1 MRYFKIVLACFGF
14 ILAVVG
20 ITAGVL
26 FLTGKFDKEVVQP
39 GDIAFEITEK
49 LTENDFEVVVNTT
62 TENVTEKDVTLSLTN
77 QTEADGMISDGII
90 TIPKVVKL
98 GKPFTV
104 KVNKTHYAG
113 MTEEWNVGGT
123 SIIRAKSTNPLIQE
137 ATPLTVEV
145 DVPVHSLGVELVTT
159 TGTKIGTVSARNLKN
174 YMKTL
179 AEGEEDKKVVELA
192 VGSVVRLQP
201 VFTPAKSAKTTKG
214 EPRKVL
220 FEIPTAWKGIHIDF
234 VDGENDLIEV
244 LRQTTVEDIKINA
257 YCFRTSA
264 DEYAAQSKGY
274 SDEELITMMNSNGI
288 SGASSQIFGTNQKI
302 TSFTSS
308 TNDEYMNLA
317 INSPLTL
324 VANGNV
330 NNAFNLGLGLA
341 SDAGVAK
348 LEDKIAVIKL
358 FAYWQNGDGAWE
370 DAGDKLEIVGQTSSK
385 KENGVKAKINKN
397 DANLSSWKVIASET
411 GKYKIVAKLSYEYYS
426 SSSSVPTEINFE
438 IPFNNILVADPIS
451 SDVAWKST
459 LPAIKTLVVLDGETA
474 AEKYY
479 PTINLADFVDIK
491 NPNATYKV
499 VRFFAYSTEGENLA
513 NVINCSLYSGSFA
526 VPDSSNQYEV
536 FEIPNGIL
544 TAKDVGNFRIFFAT
558 VVSDYMGNPKIQFGG
573 YLFESFSN
581 TNTINV
587 VKSLKQLDASMT
599 VNQQEDGK
607 DYNKNTDETTRDYI
621 FHVRQQDEKV
631 FTLSLFVSDIEIFER
646 DYADGKISIDF
657 LLDGQKSKILELT
670 GDYVIDIESKRIDFQ
685 VSVKSLPTNEQP
697 TLECKVTYDLDHRL
711 DKYVSNNGNKVQI
724 KVLNGFAQEIVF
736 DAVKD
741 ANPRNSA
748 ENPIQVEIKFNAG
761 SDNVATNVEYG
772 ITLNEQKLILEDLSK
787 VTINEEALN
796 KTYTLSSNKPA
807 VIAVEDDP
815 EKGPKLSILGATEDE
830 DVIITATAADG
841 SGLTANLYFRVL
853 ASLQI
858 TLTPNKSEITMD
870 GYQGSQTNF
879 RTYFDAKAGDIDLNN
894 LLEFN
899 VPIENNDKFVFADD
913 TLKVVSTL
921 GRDASLQLY
930 ITSNFGFTKV
940 IPIRIVSNITASNT
954 YANNDNGLDDSD
966 FVARGETPPTERGTR
981 VYAENSREITFVLT
995 QEKPTQTN
1003 ISISVDDFELP
1014 KNGGIQNISYNNG
1027 ILTVCFDA
1035 VSQMT
1040 EKTIIFKK
1048 NFSENDEYAFVYTM
1062 KFLVFPNIKASLV
1075 SNVGTEENPASYVC
1089 GETVVYDAKDNSNGL
1104 IKLERIMG
1112 SNIISEHATLEARIN
1127 GEWVALSSNS
1137 GVFTLPTSFRAIE
1150 GSFVEIRITY
1160 DGCVLTP
1167 IKLFFKPF
1175 FDESILLDAKVLYN
1189 GKHYVPFVATEN
1201 NSIALSQ
1208 AEGVVYTIINATSEQ
1223 YLRIRANQIEKL
1235 DRLYTKIIASEKLRI
1250 ENGNGV
1256 IELPI
1261 LILPIKYPFVVYD
1274 SIENAESEET
1284 YRNVDLKQV
1293 IESESFYDTLEAG
1306 SEEIID
1312 LKSKILVDGLE
1323 SSGALVSVINA
1334 DGSANN
1340 YVNYDAQNLTISA
1353 NSVGKD
1359 QIVYVKVK
1367 CGAEFEEAFEFVY
1380 RIKVTANQQIKVF
1393 YPYIEYNEEYNVQ
1406 NAYEY
1411 LYFGSKNQVSVD
1423 LMEEFDAQKT
1433 PNKKLLEELFP
1444 TTNGQTYARR
1454 FVVVREKDGKL
1465 IPIEYKD
1472 LHFEIASVGIG
1483 KTVIPADQVSNYV
1496 TITEKTTT
1504 NGVLQS
1510 ANMFVNRGQSVETI
1524 DIRIRA
1530 FTSSGA
1536 EAYYRFQVND
1546 KPISYTTYYKNQK
1559 IDYDGFSVAS
1569 DGASEINLNENVD
1582 VRVGENPQQPVS
1594 PNEYKFYLIV
1604 HEKLGTDYSQF
1615 ITLSGGIIQISTLVN
1630 DVETTVVI
1638 YNNKGEISRFNLV
1651 LKCTIDHEI
1660 ISTTVN
1666 NKGIFD
1672 IGKSVDFFNATSA
1685 DGNYSMQEITT
1696 RVYVRNY
1703 LNQTDIGSTSANNMF
1718 VNVGGYSIKD
1728 ISKRYNQYVLIDN
1741 LKVYAENL
1749 MDTWKGKFYL
1759 DDDAKYDVLTEG
1771 EKSYIRYNGSVIEVG
1786 KNKNGEPIVN
1796 IPLQSIT
1803 DGDTVAYKV
1812 ETEDITGAQYVIIPH
1827 LKFSNGN
1834 DTRDYVLYDR
1844 VFHEEETDP
1853 ATKYTNEPFDI
1864 NRKGNYTTYV
1874 NAYVNGYIRYKVD
1887 KVENSDGTTEL
1898 KAAILRLT
1906 HNNVQYVAQVDKEHF
1921 DHEYI
1926 TIDNE
1931 KHYFTRFYTIS
1942 YDGIAANAK
1951 DTEGNDVLNVPKV
1964 RYMLGK
1970 DETTI
1975 DLSKIIFYT
1984 QEEISNNVLKLG
1996 GTNYIS
2002 NMFKFYVDD
2011 GSEESSEIEFINNT
2025 WQISRE
2031 SNNKFSPINIMI
2043 KDTTGKFVVGR
2054 LTILPTVET
2063 STSEKESNKTIFIEA
2078 GDTTK
2083 VDYAINSDTLGTDPY
2098 KDAMSEYNGKPFTGK
2113 IETDHF
2119 GWSNYVY
2126 SIGKD
2131 KTSEKYAGIDIGE
2144 NGKISG
2150 LFGQAPWGD
2159 ITVEARLRYSRSDKS
2174 LTTTLPFATWKDAIL
2189 GETYPDYVKSYAELN
2204 TLLGSDYRINIAS
2217 SGNVN
2222 GETGDITDVA
2232 YGETITIS
2240 LEAKCS
2246 TCGEWAVV
2254 GKEHKHWLEDVSET
2268 ITDISIFDDAQ
2279 KTTLSQVGKVEIV
2292 DQNDSTKKYVY
2303 ALTVG
2308 STLQYVTSTDE
2319 ITGIETGEWTLT
2331 GTITKTTY
2339 VEKSVGTVGPFEKW
2353 IPMPVTEQISDIS
2366 MFTDEQKD
2374 ALSKGGT
2381 VEIVDQNDSTKKYV
2395 YALTGGS
2402 KLEYI
2407 MGEDGTAGEWT
2418 LTGTIT
2424 KTTCIKVVIAN
2435 GVAEVTTARLDLSS
2449 GGYAILAKALF
2460 GEEATTILGYANWDA
2475 LLADCDV
2482 EFARYDKDAKTF
2494 GGQKEINITL
2504 TTTQAKHTG
2513 TFYIVN
2519 QEHDNKTIH
2528 GVGNLKKIDES
2539 LNDYTAAKEIAS
2551 VVNVGTAETPIWV
2564 YPMKTHKYL
2573 SNDAKKELFDNV
2585 KIWWGVE
2592 SSTNGWSTS
2601 DLLASETV
2609 ELQTA
2614 ASLES
2619 KEDPFNTITIYQ
2631 HGYAIGNIHIYLED
2645 YSGDNTTQTWKVYT
2659 SSEQAKE
2666 ATTGS
2671 ENAWSRVIETNNGSK
2686 IRFVIGSNGCLTTTL
2701 EKKEFSEQISDI
2713 DIFTEDQKKTLS
2725 QDETVEI
2732 TDKND
2737 KSIKY
2742 SYKLSDGATLK
2753 QDEESKEWTLIGKII
2768 KTTKT
2773 SDVQIICITQNAAMN
2788 GNKYY
2793 LFSNGLLLEW
2803 DGTNIALSMINKE
2816 SKIEFAFNGVTFKI
2830 VQHNDNKF
2838 TSSAVYHKQ
2847 MGEQIPTIHYFEGLK
2862 DIVEQPTNSNIEEGS
2877 KTYKA
2882 EKTGDVVGY
2891 KDKIEKDM
2899 FNFDKW
2905 EYSASY
2911 VNENGT
2917 TIQAI
2922 GKSIKIVGLSKTNT
2936 QLKITVSGISEEG
2949 GDYTFVVDLN
2959 QKPAVTVI
2967 GGNESITSPDT
2978 PFDGGVITG
2987 GQEKIVDL
2995 GKIFKINAEESPV
3008 KIKNYEGNTDDDSLL
3023 QVLYDNLYLYY
3034 LVGKLDGYSSNVFKI
3049 TKDENSGQNIISI
3062 IFTGAEEQEFTIV
3075 KDADGKF
3082 SLIDKEG
3089 NPVDGN
3095 FVLEL
3100 NTDLYE
3106 FSAAVNEPKENGST
3120 GDNGNSPEGGTTPT
3134 NEGVSG
3140 SGGSSAEGVEQPQ
3153 PTPIKVLKITIK
3165 PVFTY
3170 KYQVESNIK
3179 LINIVDTD
3187 FATTGELKVVG
3198 GEIKTESVVKLRF
3211 AVLRGKG
3218 ADAKEVAFAYYSLSL
3233 KPSVGAVVSYPTIST
3248 STKDENGNFVAVR
3261 QTTEYFYADAGEFDI
3276 NAKSDIST
3284 GREAARMV
3292 ITKYAYGTA
3301 TDSNGET
3308 TSCIV
3313 TYKVEGTNLTII
3325 KIGEESVKSTE
3336 NKTLENNVLTA
3347 TVTTEKET
3355 KYTISV
3361 YVPNLTISY
3370 TASSNQNIIIKG
3382 KDESG
3387 KNILTNSLESEGK
3400 FTFDMT
3406 GVTVS
3411 EAEVV
3416 VSAQATVTLGNAKD
3430 GVASKSYTYTFAQYT
3445 FTVCK
3450 NPVISTLVT
3459 TDPTHLDG
3467 NGAEILPINGGDPL
3481 TPFNTADSGNGNIV
3495 VGEGENQTKTPR
3507 LQFVYNNLILSS
3519 SYNNKLKSQASRNIM
3534 LKEIKNSEGV
3544 VQKYTFL
3551 LDGVEYTINSG
3562 RTTVSWETSTA
3573 IEDNKFKIGE
3583 VEYTI
3588 NYKEDGTFDKIVYQ
3602 QGEQTLTITEIKFKV
3617 DGVEYTLVAGS
3628 DGKFAKINWTA
3639 TGAIDTESYK
3649 FTIDKDKWTIKGTM
3663 ITSSK
3668 ESSITDLNISSK
3680 TIETGT
3686 VKFAFDGQDVSG
3698 SYSYK
3703 TVWDYRMNPTLDS
3716 HTIMGNYDPENPSE
3730 LLNYY
3735 YLNAGKAYNIIE
3747 TFGLTKY
3754 FSTESL
3760 TEIFDL
3766 GFADSETAAGYE
3778 GVKFT
3783 ADGKSINILGAPEGG
3798 MNFRIKFKPYGSA
3811 KFKTIGITILPS
3823 IEIVVNY
3830 RTETIYE
3837 NDPYAYGLI
3846 TYNQITYN
3854 QANTYYLVDNA
3865 RGTDFTIQ
3873 RNGVTADVVEGEYT
3887 LEIVDGTDAT
3897 LNAKITQQGNNAKL
3911 TIANPPRLNAK
3922 RVVIKISDKYGY
3934 YQYLRY
3940 VVGAETQVVISS
3952 NDITFTT
3959 GGKIDW
3965 ESNQFP
3971 ISFKKSG
3978 EETIQLS
3985 SFYEAIIPGAKE
3997 STEEVENVQITTSN
4011 ISDNYGDASSL
4022 RATTGNDGKVY
4033 GVQLDSV
4040 ITYTTSVDESEVSTY
4055 YIPYNGKTPI
4065 SYDVYKLVAK
4075 DAKGNNVVLKSF
4087 DKYSKVDIYKGN
4099 STTVDYTWT
4108 KGGQKPDKWPLDDK
4122 GALTPIKDVSQYTI
4136 KLYSS
4141 SSSADGTIQF
4151 ILLEVNKTDKLYYAS
4166 RKNPTDC
4173 YTFDYE
4179 IKINGEGD
4187 NIVDNDN
4194 KKIKNIGNAQYG
4206 SASSL
4211 NTTLK
4216 IGVYSSYAVNT
4227 SDNTFKIG
4235 ETTYTIS
4242 YNSDGDLEKIS
4253 YKKDN
4258 TTEVSLT
4265 IVNNIVTIGETTYQ
4279 LIKHDKTVV
4288 EITKFIDNVDI
4299 GILLKFGI
4307 YPEVKQTVAG
4317 QISYDYVGRGDKLT
4331 DVIKGAEI
4339 KLTGDSAPAGLT
4351 PKYCTVLGDESS
4363 TLTSKTADKMTG
4375 GTLAA
4380 GSYSYDGNTHVLS
4393 LIAKLTDNKAELNNI
4408 LYTYTAKTESA
4419 SAKLKIGYK
4428 EVDLDANNTY
4438 VDDVT
4443 GITYSVK
4450 TTGESEAQQSTL
4462 YVSKKVDNTGS
4473 VILNNNKYVVTTNGG
4488 TSTISYETGFL
4499 ESTQYEYT
4507 DRILSLKATLN
4518 NDNKAEIN
4526 NILYTYDG
4534 STKKTLTI
4542 GYRVVTLTDGKFE
4555 DDVTGITYQV
4565 NGSTLYVSK
4574 KIDNAGKVTINNV
4587 QYIVATDGKSVSYE
4601 TLYESIFVVWEYN
4614 SNKYWAQWNYK
4625 VVDKF
4630 NQVTTGDPLEAQDGN
4645 IKVKLDWTGEVGGAI
4660 YRFNA
4665 NTLKLFQGT
4674 TKLGTAQWVSELSG
4688 NRYEIEIGDATYKI
4702 VVGEDNKMKFEFIS
4716 GTKDTNITGL
4726 ALEEETTKNS
4736 SWADKIT
4743 LTGLDGKLTSLRVA
4757 NGMMRDDKKLIT
4769 INGVNN
4775 LEISDSSGLLSKTI
4789 NVTITYKDSIEGV
4802 DKSLKFNGNEIKVT
4816 FEHFDP
4822 TKSNQQSA

>member
-26 FLTGKFDKEVVQP
+26 FLTGKFDKEVIQP
-39 GDIAFEITEK
+39 EDIAFEITEK

-77 QTEADGMISDGII
+77 QTEADGMISDGVI
-90 TIPKVVKL
+90 TVPKVVKL

-201 VFTPAKSAKTTKG
+201 VFTPAKSAKTTNG

-220 FEIPTAWKGIHIDF
+220 FEIFDKGEHIDF
-234 VDGENDLIEV
+234 VQGENDLIEV

-264 DEYAAQSKGY
+264 DQYEAQNKGFA
-274 SDEELITMMNSNGI
+274 DEKLITIMSVNGI
-288 SGASSQIFGTNQKI
+288 CGESSQIFVTNQKI
-302 TSFTSS
+302 TSFTST
-308 TNDEYMNLA
+308 TNDEYLNLA
-317 INSPLTL
+317 INSPMTL
-324 VANGNV
+324 VANGKV
-330 NNAFNLGLGLA
+330 DNAFDLGLGLA

-348 LEDKIAVIKL
+348 LEDKIAFIKL

-513 NVINCSLYSGSFA
+513 NVINCSLYSGNFA

-558 VVSDYMGNPKIQFGG
+558 VVSDYMGNPKIQSGE

-599 VNQQEDGK
+599 VNPQEDGK

-685 VSVKSLPTNEQP
+685 VSVKSLPNNDQP

-711 DKYVSNNGNKVQI
+711 DKFVSNNGNKVQI

-815 EKGPKLSILGATEDE
+815 EKGSKLSILGATEDE

-858 TLTPNKSEITMD
+858 TITPNKSEITMD

-894 LLEFN
+894 LLKFN

-954 YANNDNGLDDSD
+954 YANNDNGLEDSD

-1089 GETVVYDAKDNSNGL
+1089 GETVVYDAKDNANGL

-1256 IELPI
+1256 TELPI

-1293 IESESFYDTLEAG
+1293 VESESFYDTLEAG

-1323 SSGALVSVINA
+1323 SGGALVSVINA

-1423 LMEEFDAQKT
+1423 LMEEFDVQKT

-1454 FVVVREKDGKL
+1454 FVVVREKDEQL

-1672 IGKSVDFFNATSA
+1672 VGESVDFFNATSS

-1703 LNQTDIGSTSANNMF
+1703 LNGTDIGSTSANNLF

-1759 DDDAKYDVLTEG
+1759 GDDAKYDVLTEG
-1771 EKSYIRYNGSVIEVG
+1771 EKSYIRYNGSVIEVEEVEQENV
-1786 KNKNGEPIVN
+1786 KKSVVK

-1803 DGDTVAYKV
+1803 DGDTVAYEV
-1812 ETEDITGAQYVIIPH
+1812 ETGAEYVIIPH

-1887 KVENSDGTTEL
+1887 RSVDSNGKTEL

-1951 DTEGNDVLNVPKV
+1951 DEEGNDVLNVPKV

-1970 DETTI
+1970 DESTI

-1984 QEEISNNVLKLG
+1984 QEGISNNVLKLG

-2011 GSEESSEIEFINNT
+2011 GSEESSEIEFSKDDAGNNIWT
-2025 WQISRE
+2025 ISCE

-2043 KDTTGKFVVGR
+2043 KDTTGKFIVGR

-2063 STSEKESNKTIFIEA
+2063 STSETESNKTIFIEA

-2083 VDYAINSDTLGTDPY
+2083 VDYAIKTGTIQVGSY
-2098 KDAMSEYNGKPFTGK
+2098 AGAMSKKDGENQFTGT
-2113 IETDHF
+2113 IETDHP
-2119 GWSNYVY
+2119 GWTNYVY
-2126 SIGKD
+2126 AVSSNKYTNLLSID
-2131 KTSEKYAGIDIGE
+2131 DNRLSIDG
-2144 NGKISG
+2144 NGQISG
-2150 LFGQAPWGD
+2150 FSGQAPWGD
-2159 ITVEARLRYSRSDKS
+2159 VTVKAKLRYSSSDKS
-2174 LTTTLPFATWKDAIL
+2174 LTTTIKYSDWKNAFFGENVFNNYNDLKNALNAQSVTINLSENINNGNAVNGVKLDENGNITNVAFGSTVTLVFKQECKKCNDIITL
-2189 GETYPDYVKSYAELN
+2189 GETHD
-2204 TLLGSDYRINIAS
+2204 
-2217 SGNVN
+2217 
-2222 GETGDITDVA
+2222 
-2232 YGETITIS
+2232 
-2240 LEAKCS
+2240 C
-2246 TCGEWAVV
+2246 WFVV
-2254 GKEHKHWLEDVSET
+2254 DTEV
-2268 ITDISIFDDAQ
+2268 ITDIS
-2279 KTTLSQVGKVEIV
+2279 S
-2292 DQNDSTKKYVY
+2292 
-2303 ALTVG
+2303 
-2308 STLQYVTSTDE
+2308 
-2319 ITGIETGEWTLT
+2319 
-2331 GTITKTTY
+2331 
-2339 VEKSVGTVGPFEKW
+2339 
-2353 IPMPVTEQISDIS
+2353 
-2366 MFTDEQKD
+2366 FTDEQKD
-2374 ALSKGGT
+2374 VLSKGGT

-2395 YALTGGS
+2395 YTLQGGLQKS
-2402 KLEYI
+2402 
-2407 MGEDGTAGEWT
+2407 EDGVWTLDGEVIKTTQQKHSFTAKFVYEEQTNGDLPVELLEEAKGPDAGEEQPTTYGKTVSETELQPVYENLGFASFEEFKSAIISLSTTSGTVAFVENGIAIAGATEQTVT
-2418 LTGTIT
+2418 LSYILNLPRQLGTQT
-2424 KTTCIKVVIAN
+2424 
-2435 GVAEVTTARLDLSS
+2435 SS
-2449 GGYAILAKALF
+2449 FEIESLEINDKGYLALAKALF

-2482 EFARYDKDAKTF
+2482 EFAGYDNEAKTF

-2504 TTTQAKHTG
+2504 TTKEAKRTG
-2513 TFYIVN
+2513 TFHIVN

-2528 GVGNLKKIDES
+2528 GVGNLQNIDES
-2539 LNDYTAAKEIAS
+2539 LNDYTATKEIAS
-2551 VVNVGTAETPIWV
+2551 VVNVGDYWV
-2564 YPMKTHKYL
+2564 LPMATTKTLK
-2573 SNDAKKELFDNV
+2573 SDAILKELEEGKGTFFDLVEN
-2585 KIWWGVE
+2585 WWGVTE
-2592 SSTNGWSTS
+2592 QDITNSKDFASTPF
-2601 DLLASETV
+2601 
-2609 ELQTA
+2609 ELTTA
-2614 ASLES
+2614 ASLDS

-2645 YSGDNTTQTWKVYT
+2645 YVGDQAATDWKIYT
-2659 SSEQAKE
+2659 SSEQAE
-2666 ATTGS
+2666 ATGS

-2686 IRFVIGSNGCLTTTL
+2686 IRFVIGSNGCLTTML

-2732 TDKND
+2732 TDEND
-2737 KSIKY
+2737 KSKTY

-2773 SDVQIICITQNAAMN
+2773 SDVQIIYITQNAAMN
-2788 GNKYY
+2788 GNKY

-2816 SKIEFAFNGVTFKI
+2816 SNKIEFAFYGV
-2830 VQHNDNKF
+2830 KF
-2838 TSSAVYHKQ
+2838 EATGGAGESVYELD
-2847 MGEQIPTIHYFEGLK
+2847 GVEVAINYFEGLK
-2862 DIVEQPTNSNIEEGS
+2862 DTVEQPTNSKIEEGS

-2911 VNENGT
+2911 VNENGK

-2922 GKSIKIVGLSKTNT
+2922 INGKLIKIVGLSKTNT

-2959 QKPAVTVI
+2959 QNPAVTII

-2987 GQEKIVDL
+2987 GQEKIVNL
-2995 GKIFKINAEESPV
+2995 GEIFEINAEESPV
-3008 KIKNYEGNTDDDSLL
+3008 EIKNYEGNTDDDSLL

-3082 SLIDKEG
+3082 SLVDKEG

-3106 FSAAVNEPKENGST
+3106 FSAEIVDRTEENSST
-3120 GDNGNSPEGGTTPT
+3120 GENGNSPEGGTTPT
-3134 NEGVSG
+3134 NEGDSG
-3140 SGGSSAEGVEQPQ
+3140 SGESSAEGGEQPQ
-3153 PTPIKVLKITIK
+3153 PTTIKVLTITIT

-3179 LINIVDTD
+3179 LIDIVDTD

-3211 AVLRGKG
+3211 SVLRGKG

-3248 STKDENGNFVAVR
+3248 STKDENGNFVAVG
-3261 QTTEYFYADAGEFDI
+3261 QTTEYFYADAREFDI

-3284 GREAARMV
+3284 GGEAARMAV
-3292 ITKYAYGTA
+3292 TKYAYGTA
-3301 TDSNGET
+3301 TVGEGEQAI
-3308 TSCIV
+3308 SYPCV
-3313 TYKVEGTNLTII
+3313 ATYKGEGIDLTII
-3325 KIGEESVKSTE
+3325 KIGERNVNLSVEKNMGE
-3336 NKTLENNVLTA
+3336 NGVLTHVA
-3347 TVTTEKET
+3347 KDGETE
-3355 KYTISV
+3355 YTISV
-3361 YVPNLTISY
+3361 YVPNPTISY
-3370 TASSNQNIIIKG
+3370 TASSNQNIIDG
-3382 KDESG
+3382 AA
-3387 KNILTNSLESEGK
+3387 TNGTGK
-3400 FTFDMT
+3400 FKFKFGTD
-3406 GVTVS
+3406 VTVS

-3416 VSAQATVTLGNAKD
+3416 ISAQATIGD
-3430 GVASKSYTYTFAQYT
+3430 YTYTFAQYT

-3450 NPVISTLVT
+3450 NPVISTLIT
-3459 TDPTHLDG
+3459 TEKGHLDG

-3481 TPFNTADSGNGNIV
+3481 TPFNTARGYVEIDGTRYEVTKNGEQYEVV
-3495 VGEGENQTKTPR
+3495 VGSESYPVKNGQITIGDGENAKIYKVVYYNIINNSPR

-3519 SYNNKLKSQASRNIM
+3519 DYDDNF
-3534 LKEIKNSEGV
+3534 EIKD
-3544 VQKYTFL
+3544 KTP
-3551 LDGVEYTINSG
+3551 
-3562 RTTVSWETSTA
+3562 TT
-3573 IEDNKFKIGE
+3573 KIRD
-3583 VEYTI
+3583 YSI
-3588 NYKEDGTFDKIVYQ
+3588 LQ
-3602 QGEQTLTITEIKFKV
+3602 
-3617 DGVEYTLVAGS
+3617 
-3628 DGKFAKINWTA
+3628 TA
-3639 TGAIDTESYK
+3639 TGEDTVYSVY
-3649 FTIDKDKWTIKGTM
+3649 FVFNNQ
-3663 ITSSK
+3663 S
-3668 ESSITDLNISSK
+3668 
-3680 TIETGT
+3680 
-3686 VKFAFDGQDVSG
+3686 VSG

-3716 HTIMGNYDPENPSE
+3716 HTIEGIFDPENTSE

-3760 TEIFDL
+3760 TKIFDL
-3766 GFADSETAAGYE
+3766 GFANGETAAGYE

-3811 KFKTIGITILPS
+3811 EFKTIGITILPS

-3846 TYNQITYN
+3846 TYD
-3854 QANTYYLVDNA
+3854 QATKYSLVDNA
-3865 RGTDFTIQ
+3865 KGTDFTIR

-3887 LEIVDGTDAT
+3887 LEIVEGTDET
-3897 LNAKITQQGNNAKL
+3897 LNAKIEHSGSSATL
-3911 TIANPPRLNAK
+3911 TIANPPKLNAK

-3959 GGKIDW
+3959 GGTIDW
-3965 ESNQFP
+3965 ENNQFP

-3978 EETIQLS
+3978 EETIQLA
-3985 SFYEAIIPGAKE
+3985 SFYEATITGAT
-3997 STEEVENVQITTSN
+3997 SENT
-4011 ISDNYGDASSL
+4011 SDNYGSDSSL
-4022 RATTGNDGKVY
+4022 KVEDGKLY

-4075 DAKGNNVVLKSF
+4075 DAKGDNVVLKSF
-4087 DKYSKVDIYKGN
+4087 DKYKKQIVKYGTKSWD
-4099 STTVDYTWT
+4099 STNPNGVAVIGDAGVFNPQIKPAATEGTPAEYYLDYV
-4108 KGGQKPDKWPLDDK
+4108 
-4122 GALTPIKDVSQYTI
+4122 IE
-4136 KLYSS
+4136 LYSS
-4141 SSSADGTIQF
+4141 QNSNTSDATMTFKI
-4151 ILLEVNKTDKLYYAS
+4151 IEVNGSDKLYYAS
-4166 RKNPTDC
+4166 RKNPTDH

-4179 IKINGEGD
+4179 IKINGEGS
-4187 NIVDNDN
+4187 NIVDVDG
-4194 KKIKNIGNAQYG
+4194 KKINNIGNAQYG

-4216 IGVYSSYAVNT
+4216 I
-4227 SDNTFKIG
+4227 
-4235 ETTYTIS
+4235 TI
-4242 YNSDGDLEKIS
+4242 
-4253 YKKDN
+4253 KDSN
-4258 TTEVSLT
+4258 GNRLD
-4265 IVNNIVTIGETTYQ
+4265 Y
-4279 LIKHDKTVV
+4279 
-4288 EITKFIDNVDI
+4288 VDI

-4331 DVIKGAEI
+4331 EVIKGAEI
-4339 KLTGDSAPAGLT
+4339 KLTGDSAPASLT
-4351 PKYCTVLGDESS
+4351 PQYYTVLGDESS
-4363 TLTSKTADKMTG
+4363 TSTLTSKPANKMDEGLLG
-4375 GTLAA
+4375 GYEYQEATR
-4380 GSYSYDGNTHVLS
+4380 VLS
-4393 LIAKLTDNKAELNNI
+4393 LNKELSGNTAKLNNI

-4428 EVDLDANNTY
+4428 EVVLDANNTY
-4438 VDDVT
+4438 V
-4443 GITYSVK
+4443 
-4450 TTGESEAQQSTL
+4450 
-4462 YVSKKVDNTGS
+4462 
-4473 VILNNNKYVVTTNGG
+4473 
-4488 TSTISYETGFL
+4488 
-4499 ESTQYEYT
+4499 
-4507 DRILSLKATLN
+4507 
-4518 NDNKAEIN
+4518 
-4526 NILYTYDG
+4526 
-4534 STKKTLTI
+4534 
-4542 GYRVVTLTDGKFE
+4542 

-4574 KIDNAGKVTINNV
+4574 KIDNANTVTINNIKYTV
-4587 QYIVATDGKSVSYE
+4587 ETSGATPTVKYE

-4645 IKVKLDWTGEVGGAI
+4645 VKVKLDWVRYANAEKTDWS

-4665 NTLKLFQGT
+4665 NTLELWKKGEA
-4674 TKLGTAQWVSELSG
+4674 KPLGTAQWVSELSG
-4688 NRYEIEIGDATYKI
+4688 NRYEINIETTKDEQAIKGRYKI
-4702 VVGEDNKMKFEFIS
+4702 VLNDGKMAFSFIS
-4716 GTKDTNITGL
+4716 GTVDEVITSL

-4743 LTGLDGKLTSLRVA
+4743 LTGLDGELTSLRVA
-4757 NGMMRDDKKLIT
+4757 KNITIRVNGSEPNDKYTISDDLGLLGKTMNVEIVYTNGIGEGTNPVLIT
-4769 INGVNN
+4769 
-4775 LEISDSSGLLSKTI
+4775 LL
-4789 NVTITYKDSIEGV
+4789 
-4802 DKSLKFNGNEIKVT
+4802 FNGNDIKVT

>member
-26 FLTGKFDKEVVQP
+26 FLTGKFNKEVVQP

-201 VFTPAKSAKTTKG
+201 VFTPAKSANTTKG

-264 DEYAAQSKGY
+264 DEYVAQSKGY

-308 TNDEYMNLA
+308 TNDEYLNLA
-317 INSPLTL
+317 INSPMTL
-324 VANGNV
+324 VANGKV
-330 NNAFNLGLGLA
+330 DNAFDLGLGLA

-358 FAYWQNGDGAWE
+358 FAYWQNGDDAWE

-451 SDVAWKST
+451 SDVAWKNT

-513 NVINCSLYSGSFA
+513 NVINCSLYSGNFA

-711 DKYVSNNGNKVQI
+711 DKFVSNNGNKVQI

-1256 IELPI
+1256 TELPI

-1293 IESESFYDTLEAG
+1293 VESESFYDTLEAG

-1323 SSGALVSVINA
+1323 SGGALVSVINA

-1666 NKGIFD
+1666 DEGFFD
-1672 IGKSVDFFNATSA
+1672 IGNSVDFFNATSA

-1703 LNQTDIGSTSANNMF
+1703 LNGTDIGSTSANNLF

-1749 MDTWKGKFYL
+1749 MDTWEGKFYL
-1759 DDDAKYDVLTEG
+1759 GDDAKYDVLTEG
-1771 EKSYIRYNGSVIEVG
+1771 KKSYIRYNGSVIEVEEVEQE
-1786 KNKNGEPIVN
+1786 KVKKSVVK

-1803 DGDTVAYKV
+1803 DGDTVAYEVK
-1812 ETEDITGAQYVIIPH
+1812 TEDITGAQYVIIPH

-1844 VFHEEETDP
+1844 VFHEEKTDP
-1853 ATKYTNEPFDI
+1853 AKKYTNEPFVE
-1864 NRKGNYTTYV
+1864 NRDDNYTTYV

-1887 KVENSDGTTEL
+1887 RSVDSNGKIEL

-1942 YDGIAANAK
+1942 YDGIAANK
-1951 DTEGNDVLNVPKV
+1951 DGVTNVPKV

-1984 QEEISNNVLKLG
+1984 QEGISNNVLKLG

-2011 GSEESSEIEFINNT
+2011 GSEESSEITFSKDDAGNNT

-2043 KDTTGKFVVGR
+2043 KDTTGKYVVGR

-2063 STSEKESNKTIFIEA
+2063 STSETDSNKTIFISA
-2078 GDTTK
+2078 GDTDK
-2083 VDYAINSDTLGTDPY
+2083 VDYAINVGILKTGSY
-2098 KDAMSEYNGKPFTGK
+2098 QDAMSPTFTGD
-2113 IETDHF
+2113 ISEDHK
-2119 GWSNYVY
+2119 GWTKYVY
-2126 SIGKD
+2126 GVS
-2131 KTSEKYAGIDIGE
+2131 SEKYTNLSIDDYGE
-2144 NGKISG
+2144 ISG
-2150 LFGQAPWGD
+2150 LSGQKPWGD
-2159 ITVEARLRYSRSDKS
+2159 ITVEAKLKYSSSDKS
-2174 LTTTLPFATWKDAIL
+2174 LTTTLPFQTWKEAFF
-2189 GETYPDYVKSYAELN
+2189 GKYVFNDYNALKTALSEQRV
-2204 TLLGSDYRINIAS
+2204 TINLSENIDN
-2217 SGNVN
+2217 GNAVN
-2222 GETGDITDVA
+2222 GVKFDENGNIINVA
-2232 YGETITIS
+2232 YGSTVTLVFKQKCEKCNDEIPLGKTHDCWYVVGTEEIINISNITDEQILQS
-2240 LEAKCS
+2240 LES
-2246 TCGEWAVV
+2246 DRSFE
-2254 GKEHKHWLEDVSET
+2254 
-2268 ITDISIFDDAQ
+2268 
-2279 KTTLSQVGKVEIV
+2279 EIV
-2292 DQNDSTKKYVY
+2292 EGKKYVY
-2303 ALTVG
+2303 ILNG
-2308 STLQYVTSTDE
+2308 TLQKSEDGVWNLE
-2319 ITGIETGEWTLT
+2319 GKII
-2331 GTITKTTY
+2331 KTTQQKHSFTAKFEY
-2339 VEKSVGTVGPFEKW
+2339 KEQGDLQVELLEETKDPDAGEEQPTTYGKTVSETELQPVYGNLGFASFEEFKNAIISLSTTSGTVAFVENG
-2353 IPMPVTEQISDIS
+2353 IAIAGATEQ
-2366 MFTDEQKD
+2366 TVT
-2374 ALSKGGT
+2374 LSYTLNLTRVLGTQTSKFEIKPLEINDKGY
-2381 VEIVDQNDSTKKYV
+2381 EK
-2395 YALTGGS
+2395 
-2402 KLEYI
+2402 
-2407 MGEDGTAGEWT
+2407 
-2418 LTGTIT
+2418 
-2424 KTTCIKVVIAN
+2424 
-2435 GVAEVTTARLDLSS
+2435 
-2449 GGYAILAKALF
+2449 LAKKLF
-2460 GEEATTILGYANWDA
+2460 GEEATTILGYANWDE

-2482 EFARYDKDAKTF
+2482 VFTGYKENTKTF
-2494 GGQKEINITL
+2494 GGHKEINITL
-2504 TTTQAKHTG
+2504 TTKEPKHTG

-2519 QEHDNKTIH
+2519 QEHGNKTIH
-2528 GVGNLKKIDES
+2528 GMGNLQKINESDES
-2539 LNDYTAAKEIAS
+2539 LKNKHIAAENEIKS
-2551 VVNVGTAETPIWV
+2551 VVDVGGGYWV
-2564 YPMKTHKYL
+2564 LPMATTKTLK
-2573 SNDAKKELFDNV
+2573 SDAVLEKLEEGKGTFFDLVEN
-2585 KIWWGVE
+2585 WWGVTE
-2592 SSTNGWSTS
+2592 QDITNSKDFAST
-2601 DLLASETV
+2601 LF
-2609 ELQTA
+2609 ELETA
-2614 ASLES
+2614 ASLAS

-2631 HGYAIGNIHIYLED
+2631 HGYAIGNVHIYLED
-2645 YSGDNTTQTWKVYT
+2645 YCGDATAGAWKIST
-2659 SSEQAKE
+2659 SSKV
-2666 ATTGS
+2666 ATES
-2671 ENAWSRVIETNNGSK
+2671 ESGNAWSRVIETNNGSK

-2701 EKKEFSEQISDI
+2701 ETKEFSEQIKNI
-2713 DIFTEDQKKTLS
+2713 NIFTDDQIKALS
-2725 QDETVEI
+2725 EHKAVEI
-2732 TDKND
+2732 ADKND
-2737 KSIKY
+2737 ESITY
-2742 SYKLSDGATLK
+2742 SYKLSSGAMLT
-2753 QDEESKEWTLIGKII
+2753 QDETTKEWTLTGEIT
-2768 KTTKT
+2768 KTTT
-2773 SDVQIICITQNAAMN
+2773 TVDAQTIYLTQNAAMN
-2788 GNKYY
+2788 GDKY

-2862 DIVEQPTNSNIEEGS
+2862 DIVEQPTNSKIEEGS

-2959 QKPAVTVI
+2959 QNPAVTII

-2978 PFDGGVITG
+2978 PFDGGVLTG
-2987 GQEKIVDL
+2987 GQEKIVELD
-2995 GKIFKINAEESPV
+2995 KIFKINAKESPV
-3008 KIKNYEGNTDDDSLL
+3008 EIKNYEGNTDDESLL

-3034 LVGKLDGYSSNVFKI
+3034 LVGKLNGYSSNVFKI

-3082 SLIDKEG
+3082 SLVDKEG

-3106 FSAAVNEPKENGST
+3106 FSAVNEPKENGST

-3134 NEGVSG
+3134 NEGDSG

-3153 PTPIKVLKITIK
+3153 PTTSKVLTITIT

-3179 LINIVDTD
+3179 LIDINDKGDEENSIKA
-3187 FATTGELKVVG
+3187 FAESGILAVKG
-3198 GEIKTESVVKLRF
+3198 GKITTESVVKLRF

-3248 STKDENGNFVAVR
+3248 STKDENGNFVAVG

-3276 NAKSDIST
+3276 NAKSDISS
-3284 GREAARMV
+3284 GEASRMV

-3301 TDSNGET
+3301 TDSNRKT

-3313 TYKVEGTNLTII
+3313 TYEREGKNLTII

-3336 NKTLENNVLTA
+3336 NQTLENNALTA
-3347 TVTTEKET
+3347 TVTTEKDT

-3370 TASSNQNIIIKG
+3370 TASSNQNIIDG
-3382 KDESG
+3382 AA
-3387 KNILTNSLESEGK
+3387 TNGTGK
-3400 FTFDMT
+3400 FKFKFGTD
-3406 GVTVS
+3406 VTVS

-3430 GVASKSYTYTFAQYT
+3430 GVVPKLYTYTFAQYT

-3467 NGAEILPINGGDPL
+3467 NGAEILPINGGDSIK
-3481 TPFNTADSGNGNIV
+3481 PFDISSQDSYGY
-3495 VGEGENQTKTPR
+3495 VGGVPR

-3519 SYNNKLKSQASRNIM
+3519 DYYGSF
-3534 LKEIKNSEGV
+3534 EIKDKKSKVN
-3544 VQKYTFL
+3544 
-3551 LDGVEYTINSG
+3551 EYQIL
-3562 RTTVSWETSTA
+3562 
-3573 IEDNKFKIGE
+3573 
-3583 VEYTI
+3583 
-3588 NYKEDGTFDKIVYQ
+3588 Q
-3602 QGEQTLTITEIKFKV
+3602 
-3617 DGVEYTLVAGS
+3617 
-3628 DGKFAKINWTA
+3628 TA
-3639 TGAIDTESYK
+3639 TGE
-3649 FTIDKDKWTIKGTM
+3649 
-3663 ITSSK
+3663 
-3668 ESSITDLNISSK
+3668 
-3680 TIETGT
+3680 GT
-3686 VKFAFDGQDVSG
+3686 VYFVFNKQSVSG

-3716 HTIMGNYDPENPSE
+3716 HTIMDNYDPENTSE

-3760 TEIFDL
+3760 TEIFNL
-3766 GFADSETAAGYE
+3766 GFADSETAAAGYE

-3798 MNFRIKFKPYGSA
+3798 MNFRIKFKPYRDA
-3811 KFKTIGITILPS
+3811 EFKTIGITILPS

-3846 TYNQITYN
+3846 TYD
-3854 QANTYYLVDNA
+3854 QANKYNLVDKA

-3887 LEIVDGTDAT
+3887 LEIVDGTDAE
-3897 LNAKITQQGNNAKL
+3897 LNAKITQQGNNATL
-3911 TIANPPRLNAK
+3911 TIANPPKLNAK

-3940 VVGAETQVVISS
+3940 VIGAETQVVISS

-3965 ESNQFP
+3965 ENNQFP

-3978 EETIQLS
+3978 EETIQLA
-3985 SFYEAIIPGAKE
+3985 SFYTA
-3997 STEEVENVQITTSN
+3997 QITDATSEN
-4011 ISDNYGDASSL
+4011 TSDNYGSDSSL
-4022 RATTGNDGKVY
+4022 KIDTDGNLY

-4040 ITYTTSVDESEVSTY
+4040 ITKKNLVKNNGNDYSNWTYVQKKSDNTFFTDTKYEVEETKDSKKYKYSYLITRNEIGKLTKITRTITQGQTKIAEDSIKKATDGVWKFVDKDTTGKEIEGSYDQRFVLTEIRNDVY

-4065 SYDVYKLVAK
+4065 SYDVYKLIAK
-4075 DAKGNNVVLKSF
+4075 SGDNDKILKSF
-4087 DKYSKVDIYKGN
+4087 SNYKKQIVKYGTESWD
-4099 STTVDYTWT
+4099 STNPNGVAVIGDAGVFNPQIKTAATEGTPAEYYLDYV
-4108 KGGQKPDKWPLDDK
+4108 
-4122 GALTPIKDVSQYTI
+4122 IE
-4136 KLYSS
+4136 LYSS
-4141 SSSADGTIQF
+4141 QNSNDENPDATMTFKIIEVDGSD
-4151 ILLEVNKTDKLYYAS
+4151 NLYYAS
-4166 RKNPTDC
+4166 RENPIDH
-4173 YTFDYE
+4173 YTFAYNISID
-4179 IKINGEGD
+4179 GTD
-4187 NIVDNDN
+4187 IVDGKN
-4194 KKIKNIGNAQYG
+4194 IKNIGNAQYG

-4216 IGVYSSYAVNT
+4216 I
-4227 SDNTFKIG
+4227 
-4235 ETTYTIS
+4235 TIKDS
-4242 YNSDGDLEKIS
+4242 NGDKLD
-4253 YKKDN
+4253 Y
-4258 TTEVSLT
+4258 
-4265 IVNNIVTIGETTYQ
+4265 
-4279 LIKHDKTVV
+4279 
-4288 EITKFIDNVDI
+4288 VDI

-4317 QISYDYVGRGDKLT
+4317 QISYDYVGH
-4331 DVIKGAEI
+4331 
-4339 KLTGDSAPAGLT
+4339 GDSIQTVLTNKTSNIALKSSQASFVAPDK
-4351 PKYCTVLGDESS
+4351 KYSTVLGKTPTTSLSGTASKMDSG
-4363 TLTSKTADKMTG
+4363 TLTS
-4375 GTLAA
+4375 
-4380 GSYSYDGNTHVLS
+4380 YDYDS
-4393 LIAKLTDNKAELNNI
+4393 
-4408 LYTYTAKTESA
+4408 
-4419 SAKLKIGYK
+4419 
-4428 EVDLDANNTY
+4428 
-4438 VDDVT
+4438 
-4443 GITYSVK
+4443 
-4450 TTGESEAQQSTL
+4450 STR
-4462 YVSKKVDNTGS
+4462 V
-4473 VILNNNKYVVTTNGG
+4473 
-4488 TSTISYETGFL
+4488 
-4499 ESTQYEYT
+4499 
-4507 DRILSLKATLN
+4507 LSLKATLN

-4526 NILYTYDG
+4526 NILYTYG
-4534 STKKTLTI
+4534 STNNTLTI

-4574 KIDNAGKVTINNV
+4574 KVDNAGKVTINNV

-4614 SNKYWAQWNYK
+4614 SNKYWTQWNYK

-4645 IKVKLDWTGEVGGAI
+4645 IKVKLDWVSGD

-4665 NTLKLFQGT
+4665 NTLELWKKGEA
-4674 TKLGTAQWVSELSG
+4674 KPLGTAQWVSELSG

-4702 VVGEDNKMKFEFIS
+4702 VVGEDDKMKFEFIS
-4716 GTKDTNITGL
+4716 GTEDTNITGL

-4743 LTGLDGKLTSLRVA
+4743 LTGLDGELTSLRVA
-4757 NGMMRDDKKLIT
+4757 NGMTRRDGKPLIT
-4769 INGVNN
+4769 INGGNN
-4775 LEISDSSGLLSKTI
+4775 LEISDSYGLLSKTI

-4802 DKSLKFNGNEIKVT
+4802 DKSLKFNGNDIKVT

>member
-26 FLTGKFDKEVVQP
+26 FLTGKFDKEVIQP

-201 VFTPAKSAKTTKG
+201 VFTPAKSANTTKG

-264 DEYAAQSKGY
+264 DEYVAQSKGY

-308 TNDEYMNLA
+308 TNDEYLNLA
-317 INSPLTL
+317 INSPMTL
-324 VANGNV
+324 VANGKV
-330 NNAFNLGLGLA
+330 DNAFDLGLGLA

-451 SDVAWKST
+451 SDVAWKNT

-513 NVINCSLYSGSFA
+513 NVINCSLYSGNFA

-621 FHVRQQDEKV
+621 FYVRQQDEKV

-711 DKYVSNNGNKVQI
+711 DKFVSNNGNKVQI

-1256 IELPI
+1256 TELPI

-1293 IESESFYDTLEAG
+1293 VESESFYDTLEAG

-1323 SSGALVSVINA
+1323 SGGALVSVINA

-1666 NKGIFD
+1666 DEGFFD
-1672 IGKSVDFFNATSA
+1672 IGNSVDFFNATSA

-1703 LNQTDIGSTSANNMF
+1703 LNGTDIGSTSANNLF

-1749 MDTWKGKFYL
+1749 MDTWEGKFYL
-1759 DDDAKYDVLTEG
+1759 GDDAKYDVLTEG

-1942 YDGIAANAK
+1942 YDGIAANK
-1951 DTEGNDVLNVPKV
+1951 DGVTNVPKV

-1984 QEEISNNVLKLG
+1984 QEGISNNVLKLG

-2011 GSEESSEIEFINNT
+2011 GSEESSEITFSKDDAGNNT
-2025 WQISRE
+2025 WKISCE

-2043 KDTTGKFVVGR
+2043 KDTTGKYVVGR

-2063 STSEKESNKTIFIEA
+2063 STSEQESNKTIFISA
-2078 GDTTK
+2078 GDTDK
-2083 VDYAINSDTLGTDPY
+2083 VDYAINSGTIEVGSYAKAMTPVN
-2098 KDAMSEYNGKPFTGK
+2098 KDKPFTGT
-2113 IETDHF
+2113 ISTDHS
-2119 GWSNYVY
+2119 GWTNYVY
-2126 SIGKD
+2126 DVSSKKYTDPSNPSID
-2131 KTSEKYAGIDIGE
+2131 S
-2144 NGKISG
+2144 NGQISG
-2150 LFGQAPWGD
+2150 LSGKEPWGD
-2159 ITVEARLRYSRSDKS
+2159 ITVDAKLQYSSSEKS
-2174 LTTTLPFATWKDAIL
+2174 LTTTLEFQTWKEAFFGKNVFNNYNALKTELDNQSVTINLSENINNGNVVNGVKFDKNGNITNVAYDSTVTLVFKQKCKKCNAEIPL
-2189 GETYPDYVKSYAELN
+2189 GETHDCWYVVGTEEI
-2204 TLLGSDYRINIAS
+2204 INIS
-2217 SGNVN
+2217 N
-2222 GETGDITDVA
+2222 ITD
-2232 YGETITIS
+2232 EQILQS
-2240 LEAKCS
+2240 LESDRSFEKIEEGQKYVYTLNGTLQKSEDGVWTLDGKIIKTTQQKHSFTAKFEYKEQGDLQVELLEE
-2246 TCGEWAVV
+2246 TKDPDAGEEQPTTY
-2254 GKEHKHWLEDVSET
+2254 GKTVSET
-2268 ITDISIFDDAQ
+2268 ELQPVYENLGFASFEEFKSAIISLSTTSGTVAVVENGIAIAGATEQ
-2279 KTTLSQVGKVEIV
+2279 TVTLSYTLNLPKALKSTHSFTIDPLEI
-2292 DQNDSTKKYVY
+2292 ND
-2303 ALTVG
+2303 
-2308 STLQYVTSTDE
+2308 D
-2319 ITGIETGEWTLT
+2319 
-2331 GTITKTTY
+2331 
-2339 VEKSVGTVGPFEKW
+2339 
-2353 IPMPVTEQISDIS
+2353 
-2366 MFTDEQKD
+2366 
-2374 ALSKGGT
+2374 
-2381 VEIVDQNDSTKKYV
+2381 
-2395 YALTGGS
+2395 
-2402 KLEYI
+2402 
-2407 MGEDGTAGEWT
+2407 
-2418 LTGTIT
+2418 
-2424 KTTCIKVVIAN
+2424 
-2435 GVAEVTTARLDLSS
+2435 
-2449 GGYAILAKALF
+2449 GYAKLAQALF
-2460 GEEATTILGYANWDA
+2460 GNATTTITTILGYANWAA
-2475 LLADCDV
+2475 LLADCNVDY
-2482 EFARYDKDAKTF
+2482 FAGYSEETQKDGSTKYYF
-2494 GGQKEINITL
+2494 GGHKEINITL
-2504 TTTQAKHTG
+2504 TTQNPKHTG

-2519 QEHDNKTIH
+2519 QEHGNKTIH
-2528 GVGNLKKIDES
+2528 GIGNLQKINESDES
-2539 LNDYTAAKEIAS
+2539 LKNKHIAAENEIKS
-2551 VVNVGTAETPIWV
+2551 VVDVGGGYWV
-2564 YPMKTHKYL
+2564 LPMATTKTLK
-2573 SNDAKKELFDNV
+2573 SDAVLEKLEEGKGTFFDLVEN
-2585 KIWWGVE
+2585 WWGVTE
-2592 SSTNGWSTS
+2592 QDITNSKDFASTPF
-2601 DLLASETV
+2601 
-2609 ELQTA
+2609 ELETA
-2614 ASLES
+2614 ASLAS

-2645 YSGDNTTQTWKVYT
+2645 YVGDQAADDWMIYT

-2666 ATTGS
+2666 VTGS
-2671 ENAWSRVIETNNGSK
+2671 ENAWSRVIETNGST
-2686 IRFVIGSNGCLTTTL
+2686 IRFVIGGDGCLTTTL
-2701 EKKEFSEQISDI
+2701 KTKEFSEQISHI

-2725 QDETVEI
+2725 QNKTVEI

-2737 KSIKY
+2737 KSITY

-2753 QDEESKEWTLIGKII
+2753 QDETSKEWTLIGKII

-2773 SDVQIICITQNAAMN
+2773 GDFQIIYLTQNAKMTD
-2788 GNKYY
+2788 NKY
-2793 LFSNGLLLEW
+2793 LFENGLLVEW
-2803 DGTNIALSMINKE
+2803 DGINKNIVLRMVNKGN
-2816 SKIEFAFNGVTFKI
+2816 KIEFAFNGV
-2830 VQHNDNKF
+2830 KF
-2838 TSSAVYHKQ
+2838 EATAGDGKSIYKPDAEVPVS
-2847 MGEQIPTIHYFEGLK
+2847 YFEGLE
-2862 DIVEQPTNSNIEEGS
+2862 DRVEQPTNSKIEKGS

-2911 VNENGT
+2911 VNENGK

-2922 GKSIKIVGLSKTNT
+2922 INGKSIKIVGLSKTNT

-2959 QKPAVTVI
+2959 QNPAVTII

-2978 PFDGGVITG
+2978 PFDGGVLTG
-2987 GQEKIVDL
+2987 GQEKIVELD
-2995 GKIFKINAEESPV
+2995 KIFEINAKESPV
-3008 KIKNYEGNTDDDSLL
+3008 EIKNYEGNPDPDAESLL

-3082 SLIDKEG
+3082 SLVDKEG

-3100 NTDLYE
+3100 NTDLYK
-3106 FSAAVNEPKENGST
+3106 FSTKIVNKPKENGST

-3134 NEGVSG
+3134 NEGDSG
-3140 SGGSSAEGVEQPQ
+3140 SGGSSAEGGDQPQ
-3153 PTPIKVLKITIK
+3153 PTTIKVLKITIT

-3170 KYQVESNIK
+3170 QYQVESNIK
-3179 LINIVDTD
+3179 LIAIKDTNN
-3187 FATTGELKVVG
+3187 FAQTGQLTITG

-3211 AVLRGKG
+3211 SVLRGNG

-3248 STKDENGNFVAVR
+3248 STKDEKGNFIQDK
-3261 QTTEYFYADAGEFDI
+3261 QTTEYFYAGAGEFDI
-3276 NAKSDIST
+3276 NAKSTISS
-3284 GREAARMV
+3284 GEAPRMAV
-3292 ITKYAYGTA
+3292 TKYAYGTA
-3301 TDSNGET
+3301 TVGKGKEAISYP
-3308 TSCIV
+3308 CV
-3313 TYKVEGTNLTII
+3313 ATYLESHKTDNLTII
-3325 KIGEESVKSTE
+3325 KIGDTDVTNDK
-3336 NKTLENNVLTA
+3336 L
-3347 TVTTEKET
+3347 VTTGTIET
-3355 KYTISV
+3355 DKITAEVNFNKKTYSISL
-3361 YVPNLTISY
+3361 YKPSQLNISY
-3370 TASSNQNIIIKG
+3370 TASSNQNIIKG
-3382 KDESG
+3382 KDED
-3387 KNILTNSLESEGK
+3387 NNDDNNDILTNSLKNANGK

-3416 VSAQATVTLGNAKD
+3416 ISAQATIG
-3430 GVASKSYTYTFAQYT
+3430 SYTYTFAQYT

-3450 NPVISTLVT
+3450 NPVISTLIT
-3459 TDPTHLDG
+3459 TEEGHLDG
-3467 NGAEILPINGGDPL
+3467 NGAEILPINGGDSIK
-3481 TPFNTADSGNGNIV
+3481 PFDISSQDSYGY
-3495 VGEGENQTKTPR
+3495 VGGVPR

-3519 SYNNKLKSQASRNIM
+3519 DYYRSF
-3534 LKEIKNSEGV
+3534 EIKDKKSKV
-3544 VQKYTFL
+3544 K
-3551 LDGVEYTINSG
+3551 EYQIL
-3562 RTTVSWETSTA
+3562 
-3573 IEDNKFKIGE
+3573 
-3583 VEYTI
+3583 
-3588 NYKEDGTFDKIVYQ
+3588 Q
-3602 QGEQTLTITEIKFKV
+3602 
-3617 DGVEYTLVAGS
+3617 
-3628 DGKFAKINWTA
+3628 TA
-3639 TGAIDTESYK
+3639 TG
-3649 FTIDKDKWTIKGTM
+3649 KGTVYFVFNKQ
-3663 ITSSK
+3663 S
-3668 ESSITDLNISSK
+3668 
-3680 TIETGT
+3680 
-3686 VKFAFDGQDVSG
+3686 VSG

-3716 HTIMGNYDPENPSE
+3716 HTIMGNYDPENTSE

-3766 GFADSETAAGYE
+3766 GFDNSETAAGYE

-3811 KFKTIGITILPS
+3811 EFKTIGITILPS

-3846 TYNQITYN
+3846 TYNQ
-3854 QANTYYLVDNA
+3854 ANTYRLVDNA

-3873 RNGVTADVVEGEYT
+3873 RNGVTADVVKGEYT

-3897 LNAKITQQGNNAKL
+3897 LNAKITQEDKSATL
-3911 TIANPPRLNAK
+3911 TIANPPKLNAK

-3959 GGKIDW
+3959 GGNIEWDKN
-3965 ESNQFP
+3965 NQFP

-3978 EETIQLS
+3978 EETTQLA
-3985 SFYEAIIPGAKE
+3985 SFYTATISGATKE
-3997 STEEVENVQITTSN
+3997 N
-4011 ISDNYGDASSL
+4011 ISDTYGDSSSL
-4022 RATTGNDGKVY
+4022 KVGADGKLY

-4040 ITYTTSVDESEVSTY
+4040 VTKTTGTGESKTQTH
-4055 YIPYNGKTPI
+4055 YIPYVSGGTI

-4075 DAKGNNVVLKSF
+4075 DSDGKDVVLKSF
-4087 DKYSKVDIYKGN
+4087 DKYNKITISYKKLTA
-4099 STTVDYTWT
+4099 TTELTWT
-4108 KGGQKPDKWPLDDK
+4108 KGNKPEDWPLDENT

-4136 KLYSS
+4136 KMYSS
-4141 SSSADGTIQF
+4141 SGSSSADGTIAF
-4151 ILLEVNKTDKLYYAS
+4151 TLLAVEKTDNLYYAS
-4166 RKNPTDC
+4166 RENAADC
-4173 YTFDYE
+4173 YTFAYD
-4179 IKINGEGD
+4179 ISIDKT
-4187 NIVDNDN
+4187 NIVNGKTIN
-4194 KKIKNIGNAQYG
+4194 NIGNAQYG

-4216 IGVYSSYAVNT
+4216 IKVYIGQHTESSKPI
-4227 SDNTFKIG
+4227 D
-4235 ETTYTIS
+4235 TI
-4242 YNSDGDLEKIS
+4242 
-4253 YKKDN
+4253 
-4258 TTEVSLT
+4258 EV
-4265 IVNNIVTIGETTYQ
+4265 
-4279 LIKHDKTVV
+4279 
-4288 EITKFIDNVDI
+4288 

-4307 YPEVKQTVAG
+4307 YPKITQ
-4317 QISYDYVGRGDKLT
+4317 QISGLTSFDYVGLGDNIHTVLT
-4331 DVIKGAEI
+4331 NKEEGI
-4339 KLTGDSAPAGLT
+4339 KLVSDTVNVSGAAKSYSKVLGEIVSATIVSAPI
-4351 PKYCTVLGDESS
+4351 K
-4363 TLTSKTADKMTG
+4363 
-4375 GTLAA
+4375 
-4380 GSYSYDGNTHVLS
+4380 
-4393 LIAKLTDNKAELNNI
+4393 
-4408 LYTYTAKTESA
+4408 
-4419 SAKLKIGYK
+4419 
-4428 EVDLDANNTY
+4428 
-4438 VDDVT
+4438 
-4443 GITYSVK
+4443 ITYKDNSNTEQNLTITNDK
-4450 TTGESEAQQSTL
+4450 FTIGETE
-4462 YVSKKVDNTGS
+4462 Y
-4473 VILNNNKYVVTTNGG
+4473 
-4488 TSTISYETGFL
+4488 TISYKADGTIDKITYKDSSNTGRNLTIKDGKF
-4499 ESTQYEYT
+4499 TIDTTEYT
-4507 DRILSLKATLN
+4507 ISYNNFEKMGKGTLSGNYSYNQTTRVLSLKATLTGN
-4518 NDNKAEIN
+4518 TATIN
-4526 NILYTYDG
+4526 NIKYVYD
-4534 STKKTLTI
+4534 STKNTLKI
-4542 GYRVVTLTDGKFE
+4542 GYRVVPLTDGVFV

-4565 NGSTLYVSK
+4565 QGNTLYVSK

-4587 QYIVATDGKSVSYE
+4587 QYIVATDGKTVSYE
-4601 TLYESIFVVWEYN
+4601 TLYESIFVVWEYDHDNN
-4614 SNKYWAQWNYK
+4614 SETSPLIYWAQWNYK

-4630 NQVTTGDPLEAQDGN
+4630 NQVTTSDPLEAQDGN
-4645 IKVKLDWTGEVGGAI
+4645 IKVKLDWVSGD
-4660 YRFNA
+4660 YRFNP
-4665 NTLKLFQGT
+4665 NTLELKKGD
-4674 TKLGTAQWVSELSG
+4674 KVLGTAKWVSELNN
-4688 NRYEIEIGDATYKI
+4688 NRYEIEISDTSGTPGKTYTI
-4702 VVGEDNKMKFEFIS
+4702 EISNRKMKFKYS
-4716 GTKDTNITGL
+4716 LGGYYQS
-4726 ALEEETTKNS
+4726 LELTEETTQNS
-4736 SWADKIT
+4736 SWADKIK
-4743 LTGLDGKLTSLRVA
+4743 LTGLDANVTSLSSAKNVSIYVDGSTEA
-4757 NGMMRDDKKLIT
+4757 LTDLKIASDNLMGTTHSVEIKYT
-4769 INGVNN
+4769 GVDGEN
-4775 LEISDSSGLLSKTI
+4775 GLL
-4789 NVTITYKDSIEGV
+4789 
-4802 DKSLKFNGNEIKVT
+4802 FNGNDIKVT
-4816 FEHFDP
+4816 FEDFDP

>member
-159 TGTKIGTVSARNLKN
+159 TGTKIGIVSAQNLKN
-174 YMKTL
+174 YMNTL

-302 TSFTSS
+302 TSFTST
-308 TNDEYMNLA
+308 TNDEYLNLA
-317 INSPLTL
+317 INSPMTL
-324 VANGNV
+324 VANGKV
-330 NNAFNLGLGLA
+330 DNAFDLGLGLA

-348 LEDKIAVIKL
+348 LEDKIAFIKL

-426 SSSSVPTEINFE
+426 SSSSVPTPINFE

-499 VRFFAYSTEGENLA
+499 VRFFAYSTEGENLE
-513 NVINCSLYSGSFA
+513 NVINCSLYSGNFA

-599 VNQQEDGK
+599 VNPQEDGK

-657 LLDGQKSKILELT
+657 LLDGQKAKILELT
-670 GDYVIDIESKRIDFQ
+670 GDYVIDVESKRIDFQ
-685 VSVKSLPTNEQP
+685 VSVKSLPNNDQP

-711 DKYVSNNGNKVQI
+711 DKFVSNNGNKVQI

-815 EKGPKLSILGATEDE
+815 EKGPTLSILGATEDE

-870 GYQGSQTNF
+870 GYQGNQTNF

-954 YANNDNGLDDSD
+954 YANNDNGLEDSD

-1127 GEWVALSSNS
+1127 GEWGALSSNS

-1250 ENGNGV
+1250 ENGNGAT
-1256 IELPI
+1256 ELPI

-1293 IESESFYDTLEAG
+1293 VESESFYDTLEAG

-1323 SSGALVSVINA
+1323 SGGALVSVINA

-1423 LMEEFDAQKT
+1423 LMEEFDVQKT

-1666 NKGIFD
+1666 DKGIFD
-1672 IGKSVDFFNATSA
+1672 IGESVDFFNATSA

-1703 LNQTDIGSTSANNMF
+1703 LNGTDIGSTSANNLF

-1759 DDDAKYDVLTEG
+1759 GDDAKYDVLTEG
-1771 EKSYIRYNGSVIEVG
+1771 EKSYIRYNGSVIEVEEVEQENV
-1786 KNKNGEPIVN
+1786 KKSVVK

-1803 DGDTVAYKV
+1803 DGDTVAYEV
-1812 ETEDITGAQYVIIPH
+1812 ETGAKYVIIPH
-1827 LKFSNGN
+1827 LKFSSGN

-1853 ATKYTNEPFDI
+1853 AKKYTNEPFDI
-1864 NRKGNYTTYV
+1864 NREGNYTTYV

-1887 KVENSDGTTEL
+1887 RSVDGKGKTEL

-1951 DTEGNDVLNVPKV
+1951 DEEGNDVLNVPKV

-1984 QEEISNNVLKLG
+1984 QEGISNNVLKLG

-2011 GSEESSEIEFINNT
+2011 GSEESSEIEFIKDDAGNDT
-2025 WQISRE
+2025 WKISRD

-2098 KDAMSEYNGKPFTGK
+2098 KDAMSKYNGKPFTGK
-2113 IETDHF
+2113 IETDHS
-2119 GWSNYVY
+2119 GWTNYVY
-2126 SIGKD
+2126 AVSSNKYPNLLSIDDHGQ
-2131 KTSEKYAGIDIGE
+2131 
-2144 NGKISG
+2144 ISG
-2150 LFGQAPWGD
+2150 LSGQAPWGD
-2159 ITVEARLRYSRSDKS
+2159 VTVEAKLRYSSSDKS
-2174 LTTTLPFATWKDAIL
+2174 LTTTIKYSDWKNAFFGENVFNNYNDLKNALNAQSVTINLSENINNGNAVNGVKLDENGNITNVAFGSTVTLVFKQECKKCNDIITL
-2189 GETYPDYVKSYAELN
+2189 GETHD
-2204 TLLGSDYRINIAS
+2204 
-2217 SGNVN
+2217 
-2222 GETGDITDVA
+2222 
-2232 YGETITIS
+2232 
-2240 LEAKCS
+2240 C
-2246 TCGEWAVV
+2246 WFVV
-2254 GKEHKHWLEDVSET
+2254 DTEV
-2268 ITDISIFDDAQ
+2268 ITDIS
-2279 KTTLSQVGKVEIV
+2279 S
-2292 DQNDSTKKYVY
+2292 
-2303 ALTVG
+2303 
-2308 STLQYVTSTDE
+2308 
-2319 ITGIETGEWTLT
+2319 
-2331 GTITKTTY
+2331 
-2339 VEKSVGTVGPFEKW
+2339 
-2353 IPMPVTEQISDIS
+2353 
-2366 MFTDEQKD
+2366 FTDEQKD

-2395 YALTGGS
+2395 YTLQGGLQKS
-2402 KLEYI
+2402 
-2407 MGEDGTAGEWT
+2407 EDGVWTLDGEVIKTTQQKHSFTAKFVYEEQTNGDLPVELLEEAKGPDAGEEQPTTYGKTVSETELQPVYENLGFASFEEFKSAIISLSTTSGTVAFVENGIAIAGATEQTVT
-2418 LTGTIT
+2418 LSYILNLPRQLGTQT
-2424 KTTCIKVVIAN
+2424 
-2435 GVAEVTTARLDLSS
+2435 SS
-2449 GGYAILAKALF
+2449 FEIESLEINDKGYLALAKALI
-2460 GEEATTILGYANWDA
+2460 GEEATTILGYANWEA

-2482 EFARYDKDAKTF
+2482 EFAGYDNEAKTF

-2504 TTTQAKHTG
+2504 TTKEAKRTG
-2513 TFYIVN
+2513 TFHIVN

-2528 GVGNLKKIDES
+2528 GVGNLQNIDES
-2539 LNDYTAAKEIAS
+2539 LNDYTATKEIAS
-2551 VVNVGTAETPIWV
+2551 VVNVGDYWV
-2564 YPMKTHKYL
+2564 LPMATTKTLK
-2573 SNDAKKELFDNV
+2573 SDAILKELEEGKGTLFDLVEN
-2585 KIWWGVE
+2585 WWGVTKE
-2592 SSTNGWSTS
+2592 DITNSKDFDSTPF
-2601 DLLASETV
+2601 
-2609 ELQTA
+2609 ELTTA
-2614 ASLES
+2614 ASLAS

-2645 YSGDNTTQTWKVYT
+2645 YVGDQAATDWKIYT
-2659 SSEQAKE
+2659 SSEQASKLE
-2666 ATTGS
+2666 EDTGS
-2671 ENAWSRVIETNNGSK
+2671 ENAWSRVIESNNGSK

-2701 EKKEFSEQISDI
+2701 ETKELSEQISDI

-2725 QDETVEI
+2725 QGETVEI
-2732 TDKND
+2732 TDEND
-2737 KSIKY
+2737 KSKTY

-2773 SDVQIICITQNAAMN
+2773 SDVQIIYITQNAAMN
-2788 GNKYY
+2788 GNKY

-2816 SKIEFAFNGVTFKI
+2816 SNKIEFAFYGV
-2830 VQHNDNKF
+2830 KF
-2838 TSSAVYHKQ
+2838 EATGGAGESVYELD
-2847 MGEQIPTIHYFEGLK
+2847 GVEVAINYFEGLK
-2862 DIVEQPTNSNIEEGS
+2862 DIVEQPTNSKIEKGS

-2911 VNENGT
+2911 VNENGK

-2922 GKSIKIVGLSKTNT
+2922 INGKSIKIVGLSKTNT

-2959 QKPAVTVI
+2959 QNPAVTII

-2987 GQEKIVDL
+2987 GQEKIVNL
-2995 GKIFKINAEESPV
+2995 GEIFEINAEESPV
-3008 KIKNYEGNTDDDSLL
+3008 EIKNYEGNTDDGSLL

-3082 SLIDKEG
+3082 SLVDKEG

-3100 NTDLYE
+3100 NTDLYK
-3106 FSAAVNEPKENGST
+3106 FSAEIVDRTEENSST
-3120 GDNGNSPEGGTTPT
+3120 GENGNSPEGGTTPT
-3134 NEGVSG
+3134 NEGDSG
-3140 SGGSSAEGVEQPQ
+3140 SGESSAEGGEQPQ
-3153 PTPIKVLKITIK
+3153 PTTIKVLKITIT

-3170 KYQVESNIK
+3170 QYQVESNIK
-3179 LINIVDTD
+3179 LIDIVDTD
-3187 FATTGELKVVG
+3187 FAETGELKVVG
-3198 GEIKTESVVKLRF
+3198 KEITSESVVKLRF
-3211 AVLRGKG
+3211 SVLRGKG

-3248 STKDENGNFVAVR
+3248 STKDENGNFVAVG
-3261 QTTEYFYADAGEFDI
+3261 QTTEYFYAGAREFDI
-3276 NAKSDIST
+3276 NAKSDISSDK
-3284 GREAARMV
+3284 APRMAV
-3292 ITKYAYGTA
+3292 TKYAYGTA
-3301 TDSNGET
+3301 TVGEGKEAI
-3308 TSCIV
+3308 SYPCV
-3313 TYKVEGTNLTII
+3313 ATYEGEGIDLTII
-3325 KIGEESVKSTE
+3325 KIGEESVKSIE
-3336 NKTLENNVLTA
+3336 NKTLTNNVLTA
-3347 TVTTEKET
+3347 TVTTEEET

-3361 YVPNLTISY
+3361 YVPNPTISY
-3370 TASSNQNIIIKG
+3370 TASSNQNIIKG
-3382 KDESG
+3382 KDKE
-3387 KNILTNSLESEGK
+3387 NNDILINSLKNANGK

-3406 GVTVS
+3406 DVTVS

-3416 VSAQATVTLGNAKD
+3416 ISAQATIWEY
-3430 GVASKSYTYTFAQYT
+3430 SYTFAQYT

-3450 NPVISTLVT
+3450 NPVISTLIT

-3467 NGAEILPINGGDPL
+3467 NGAEILPINGGDSIK
-3481 TPFNTADSGNGNIV
+3481 PFDISSQDSYGY
-3495 VGEGENQTKTPR
+3495 VGGVPR

-3519 SYNNKLKSQASRNIM
+3519 DYDDNF
-3534 LKEIKNSEGV
+3534 EIKDE
-3544 VQKYTFL
+3544 TP
-3551 LDGVEYTINSG
+3551 
-3562 RTTVSWETSTA
+3562 TT
-3573 IEDNKFKIGE
+3573 KIRD
-3583 VEYTI
+3583 YSI
-3588 NYKEDGTFDKIVYQ
+3588 LQ
-3602 QGEQTLTITEIKFKV
+3602 
-3617 DGVEYTLVAGS
+3617 
-3628 DGKFAKINWTA
+3628 TA
-3639 TGAIDTESYK
+3639 TGEDTVYFVFNTQS
-3649 FTIDKDKWTIKGTM
+3649 
-3663 ITSSK
+3663 
-3668 ESSITDLNISSK
+3668 
-3680 TIETGT
+3680 
-3686 VKFAFDGQDVSG
+3686 VSG

-3735 YLNAGKAYNIIE
+3735 YLDAGKAYNIIE

-3766 GFADSETAAGYE
+3766 GFADGETADGYE

-3811 KFKTIGITILPS
+3811 EFKTIGITILPS

-3846 TYNQITYN
+3846 SYNQVKNNETY
-3854 QANTYYLVDNA
+3854 QLISNA
-3865 RGTDFTIQ
+3865 KGTDFTIR

-3887 LEIVDGTDAT
+3887 LEIVEGTDET
-3897 LNAKITQQGNNAKL
+3897 LNAKIEHSGSSATL

-3959 GGKIDW
+3959 GGTIDW
-3965 ESNQFP
+3965 ENNQFP

-3978 EETIQLS
+3978 EETIQLA
-3985 SFYEAIIPGAKE
+3985 SFYTA
-3997 STEEVENVQITTSN
+3997 QITDATSEN
-4011 ISDNYGDASSL
+4011 TSDNYGSDSSL
-4022 RATTGNDGKVY
+4022 KIDTDGNLY
-4033 GVQLDSV
+4033 GVQLDSI
-4040 ITYTTSVDESEVSTY
+4040 ITKYKTDEKQEIESQ
-4055 YIPYNGKTPI
+4055 YIPHQKSIP
-4065 SYDVYKLVAK
+4065 YDLYKLVAK
-4075 DAKGNNVVLKSF
+4075 DVNGDNVVLKSF
-4087 DKYSKVDIYKGN
+4087 DKYSKVEIYKGN
-4099 STTVDYTWT
+4099 STTADYTWI
-4108 KGGQKPDKWPLDDK
+4108 KGGSNPTDWPLDDK
-4122 GALTPIKDVSQYTI
+4122 GALTPIQDVSQYTI
-4136 KLYSS
+4136 KLFSS
-4141 SSSADGTIQF
+4141 SSTSSADGIIQF
-4151 ILLEVNKTDKLYYAS
+4151 ILLEVNKTDNLYYAS
-4166 RKNPTDC
+4166 RENPTDH
-4173 YTFDYE
+4173 YTFAYNISID
-4179 IKINGEGD
+4179 GTD
-4187 NIVDNDN
+4187 IVDVDGKTIN
-4194 KKIKNIGNAQYG
+4194 NIGNAQYG

-4216 IGVYSSYAVNT
+4216 ITIKDS
-4227 SDNTFKIG
+4227 SDN
-4235 ETTYTIS
+4235 ELDY
-4242 YNSDGDLEKIS
+4242 
-4253 YKKDN
+4253 
-4258 TTEVSLT
+4258 
-4265 IVNNIVTIGETTYQ
+4265 
-4279 LIKHDKTVV
+4279 
-4288 EITKFIDNVDI
+4288 VDI

-4317 QISYDYVGRGDKLT
+4317 QISYDYVGRGDSIQTVLT
-4331 DVIKGAEI
+4331 NKTSNIALKSSQSSFV
-4339 KLTGDSAPAGLT
+4339 APDK
-4351 PKYCTVLGDESS
+4351 KYSTVLGKTPTTSLSGTASKMDSG
-4363 TLTSKTADKMTG
+4363 TLTS
-4375 GTLAA
+4375 
-4380 GSYSYDGNTHVLS
+4380 YDYDSSTRVLS
-4393 LIAKLTDNKAELNNI
+4393 LKATLNNDNKAELNNI
-4408 LYTYTAKTESA
+4408 LYTSTAKTELA

-4428 EVDLDANNTY
+4428 EVVLDANNTY

-4443 GITYSVK
+4443 GITY
-4450 TTGESEAQQSTL
+4450 
-4462 YVSKKVDNTGS
+4462 
-4473 VILNNNKYVVTTNGG
+4473 
-4488 TSTISYETGFL
+4488 
-4499 ESTQYEYT
+4499 
-4507 DRILSLKATLN
+4507 
-4518 NDNKAEIN
+4518 
-4526 NILYTYDG
+4526 
-4534 STKKTLTI
+4534 
-4542 GYRVVTLTDGKFE
+4542 
-4555 DDVTGITYQV
+4555 QV
-4565 NGSTLYVSK
+4565 QGNTLYVSK
-4574 KIDNAGKVTINNV
+4574 KIDNANTVTINNIKYTV
-4587 QYIVATDGKSVSYE
+4587 ETSGATPTVKYE
-4601 TLYESIFVVWEYN
+4601 TLYESIFVVWEYDHDNN
-4614 SNKYWAQWNYK
+4614 SETSPLIYWAQWNYK

-4630 NQVTTGDPLEAQDGN
+4630 NQVTTSDPLEAQDGN
-4645 IKVKLDWTGEVGGAI
+4645 IKVKLDWVSGD

-4665 NTLKLFQGT
+4665 NTLELFQGT
-4674 TKLGTAQWVSELSG
+4674 TRLGTAQWVSELSG
-4688 NRYEIEIGDATYKI
+4688 NRYEIVIGGTTYKI
-4702 VVGEDNKMKFEFIS
+4702 VVENGKMKFKNGES
-4716 GTKDTNITGL
+4716 YYQVDST
-4726 ALEEETTKNS
+4726 ALELTEETTKNS

-4743 LTGLDGKLTSLRVA
+4743 LTGLDGELTSLRVA
-4757 NGMMRDDKKLIT
+4757 NGMTRDDKKLIT
-4769 INGVNN
+4769 INDGNN
-4775 LEISDSSGLLSKTI
+4775 LEISGSSGLLSKTI

-4822 TKSNQQSA
+4822 TKSNKQSA

>member
-26 FLTGKFDKEVVQP
+26 FLTGKFNKEVVQP

-179 AEGEEDKKVVELA
+179 AEGEEDNKVVELA

-302 TSFTSS
+302 TSFTST

-411 GKYKIVAKLSYEYYS
+411 GKYKIVAQLSYEYYS

-513 NVINCSLYSGSFA
+513 NVINCSLYSGNFA

-657 LLDGQKSKILELT
+657 LLDGNKSKILELT

-711 DKYVSNNGNKVQI
+711 DKFVSNNGNKVQI

-815 EKGPKLSILGATEDE
+815 EKGPTLSILGATEDE

-1256 IELPI
+1256 TELPI

-1293 IESESFYDTLEAG
+1293 VESESFYDTLEAG

-1323 SSGALVSVINA
+1323 SGGALVSVINA

-1666 NKGIFD
+1666 DKGIFD
-1672 IGKSVDFFNATSA
+1672 IGESVDFFNATSA

-1703 LNQTDIGSTSANNMF
+1703 LNETDIGSTSANNLF

-1759 DDDAKYDVLTEG
+1759 GDDAKYDVLTEG
-1771 EKSYIRYNGSVIEVG
+1771 EKSYIRYNGSVIEVEEVEQENV
-1786 KNKNGEPIVN
+1786 KKSVVK

-1803 DGDTVAYKV
+1803 DGDTVAYEV
-1812 ETEDITGAQYVIIPH
+1812 ETGAKYVIIPH

-1853 ATKYTNEPFDI
+1853 AKKYTNEPFVE
-1864 NRKGNYTTYV
+1864 NRDGNYTTYV

-1887 KVENSDGTTEL
+1887 RSADGNGKTEL

-1951 DTEGNDVLNVPKV
+1951 DEEGNDVLNVPKV

-1970 DETTI
+1970 DEATKDEITI

-1984 QEEISNNVLKLG
+1984 QEGISNNVLKLG

-2011 GSEESSEIEFINNT
+2011 GSEKGSEIEFSKDDANNT
-2025 WQISRE
+2025 WKISCE

-2043 KDTTGKFVVGR
+2043 KDTTGKYVVGR

-2063 STSEKESNKTIFIEA
+2063 STSEKNNNHTIVIEA
-2078 GDTTK
+2078 GDDTS
-2083 VDYAINSDTLGTDPY
+2083 VDYKLGGDIGVDSYKKSMSKYSDIEFTGSIDDHKGWSGYVYNVSSKKY
-2098 KDAMSEYNGKPFTGK
+2098 KDV
-2113 IETDHF
+2113 I
-2119 GWSNYVY
+2119 
-2126 SIGKD
+2126 SIGY
-2131 KTSEKYAGIDIGE
+2131 TGT
-2144 NGKISG
+2144 ISG
-2150 LFGQAPWGD
+2150 LSEQAPWGD
-2159 ITVEARLRYSRSDKS
+2159 ITVEARLQYKKDVKLANTIPYATWSELFFGKNTSSYADLVEQQIAVKAVKIDDQGNKEIVEISENGDIVVPYGDYTLQIALGQICPCGEFVKLGKTYTYLDMTELKTEPSKIYTSLEELDDYKNNFSSLNANKEITIPKVGKVTLDGTLTQGENGQWTLNGKISLFEFGVEKSFTASNLVKTTKTEEFDVVDRKIVLPNGAKNPKIADESLTFVYDVETSTLTFDESVDLTGISKVSVTYEIAIIIENAEKEQKIQKYNLADHFKS
-2174 LTTTLPFATWKDAIL
+2174 LFDADVQKFVGAKTWKD
-2189 GETYPDYVKSYAELN
+2189 
-2204 TLLGSDYRINIAS
+2204 LLTKCKVTINGTVLDKTDAGLI
-2217 SGNVN
+2217 GN
-2222 GETGDITDVA
+2222 GENTKFTFEIKTIVA
-2232 YGETITIS
+2232 I
-2240 LEAKCS
+2240 
-2246 TCGEWAVV
+2246 
-2254 GKEHKHWLEDVSET
+2254 
-2268 ITDISIFDDAQ
+2268 
-2279 KTTLSQVGKVEIV
+2279 
-2292 DQNDSTKKYVY
+2292 
-2303 ALTVG
+2303 
-2308 STLQYVTSTDE
+2308 
-2319 ITGIETGEWTLT
+2319 
-2331 GTITKTTY
+2331 
-2339 VEKSVGTVGPFEKW
+2339 
-2353 IPMPVTEQISDIS
+2353 
-2366 MFTDEQKD
+2366 
-2374 ALSKGGT
+2374 
-2381 VEIVDQNDSTKKYV
+2381 
-2395 YALTGGS
+2395 
-2402 KLEYI
+2402 
-2407 MGEDGTAGEWT
+2407 
-2418 LTGTIT
+2418 
-2424 KTTCIKVVIAN
+2424 
-2435 GVAEVTTARLDLSS
+2435 
-2449 GGYAILAKALF
+2449 
-2460 GEEATTILGYANWDA
+2460 
-2475 LLADCDV
+2475 
-2482 EFARYDKDAKTF
+2482 
-2494 GGQKEINITL
+2494 
-2504 TTTQAKHTG
+2504 HTG
-2513 TFYIVN
+2513 SFYIVN
-2519 QEHDNKTIH
+2519 QEYDKSRLH
-2528 GVGNLKKIDES
+2528 GTGNLQKINPS
-2539 LNDYTAAKEIAS
+2539 LQDYVNYFDDKGEKQEEKQDIES
-2551 VVNVGTAETPIWV
+2551 VVNVGTAEQPIWV
-2564 YPMKTHKYL
+2564 LPMVTNKYL
-2573 SNDAKKELFDNV
+2573 SDSKKKELLKD
-2585 KIWWGVE
+2585 IEDWWGINSE
-2592 SSTNGWSTS
+2592 IEGWSTS
-2601 DLLASETV
+2601 DLFAEDRI
-2609 ELQTA
+2609 ELTTA
-2614 ASLES
+2614 AELADKRDSGNNLINC
-2619 KEDPFNTITIYQ
+2619 DPFNSVTIYQ
-2631 HGYAIGNIHIYLED
+2631 HGYAIGKIHIYLED
-2645 YSGDNTTQTWKVYT
+2645 FVGDQEAAAALKIYETYPKSSNYLITT
-2659 SSEQAKE
+2659 
-2666 ATTGS
+2666 
-2671 ENAWSRVIETNNGSK
+2671 TNGDSISFN
-2686 IRFVIGSNGCLTTTL
+2686 VSNGELTTILT
-2701 EKKEFSEQISDI
+2701 KVV
-2713 DIFTEDQKKTLS
+2713 DQK
-2725 QDETVEI
+2725 EEI
-2732 TDKND
+2732 T
-2737 KSIKY
+2737 Y
-2742 SYKLSDGATLK
+2742 
-2753 QDEESKEWTLIGKII
+2753 
-2768 KTTKT
+2768 
-2773 SDVQIICITQNAAMN
+2773 ITQNAKMTN
-2788 GNKYY
+2788 NKY
-2793 LFSNGLLLEW
+2793 LFENGLLVEQNGTDIILKKINNKKEIKFSF
-2803 DGTNIALSMINKE
+2803 DGVEFVIEKAGVETSKE
-2816 SKIEFAFNGVTFKI
+2816 VYNRSPGGV
-2830 VQHNDNKF
+2830 NLN
-2838 TSSAVYHKQ
+2838 
-2847 MGEQIPTIHYFEGLK
+2847 YFEGLK
-2862 DIVEQPTNSNIEEGS
+2862 DIVEQPTNSKIEKGS

-2911 VNENGT
+2911 VNENGK
-2917 TIQAI
+2917 TIQAY
-2922 GKSIKIVGLSKTNT
+2922 GKSINIVGLSKTNT

-2959 QKPAVTVI
+2959 QNPAVTII

-2995 GKIFKINAEESPV
+2995 GEIFEIIAEESPV
-3008 KIKNYEGNTDDDSLL
+3008 KIKNYAGNTDDGSLL

-3034 LVGKLDGYSSNVFKI
+3034 LVGKLNGYSSNVFKI

-3075 KDADGKF
+3075 KDAEGKF
-3082 SLIDKEG
+3082 SLVDKEG

-3095 FVLEL
+3095 FALEL

-3106 FSAAVNEPKENGST
+3106 FSVDEPKGNGST

-3134 NEGVSG
+3134 NEGDSG
-3140 SGGSSAEGVEQPQ
+3140 SGGSSAEGGEQPQ
-3153 PTPIKVLKITIK
+3153 PTTINVLTITIK

-3170 KYQVESNIK
+3170 QYQVESNIK
-3179 LINIVDTD
+3179 LIDIVDTD

-3211 AVLRGKG
+3211 SVLRGKG

-3248 STKDENGNFVAVR
+3248 STKDENGNFVAVG
-3261 QTTEYFYADAGEFDI
+3261 QTTEYFYADAREFDI
-3276 NAKSDIST
+3276 NAKSDISSDK
-3284 GREAARMV
+3284 APRMAV
-3292 ITKYAYGTA
+3292 TKYAYGTA
-3301 TDSNGET
+3301 TVGEGEQAI
-3308 TSCIV
+3308 SYPCV
-3313 TYKVEGTNLTII
+3313 ATYKGEGIDLTII
-3325 KIGEESVKSTE
+3325 KIGERNVNLSVEK
-3336 NKTLENNVLTA
+3336 NMGKNGVLTHVA
-3347 TVTTEKET
+3347 KDGETE
-3355 KYTISV
+3355 YTISV
-3361 YVPNLTISY
+3361 YVPNPTISY
-3370 TASSNQNIIIKG
+3370 TASSNQNIIDG
-3382 KDESG
+3382 AA
-3387 KNILTNSLESEGK
+3387 TNGTGK
-3400 FTFDMT
+3400 FKFKFGTD
-3406 GVTVS
+3406 VTVS

-3416 VSAQATVTLGNAKD
+3416 ISAQATIGD
-3430 GVASKSYTYTFAQYT
+3430 YTYTFAQYT

-3450 NPVISTLVT
+3450 NPVISTLIT
-3459 TDPTHLDG
+3459 TEEGHLDG
-3467 NGAEILPINGGDPL
+3467 NGAEILPINGGDSIK
-3481 TPFNTADSGNGNIV
+3481 PFDISSQDSYGY
-3495 VGEGENQTKTPR
+3495 VGGVPR

-3519 SYNNKLKSQASRNIM
+3519 SYNNKLNSQASRHIM

-3562 RTTVSWETSTA
+3562 KTEVSWETSTA
-3573 IEDNKFKIGE
+3573 IEDNKFKIGK

-3602 QGEQTLTITEIKFKV
+3602 QGEQTQTITKSKFNV

-3639 TGAIDTESYK
+3639 TGKIDTESYE

-3668 ESSITDLNISSK
+3668 ESSITGLNISSK

-3716 HTIMGNYDPENPSE
+3716 HTIMDNYDPENPSE

-3735 YLNAGKAYNIIE
+3735 YLDAGKAYNIIE

-3760 TEIFDL
+3760 TKIFDL
-3766 GFADSETAAGYE
+3766 GFADGETAAGYE

-3798 MNFRIKFKPYGSA
+3798 MNFRIKFKPYRSA
-3811 KFKTIGITILPS
+3811 EFKTIGITILPS

-3854 QANTYYLVDNA
+3854 QANTYSLVDKA
-3865 RGTDFTIQ
+3865 RGTDFTIR

-3897 LNAKITQQGNNAKL
+3897 LNAKITQEDKSATL
-3911 TIANPPRLNAK
+3911 TIANPPKLNAK

-3952 NDITFTT
+3952 NDITFIT

-3978 EETIQLS
+3978 EETIQLA
-3985 SFYEAIIPGAKE
+3985 SFYTA
-3997 STEEVENVQITTSN
+3997 QITDATSEN
-4011 ISDNYGDASSL
+4011 TSDNYGSDSSL
-4022 RATTGNDGKVY
+4022 KIDTDGNLY

-4040 ITYTTSVDESEVSTY
+4040 ITKKNLVKNNGNDYSNWTYVQKKSDNTFFTDTKYEVEETKDSKKYKYSYSITRNEIGKLTEITRTITQGQTKIAEDSIKKATDGFWKFVDKDTTGKEKVDENGNKTYDTRFVLTEIRNDVY

-4065 SYDVYKLVAK
+4065 SYDVYKLIAK
-4075 DAKGNNVVLKSF
+4075 SGDNDKILKSF
-4087 DKYSKVDIYKGN
+4087 SNYKKQVVKGDGKTLEKCID
-4099 STTVDYTWT
+4099 STTGAFTPAT
-4108 KGGQKPDKWPLDDK
+4108 KSAKNYYD
-4122 GALTPIKDVSQYTI
+4122 TYVI

-4141 SSSADGTIQF
+4141 QNSTDENPDATMTFKIV
-4151 ILLEVNKTDKLYYAS
+4151 EVNGSDNLYYAS

-4179 IKINGEGD
+4179 IKINGEGG

-4307 YPEVKQTVAG
+4307 YPKITQ
-4317 QISYDYVGRGDKLT
+4317 QISGLTSFDYVGLGDNIHTVLT
-4331 DVIKGAEI
+4331 NKEKGI
-4339 KLTGDSAPAGLT
+4339 KLVSDTVDVSGAAKSYS
-4351 PKYCTVLGDESS
+4351 KVLGEI
-4363 TLTSKTADKMTG
+4363 
-4375 GTLAA
+4375 
-4380 GSYSYDGNTHVLS
+4380 V
-4393 LIAKLTDNKAELNNI
+4393 
-4408 LYTYTAKTESA
+4408 SA
-4419 SAKLKIGYK
+4419 TIK
-4428 EVDLDANNTY
+4428 
-4438 VDDVT
+4438 
-4443 GITYSVK
+4443 ITYKDNSNTEQNLTITNDK
-4450 TTGESEAQQSTL
+4450 FTIGETE
-4462 YVSKKVDNTGS
+4462 Y
-4473 VILNNNKYVVTTNGG
+4473 
-4488 TSTISYETGFL
+4488 TISYKADGTIDKITYKDSSNTERNLTIKDGKFKID
-4499 ESTQYEYT
+4499 TTEYT
-4507 DRILSLKATLN
+4507 ISYNNFEKMGKETLSGNYSYNQTTRVLSLKATLTGN
-4518 NDNKAEIN
+4518 TATIN
-4526 NILYTYDG
+4526 NIKYVYD
-4534 STKKTLTI
+4534 STKNTLTI
-4542 GYRVVTLTDGKFE
+4542 GYRVVSLTDGVFVDE
-4555 DDVTGITYQV
+4555 VTGISYQV
-4565 NGSTLYVSK
+4565 KENMLYVSK

-4587 QYIVATDGKSVSYE
+4587 QYIVATDGKTVSYE
-4601 TLYESIFVVWEYN
+4601 TLYESIFVVWEYDHDNN
-4614 SNKYWAQWNYK
+4614 SETSPLIYWAQWNYK

-4645 IKVKLDWTGEVGGAI
+4645 IKVKLDWTGEVGGAT

-4743 LTGLDGKLTSLRVA
+4743 LTGLDGELTSLRVA
-4757 NGMMRDDKKLIT
+4757 NGMTRRDGKPLIT
-4769 INGVNN
+4769 INGGNN
-4775 LEISDSSGLLSKTI
+4775 LEISASSGLLSKTI

-4802 DKSLKFNGNEIKVT
+4802 DKSLLFNGNEIKVT

>member
-179 AEGEEDKKVVELA
+179 AEGEEDNKVVELA

-214 EPRKVL
+214 DPRKVL

-308 TNDEYMNLA
+308 TNDEYLNLA

-426 SSSSVPTEINFE
+426 SSSSVPTTINLE
-438 IPFNNILVADPIS
+438 IPFNNILVSDPIS

-513 NVINCSLYSGSFA
+513 NVINCSLYSGNFA

-558 VVSDYMGNPKIQFGG
+558 VVSDYMGNPKIQSGE

-599 VNQQEDGK
+599 VNPQEDGK

-711 DKYVSNNGNKVQI
+711 DKFVSNNGNKVQI

-870 GYQGSQTNF
+870 GYQGNQTNF

-1256 IELPI
+1256 TELPI

-1293 IESESFYDTLEAG
+1293 VESESFYDTLEAG

-1323 SSGALVSVINA
+1323 SGGALVSVINA

-1666 NKGIFD
+1666 NEGIFD
-1672 IGKSVDFFNATSA
+1672 VGKSVDFFNATSS

-1703 LNQTDIGSTSANNMF
+1703 LNGTDIGSTSANNLF

-1759 DDDAKYDVLTEG
+1759 GDDAKYDVLTEG
-1771 EKSYIRYNGSVIEVG
+1771 EKSYIRYNGSVIEVEEVEQENV
-1786 KNKNGEPIVN
+1786 KKSVVK

-1803 DGDTVAYKV
+1803 DGDTVAYEV
-1812 ETEDITGAQYVIIPH
+1812 ETGAKYVIIPH
-1827 LKFSNGN
+1827 LKFSSGN
-1834 DTRDYVLYDR
+1834 DTCDYVLYDR

-1853 ATKYTNEPFDI
+1853 AKKYTNEPFDI
-1864 NRKGNYTTYV
+1864 DRKGNYTTYV

-1951 DTEGNDVLNVPKV
+1951 DEEGNDVLNVPKV

-1970 DETTI
+1970 DESTI

-1984 QEEISNNVLKLG
+1984 QEGISNNVLKLG

-2011 GSEESSEIEFINNT
+2011 GSEESSEIEFSKDDAGNNIWT
-2025 WQISRE
+2025 ISCE

-2043 KDTTGKFVVGR
+2043 KDTTGKFIVGR

-2063 STSEKESNKTIFIEA
+2063 STSETESNKTIFIEA

-2083 VDYAINSDTLGTDPY
+2083 VDYAIKTGTIQVGSY
-2098 KDAMSEYNGKPFTGK
+2098 AGAMSKKDGENQFTGT
-2113 IETDHF
+2113 IETDHP
-2119 GWSNYVY
+2119 GWTNYVY
-2126 SIGKD
+2126 AVSSNKYTNLLSID
-2131 KTSEKYAGIDIGE
+2131 DNRLSIDG
-2144 NGKISG
+2144 NGQISG
-2150 LFGQAPWGD
+2150 FSGQAPWGD
-2159 ITVEARLRYSRSDKS
+2159 VTVKAKLRYSSSDKS
-2174 LTTTLPFATWKDAIL
+2174 LTTTIKYSDWKNAFFGENVFNNYNDLKNALNAQSVTINLSENINNGNAVNGVKLDENGNITNVAFGSTVTLVFKQECKKCNDIITL
-2189 GETYPDYVKSYAELN
+2189 GETHD
-2204 TLLGSDYRINIAS
+2204 
-2217 SGNVN
+2217 
-2222 GETGDITDVA
+2222 
-2232 YGETITIS
+2232 
-2240 LEAKCS
+2240 C
-2246 TCGEWAVV
+2246 WFVV
-2254 GKEHKHWLEDVSET
+2254 DTEV
-2268 ITDISIFDDAQ
+2268 ITDIS
-2279 KTTLSQVGKVEIV
+2279 S
-2292 DQNDSTKKYVY
+2292 
-2303 ALTVG
+2303 
-2308 STLQYVTSTDE
+2308 
-2319 ITGIETGEWTLT
+2319 
-2331 GTITKTTY
+2331 
-2339 VEKSVGTVGPFEKW
+2339 
-2353 IPMPVTEQISDIS
+2353 
-2366 MFTDEQKD
+2366 FTDEQKD
-2374 ALSKGGT
+2374 VLSKGGT

-2395 YALTGGS
+2395 YTLQGGLQKS
-2402 KLEYI
+2402 
-2407 MGEDGTAGEWT
+2407 EDGVWTLDGEVIKTTQQKHSFTAKFVYEEQTNGDLPVELLEEAKGPDAGEEQPTTYGKTVSETELQPVYENLGFASFEEFKSAIISLSTTSGTVAFVENGIAIAGATEQTVT
-2418 LTGTIT
+2418 LSYILNLPRQLGTQT
-2424 KTTCIKVVIAN
+2424 
-2435 GVAEVTTARLDLSS
+2435 SS
-2449 GGYAILAKALF
+2449 FEIESLEINDKGYLALAKALF

-2482 EFARYDKDAKTF
+2482 EFAGYDNEAKTF

-2504 TTTQAKHTG
+2504 TTKEAKRTG
-2513 TFYIVN
+2513 TFHIVN

-2528 GVGNLKKIDES
+2528 GVGNLQNIDES
-2539 LNDYTAAKEIAS
+2539 LNDYTATKEIAS
-2551 VVNVGTAETPIWV
+2551 VVNVGDYWV
-2564 YPMKTHKYL
+2564 LPMATTKTLK
-2573 SNDAKKELFDNV
+2573 SDAILKELEEGKGTFFDLVEN
-2585 KIWWGVE
+2585 WWGVTE
-2592 SSTNGWSTS
+2592 QDITNSKDFASTPF
-2601 DLLASETV
+2601 
-2609 ELQTA
+2609 ELTTA
-2614 ASLES
+2614 ASLDS

-2645 YSGDNTTQTWKVYT
+2645 YVGDQAATDWKIYT
-2659 SSEQAKE
+2659 SSEQAE
-2666 ATTGS
+2666 ATGS

-2686 IRFVIGSNGCLTTTL
+2686 IRFVIGSNGCLTTML

-2732 TDKND
+2732 TDEND
-2737 KSIKY
+2737 KSKTY

-2773 SDVQIICITQNAAMN
+2773 SDVQIIYITQNAAMN
-2788 GNKYY
+2788 GNKY

-2816 SKIEFAFNGVTFKI
+2816 SNKIEFAFYGV
-2830 VQHNDNKF
+2830 KF
-2838 TSSAVYHKQ
+2838 EATGGAGESVYELD
-2847 MGEQIPTIHYFEGLK
+2847 GVEVAINYFEGLK
-2862 DIVEQPTNSNIEEGS
+2862 DTVEQPTNSKIEEGS

-2911 VNENGT
+2911 VNENGK

-2922 GKSIKIVGLSKTNT
+2922 INGKSIKIVGLSKTNT

-2959 QKPAVTVI
+2959 QNPAVTII

-2995 GKIFKINAEESPV
+2995 GEIFEIIAEESPV
-3008 KIKNYEGNTDDDSLL
+3008 EIKNYEGNTDDDSLL

-3082 SLIDKEG
+3082 SLVDKEG

-3106 FSAAVNEPKENGST
+3106 FSAEIIDRTEENGST
-3120 GDNGNSPEGGTTPT
+3120 GENDNSPEGGTTPT
-3134 NEGVSG
+3134 NAGDSG
-3140 SGGSSAEGVEQPQ
+3140 SGESSAEGAEQPQ
-3153 PTPIKVLKITIK
+3153 PTTIKVLKITIT

-3179 LINIVDTD
+3179 LIAIKDTNN
-3187 FATTGELKVVG
+3187 FAQTGQLTITG

-3211 AVLRGKG
+3211 SVLRGKG

-3248 STKDENGNFVAVR
+3248 STKDENGNFVAVG
-3261 QTTEYFYADAGEFDI
+3261 QTTEYFYADAREFDI

-3284 GREAARMV
+3284 GGEAARMAV
-3292 ITKYAYGTA
+3292 TKYAYGTA
-3301 TDSNGET
+3301 TVGEGEQAI
-3308 TSCIV
+3308 SYPCV
-3313 TYKVEGTNLTII
+3313 ATYKGEGIDLTII
-3325 KIGEESVKSTE
+3325 KIGERNVNLSVEKNMGE
-3336 NKTLENNVLTA
+3336 NGVLTHVA
-3347 TVTTEKET
+3347 KDGETE
-3355 KYTISV
+3355 YTISV
-3361 YVPNLTISY
+3361 YVPNPTISY
-3370 TASSNQNIIIKG
+3370 TASSNQNIIDG
-3382 KDESG
+3382 AA
-3387 KNILTNSLESEGK
+3387 TNGTGK
-3400 FTFDMT
+3400 FKFKFGTD
-3406 GVTVS
+3406 VTVS

-3416 VSAQATVTLGNAKD
+3416 ISAQATIGD
-3430 GVASKSYTYTFAQYT
+3430 YTYTFAQYT

-3450 NPVISTLVT
+3450 NPVISTLIT
-3459 TDPTHLDG
+3459 TEKGHLDG
-3467 NGAEILPINGGDPL
+3467 NGAEILPINGGAAAL
-3481 TPFNTADSGNGNIV
+3481 TPFNTARGYVEIDGTRYEVTKNGEQYKVV
-3495 VGEGENQTKTPR
+3495 VGSESYSVENGQITIDAGENAKIYKVVYYNIINNSPR
-3507 LQFVYNNLILSS
+3507 LQFVYNNLILSDD
-3519 SYNNKLKSQASRNIM
+3519 YNESFTANDSTM
-3534 LKEIKNSEGV
+3534 VDFV
-3544 VQKYTFL
+3544 V
-3551 LDGVEYTINSG
+3551 
-3562 RTTVSWETSTA
+3562 
-3573 IEDNKFKIGE
+3573 
-3583 VEYTI
+3583 
-3588 NYKEDGTFDKIVYQ
+3588 
-3602 QGEQTLTITEIKFKV
+3602 EQTKKDDEYHIVNFK
-3617 DGVEYTLVAGS
+3617 Y
-3628 DGKFAKINWTA
+3628 N
-3639 TGAIDTESYK
+3639 
-3649 FTIDKDKWTIKGTM
+3649 
-3663 ITSSK
+3663 
-3668 ESSITDLNISSK
+3668 
-3680 TIETGT
+3680 
-3686 VKFAFDGQDVSG
+3686 GQSVSG
-3698 SYSYK
+3698 EYK
-3703 TVWDYRMNPTLDS
+3703 YKRVWDFVMNPTLDS

-3735 YLNAGKAYNIIE
+3735 YLDAGKAYNIIE

-3760 TEIFDL
+3760 TEIFNL
-3766 GFADSETAAGYE
+3766 GFADGETADGYE

-3811 KFKTIGITILPS
+3811 EFKTIGITILPS

-3846 TYNQITYN
+3846 SYNQVKNNEAYPLIS
-3854 QANTYYLVDNA
+3854 NA
-3865 RGTDFTIQ
+3865 KGTDFTIR

-3887 LEIVDGTDAT
+3887 LEIVEGTDET
-3897 LNAKITQQGNNAKL
+3897 LNAKIEHSGSSATL

-3952 NDITFTT
+3952 NDIIFTT
-3959 GGKIDW
+3959 GGTIDW

-3978 EETIQLS
+3978 EETIQLA
-3985 SFYEAIIPGAKE
+3985 SFYTAKITDAT
-3997 STEEVENVQITTSN
+3997 SENT
-4011 ISDNYGDASSL
+4011 SDNYGSDSSL
-4022 RATTGNDGKVY
+4022 KIDTEGNLY

-4040 ITYTTSVDESEVSTY
+4040 ITKKNLVKNNENDYSNWTYVQKKSDNTFFTNTKYEVEETKDSKKYKYSYLITRNEIGKLTEITRTITQGQTKIAEDSIKKATDGVWKFVDKDTTGKEKVDENGNKTYDTRFVLTEIRNDVY

-4065 SYDVYKLVAK
+4065 SYDVYKLIAK
-4075 DAKGNNVVLKSF
+4075 SGDNDKILKSF
-4087 DKYSKVDIYKGN
+4087 SNYKKQIVKYGTESWD
-4099 STTVDYTWT
+4099 STNPNGVAVIGDAGVFNPQIKTAATEGTPAEYYLDYV
-4108 KGGQKPDKWPLDDK
+4108 
-4122 GALTPIKDVSQYTI
+4122 IE
-4136 KLYSS
+4136 LYSS
-4141 SSSADGTIQF
+4141 QNSNTSDATMTFKIIEVDGS
-4151 ILLEVNKTDKLYYAS
+4151 DKLYYAS
-4166 RKNPTDC
+4166 RKNPTDH
-4173 YTFDYE
+4173 YAFDYE

-4187 NIVDNDN
+4187 SIVEGKN
-4194 KKIKNIGNAQYG
+4194 IKNIGNAQYG

-4216 IGVYSSYAVNT
+4216 ITIKDSN
-4227 SDNTFKIG
+4227 DN
-4235 ETTYTIS
+4235 ELDY
-4242 YNSDGDLEKIS
+4242 
-4253 YKKDN
+4253 
-4258 TTEVSLT
+4258 
-4265 IVNNIVTIGETTYQ
+4265 
-4279 LIKHDKTVV
+4279 
-4288 EITKFIDNVDI
+4288 VDI

-4317 QISYDYVGRGDKLT
+4317 QISYDYVGRGDELT
-4331 DVIKGAEI
+4331 EVINGAEI

-4351 PKYCTVLGDESS
+4351 PKYYTVLGGDESS

-4380 GSYSYDGNTHVLS
+4380 GSYSYDGNTRVLS
-4393 LIAKLTDNKAELNNI
+4393 LNKTFDGNKAELNNI
-4408 LYTYTAKTESA
+4408 LYTYTAKTDLA

-4443 GITYSVK
+4443 GITY
-4450 TTGESEAQQSTL
+4450 
-4462 YVSKKVDNTGS
+4462 
-4473 VILNNNKYVVTTNGG
+4473 
-4488 TSTISYETGFL
+4488 
-4499 ESTQYEYT
+4499 
-4507 DRILSLKATLN
+4507 
-4518 NDNKAEIN
+4518 
-4526 NILYTYDG
+4526 
-4534 STKKTLTI
+4534 
-4542 GYRVVTLTDGKFE
+4542 
-4555 DDVTGITYQV
+4555 QV

-4574 KIDNAGKVTINNV
+4574 KIDNANTVTINNIKYTV
-4587 QYIVATDGKSVSYE
+4587 ETSGATPTVKYE

-4645 IKVKLDWTGEVGGAI
+4645 VKVKLDWVRYANAEKTDWS

-4665 NTLKLFQGT
+4665 NTLELWKKGEA
-4674 TKLGTAQWVSELSG
+4674 KPLGTAQWVSELSG
-4688 NRYEIEIGDATYKI
+4688 NRYEIVIGGTTYKI
-4702 VVGEDNKMKFEFIS
+4702 VVENGKMKFKNGES
-4716 GTKDTNITGL
+4716 YYQVDST
-4726 ALEEETTKNS
+4726 ALELTEETTKNS

-4769 INGVNN
+4769 INGGNN

-4802 DKSLKFNGNEIKVT
+4802 DKSLLFNGNEIKVT

>member
-201 VFTPAKSAKTTKG
+201 VFTPAKSANTTKG

-317 INSPLTL
+317 INSPMTL

-499 VRFFAYSTEGENLA
+499 VRFFAYSTEGENLE
-513 NVINCSLYSGSFA
+513 NVINCSLYSGNFA

-599 VNQQEDGK
+599 VNPQEDGK

-711 DKYVSNNGNKVQI
+711 DKFVSNNGNKVQI

-954 YANNDNGLDDSD
+954 YANNDNGLEDSD

-1089 GETVVYDAKDNSNGL
+1089 GETVVYDAKDNANGL

-1112 SNIISEHATLEARIN
+1112 SSIISEHATLEARIN

-1256 IELPI
+1256 TELPI

-1293 IESESFYDTLEAG
+1293 VESESFYDTLEAG

-1323 SSGALVSVINA
+1323 SGGALVSVINA
-1334 DGSANN
+1334 DGSTNN

-1666 NKGIFD
+1666 NEGIFD
-1672 IGKSVDFFNATSA
+1672 VGKSVDFFNATSS

-1703 LNQTDIGSTSANNMF
+1703 LNGTDIGSTSANNLF

-1759 DDDAKYDVLTEG
+1759 GDDAKYDVLTEG
-1771 EKSYIRYNGSVIEVG
+1771 EKSYIRYNGSVIEVEEVEQENV
-1786 KNKNGEPIVN
+1786 KKSVVK

-1803 DGDTVAYKV
+1803 DGDTVAYEV
-1812 ETEDITGAQYVIIPH
+1812 ETGAKYVIIPH
-1827 LKFSNGN
+1827 LKFSSGN

-1853 ATKYTNEPFDI
+1853 AKKYTNEPFDI
-1864 NRKGNYTTYV
+1864 NREGNYTTYV

-1887 KVENSDGTTEL
+1887 RSVDGNGETEL

-1951 DTEGNDVLNVPKV
+1951 DEEGNDVLNVPKV

-1984 QEEISNNVLKLG
+1984 QEGISNNVLKLG

-2011 GSEESSEIEFINNT
+2011 GSEESSEIEFSKDDAGNNIWT
-2025 WQISRE
+2025 ISCE

-2043 KDTTGKFVVGR
+2043 KDTTGKYVVGR

-2063 STSEKESNKTIFIEA
+2063 STSETENNKTIFIEA

-2113 IETDHF
+2113 IATDHP
-2119 GWSNYVY
+2119 GWTNYVY
-2126 SIGKD
+2126 AVSSNKYTNLLSTNDNGQISID
-2131 KTSEKYAGIDIGE
+2131 D
-2144 NGKISG
+2144 NGQISG
-2150 LFGQAPWGD
+2150 LSGQAPWGD
-2159 ITVEARLRYSRSDKS
+2159 VTVKAKLRYSSSDES
-2174 LTTTLPFATWKDAIL
+2174 LTTTLSFETWKNAIL
-2189 GETYPDYVKSYAELN
+2189 GTTYSSYVNSYAELN

-2222 GETGDITDVA
+2222 GDGDITDVA
-2232 YGETITIS
+2232 YGETIIIS
-2240 LEAKCS
+2240 LEAKCP
-2246 TCGEWAVV
+2246 TCDKWAVV
-2254 GKEHKHWLEDVSET
+2254 GTRHKHWLENGSAE
-2268 ITDISIFDDAQ
+2268 ITDISIFTDEQIQSLASVGSFEEIDGSDEGKKYVYTLQ
-2279 KTTLSQVGKVEIV
+2279 GGLQESENGVWTLDGKVIKTTYVEETVEEVGPFEKWIPMPVAEQISDISTFTDEQKDALSKGGAVEVV

-2303 ALTVG
+2303 AVTVG

-2319 ITGIETGEWTLT
+2319 ITGIETGTWTLT
-2331 GTITKTTY
+2331 GTITKTT
-2339 VEKSVGTVGPFEKW
+2339 F
-2353 IPMPVTEQISDIS
+2353 
-2366 MFTDEQKD
+2366 
-2374 ALSKGGT
+2374 
-2381 VEIVDQNDSTKKYV
+2381 
-2395 YALTGGS
+2395 
-2402 KLEYI
+2402 
-2407 MGEDGTAGEWT
+2407 
-2418 LTGTIT
+2418 
-2424 KTTCIKVVIAN
+2424 IKVVIEN
-2435 GVAEVTTARLDLSS
+2435 GAAEVTTARLDLSS
-2449 GGYAILAKALF
+2449 GGYAILATALF
-2460 GEEATTILGYANWDA
+2460 GKETILGYANWEA

-2482 EFARYDKDAKTF
+2482 EFAGYDNEAKTF

-2504 TTTQAKHTG
+2504 TTKEAKRTG
-2513 TFYIVN
+2513 TFHIVN

-2528 GVGNLKKIDES
+2528 GVGNLQNIDES
-2539 LNDYTAAKEIAS
+2539 LNDYTATKEIAS
-2551 VVNVGTAETPIWV
+2551 VVNVGDYWV
-2564 YPMKTHKYL
+2564 LPMATTKTLK
-2573 SNDAKKELFDNV
+2573 SDAILKELKEGKGTLFDLVEN
-2585 KIWWGVE
+2585 WWGVTKE
-2592 SSTNGWSTS
+2592 DITNSKDFDSTPF
-2601 DLLASETV
+2601 
-2609 ELQTA
+2609 ELTTA
-2614 ASLES
+2614 ASLAS

-2645 YSGDNTTQTWKVYT
+2645 YVGDQAATDWKIYT
-2659 SSEQAKE
+2659 SSEQASKLE
-2666 ATTGS
+2666 EDTGS
-2671 ENAWSRVIETNNGSK
+2671 ENAWSRVIESNNGSK

-2701 EKKEFSEQISDI
+2701 ETKELSEQISDI

-2725 QDETVEI
+2725 QGETVEI
-2732 TDKND
+2732 TDEND
-2737 KSIKY
+2737 KSKTY

-2773 SDVQIICITQNAAMN
+2773 SDVQIIYITQNAAMN
-2788 GNKYY
+2788 GNKY

-2816 SKIEFAFNGVTFKI
+2816 SNKIEFAFYGV
-2830 VQHNDNKF
+2830 KF
-2838 TSSAVYHKQ
+2838 EATGGAGESVYELD
-2847 MGEQIPTIHYFEGLK
+2847 GVEVAINYFEGLK
-2862 DIVEQPTNSNIEEGS
+2862 DIVEQPTNSKIEKGS

-2911 VNENGT
+2911 VNENGK

-2922 GKSIKIVGLSKTNT
+2922 INGKSIKIVGLSKTNT

-2959 QKPAVTVI
+2959 QNPAVTII

-2987 GQEKIVDL
+2987 GQEKIVNL
-2995 GKIFKINAEESPV
+2995 GEIFEINAEESPV
-3008 KIKNYEGNTDDDSLL
+3008 EIKNYEGNTDDGSLL

-3082 SLIDKEG
+3082 SLVDKEG

-3100 NTDLYE
+3100 NTDLYA
-3106 FSAAVNEPKENGST
+3106 FSAEIVDRTEENSST
-3120 GDNGNSPEGGTTPT
+3120 GENGNSPEGGTTPT
-3134 NEGVSG
+3134 NEGDSG
-3140 SGGSSAEGVEQPQ
+3140 SGESSAEGAEQPQ
-3153 PTPIKVLKITIK
+3153 PTTIKVLKITIT

-3170 KYQVESNIK
+3170 QYQVESNIK
-3179 LINIVDTD
+3179 LIDIVDTD
-3187 FATTGELKVVG
+3187 FAETGELKVVG
-3198 GEIKTESVVKLRF
+3198 KEITSESVVKLRF
-3211 AVLRGKG
+3211 SVLRGKG

-3248 STKDENGNFVAVR
+3248 STKDENGNFVAVG
-3261 QTTEYFYADAGEFDI
+3261 QTTEYFYAGAGEFDI
-3276 NAKSDIST
+3276 NAKSDISSDK
-3284 GREAARMV
+3284 APRMAV
-3292 ITKYAYGTA
+3292 TKYAYGTA
-3301 TDSNGET
+3301 TVGEGKEAI
-3308 TSCIV
+3308 SYPCV
-3313 TYKVEGTNLTII
+3313 ATYKGEGIDLTII
-3325 KIGEESVKSTE
+3325 KIGERNVNLSVEKNMGE
-3336 NKTLENNVLTA
+3336 NGVLTHVA
-3347 TVTTEKET
+3347 KDGETE
-3355 KYTISV
+3355 YTISV
-3361 YVPNLTISY
+3361 YVPNPTISY
-3370 TASSNQNIIIKG
+3370 TASSNQNIIKG
-3382 KDESG
+3382 KDKE
-3387 KNILTNSLESEGK
+3387 NNDILINSLKNANGT

-3406 GVTVS
+3406 DVTVS
-3411 EAEVV
+3411 EAEVII
-3416 VSAQATVTLGNAKD
+3416 SAQATIGD
-3430 GVASKSYTYTFAQYT
+3430 YTYTFAQYT

-3450 NPVISTLVT
+3450 NPVISTLIT

-3467 NGAEILPINGGDPL
+3467 NGAEILPINGGDSIK
-3481 TPFNTADSGNGNIV
+3481 PFDISSQDSYGY
-3495 VGEGENQTKTPR
+3495 VGGVPR

-3519 SYNNKLKSQASRNIM
+3519 DYDDNF
-3534 LKEIKNSEGV
+3534 EIKDE
-3544 VQKYTFL
+3544 TP
-3551 LDGVEYTINSG
+3551 
-3562 RTTVSWETSTA
+3562 TT
-3573 IEDNKFKIGE
+3573 KIRD
-3583 VEYTI
+3583 YSI
-3588 NYKEDGTFDKIVYQ
+3588 LQ
-3602 QGEQTLTITEIKFKV
+3602 
-3617 DGVEYTLVAGS
+3617 
-3628 DGKFAKINWTA
+3628 TA
-3639 TGAIDTESYK
+3639 TGE
-3649 FTIDKDKWTIKGTM
+3649 
-3663 ITSSK
+3663 
-3668 ESSITDLNISSK
+3668 
-3680 TIETGT
+3680 GT
-3686 VKFAFDGQDVSG
+3686 VYFVFNNQSVSG

-3703 TVWDYRMNPTLDS
+3703 TVWDYRMNTTLDS
-3716 HTIMGNYDPENPSE
+3716 HTIMGNYDPENTSE

-3735 YLNAGKAYNIIE
+3735 YLDAGKAYNIIE

-3760 TEIFDL
+3760 TEIFNL
-3766 GFADSETAAGYE
+3766 GFDDGETAAGYE

-3798 MNFRIKFKPYGSA
+3798 MNFKIKFKPYKNA
-3811 KFKTIGITILPS
+3811 EFKTIGITILPS

-3846 TYNQITYN
+3846 SYNQVKNNEAYPLIS
-3854 QANTYYLVDNA
+3854 NA
-3865 RGTDFTIQ
+3865 KGTDFTIR

-3887 LEIVDGTDAT
+3887 LEIVEGTDET
-3897 LNAKITQQGNNAKL
+3897 LNAKIEHSGSSATL

-3959 GGKIDW
+3959 GGTIDW
-3965 ESNQFP
+3965 ENNQFP

-3978 EETIQLS
+3978 EETIQLA
-3985 SFYEAIIPGAKE
+3985 SFYTA
-3997 STEEVENVQITTSN
+3997 QITDATSEN
-4011 ISDNYGDASSL
+4011 TSDNYGSDSSL
-4022 RATTGNDGKVY
+4022 KIDTDGNLY
-4033 GVQLDSV
+4033 GVQLDSI
-4040 ITYTTSVDESEVSTY
+4040 ITKYKTDEKQEIESQ
-4055 YIPYNGKTPI
+4055 YIPHQKSIP
-4065 SYDVYKLVAK
+4065 YDLYKLVAK
-4075 DAKGNNVVLKSF
+4075 DVNGDNVVLKSF
-4087 DKYSKVDIYKGN
+4087 DKYSKVEIYKGN
-4099 STTVDYTWT
+4099 STTADYTWI
-4108 KGGQKPDKWPLDDK
+4108 KGGSNPTDWPLDDK
-4122 GALTPIKDVSQYTI
+4122 GALTPIQDVSQYTI
-4136 KLYSS
+4136 KLFSS
-4141 SSSADGTIQF
+4141 SSTSSADGIIQF
-4151 ILLEVNKTDKLYYAS
+4151 ILLEVNKTDNLYYAS
-4166 RKNPTDC
+4166 RENPTDH
-4173 YTFDYE
+4173 YTFAYNISID
-4179 IKINGEGD
+4179 GTD
-4187 NIVDNDN
+4187 IVDVDGKTIN
-4194 KKIKNIGNAQYG
+4194 NIGNAQYG
-4206 SASSL
+4206 SAQSL

-4216 IGVYSSYAVNT
+4216 ITVT
-4227 SDNTFKIG
+4227 SNINNVKT
-4235 ETTYTIS
+4235 
-4242 YNSDGDLEKIS
+4242 DLDSI
-4253 YKKDN
+4253 
-4258 TTEVSLT
+4258 
-4265 IVNNIVTIGETTYQ
+4265 
-4279 LIKHDKTVV
+4279 
-4288 EITKFIDNVDI
+4288 DI

-4331 DVIKGAEI
+4331 EVIKGAEI
-4339 KLTGDSAPAGLT
+4339 KLTGDSAPASLT
-4351 PKYCTVLGDESS
+4351 PQYYTVLGDESSTS

-4375 GTLAA
+4375 GTLEGNYLDGTLT
-4380 GSYSYDGNTHVLS
+4380 GSYSDGTQTVNYSYVSATRVLS
-4393 LIAKLTDNKAELNNI
+4393 LIAELT
-4408 LYTYTAKTESA
+4408 
-4419 SAKLKIGYK
+4419 
-4428 EVDLDANNTY
+4428 
-4438 VDDVT
+4438 
-4443 GITYSVK
+4443 
-4450 TTGESEAQQSTL
+4450 
-4462 YVSKKVDNTGS
+4462 
-4473 VILNNNKYVVTTNGG
+4473 
-4488 TSTISYETGFL
+4488 
-4499 ESTQYEYT
+4499 
-4507 DRILSLKATLN
+4507 
-4518 NDNKAEIN
+4518 DNKAEIN
-4526 NILYTYDG
+4526 NILYTYDSTD

-4565 NGSTLYVSK
+4565 QGNTLYVSK
-4574 KIDNAGKVTINNV
+4574 KVDNANTVTINNIKYTV
-4587 QYIVATDGKSVSYE
+4587 ETSGATPTVKYE
-4601 TLYESIFVVWEYN
+4601 TLYESIFVVWEYDHDNN
-4614 SNKYWAQWNYK
+4614 SETSPLIYWAQWNYK

-4645 IKVKLDWTGEVGGAI
+4645 IKVKLDWTGKVGGAT

-4665 NTLKLFQGT
+4665 NTLQLLKTELKPEGVVT
-4674 TKLGTAQWVSELSG
+4674 TVLGTAQWVSELSG
-4688 NRYEIEIGDATYKI
+4688 NRYEIVIGDATYKI
-4702 VVGEDNKMKFEFIS
+4702 VVGEDDKMKFEFIS
-4716 GTKDTNITGL
+4716 GTEDTNITGL

-4743 LTGLDGKLTSLRVA
+4743 LTGLDGKSTSLRDA
-4757 NGMMRDDKKLIT
+4757 NDIT
-4769 INGVNN
+4769 IKVNGIS
-4775 LEISDSSGLLSKTI
+4775 LSDHTISDTSELLGKTM
-4789 NVTITYKDSIEGV
+4789 NVEIVYTKGIGEGTDPV
-4802 DKSLKFNGNEIKVT
+4802 NVKLLFNGNEIKVT

>member
-201 VFTPAKSAKTTKG
+201 VFTPAKSANTTKG

-264 DEYAAQSKGY
+264 DEYVAQSKGY

-308 TNDEYMNLA
+308 TNDEYLNLA
-317 INSPLTL
+317 INSPMTL
-324 VANGNV
+324 VANGKV
-330 NNAFNLGLGLA
+330 DNAFDLGLGLA

-451 SDVAWKST
+451 SDVAWKNT

-513 NVINCSLYSGSFA
+513 NVINCSLYSGNFA

-621 FHVRQQDEKV
+621 FYVRQQDEKV

-711 DKYVSNNGNKVQI
+711 DKFVSNNGNKVQI

-1256 IELPI
+1256 TELPI

-1293 IESESFYDTLEAG
+1293 VESESFYDTLEAG

-1323 SSGALVSVINA
+1323 SGGALVSVINA

-1465 IPIEYKD
+1465 VPIEYKD

-1666 NKGIFD
+1666 NEGKFD

-1703 LNQTDIGSTSANNMF
+1703 LNGTDIGSTSANNLF

-1759 DDDAKYDVLTEG
+1759 GDDAKYDVLTEG
-1771 EKSYIRYNGSVIEVG
+1771 EKRYIRYNGSVIEVENNVV
-1786 KNKNGEPIVN
+1786 K

-1803 DGDTVAYKV
+1803 DGDTVAYEV
-1812 ETEDITGAQYVIIPH
+1812 GTEDITGAQYVIIPH

-1844 VFHEEETDP
+1844 VFHEKETDP
-1853 ATKYTNEPFDI
+1853 AKKYTNEPFDI

-1887 KVENSDGTTEL
+1887 RSVDSNGKTEL

-1906 HNNVQYVAQVDKEHF
+1906 HNNVQYVAQVDKEHY

-2011 GSEESSEIEFINNT
+2011 GSEESSEIEFSKDDAGNNT
-2025 WQISRE
+2025 LKISRE

-2043 KDTTGKFVVGR
+2043 KDTTGKYVVGR

-2113 IETDHF
+2113 IATDHTD
-2119 GWSNYVY
+2119 WASTYSKYVY
-2126 SIGKD
+2126 SILLKEKD
-2131 KTSEKYAGIDIGE
+2131 TGEEKTSEKYAGIKIGE
-2144 NGKISG
+2144 DGTIEG
-2150 LFGQAPWGD
+2150 LSEKAPWGK
-2159 ITVEARLRYSRSDKS
+2159 ITVEARLGYSSSDKS
-2174 LTTTLPFATWKDAIL
+2174 LTTTIKYSDWKNAFF
-2189 GETYPDYVKSYAELN
+2189 GNNVFNDYNDLKNALN
-2204 TLLGSDYRINIAS
+2204 AQSVTINLSENINN
-2217 SGNVN
+2217 GNAVN
-2222 GETGDITDVA
+2222 GVKLDENGNITNVA
-2232 YGETITIS
+2232 FGSTVTLVFKQECKKCNDKIT
-2240 LEAKCS
+2240 LGKTHDC
-2246 TCGEWAVV
+2246 WFAVGTEV
-2254 GKEHKHWLEDVSET
+2254 
-2268 ITDISIFDDAQ
+2268 ITDISIFTDEQIQSLAN
-2279 KTTLSQVGKVEIV
+2279 VGSFEEIDV
-2292 DQNDSTKKYVY
+2292 SDEGKKYVY
-2303 ALTVG
+2303 
-2308 STLQYVTSTDE
+2308 TLQGGRQKSED
-2319 ITGIETGEWTLT
+2319 GWTLD
-2331 GTITKTTY
+2331 GKVIKTTQQKHSFTAKFVY
-2339 VEKSVGTVGPFEKW
+2339 EEQTNGDLPVELLEEAKDPDAGEEQPTTYGKTVSETELQPVYENLGFASFEEFKSAIISLSTTSGTVAFVENG
-2353 IPMPVTEQISDIS
+2353 IAIAGATEQTVTLSYILNLPRQLGTQTSSFEIESLEIND
-2366 MFTDEQKD
+2366 KGYL
-2374 ALSKGGT
+2374 ALAT
-2381 VEIVDQNDSTKKYV
+2381 
-2395 YALTGGS
+2395 
-2402 KLEYI
+2402 
-2407 MGEDGTAGEWT
+2407 
-2418 LTGTIT
+2418 
-2424 KTTCIKVVIAN
+2424 
-2435 GVAEVTTARLDLSS
+2435 
-2449 GGYAILAKALF
+2449 ALF
-2460 GEEATTILGYANWDA
+2460 GKETILGYAKWDA

-2482 EFARYDKDAKTF
+2482 EFAGLSSVKQEDGSFKYYF

-2645 YSGDNTTQTWKVYT
+2645 YHEDKIYSKFAAPLQTFEESEILGEYGAYVENESGETSWEKKGDARIHFELSKKDNQYK
-2659 SSEQAKE
+2659 
-2666 ATTGS
+2666 
-2671 ENAWSRVIETNNGSK
+2671 
-2686 IRFVIGSNGCLTTTL
+2686 LTTY
-2701 EKKEFSEQISDI
+2701 IVANN
-2713 DIFTEDQKKTLS
+2713 
-2725 QDETVEI
+2725 ETH
-2732 TDKND
+2732 
-2737 KSIKY
+2737 Y
-2742 SYKLSDGATLK
+2742 L
-2753 QDEESKEWTLIGKII
+2753 
-2768 KTTKT
+2768 T
-2773 SDVQIICITQNAAMN
+2773 SNANMDN
-2788 GNKYY
+2788 NRY
-2793 LFSNGLLLEW
+2793 LFDNGLLLDIPNGKIRLKLVTKDERAESGSIIGKFEFNFK
-2803 DGTNIALSMINKE
+2803 DFVYKFELTNMAGPILDPKANMN
-2816 SKIEFAFNGVTFKI
+2816 
-2830 VQHNDNKF
+2830 
-2838 TSSAVYHKQ
+2838 
-2847 MGEQIPTIHYFEGLK
+2847 PYFEGLK
-2862 DIVEQPTNSNIEEGS
+2862 DIVKQPTNSKIEEGS

-2911 VNENGT
+2911 VNENGK

-2922 GKSIKIVGLSKTNT
+2922 IDGKSIKIVGLSKTNT

-2959 QKPAVTVI
+2959 QNPAVTII
-2967 GGNESITSPDT
+2967 GGNENITSPDT
-2978 PFDGGVITG
+2978 PFDGGVLTG
-2987 GQEKIVDL
+2987 GQEKIVNL
-2995 GKIFKINAEESPV
+2995 GKIFEINAKESPV
-3008 KIKNYEGNTDDDSLL
+3008 EIKNYEGNTDDESLL

-3082 SLIDKEG
+3082 SLVDKEG

-3106 FSAAVNEPKENGST
+3106 FKAEIVDEPKENGST
-3120 GDNGNSPEGGTTPT
+3120 GDNGNSPDGGTTPT
-3134 NEGVSG
+3134 NEGDSG

-3153 PTPIKVLKITIK
+3153 PTTIKVLKITIT

-3179 LINIVDTD
+3179 LINIVDAD

-3211 AVLRGKG
+3211 SVLRGKG

-3248 STKDENGNFVAVR
+3248 STKDENGNFVAVG
-3261 QTTEYFYADAGEFDI
+3261 QTTEYFYAADAGEFDI
-3276 NAKSDIST
+3276 NAKSTISS
-3284 GREAARMV
+3284 GEASRMV

-3301 TDSNGET
+3301 TVGKISYP
-3308 TSCIV
+3308 CV
-3313 TYKVEGTNLTII
+3313 ATYKGEGIGLTII
-3325 KIGEESVKSTE
+3325 KIGERNVNLAVEKKMGENDVWIHVANEGETE
-3336 NKTLENNVLTA
+3336 
-3347 TVTTEKET
+3347 
-3355 KYTISV
+3355 YTISV

-3370 TASSNQNIIIKG
+3370 TASSNQNIIDG
-3382 KDESG
+3382 AA
-3387 KNILTNSLESEGK
+3387 TNGTGK
-3400 FTFDMT
+3400 FKFKFGTD
-3406 GVTVS
+3406 VTVS

-3416 VSAQATVTLGNAKD
+3416 VSAQATVTLGNANDSDAED
-3430 GVASKSYTYTFAQYT
+3430 GVGPKLYTYTFAQYT

-3467 NGAEILPINGGDPL
+3467 NGAEILPINGGDSIK
-3481 TPFNTADSGNGNIV
+3481 PFDISSQDSYGY
-3495 VGEGENQTKTPR
+3495 VGGVPR

-3519 SYNNKLKSQASRNIM
+3519 DYYGSF
-3534 LKEIKNSEGV
+3534 EIKDKKSKVN
-3544 VQKYTFL
+3544 
-3551 LDGVEYTINSG
+3551 EYQIL
-3562 RTTVSWETSTA
+3562 
-3573 IEDNKFKIGE
+3573 
-3583 VEYTI
+3583 
-3588 NYKEDGTFDKIVYQ
+3588 Q
-3602 QGEQTLTITEIKFKV
+3602 
-3617 DGVEYTLVAGS
+3617 
-3628 DGKFAKINWTA
+3628 TA
-3639 TGAIDTESYK
+3639 TGE
-3649 FTIDKDKWTIKGTM
+3649 
-3663 ITSSK
+3663 
-3668 ESSITDLNISSK
+3668 
-3680 TIETGT
+3680 GT
-3686 VKFAFDGQDVSG
+3686 VYFVFNKQSVSG

-3716 HTIMGNYDPENPSE
+3716 HTIMGNYDPENTSE

-3735 YLNAGKAYNIIE
+3735 YLNAGKAYNIIDA
-3747 TFGLTKY
+3747 FGLTKY

-3766 GFADSETAAGYE
+3766 GFADSETVAGYE

-3798 MNFRIKFKPYGSA
+3798 MNFRIKFKPYRSA
-3811 KFKTIGITILPS
+3811 EFKTIGITILPS

-3846 TYNQITYN
+3846 TYNQ
-3854 QANTYYLVDNA
+3854 ANTYRLVDNA

-3873 RNGVTADVVEGEYT
+3873 RNGVTADVVKGEYT
-3887 LEIVDGTDAT
+3887 LEIVDGTDET
-3897 LNAKITQQGNNAKL
+3897 LQAKITQEDKSATL
-3911 TIANPPRLNAK
+3911 TIANPPKLNAK

-3959 GGKIDW
+3959 GGNIEWDKN
-3965 ESNQFP
+3965 NQFP

-3978 EETIQLS
+3978 EETIQLA
-3985 SFYEAIIPGAKE
+3985 SFYTATISGATKE
-3997 STEEVENVQITTSN
+3997 N
-4011 ISDNYGDASSL
+4011 ISDTYGDSSSL
-4022 RATTGNDGKVY
+4022 KVGADGKLY

-4040 ITYTTSVDESEVSTY
+4040 VTKTTGTGESKTQTH
-4055 YIPYNGKTPI
+4055 YIPYVSGGTI

-4075 DAKGNNVVLKSF
+4075 DSDGKDVVLKSF
-4087 DKYSKVDIYKGN
+4087 DKYNKITISYKKLTA
-4099 STTVDYTWT
+4099 TTELTWT
-4108 KGGQKPDKWPLDDK
+4108 KGNKPEDWPLDENT

-4136 KLYSS
+4136 KMYSS
-4141 SSSADGTIQF
+4141 SGSSSADGTIAF
-4151 ILLEVNKTDKLYYAS
+4151 TLLAVEKTDNLYYAS
-4166 RKNPTDC
+4166 RENAADC
-4173 YTFDYE
+4173 YTFAYD
-4179 IKINGEGD
+4179 ISIDGT
-4187 NIVDNDN
+4187 NIVNGKTIN
-4194 KKIKNIGNAQYG
+4194 NIGNAQYG

-4216 IGVYSSYAVNT
+4216 ITVKNT
-4227 SDNTFKIG
+4227 QVVMIATTGDTFTVG
-4235 ETTYTIS
+4235 GTTYTI
-4242 YNSDGDLEKIS
+4242 YYKDRITYLNDKNEEQELTITNNKFTIGKTEYTIS
-4253 YKKDN
+4253 YKEDETIDKITYTDN
-4258 TTEVSLT
+4258 SNTEQNLT
-4265 IVNNIVTIGETTYQ
+4265 ITNDKFTIGETEYTISAKTGIVRKIVDASKKSQKLTSDGENQKVTIGEKEYV
-4279 LIKHDKTVV
+4279 LIPKGGNGDDKNNIICIKWTAP
-4288 EITKFIDNVDI
+4288 ITDIDTVDI

-4307 YPEVKQTVAG
+4307 YPKITQ
-4317 QISYDYVGRGDKLT
+4317 QISGLTSFDYVGLGDNIHTVLT
-4331 DVIKGAEI
+4331 NKEKGI
-4339 KLTGDSAPAGLT
+4339 KLVSDTVTVSGAAKSYS
-4351 PKYCTVLGDESS
+4351 KVLGEI
-4363 TLTSKTADKMTG
+4363 
-4375 GTLAA
+4375 
-4380 GSYSYDGNTHVLS
+4380 V
-4393 LIAKLTDNKAELNNI
+4393 
-4408 LYTYTAKTESA
+4408 SA
-4419 SAKLKIGYK
+4419 TIK
-4428 EVDLDANNTY
+4428 
-4438 VDDVT
+4438 
-4443 GITYSVK
+4443 ITYKDNSNTEQNLTITNDK
-4450 TTGESEAQQSTL
+4450 FTIGETD
-4462 YVSKKVDNTGS
+4462 Y
-4473 VILNNNKYVVTTNGG
+4473 
-4488 TSTISYETGFL
+4488 TISYNNFEKMGKGTLSGNYSYNL
-4499 ESTQYEYT
+4499 TT
-4507 DRILSLKATLN
+4507 RILSLKAGLTR
-4518 NDNKAEIN
+4518 DTATIN
-4526 NILYTYDG
+4526 NIKYVYD
-4534 STKKTLTI
+4534 STKNTLTI
-4542 GYRVVTLTDGKFE
+4542 GYRVVSLTDGVFVDE
-4555 DDVTGITYQV
+4555 VTGISYQV
-4565 NGSTLYVSK
+4565 KENMLYVSK

-4587 QYIVATDGKSVSYE
+4587 QYIVATDGKTVSYE
-4601 TLYESIFVVWEYN
+4601 TLYESIFVVWEYDHDNN
-4614 SNKYWAQWNYK
+4614 SETSPLIYWAQWNYK

-4645 IKVKLDWTGEVGGAI
+4645 IKVKLDWVSGD
-4660 YRFNA
+4660 YRFNP
-4665 NTLKLFQGT
+4665 NTLEFKKGD
-4674 TKLGTAQWVSELSG
+4674 KVLGTAKWVSELNN
-4688 NRYEIEIGDATYKI
+4688 NRYEIEISDTSGTPDKTYTI
-4702 VVGEDNKMKFEFIS
+4702 EISNRKMKF
-4716 GTKDTNITGL
+4716 KDSLGGYYQSLEL
-4726 ALEEETTKNS
+4726 AEETTQNS
-4736 SWADKIT
+4736 SWADKIK
-4743 LTGLDGKLTSLRVA
+4743 LTGLDANVTSLSSAKNVSIYVDGSTEA
-4757 NGMMRDDKKLIT
+4757 LTDLKIASDNLMGTTHSVEIKYT
-4769 INGVNN
+4769 GVDGEN
-4775 LEISDSSGLLSKTI
+4775 GLL
-4789 NVTITYKDSIEGV
+4789 
-4802 DKSLKFNGNEIKVT
+4802 FNGNEIKVT

>member
-179 AEGEEDKKVVELA
+179 AEGEEDNKVVELA

-214 EPRKVL
+214 DPRKVL

-264 DEYAAQSKGY
+264 DEYAAQNKGY

-317 INSPLTL
+317 INSPMTL
-324 VANGNV
+324 VANGKV
-330 NNAFNLGLGLA
+330 DNAFDLGLGLA

-358 FAYWQNGDGAWE
+358 FAYWQNGDGVWE

-499 VRFFAYSTEGENLA
+499 VRFFAYSTEGENLE
-513 NVINCSLYSGSFA
+513 NVINCSLYSGNFA

-711 DKYVSNNGNKVQI
+711 DKFVSNNGNKVQI

-954 YANNDNGLDDSD
+954 YANNDNGLEDSD

-1089 GETVVYDAKDNSNGL
+1089 GETVVYDAKDNANGL

-1256 IELPI
+1256 TELPI

-1293 IESESFYDTLEAG
+1293 VESESFYDTLEAG

-1323 SSGALVSVINA
+1323 SGGALVSVINA

-1666 NKGIFD
+1666 NEGIFD
-1672 IGKSVDFFNATSA
+1672 VGKSVDFFNATSS

-1703 LNQTDIGSTSANNMF
+1703 LNGTDIGSTSANNLF

-1759 DDDAKYDVLTEG
+1759 GDEAKYDVLTEG
-1771 EKSYIRYNGSVIEVG
+1771 EKSYIRYNGSVIEVEEVEQENV
-1786 KNKNGEPIVN
+1786 KKSVVK

-1803 DGDTVAYKV
+1803 DGDTVAYEV
-1812 ETEDITGAQYVIIPH
+1812 ETGAKYVIIPH
-1827 LKFSNGN
+1827 LKFSSGN

-1853 ATKYTNEPFDI
+1853 AKKYTNEPFDI
-1864 NRKGNYTTYV
+1864 NREGNYTTYV

-1887 KVENSDGTTEL
+1887 RSVDGNGETEL

-1951 DTEGNDVLNVPKV
+1951 DEEGNDVLNVPKV

-1984 QEEISNNVLKLG
+1984 QEGISNNVLKLG

-2011 GSEESSEIEFINNT
+2011 GSEESSEIEFSKDDAGNNIWT
-2025 WQISRE
+2025 ISCE

-2043 KDTTGKFVVGR
+2043 KDTTGKYVVGR

-2063 STSEKESNKTIFIEA
+2063 STSETENNKTIFIEA

-2098 KDAMSEYNGKPFTGK
+2098 KDAMSKYNGKPFTGK
-2113 IETDHF
+2113 IETDHS
-2119 GWSNYVY
+2119 GWTNYVY
-2126 SIGKD
+2126 AVSSNKYTNLLSTDDNGQISID
-2131 KTSEKYAGIDIGE
+2131 D
-2144 NGKISG
+2144 NGQISG
-2150 LFGQAPWGD
+2150 LSGQAPWGD
-2159 ITVEARLRYSRSDKS
+2159 VTVKARLRYSSSDKS
-2174 LTTTLPFATWKDAIL
+2174 LTTTIKYSDWKNAFFGENVFNDYNDLKNALNAQNVTINLSENINNGNAVNGVKLDENGNITNVAFGSTVTLVFKQECKKCNDIITL
-2189 GETYPDYVKSYAELN
+2189 GETHDCWFAVGTE
-2204 TLLGSDYRINIAS
+2204 
-2217 SGNVN
+2217 
-2222 GETGDITDVA
+2222 DITDIRIFTD
-2232 YGETITIS
+2232 EQIQS
-2240 LEAKCS
+2240 LAS
-2246 TCGEWAVV
+2246 V
-2254 GKEHKHWLEDVSET
+2254 GSFE
-2268 ITDISIFDDAQ
+2268 
-2279 KTTLSQVGKVEIV
+2279 EI
-2292 DQNDSTKKYVY
+2292 DGSDEGKKYVY
-2303 ALTVG
+2303 
-2308 STLQYVTSTDE
+2308 TLQGGLQKSEDGV
-2319 ITGIETGEWTLT
+2319 WTLDDKVIK
-2331 GTITKTTY
+2331 TIQQKHSFTAKFVYEEQTNGDLPVELLEEAKGPDAGEEQPTTY
-2339 VEKSVGTVGPFEKW
+2339 GKTVSETELQPVYENLGFASFEEFKSAIISLSTTSGTVAFVENG
-2353 IPMPVTEQISDIS
+2353 IAIAGATEQ
-2366 MFTDEQKD
+2366 TVT
-2374 ALSKGGT
+2374 LSYILNLPRQLGTQTSSFEIESLEINDKG
-2381 VEIVDQNDSTKKYV
+2381 YL
-2395 YALTGGS
+2395 A
-2402 KLEYI
+2402 
-2407 MGEDGTAGEWT
+2407 
-2418 LTGTIT
+2418 
-2424 KTTCIKVVIAN
+2424 
-2435 GVAEVTTARLDLSS
+2435 
-2449 GGYAILAKALF
+2449 LAKALF
-2460 GEEATTILGYANWDA
+2460 GGEATTILGYANWDA
-2475 LLADCDV
+2475 LLDDCNV
-2482 EFARYDKDAKTF
+2482 VFAGYDNDAKTF

-2519 QEHDNKTIH
+2519 QEYDKSTLH
-2528 GVGNLKKIDES
+2528 GTGNLQKINPS
-2539 LNDYTAAKEIAS
+2539 LQDYVNYFDDKGEKQEEKQDIES
-2551 VVNVGTAETPIWV
+2551 VVNVGTAEQPIWV
-2564 YPMKTHKYL
+2564 YPMATTKTLK
-2573 SNDAKKELFDNV
+2573 SDAILENLEEGKGTFFDLV
-2585 KIWWGVE
+2585 ESWWGVTE
-2592 SSTNGWSTS
+2592 QDITNSKDFASTPF
-2601 DLLASETV
+2601 
-2609 ELQTA
+2609 ELTTA
-2614 ASLES
+2614 ASLAS

-2645 YSGDNTTQTWKVYT
+2645 YHGDKSYSKFAAPLQTFEESEIKGTYGVYVEGEDGETSWTQ
-2659 SSEQAKE
+2659 EGE
-2666 ATTGS
+2666 ASLHFEISTD
-2671 ENAWSRVIETNNGSK
+2671 NK
-2686 IRFVIGSNGCLTTTL
+2686 LTTY
-2701 EKKEFSEQISDI
+2701 IVANN
-2713 DIFTEDQKKTLS
+2713 
-2725 QDETVEI
+2725 ET
-2732 TDKND
+2732 
-2737 KSIKY
+2737 
-2742 SYKLSDGATLK
+2742 
-2753 QDEESKEWTLIGKII
+2753 
-2768 KTTKT
+2768 
-2773 SDVQIICITQNAAMN
+2773 
-2788 GNKYY
+2788 YY
-2793 LFSNGLLLEW
+2793 LTSNANMDNNRYLFDNGLLLFINPIG
-2803 DGTNIALSMINKE
+2803 DIKLQLIAKYTEGPMTGKFEFVIKD
-2816 SKIEFAFNGVTFKI
+2816 FAFRFSV
-2830 VQHNDNKF
+2830 DNMI
-2838 TSSAVYHKQ
+2838 SSS
-2847 MGEQIPTIHYFEGLK
+2847 TLSSSLYFEGLK
-2862 DIVEQPTNSNIEEGS
+2862 DRVEQPTNSKIEKGS

-2911 VNENGT
+2911 VNENGK

-2922 GKSIKIVGLSKTNT
+2922 IDGKSIKIVGLSKTNT

-2959 QKPAVTVI
+2959 QNPAVTII
-2967 GGNESITSPDT
+2967 GGSESITSPDT

-2995 GKIFKINAEESPV
+2995 GKIFEINAKESPV
-3008 KIKNYEGNTDDDSLL
+3008 EIKNYEGNTDDESLL

-3082 SLIDKEG
+3082 SLVDKEG

-3100 NTDLYE
+3100 NTDLYA
-3106 FSAAVNEPKENGST
+3106 FSAEIVDRTEENSST
-3120 GDNGNSPEGGTTPT
+3120 GENGNSPEGGTTPT
-3134 NEGVSG
+3134 NEGDSG
-3140 SGGSSAEGVEQPQ
+3140 SGESSAEGGEQPQ
-3153 PTPIKVLKITIK
+3153 PTTIKVLTITIT

-3170 KYQVESNIK
+3170 QYQVESNIK
-3179 LINIVDTD
+3179 LIDIVDTD
-3187 FATTGELKVVG
+3187 FAETGELKVVG
-3198 GEIKTESVVKLRF
+3198 KEITSESVVKLRF
-3211 AVLRGKG
+3211 SVLRGKG

-3248 STKDENGNFVAVR
+3248 STKDENGNFVAVG

-3276 NAKSDIST
+3276 NDKSAIST
-3284 GREAARMV
+3284 GREAARMAV
-3292 ITKYAYGTA
+3292 TKYAYGTA
-3301 TDSNGET
+3301 TVGEGEEAV
-3308 TSCIV
+3308 SYPCV
-3313 TYKVEGTNLTII
+3313 ATYKGEGIDLTII
-3325 KIGEESVKSTE
+3325 KIGERNVNLSVEKNMGE
-3336 NKTLENNVLTA
+3336 NGVLTHVA
-3347 TVTTEKET
+3347 KDGETE
-3355 KYTISV
+3355 YTISV
-3361 YVPNLTISY
+3361 YVPNPTISY
-3370 TASSNQNIIIKG
+3370 TASSNQNIIDG
-3382 KDESG
+3382 AA
-3387 KNILTNSLESEGK
+3387 TNGTGK
-3400 FTFDMT
+3400 FKFKFGTD
-3406 GVTVS
+3406 VTVS

-3416 VSAQATVTLGNAKD
+3416 ISAQATIGD
-3430 GVASKSYTYTFAQYT
+3430 YTYTFAQYT

-3450 NPVISTLVT
+3450 NPVISTLIT
-3459 TDPTHLDG
+3459 TEKGHLDG
-3467 NGAEILPINGGDPL
+3467 NGAEILPINGGDSIK
-3481 TPFNTADSGNGNIV
+3481 PFDISSQDSYGY
-3495 VGEGENQTKTPR
+3495 VGGVPR

-3519 SYNNKLKSQASRNIM
+3519 SYNNKLNTQTSHHIM

-3562 RTTVSWETSTA
+3562 KTEVSWSS
-3573 IEDNKFKIGE
+3573 G
-3583 VEYTI
+3583 
-3588 NYKEDGTFDKIVYQ
+3588 GT
-3602 QGEQTLTITEIKFKV
+3602 GITENEFEL
-3617 DGVEYTLVAGS
+3617 GGS
-3628 DGKFAKINWTA
+3628 
-3639 TGAIDTESYK
+3639 
-3649 FTIDKDKWTIKGTM
+3649 KWTIKGTM

-3668 ESSITDLNISSK
+3668 QSSITNLNISSK

-3703 TVWDYRMNPTLDS
+3703 TVWDYRMNTTLDS
-3716 HTIMGNYDPENPSE
+3716 HTIMGNYDPNNSSE

-3735 YLNAGKAYNIIE
+3735 YLDAGKAYNIIE

-3760 TEIFDL
+3760 TEIFNL
-3766 GFADSETAAGYE
+3766 GFDDGETAAGYE

-3811 KFKTIGITILPS
+3811 EFKTIGITILPS

-3846 TYNQITYN
+3846 TYD
-3854 QANTYYLVDNA
+3854 QATKYSLVDNA

-3873 RNGVTADVVEGEYT
+3873 RNGVTADVVKGEYT
-3887 LEIVDGTDAT
+3887 LEIVDGTDET
-3897 LNAKITQQGNNAKL
+3897 LQAKITQEDKSATL
-3911 TIANPPRLNAK
+3911 TIANPPKLNAK

-3959 GGKIDW
+3959 GGNIEWDKN
-3965 ESNQFP
+3965 NQFP

-3978 EETIQLS
+3978 EETTQLA
-3985 SFYEAIIPGAKE
+3985 SFYTATISGATKE
-3997 STEEVENVQITTSN
+3997 N
-4011 ISDNYGDASSL
+4011 ISDTYGDSSSL
-4022 RATTGNDGKVY
+4022 KVGADGKLY

-4040 ITYTTSVDESEVSTY
+4040 VTKTTGTGESKTQTH
-4055 YIPYNGKTPI
+4055 YIPYVSDATI

-4075 DAKGNNVVLKSF
+4075 DSDGKDVVLKSF
-4087 DKYSKVDIYKGN
+4087 DKYKKQVVEYAGGKWD
-4099 STTVDYTWT
+4099 STTPGENAIIDKNGAFSPQKNEGAYIEDY
-4108 KGGQKPDKWPLDDK
+4108 K
-4122 GALTPIKDVSQYTI
+4122 IS
-4136 KLYSS
+4136 LYSTTTS
-4141 SSSADGTIQF
+4141 ETAVATIEF
-4151 ILLEVNKTDKLYYAS
+4151 KLLLVQKTDNLYYAS
-4166 RKNPTDC
+4166 RENAADC
-4173 YTFDYE
+4173 YTFAYD
-4179 IKINGEGD
+4179 ISIDKT
-4187 NIVDNDN
+4187 NIVNGKTIN
-4194 KKIKNIGNAQYG
+4194 NIGNEQYG
-4206 SASSL
+4206 SAQSL

-4216 IGVYSSYAVNT
+4216 IKVYIGQHTESSKPI
-4227 SDNTFKIG
+4227 D
-4235 ETTYTIS
+4235 TI
-4242 YNSDGDLEKIS
+4242 
-4253 YKKDN
+4253 
-4258 TTEVSLT
+4258 EV
-4265 IVNNIVTIGETTYQ
+4265 
-4279 LIKHDKTVV
+4279 
-4288 EITKFIDNVDI
+4288 

-4307 YPEVKQTVAG
+4307 YPKITQ
-4317 QISYDYVGRGDKLT
+4317 QISGLTSFDYVGLGDNIHTVLT
-4331 DVIKGAEI
+4331 NKEKGI
-4339 KLTGDSAPAGLT
+4339 KLVSDTVDVSGAAKSYSKVLGEIVSATIVSAPI
-4351 PKYCTVLGDESS
+4351 K
-4363 TLTSKTADKMTG
+4363 
-4375 GTLAA
+4375 
-4380 GSYSYDGNTHVLS
+4380 
-4393 LIAKLTDNKAELNNI
+4393 
-4408 LYTYTAKTESA
+4408 
-4419 SAKLKIGYK
+4419 
-4428 EVDLDANNTY
+4428 
-4438 VDDVT
+4438 
-4443 GITYSVK
+4443 ITYKDNSNTEQNLTITNDK
-4450 TTGESEAQQSTL
+4450 FTIGETE
-4462 YVSKKVDNTGS
+4462 Y
-4473 VILNNNKYVVTTNGG
+4473 
-4488 TSTISYETGFL
+4488 TISYKADGTIDKITYKDSSNTERNLTIKDGKF
-4499 ESTQYEYT
+4499 TIDTTEYT
-4507 DRILSLKATLN
+4507 ISYNNFEKMGKGTLSGNYSYNQTTRVLSLKATLTGN
-4518 NDNKAEIN
+4518 TATIN
-4526 NILYTYDG
+4526 NIKYVYD
-4534 STKKTLTI
+4534 STKNTLTI
-4542 GYRVVTLTDGKFE
+4542 GYRVVSLTDGVFVDE
-4555 DDVTGITYQV
+4555 VTGISYQV
-4565 NGSTLYVSK
+4565 KENMLYVSK

-4587 QYIVATDGKSVSYE
+4587 QYIVATDGKTVSYE
-4601 TLYESIFVVWEYN
+4601 TLYESIFVVWEYDHDNN
-4614 SNKYWAQWNYK
+4614 SETSPLIYWAQWNYK

-4645 IKVKLDWTGEVGGAI
+4645 IKVKLDWVRYANAEKTDWS

-4665 NTLKLFQGT
+4665 NTLELWKKGEA
-4674 TKLGTAQWVSELSG
+4674 KPLGTAQWVSELSG
-4688 NRYEIEIGDATYKI
+4688 NRYEINIETTKDEQAIKGRYKI
-4702 VVGEDNKMKFEFIS
+4702 VLNDGKMAFSFIS
-4716 GTKDTNITGL
+4716 GTVDEVITSL

-4743 LTGLDGKLTSLRVA
+4743 LTGLDGELTSLRVA
-4757 NGMMRDDKKLIT
+4757 KNITIKVNGISLSDHAISDTSELLGKTMNVEIVYTKGIGEGTNPVLIT
-4769 INGVNN
+4769 
-4775 LEISDSSGLLSKTI
+4775 LL
-4789 NVTITYKDSIEGV
+4789 
-4802 DKSLKFNGNEIKVT
+4802 FNGNDIKVT

>member
-179 AEGEEDKKVVELA
+179 AEGEEDNKVVELA

-201 VFTPAKSAKTTKG
+201 VFTPAKSAKTTNG

-220 FEIPTAWKGIHIDF
+220 FEILNKGKYIDF
-234 VDGENDLIEV
+234 VEGENDLIEV
-244 LRQTTVEDIKINA
+244 FRQTTVENIKINA

-264 DEYAAQSKGY
+264 DQYEAQNKGVADDLTTMSEY
-274 SDEELITMMNSNGI
+274 GI
-288 SGASSQIFGTNQKI
+288 RGESSQIFVTNQKI

-317 INSPLTL
+317 INSPMTL
-324 VANGNV
+324 VANGKV
-330 NNAFNLGLGLA
+330 DNAFDLGLGLA

-513 NVINCSLYSGSFA
+513 NVINCSLYSGNFA

-558 VVSDYMGNPKIQFGG
+558 VVSDYMGNPKIQSGE

-599 VNQQEDGK
+599 VNPQEDGK

-670 GDYVIDIESKRIDFQ
+670 GDYVIDVESKRIDFQ
-685 VSVKSLPTNEQP
+685 VSVKSLPNNDQP

-711 DKYVSNNGNKVQI
+711 DKFVSNNGNKVQI

-815 EKGPKLSILGATEDE
+815 EKGPTLSILGATEDE

-1256 IELPI
+1256 TELPI

-1293 IESESFYDTLEAG
+1293 VESESFYDTLEAG

-1323 SSGALVSVINA
+1323 SGGALVSVINA

-1423 LMEEFDAQKT
+1423 LMEEFDTQKT

-1666 NKGIFD
+1666 NEGIFD
-1672 IGKSVDFFNATSA
+1672 VGKSVDFFNATSS

-1703 LNQTDIGSTSANNMF
+1703 LNGTDIGSTSANNLF

-1759 DDDAKYDVLTEG
+1759 GDDAKYDVLTEG
-1771 EKSYIRYNGSVIEVG
+1771 EKSYIRYNGSVIEVEEVEQENV
-1786 KNKNGEPIVN
+1786 KKSVVK

-1803 DGDTVAYKV
+1803 DGDTVAYEV
-1812 ETEDITGAQYVIIPH
+1812 ETGAKYVIIPH

-1853 ATKYTNEPFDI
+1853 AKKYTNEPFDI

-1887 KVENSDGTTEL
+1887 RSVDSNGKTEL

-1942 YDGIAANAK
+1942 YDGIAENAK
-1951 DTEGNDVLNVPKV
+1951 DEKGNDVLNVPKV

-1984 QEEISNNVLKLG
+1984 QEGISNNVLKLG

-2011 GSEESSEIEFINNT
+2011 GSEESSKIEFSKDDAGNNIWT
-2025 WQISRE
+2025 ISCE

-2043 KDTTGKFVVGR
+2043 KDTTGKYVVGR

-2063 STSEKESNKTIFIEA
+2063 STSETENNKTIFIEA

-2098 KDAMSEYNGKPFTGK
+2098 KDAMSKYNGKPFTGK
-2113 IETDHF
+2113 IETDYS
-2119 GWSNYVY
+2119 GWTNYVY
-2126 SIGKD
+2126 AVSSNKYPNLLSIDDHGQ
-2131 KTSEKYAGIDIGE
+2131 
-2144 NGKISG
+2144 ISG
-2150 LFGQAPWGD
+2150 LSGQAPWGD
-2159 ITVEARLRYSRSDKS
+2159 VTVEAKLRYSSSDKS
-2174 LTTTLPFATWKDAIL
+2174 LTTTIKYSDWKNAFFGENVFNDYNDLKNALNAQSVTINLSENINNGNAVNGVKLDENGNITNVAFGSTVTLVFKQECKKCNDIITL
-2189 GETYPDYVKSYAELN
+2189 GETHDCWL
-2204 TLLGSDYRINIAS
+2204 
-2217 SGNVN
+2217 
-2222 GETGDITDVA
+2222 
-2232 YGETITIS
+2232 
-2240 LEAKCS
+2240 
-2246 TCGEWAVV
+2246 VV
-2254 GKEHKHWLEDVSET
+2254 DTEV
-2268 ITDISIFDDAQ
+2268 ITDIS
-2279 KTTLSQVGKVEIV
+2279 S
-2292 DQNDSTKKYVY
+2292 
-2303 ALTVG
+2303 
-2308 STLQYVTSTDE
+2308 
-2319 ITGIETGEWTLT
+2319 
-2331 GTITKTTY
+2331 
-2339 VEKSVGTVGPFEKW
+2339 
-2353 IPMPVTEQISDIS
+2353 
-2366 MFTDEQKD
+2366 FTDEQKD

-2395 YALTGGS
+2395 YTLQGGLQKS
-2402 KLEYI
+2402 
-2407 MGEDGTAGEWT
+2407 EDGVWTLDGEVIKTTQQKHSFTAKFVYEEQTNGDLPVELLEEAKGPDAGEEQPTTYGKTVSETELQPVYENLGFASFEEFKSAIISLSTTSGTVAFVENGIAIAGATEQTVT
-2418 LTGTIT
+2418 LSYILNLPRQLGTQT
-2424 KTTCIKVVIAN
+2424 
-2435 GVAEVTTARLDLSS
+2435 SS
-2449 GGYAILAKALF
+2449 FEIESLEINDKGYLALAKALI

-2475 LLADCDV
+2475 LLDDCNV
-2482 EFARYDKDAKTF
+2482 EFAGYDENTKTF
-2494 GGQKEINITL
+2494 GGPKEINITF
-2504 TTTQAKHTG
+2504 TTKEPKHTG
-2513 TFYIVN
+2513 TFYIVDEETNTN
-2519 QEHDNKTIH
+2519 QVHLKGNVEKIGVAGINTPHDGIFSKENEN
-2528 GVGNLKKIDES
+2528 NLI
-2539 LNDYTAAKEIAS
+2539 
-2551 VVNVGTAETPIWV
+2551 NVGTAEQPIWV
-2564 YPMKTHKYL
+2564 YPMATTKTLK
-2573 SNDAKKELFDNV
+2573 SDAILEELEEGKGTLFDLV
-2585 KIWWGVE
+2585 EYWWGVTKE
-2592 SSTNGWSTS
+2592 DITNSKDFDSTPF
-2601 DLLASETV
+2601 
-2609 ELQTA
+2609 ELTTA
-2614 ASLES
+2614 ASLAS
-2619 KEDPFNTITIYQ
+2619 KADPFNTITIYQ

-2645 YSGDNTTQTWKVYT
+2645 YVGDQAADDWMIYT

-2666 ATTGS
+2666 VTGS
-2671 ENAWSRVIETNNGSK
+2671 ENAWSRVIETNGST
-2686 IRFVIGSNGCLTTTL
+2686 IRFVIGGDGCLTTTL
-2701 EKKEFSEQISDI
+2701 KTKEFSEQISHI

-2725 QDETVEI
+2725 QNKTVEI

-2737 KSIKY
+2737 KSITY

-2753 QDEESKEWTLIGKII
+2753 QDETSKEWTLIGKII

-2773 SDVQIICITQNAAMN
+2773 GDFQIIYLTQNAKMTD
-2788 GNKYY
+2788 NKY
-2793 LFSNGLLLEW
+2793 LFENGLLVEW

-2816 SKIEFAFNGVTFKI
+2816 SKIEFAFYGV
-2830 VQHNDNKF
+2830 KF
-2838 TSSAVYHKQ
+2838 EATGGAGESVYKLD
-2847 MGEQIPTIHYFEGLK
+2847 GVEVAINYFEGLK
-2862 DIVEQPTNSNIEEGS
+2862 DTVEQPTNSKIEEGS

-2959 QKPAVTVI
+2959 QNPAVTII

-2995 GKIFKINAEESPV
+2995 SKIFEINAKESPV
-3008 KIKNYEGNTDDDSLL
+3008 EIKNYEGNTDDESLL

-3082 SLIDKEG
+3082 SLVDKEG

-3100 NTDLYE
+3100 NTDLYK
-3106 FSAAVNEPKENGST
+3106 FSAEIVDRTEENSST
-3120 GDNGNSPEGGTTPT
+3120 GENGNSPEGGTTPT
-3134 NEGVSG
+3134 NEGDSG
-3140 SGGSSAEGVEQPQ
+3140 SGESSAEGGEQPQ
-3153 PTPIKVLKITIK
+3153 PTTIKVLKITIT

-3170 KYQVESNIK
+3170 QYQVESNIK
-3179 LINIVDTD
+3179 LIDIVDTD
-3187 FATTGELKVVG
+3187 FAETGELKVVG
-3198 GEIKTESVVKLRF
+3198 KEITSESVVKLRF
-3211 AVLRGKG
+3211 SVLRGKG

-3248 STKDENGNFVAVR
+3248 STKDENGNFVAVG
-3261 QTTEYFYADAGEFDI
+3261 QTTEYFYAGAGEFDI
-3276 NAKSDIST
+3276 NAKSDISS
-3284 GREAARMV
+3284 GEAPRMV
-3292 ITKYAYGTA
+3292 VTKYAYGTA
-3301 TDSNGET
+3301 TVGEGKNAI
-3308 TSCIV
+3308 SYPCV
-3313 TYKVEGTNLTII
+3313 ATYEGEGIDLTII
-3325 KIGEESVKSTE
+3325 KIGEERSIE
-3336 NKTLENNVLTA
+3336 NKTLTNNVLTA
-3347 TVTTEKET
+3347 TVTTTEET

-3361 YVPNLTISY
+3361 YVPNPTISY
-3370 TASSNQNIIIKG
+3370 TASSNQNIIKG
-3382 KDESG
+3382 KDKE
-3387 KNILTNSLESEGK
+3387 NNDILTNSWESEGK

-3406 GVTVS
+3406 DVTVS

-3416 VSAQATVTLGNAKD
+3416 ISAQATIGD
-3430 GVASKSYTYTFAQYT
+3430 YTYTFAQYT

-3450 NPVISTLVT
+3450 NPVISTLIT
-3459 TDPTHLDG
+3459 TEKGHLDG

-3481 TPFNTADSGNGNIV
+3481 TPFNTARGYVEIDGTRYEVTKNGEQYEVV
-3495 VGEGENQTKTPR
+3495 VGSGSYSVENGQITIGTGENAKIYKVVYYNIINNSPR
-3507 LQFVYNNLILSS
+3507 LQFVYNNLILSDD
-3519 SYNNKLKSQASRNIM
+3519 YNESFTANDSTMVDFVVEQ
-3534 LKEIKNSEGV
+3534 IKKDDEYHIVNF
-3544 VQKYTFL
+3544 KY
-3551 LDGVEYTINSG
+3551 N
-3562 RTTVSWETSTA
+3562 
-3573 IEDNKFKIGE
+3573 
-3583 VEYTI
+3583 
-3588 NYKEDGTFDKIVYQ
+3588 
-3602 QGEQTLTITEIKFKV
+3602 
-3617 DGVEYTLVAGS
+3617 
-3628 DGKFAKINWTA
+3628 
-3639 TGAIDTESYK
+3639 
-3649 FTIDKDKWTIKGTM
+3649 
-3663 ITSSK
+3663 
-3668 ESSITDLNISSK
+3668 
-3680 TIETGT
+3680 
-3686 VKFAFDGQDVSG
+3686 GQSVSG
-3698 SYSYK
+3698 EYK
-3703 TVWDYRMNPTLDS
+3703 YKRVWDFVMNPTLDS
-3716 HTIMGNYDPENPSE
+3716 HTIEGIFDPENTSE

-3735 YLNAGKAYNIIE
+3735 YLDAGKAYNIIE

-3760 TEIFDL
+3760 TGIFDL
-3766 GFADSETAAGYE
+3766 GFADGETADGYE

-3798 MNFRIKFKPYGSA
+3798 MNFRIKFKPYKNA
-3811 KFKTIGITILPS
+3811 EFKTIGITILPS

-3846 TYNQITYN
+3846 SYNQVKNNETY
-3854 QANTYYLVDNA
+3854 QLISNA
-3865 RGTDFTIQ
+3865 KGTDFTIR

-3897 LNAKITQQGNNAKL
+3897 LNAKITQQGNTATL

-3959 GGKIDW
+3959 GGTIDW
-3965 ESNQFP
+3965 ENNQFP

-3978 EETIQLS
+3978 EETIQLA
-3985 SFYEAIIPGAKE
+3985 SFYEATITGAKE
-3997 STEEVENVQITTSN
+3997 TETKDGEVTTISSN

-4065 SYDVYKLVAK
+4065 SYDVYKLIAK
-4075 DAKGNNVVLKSF
+4075 DEEGNNVVLKSF
-4087 DKYSKVDIYKGN
+4087 DKYSKVEIYKGN
-4099 STTVDYTWT
+4099 STTADYTWI
-4108 KGGQKPDKWPLDDK
+4108 KGGSNPTDWPLDDK
-4122 GALTPIKDVSQYTI
+4122 GALTPIQDVSQYTI
-4136 KLYSS
+4136 KLFSS
-4141 SSSADGTIQF
+4141 SSTSSADGIIQF
-4151 ILLEVNKTDKLYYAS
+4151 ILLEVNKTDNLYYAS
-4166 RKNPTDC
+4166 RENPTDH
-4173 YTFDYE
+4173 YTFAYNISIDGTD
-4179 IKINGEGD
+4179 IVEGK
-4187 NIVDNDN
+4187 N
-4194 KKIKNIGNAQYG
+4194 IKNIGNAQYG

-4216 IGVYSSYAVNT
+4216 ITIKDS
-4227 SDNTFKIG
+4227 SDN
-4235 ETTYTIS
+4235 ELDY
-4242 YNSDGDLEKIS
+4242 
-4253 YKKDN
+4253 
-4258 TTEVSLT
+4258 
-4265 IVNNIVTIGETTYQ
+4265 
-4279 LIKHDKTVV
+4279 
-4288 EITKFIDNVDI
+4288 VDI

-4331 DVIKGAEI
+4331 EVIKGAEI
-4339 KLTGDSAPAGLT
+4339 KLTGDSAPASLT
-4351 PKYCTVLGDESS
+4351 PQYYTVLGDESSTS

-4375 GTLAA
+4375 GTLE
-4380 GSYSYDGNTHVLS
+4380 GSYSYDGKTRVLS
-4393 LIAKLTDNKAELNNI
+4393 LKAGLTSDTATINNI
-4408 LYTYTAKTESA
+4408 KYTYDSTNKT
-4419 SAKLKIGYK
+4419 LKIGYR
-4428 EVDLDANNTY
+4428 VVPLTDGQF

-4443 GITYSVK
+4443 GITY
-4450 TTGESEAQQSTL
+4450 
-4462 YVSKKVDNTGS
+4462 KVD
-4473 VILNNNKYVVTTNGG
+4473 G
-4488 TSTISYETGFL
+4488 TQLLI
-4499 ESTQYEYT
+4499 
-4507 DRILSLKATLN
+4507 
-4518 NDNKAEIN
+4518 
-4526 NILYTYDG
+4526 
-4534 STKKTLTI
+4534 
-4542 GYRVVTLTDGKFE
+4542 
-4555 DDVTGITYQV
+4555 
-4565 NGSTLYVSK
+4565 SK
-4574 KIDNAGKVTINNV
+4574 KIDNANTVTINNIKYTV
-4587 QYIVATDGKSVSYE
+4587 ETSGATPTVKYE

-4645 IKVKLDWTGEVGGAI
+4645 IKVKLDWVKYANAEKTDWS

-4665 NTLKLFQGT
+4665 NTLELWKKGEAEP
-4674 TKLGTAQWVSELSG
+4674 LGTAQWVSELSG
-4688 NRYEIEIGDATYKI
+4688 NRYEIVIGGTTYKI
-4702 VVGEDNKMKFEFIS
+4702 VVENGKMKFKNGES
-4716 GTKDTNITGL
+4716 YYQVDST
-4726 ALEEETTKNS
+4726 ALELTEETTKNS

-4743 LTGLDGKLTSLRVA
+4743 LTGLDGELTSLRVA
-4757 NGMMRDDKKLIT
+4757 KNITIRVNGSEPNDKYTISDDLGLLGKTMNVEIVYTNGIGEGTNPVLIT
-4769 INGVNN
+4769 
-4775 LEISDSSGLLSKTI
+4775 LL
-4789 NVTITYKDSIEGV
+4789 
-4802 DKSLKFNGNEIKVT
+4802 FNGNEIKVT

>member
-201 VFTPAKSAKTTKG
+201 VFTPAKSAKTTNG

-220 FEIPTAWKGIHIDF
+220 FEIFDKGEHIDF
-234 VDGENDLIEV
+234 VQGENDLIEV
-244 LRQTTVEDIKINA
+244 LRQTTIEDIKINA

-264 DEYAAQSKGY
+264 DQYAAQNKGVA
-274 SDEELITMMNSNGI
+274 DEELITIMSANGI
-288 SGASSQIFGTNQKI
+288 CGESSQIFVTNQKI

-358 FAYWQNGDGAWE
+358 FTYWQNEGVWE

-499 VRFFAYSTEGENLA
+499 VRFFAYSTEGLNLS

-670 GDYVIDIESKRIDFQ
+670 GDYVIDVESKRIDFQ

-711 DKYVSNNGNKVQI
+711 DKFVSNNGNKVQI

-815 EKGPKLSILGATEDE
+815 EKGPTLSILGATEDE

-1089 GETVVYDAKDNSNGL
+1089 GETVVYDAKDNANGL

-1256 IELPI
+1256 TELPI

-1293 IESESFYDTLEAG
+1293 VESESFYDTLEAG

-1323 SSGALVSVINA
+1323 SGGALVSVINA

-1672 IGKSVDFFNATSA
+1672 IGNSVDFFNATSS

-1703 LNQTDIGSTSANNMF
+1703 LNGTDIGSTSANNLF

-1759 DDDAKYDVLTEG
+1759 GDDAKYDILTEG
-1771 EKSYIRYNGSVIEVG
+1771 EKSYIRYNGSVIEVEEVEQENV
-1786 KNKNGEPIVN
+1786 KKSVVK

-1803 DGDTVAYKV
+1803 DGDTVAYEV
-1812 ETEDITGAQYVIIPH
+1812 ETGAKYVIIPH
-1827 LKFSNGN
+1827 LKFSSGN

-1853 ATKYTNEPFDI
+1853 AKKYTNEPFVE
-1864 NRKGNYTTYV
+1864 NRDGNYTTYV

-1887 KVENSDGTTEL
+1887 RSVDGKGKTEL

-1951 DTEGNDVLNVPKV
+1951 DEEGNDVLNVPKV

-1984 QEEISNNVLKLG
+1984 QEGISNNVLKLG

-2011 GSEESSEIEFINNT
+2011 GSEESSEIEFIKDDAGNDT
-2025 WQISRE
+2025 WKISCE

-2043 KDTTGKFVVGR
+2043 KDTTGKYVVGR

-2063 STSEKESNKTIFIEA
+2063 STSETENNKTIFIEA

-2113 IETDHF
+2113 IATDHP
-2119 GWSNYVY
+2119 GWTNYVY
-2126 SIGKD
+2126 AVSSNKYTNLLSTDDNGQISID
-2131 KTSEKYAGIDIGE
+2131 D
-2144 NGKISG
+2144 NGQISG
-2150 LFGQAPWGD
+2150 LSGQAPWGD
-2159 ITVEARLRYSRSDKS
+2159 VTVKAKLRYSSSDKS
-2174 LTTTLPFATWKDAIL
+2174 LTTTIKYSDWKNAFFGENVFNNYNDLKNALNAQSVTIDLSENINDDNAVGFDENGNITNVAFGSTVTLVFKQECKKCNDIITL
-2189 GETYPDYVKSYAELN
+2189 GETHDCWYVVGTEEI
-2204 TLLGSDYRINIAS
+2204 INIS
-2217 SGNVN
+2217 N
-2222 GETGDITDVA
+2222 ITD
-2232 YGETITIS
+2232 EQILQS
-2240 LEAKCS
+2240 LESDRSFEKIEEGQKYVYTLNGTLQKSEDGVWTLDGKIIKTTQQKHSFTAKFVYEEQ
-2246 TCGEWAVV
+2246 TNGDLPVELLEEAKDPDAGEEQPTTY
-2254 GKEHKHWLEDVSET
+2254 GKTVSET
-2268 ITDISIFDDAQ
+2268 ELQPVYENLGFASFEEFKSAIISLSTTSGTVAFVENGIAIAGATEQ
-2279 KTTLSQVGKVEIV
+2279 TVTLSYILNLPRQLGTQTSSFEIESLEI
-2292 DQNDSTKKYVY
+2292 NDKGYL
-2303 ALTVG
+2303 ALAT
-2308 STLQYVTSTDE
+2308 
-2319 ITGIETGEWTLT
+2319 
-2331 GTITKTTY
+2331 
-2339 VEKSVGTVGPFEKW
+2339 
-2353 IPMPVTEQISDIS
+2353 
-2366 MFTDEQKD
+2366 
-2374 ALSKGGT
+2374 
-2381 VEIVDQNDSTKKYV
+2381 
-2395 YALTGGS
+2395 
-2402 KLEYI
+2402 
-2407 MGEDGTAGEWT
+2407 
-2418 LTGTIT
+2418 
-2424 KTTCIKVVIAN
+2424 
-2435 GVAEVTTARLDLSS
+2435 
-2449 GGYAILAKALF
+2449 ALF
-2460 GEEATTILGYANWDA
+2460 GKETILGYANWKA
-2475 LLADCDV
+2475 LLDDCNV
-2482 EFARYDKDAKTF
+2482 VFAGYDNDAKTF

-2528 GVGNLKKIDES
+2528 GVGNLQKIDES
-2539 LNDYTAAKEIAS
+2539 LNDYAATGEIAS
-2551 VVNVGTAETPIWV
+2551 VVNVGDYWV
-2564 YPMKTHKYL
+2564 YPMGTTKTLK
-2573 SNDAKKELFDNV
+2573 SDAILENLEGGKGTFFDLV
-2585 KIWWGVE
+2585 ESWWGVTE
-2592 SSTNGWSTS
+2592 QDITNSKDFASTPF
-2601 DLLASETV
+2601 
-2609 ELQTA
+2609 ELTTA

-2645 YSGDNTTQTWKVYT
+2645 YHGDKSYSKFAAPLQTFEESEIKGIYGVYVEGEDGETSWTQ
-2659 SSEQAKE
+2659 EGE
-2666 ATTGS
+2666 ASLHFEISTD
-2671 ENAWSRVIETNNGSK
+2671 NK
-2686 IRFVIGSNGCLTTTL
+2686 LTTY
-2701 EKKEFSEQISDI
+2701 IVANN
-2713 DIFTEDQKKTLS
+2713 
-2725 QDETVEI
+2725 ET
-2732 TDKND
+2732 
-2737 KSIKY
+2737 
-2742 SYKLSDGATLK
+2742 
-2753 QDEESKEWTLIGKII
+2753 
-2768 KTTKT
+2768 
-2773 SDVQIICITQNAAMN
+2773 
-2788 GNKYY
+2788 YY
-2793 LFSNGLLLEW
+2793 LTSNANMDNNRYLFDNGLLLFINPIG
-2803 DGTNIALSMINKE
+2803 DIKLQLIAKYTEGPMTGKFEFVIKD
-2816 SKIEFAFNGVTFKI
+2816 FAFRFSV
-2830 VQHNDNKF
+2830 DNMI
-2838 TSSAVYHKQ
+2838 SSS
-2847 MGEQIPTIHYFEGLK
+2847 TLSSSLYFEGLK
-2862 DIVEQPTNSNIEEGS
+2862 DRVEQPTNSKIEEGS

-2911 VNENGT
+2911 VNENGK

-2922 GKSIKIVGLSKTNT
+2922 INGKLIKIVGLSKTNT

-2959 QKPAVTVI
+2959 QNPAVTII

-2987 GQEKIVDL
+2987 GQEKIVNL
-2995 GKIFKINAEESPV
+2995 GEIFEINAEESPV
-3008 KIKNYEGNTDDDSLL
+3008 EIKNYEGNTDDGSLL

-3082 SLIDKEG
+3082 SLVDKEG

-3100 NTDLYE
+3100 NTDLYK
-3106 FSAAVNEPKENGST
+3106 FSAEIVDRTEENGST
-3120 GDNGNSPEGGTTPT
+3120 GENGNSPEGGTTPT
-3134 NEGVSG
+3134 NEGDSG
-3140 SGGSSAEGVEQPQ
+3140 SGESSAEGAEQPQ
-3153 PTPIKVLKITIK
+3153 PTTIKVLTITIT

-3179 LINIVDTD
+3179 LIDIVDTD
-3187 FATTGELKVVG
+3187 FAETGELKVVG
-3198 GEIKTESVVKLRF
+3198 KEITSESVVKLRF
-3211 AVLRGKG
+3211 SVLRGKG

-3248 STKDENGNFVAVR
+3248 STKDENGNFVAVG
-3261 QTTEYFYADAGEFDI
+3261 QTTEYFYADAREFDI
-3276 NAKSDIST
+3276 NAKSDISS
-3284 GREAARMV
+3284 GEAPRMV
-3292 ITKYAYGTA
+3292 VTKYAYGTA
-3301 TDSNGET
+3301 TVGKISYP
-3308 TSCIV
+3308 CV
-3313 TYKVEGTNLTII
+3313 ATYDEAQLTII
-3325 KIGEESVKSTE
+3325 KIGERSVNESIAIKDI
-3336 NKTLENNVLTA
+3336 KNNILNCE
-3347 TVTTEKET
+3347 VTNDGK
-3355 KYTISV
+3355 KYDISV
-3361 YVPNLTISY
+3361 YVPNPTISY
-3370 TASSNQNIIIKG
+3370 TASSNQNIIKG
-3382 KDESG
+3382 KDKE
-3387 KNILTNSLESEGK
+3387 NNDILTNSLESEGT

-3430 GVASKSYTYTFAQYT
+3430 GVDPKLYTYTFAQYT

-3450 NPVISTLVT
+3450 NPVISAYIT
-3459 TDPTHLDG
+3459 TEDGHLDE
-3467 NGAEILPINGGDPL
+3467 NGAEILPINGGDSIK
-3481 TPFNTADSGNGNIV
+3481 PFDISSQDSYGY
-3495 VGEGENQTKTPR
+3495 VGGVPR

-3519 SYNNKLKSQASRNIM
+3519 DYDDNF
-3534 LKEIKNSEGV
+3534 EIKDE
-3544 VQKYTFL
+3544 TP
-3551 LDGVEYTINSG
+3551 
-3562 RTTVSWETSTA
+3562 TT
-3573 IEDNKFKIGE
+3573 KIRD
-3583 VEYTI
+3583 YSI
-3588 NYKEDGTFDKIVYQ
+3588 L
-3602 QGEQTLTITEIKFKV
+3602 QT
-3617 DGVEYTLVAGS
+3617 
-3628 DGKFAKINWTA
+3628 
-3639 TGAIDTESYK
+3639 
-3649 FTIDKDKWTIKGTM
+3649 
-3663 ITSSK
+3663 
-3668 ESSITDLNISSK
+3668 
-3680 TIETGT
+3680 ETGEDT
-3686 VKFAFDGQDVSG
+3686 VYFVFNSQGVSG

-3716 HTIMGNYDPENPSE
+3716 HTIEGIFDPENTSE

-3735 YLNAGKAYNIIE
+3735 YLDAGKAYNIIE

-3760 TEIFDL
+3760 TEIFNL
-3766 GFADSETAAGYE
+3766 GFDDGETAAGYE

-3798 MNFRIKFKPYGSA
+3798 MNFRIKFKPYENA
-3811 KFKTIGITILPS
+3811 EFKTIGITILPS

-3846 TYNQITYN
+3846 SYNQVKNNETYP
-3854 QANTYYLVDNA
+3854 LISNA
-3865 RGTDFTIQ
+3865 KGTDFTIR
-3873 RNGVTADVVEGEYT
+3873 RNGVTADVVKGEYT
-3887 LEIVDGTDAT
+3887 LEIVDGTDET
-3897 LNAKITQQGNNAKL
+3897 LQAKITQEDKRATL
-3911 TIANPPRLNAK
+3911 TIANPPKLNAK

-3959 GGKIDW
+3959 GGTIDW
-3965 ESNQFP
+3965 ENNQFP

-3978 EETIQLS
+3978 EETIQLA
-3985 SFYEAIIPGAKE
+3985 SFYTA
-3997 STEEVENVQITTSN
+3997 QITDATSEN
-4011 ISDNYGDASSL
+4011 TSDNYGSDSSL
-4022 RATTGNDGKVY
+4022 KIDTDGNLY

-4040 ITYTTSVDESEVSTY
+4040 VTKKNLVKNNGNDYSNWTYVQKKSDNTFFTATKYEVDETKDSKTYKYSYSITRNEIGKLTNITRTITQGETKIAVDSIEKATDGVWKFVDKDTTGKEKVDENGNKIYDTRFVLTEIRNDVY

-4065 SYDVYKLVAK
+4065 SYDVYKLIAK
-4075 DAKGNNVVLKSF
+4075 SGDNDKILKSF
-4087 DKYSKVDIYKGN
+4087 SNYKKQIVKYGTKSWD
-4099 STTVDYTWT
+4099 STKPNGVAVIGDAGVFNPQIKTAATEGTPAEYYLDYV
-4108 KGGQKPDKWPLDDK
+4108 
-4122 GALTPIKDVSQYTI
+4122 IE
-4136 KLYSS
+4136 LYSS
-4141 SSSADGTIQF
+4141 QNSNTSDATMTF
-4151 ILLEVNKTDKLYYAS
+4151 KILKVEGSDNLYYAS
-4166 RKNPTDC
+4166 RKNPTDH
-4173 YTFDYE
+4173 YTFAYNISID
-4179 IKINGEGD
+4179 GTD
-4187 NIVDNDN
+4187 IVDGKN
-4194 KKIKNIGNAQYG
+4194 IKNIGNAQYG

-4216 IGVYSSYAVNT
+4216 I
-4227 SDNTFKIG
+4227 
-4235 ETTYTIS
+4235 TI
-4242 YNSDGDLEKIS
+4242 
-4253 YKKDN
+4253 KDSN
-4258 TTEVSLT
+4258 GNKLD
-4265 IVNNIVTIGETTYQ
+4265 Y
-4279 LIKHDKTVV
+4279 
-4288 EITKFIDNVDI
+4288 VDI

-4317 QISYDYVGRGDKLT
+4317 QISYDYVGRGDSIQTVLT
-4331 DVIKGAEI
+4331 NKTSNIALKSSQSSFV
-4339 KLTGDSAPAGLT
+4339 APDK
-4351 PKYCTVLGDESS
+4351 KYSTVLGKTPTTSLSGTASKMDSG
-4363 TLTSKTADKMTG
+4363 TLTS
-4375 GTLAA
+4375 
-4380 GSYSYDGNTHVLS
+4380 YDYDSSTRVLS
-4393 LIAKLTDNKAELNNI
+4393 LKATLNNDNKAELNNI
-4408 LYTYTAKTESA
+4408 LYTSTAKTELA

-4428 EVDLDANNTY
+4428 EVVLDANNTY

-4443 GITYSVK
+4443 GITY
-4450 TTGESEAQQSTL
+4450 
-4462 YVSKKVDNTGS
+4462 
-4473 VILNNNKYVVTTNGG
+4473 
-4488 TSTISYETGFL
+4488 
-4499 ESTQYEYT
+4499 
-4507 DRILSLKATLN
+4507 
-4518 NDNKAEIN
+4518 
-4526 NILYTYDG
+4526 
-4534 STKKTLTI
+4534 
-4542 GYRVVTLTDGKFE
+4542 
-4555 DDVTGITYQV
+4555 QV
-4565 NGSTLYVSK
+4565 QGNTLYVSK
-4574 KIDNAGKVTINNV
+4574 KIDNANTVTINNIKYTV
-4587 QYIVATDGKSVSYE
+4587 ETSGATPTVKYE
-4601 TLYESIFVVWEYN
+4601 TLYESIFVVWEYDHDNN
-4614 SNKYWAQWNYK
+4614 SETSPLIYWAQWNYK

-4630 NQVTTGDPLEAQDGN
+4630 NQVTTSDPLEAQDGN
-4645 IKVKLDWTGEVGGAI
+4645 IKVKLDWVSGD

-4665 NTLKLFQGT
+4665 NTLELFQGT
-4674 TKLGTAQWVSELSG
+4674 TRLGTAQWVSELSG
-4688 NRYEIEIGDATYKI
+4688 NRYEIVIGGTTYKI
-4702 VVGEDNKMKFEFIS
+4702 VVENGKMKFKNGES
-4716 GTKDTNITGL
+4716 YYQVDST
-4726 ALEEETTKNS
+4726 ALELTEETTKNS

-4743 LTGLDGKLTSLRVA
+4743 LTGLDGELTSLRVA
-4757 NGMMRDDKKLIT
+4757 NGMTRDDKKLIT
-4769 INGVNN
+4769 INDGNN
-4775 LEISDSSGLLSKTI
+4775 LEISGSSGLLSKTI

-4802 DKSLKFNGNEIKVT
+4802 DKSLKFNGNDIKVT

>member
-317 INSPLTL
+317 INSPMTL
-324 VANGNV
+324 VANGKV
-330 NNAFNLGLGLA
+330 DNAFDLGLGLA

-358 FAYWQNGDGAWE
+358 FAYWQNEGVWE

-499 VRFFAYSTEGENLA
+499 VRFFAYSTEGENLE
-513 NVINCSLYSGSFA
+513 NVINCSLYSGNFA

-711 DKYVSNNGNKVQI
+711 DKFVSNNGNKVQI

-815 EKGPKLSILGATEDE
+815 EKGPTLSILGATEDE

-954 YANNDNGLDDSD
+954 YANNDNGLEDSD

-1089 GETVVYDAKDNSNGL
+1089 GETVVYDAKDNANGL

-1256 IELPI
+1256 TELPI

-1293 IESESFYDTLEAG
+1293 VESESFYDTLEAG

-1323 SSGALVSVINA
+1323 SGGALVSVINA

-1423 LMEEFDAQKT
+1423 LMEEFDVQKT

-1454 FVVVREKDGKL
+1454 FVVVREKDEQL
-1465 IPIEYKD
+1465 IPVEYKD

-1666 NKGIFD
+1666 NEGIFD
-1672 IGKSVDFFNATSA
+1672 IGESVDFFNATSS

-1703 LNQTDIGSTSANNMF
+1703 LNGTDIGSTSANNLF

-1759 DDDAKYDVLTEG
+1759 GDDAKYDVRTEG
-1771 EKSYIRYNGSVIEVG
+1771 KNSYIRYNGSVIEVEEVEQENV
-1786 KNKNGEPIVN
+1786 KKSVVK

-1803 DGDTVAYKV
+1803 DGDTVAYEV

-1834 DTRDYVLYDR
+1834 DNRDYVLYDR

-1853 ATKYTNEPFDI
+1853 AKKYTNEPFDI
-1864 NRKGNYTTYV
+1864 NREGNYTTYV

-1887 KVENSDGTTEL
+1887 RSVDGNGETEL

-1942 YDGIAANAK
+1942 YDGIAENAK
-1951 DTEGNDVLNVPKV
+1951 DEKGNDVLNVPKV

-1984 QEEISNNVLKLG
+1984 QEGISNNVLKLG

-2011 GSEESSEIEFINNT
+2011 GSEESREVEFEQEPDENGNQINT
-2025 WQISRE
+2025 WLMKLGGE
-2031 SNNKFSPINIMI
+2031 NKFSPINIMI
-2043 KDTTGKFVVGR
+2043 KDTTGKFIVGR

-2063 STSEKESNKTIFIEA
+2063 STSETENNKTIFIGA

-2083 VDYAINSDTLGTDPY
+2083 VDYAIKTGTIQVGSY
-2098 KDAMSEYNGKPFTGK
+2098 AGAMSKKDGENQFTGK
-2113 IETDHF
+2113 IATDHS
-2119 GWSNYVY
+2119 GWTNYVY
-2126 SIGKD
+2126 AVSSNKYTNLLSIDDNGQI
-2131 KTSEKYAGIDIGE
+2131 SIDD
-2144 NGKISG
+2144 NGQISG
-2150 LFGQAPWGD
+2150 LSGQAPWGD
-2159 ITVEARLRYSRSDKS
+2159 ITVEARLRYSSSDES
-2174 LTTTLPFATWKDAIL
+2174 LTTTIKYSDWKNAFFGENVFNYYNDLKNALDAQRVSIDLSENINDDNAVELDENGNITNVAFGSTVTLVFKQECEKCNDIITL
-2189 GETYPDYVKSYAELN
+2189 GETHDCWFAIG
-2204 TLLGSDYRINIAS
+2204 T
-2217 SGNVN
+2217 
-2222 GETGDITDVA
+2222 
-2232 YGETITIS
+2232 
-2240 LEAKCS
+2240 
-2246 TCGEWAVV
+2246 
-2254 GKEHKHWLEDVSET
+2254 ED
-2268 ITDISIFDDAQ
+2268 ITDISIFKDEQIQSLA
-2279 KTTLSQVGKVEIV
+2279 SVGSFEEI
-2292 DQNDSTKKYVY
+2292 DGSDEGKKYVY
-2303 ALTVG
+2303 
-2308 STLQYVTSTDE
+2308 TLQGVLQESEYGVWSLDGKV
-2319 ITGIETGEWTLT
+2319 I
-2331 GTITKTTY
+2331 KTTQQKHSSTAKFVY
-2339 VEKSVGTVGPFEKW
+2339 EEQTNGDLPVELLEEAKDPDAGEEQPTTYGKTVSETELQPVYENLGFASFEEFKSAIISLSTTSGTVAFVENG
-2353 IPMPVTEQISDIS
+2353 IAIAGATEQIVTLSYILNLPRQLGTQTIS
-2366 MFTDEQKD
+2366 FEIESLEIND
-2374 ALSKGGT
+2374 KG
-2381 VEIVDQNDSTKKYV
+2381 YL
-2395 YALTGGS
+2395 A
-2402 KLEYI
+2402 
-2407 MGEDGTAGEWT
+2407 
-2418 LTGTIT
+2418 
-2424 KTTCIKVVIAN
+2424 
-2435 GVAEVTTARLDLSS
+2435 
-2449 GGYAILAKALF
+2449 LAKALF
-2460 GEEATTILGYANWDA
+2460 GEEATTILGYANWEA
-2475 LLADCDV
+2475 LLTDCGV
-2482 EFARYDKDAKTF
+2482 KFAGYDKDAKTF

-2519 QEHDNKTIH
+2519 QEYDKSTLH
-2528 GVGNLKKIDES
+2528 GTGNLQKINPS
-2539 LNDYTAAKEIAS
+2539 LQDYVNYFDDKGEKQEEKQDIES
-2551 VVNVGTAETPIWV
+2551 VVNVGTAEQPIWV
-2564 YPMKTHKYL
+2564 YPMATTKTLK
-2573 SNDAKKELFDNV
+2573 SDAILEELEEGKGTLFDLV
-2585 KIWWGVE
+2585 EYWWGVTKE
-2592 SSTNGWSTS
+2592 DITNSKDFDSTPF
-2601 DLLASETV
+2601 
-2609 ELQTA
+2609 ELTTA
-2614 ASLES
+2614 ASLAS
-2619 KEDPFNTITIYQ
+2619 KADPFNTITIYQ

-2645 YSGDNTTQTWKVYT
+2645 YVGDQAADDWMIYT
-2659 SSEQAKE
+2659 SSEEAKE
-2666 ATTGS
+2666 ATGS
-2671 ENAWSRVIETNNGSK
+2671 ENAWSRVIESNGSK
-2686 IRFVIGSNGCLTTTL
+2686 INFVIGVIGSNVCLTTTL
-2701 EKKEFSEQISDI
+2701 ETKEFSEQISHI
-2713 DIFTEDQKKTLS
+2713 DIFTDEQKKTLS
-2725 QDETVEI
+2725 QGGSVEI
-2732 TDKND
+2732 ADEND
-2737 KSIKY
+2737 KSKTY

-2753 QDEESKEWTLIGKII
+2753 QDETSKEWTLTGKVI
-2768 KTTKT
+2768 KTTKA
-2773 SDVQIICITQNAAMN
+2773 SDVQIIYITQNAAMN
-2788 GNKYY
+2788 GNKY

-2816 SKIEFAFNGVTFKI
+2816 SKIEFAFYGV
-2830 VQHNDNKF
+2830 KF
-2838 TSSAVYHKQ
+2838 EATGGAGESVYKFD
-2847 MGEQIPTIHYFEGLK
+2847 GVEVAFNYFEGLK
-2862 DIVEQPTNSNIEEGS
+2862 DRVEQPTNSKIEKGS

-2882 EKTGDVVGY
+2882 EKTGNVVGY

-2959 QKPAVTVI
+2959 QNPAVTII

-2987 GQEKIVDL
+2987 GQEKIINL
-2995 GKIFKINAEESPV
+2995 GEIFEINAKESPV
-3008 KIKNYEGNTDDDSLL
+3008 EIKNYEGNTDDESLL

-3082 SLIDKEG
+3082 SLVDKEG

-3095 FVLEL
+3095 FALEL

-3106 FSAAVNEPKENGST
+3106 FKAKIVDEPKENGST
-3120 GDNGNSPEGGTTPT
+3120 GDNGNSPDGGTTPT
-3134 NEGVSG
+3134 NEVDSG
-3140 SGGSSAEGVEQPQ
+3140 SGGSSAEGGEQPQ
-3153 PTPIKVLKITIK
+3153 PTTIKVLTITIK

-3179 LINIVDTD
+3179 LIDIVDTD
-3187 FATTGELKVVG
+3187 FAETGELKVVG

-3211 AVLRGKG
+3211 SVLRGKG

-3248 STKDENGNFVAVR
+3248 STKDENGNFVAVG
-3261 QTTEYFYADAGEFDI
+3261 QTTEYFYADAREFDI
-3276 NAKSDIST
+3276 NAKSDISSDK
-3284 GREAARMV
+3284 APRMAV
-3292 ITKYAYGTA
+3292 TKYAYGTA
-3301 TDSNGET
+3301 TVGEGKEAI
-3308 TSCIV
+3308 SYPCV
-3313 TYKVEGTNLTII
+3313 ATYEGEGIDLTII
-3325 KIGEESVKSTE
+3325 KIGEESVKSIE
-3336 NKTLENNVLTA
+3336 NKTLTNNVLTA
-3347 TVTTEKET
+3347 TVTTTEET

-3361 YVPNLTISY
+3361 YVSNPTISY
-3370 TASSNQNIIIKG
+3370 TASSNQNIIKG
-3382 KDESG
+3382 KDKE
-3387 KNILTNSLESEGK
+3387 NNDILTNSWESEGT

-3406 GVTVS
+3406 DVTVS

-3416 VSAQATVTLGNAKD
+3416 ISAQATIGD
-3430 GVASKSYTYTFAQYT
+3430 YTYTFAQYT

-3450 NPVISTLVT
+3450 NPVISTLIT

-3481 TPFNTADSGNGNIV
+3481 TPFNTARGYVEIDGTRYEVTKNGEQYKVV
-3495 VGEGENQTKTPR
+3495 VGSESYSVENGQITIDAGENAKIYKVVYYNIINNSPR
-3507 LQFVYNNLILSS
+3507 LQFVYNNLILSDD
-3519 SYNNKLKSQASRNIM
+3519 YNESFTANDSTM
-3534 LKEIKNSEGV
+3534 VDFV
-3544 VQKYTFL
+3544 V
-3551 LDGVEYTINSG
+3551 
-3562 RTTVSWETSTA
+3562 
-3573 IEDNKFKIGE
+3573 
-3583 VEYTI
+3583 
-3588 NYKEDGTFDKIVYQ
+3588 
-3602 QGEQTLTITEIKFKV
+3602 EQTKKDDEYHIVNFK
-3617 DGVEYTLVAGS
+3617 Y
-3628 DGKFAKINWTA
+3628 N
-3639 TGAIDTESYK
+3639 
-3649 FTIDKDKWTIKGTM
+3649 
-3663 ITSSK
+3663 
-3668 ESSITDLNISSK
+3668 
-3680 TIETGT
+3680 
-3686 VKFAFDGQDVSG
+3686 GQSVSG
-3698 SYSYK
+3698 EYK
-3703 TVWDYRMNPTLDS
+3703 YKRVWDFVMNPTLDS
-3716 HTIMGNYDPENPSE
+3716 HTIEGIFDPENTSE

-3735 YLNAGKAYNIIE
+3735 YLDAGKAYNIIE

-3766 GFADSETAAGYE
+3766 GFADSAADGYE

-3798 MNFRIKFKPYGSA
+3798 MNFRIKFKPYKNA
-3811 KFKTIGITILPS
+3811 EFKTIGITILPS

-3846 TYNQITYN
+3846 SYNQVKNNETY
-3854 QANTYYLVDNA
+3854 QLISNA
-3865 RGTDFTIQ
+3865 KGTDFTIR

-3887 LEIVDGTDAT
+3887 LEIVDGTDEA
-3897 LNAKITQQGNNAKL
+3897 LNAKITQQGNTATL

-3959 GGKIDW
+3959 GGTIDW
-3965 ESNQFP
+3965 ENNQFP

-3978 EETIQLS
+3978 EETIQLA
-3985 SFYEAIIPGAKE
+3985 SFYEATITGAKE
-3997 STEEVENVQITTSN
+3997 TKTKDGEVTTISSN
-4011 ISDNYGDASSL
+4011 IADNYGDASSL

-4065 SYDVYKLVAK
+4065 SYDVYKLIAK
-4075 DAKGNNVVLKSF
+4075 SGDNDKILKSF
-4087 DKYSKVDIYKGN
+4087 SNYKKQVVEGDGETLEECID
-4099 STTVDYTWT
+4099 STT
-4108 KGGQKPDKWPLDDK
+4108 
-4122 GALTPIKDVSQYTI
+4122 GAFTPKKKDATSYYDTYVI

-4141 SSSADGTIQF
+4141 QNSSDENPDATMTF
-4151 ILLEVNKTDKLYYAS
+4151 KILKVEGSDNLYYAS
-4166 RKNPTDC
+4166 RENPTDH
-4173 YTFDYE
+4173 YTFAYNISID
-4179 IKINGEGD
+4179 GTD
-4187 NIVDNDN
+4187 IVDGKTIN
-4194 KKIKNIGNAQYG
+4194 NIGNAQYG

-4216 IGVYSSYAVNT
+4216 I
-4227 SDNTFKIG
+4227 
-4235 ETTYTIS
+4235 TI
-4242 YNSDGDLEKIS
+4242 
-4253 YKKDN
+4253 KDSN
-4258 TTEVSLT
+4258 GNKLD
-4265 IVNNIVTIGETTYQ
+4265 Y
-4279 LIKHDKTVV
+4279 
-4288 EITKFIDNVDI
+4288 VDI

-4331 DVIKGAEI
+4331 EVIKGAEI
-4339 KLTGDSAPAGLT
+4339 KLTGDSAPASLT
-4351 PKYCTVLGDESS
+4351 PQYYTVLGDESSTS

-4375 GTLAA
+4375 GTLE
-4380 GSYSYDGNTHVLS
+4380 GSYSYDGKTRVLS
-4393 LIAKLTDNKAELNNI
+4393 LKAGLTSDTATINNI
-4408 LYTYTAKTESA
+4408 KYTYDSTNKT
-4419 SAKLKIGYK
+4419 LKIGYR
-4428 EVDLDANNTY
+4428 VVPLTDGQF

-4443 GITYSVK
+4443 GITY
-4450 TTGESEAQQSTL
+4450 
-4462 YVSKKVDNTGS
+4462 KVD
-4473 VILNNNKYVVTTNGG
+4473 G
-4488 TSTISYETGFL
+4488 TQLLI
-4499 ESTQYEYT
+4499 
-4507 DRILSLKATLN
+4507 
-4518 NDNKAEIN
+4518 
-4526 NILYTYDG
+4526 
-4534 STKKTLTI
+4534 
-4542 GYRVVTLTDGKFE
+4542 
-4555 DDVTGITYQV
+4555 
-4565 NGSTLYVSK
+4565 SK
-4574 KIDNAGKVTINNV
+4574 KIDNANTVTINNIKYTV
-4587 QYIVATDGKSVSYE
+4587 ETSGATPTVKYE
-4601 TLYESIFVVWEYN
+4601 TLYESILVVWEYDHDNN
-4614 SNKYWAQWNYK
+4614 SETSPLIYWAQWNYK

-4630 NQVTTGDPLEAQDGN
+4630 NQVTTSDPLEAQDGN
-4645 IKVKLDWTGEVGGAI
+4645 IKVKLDWVSGD

-4665 NTLKLFQGT
+4665 NTLELFQGT
-4674 TKLGTAQWVSELSG
+4674 TRLGTAQWVSELSG
-4688 NRYEIEIGDATYKI
+4688 NRYEIVIGGTTYKI
-4702 VVGEDNKMKFEFIS
+4702 VVENGKMKFKNGES
-4716 GTKDTNITGL
+4716 YYQVDST
-4726 ALEEETTKNS
+4726 ALELTEETTKNS

-4743 LTGLDGKLTSLRVA
+4743 LTGLDGELTSLRVA
-4757 NGMMRDDKKLIT
+4757 NGMTRDDKKLIT
-4769 INGVNN
+4769 INDGNN
-4775 LEISDSSGLLSKTI
+4775 LEISGSSGLLSKTI

>member
-26 FLTGKFDKEVVQP
+26 FLTGKFDKEVIQP

-264 DEYAAQSKGY
+264 DEYVAQSKGY

-411 GKYKIVAKLSYEYYS
+411 GKYKIVAQLSYEYYS

-513 NVINCSLYSGSFA
+513 NVINCSLYSGNFA

-711 DKYVSNNGNKVQI
+711 DKFVSNNGNKVQI

-741 ANPRNSA
+741 AYPKNSA

-1104 IKLERIMG
+1104 IKLDRIMG

-1256 IELPI
+1256 TELPI

-1293 IESESFYDTLEAG
+1293 VESESFYDTLEAG

-1323 SSGALVSVINA
+1323 SGGALVSVINA

-1454 FVVVREKDGKL
+1454 FVVVREKDGKF

-1666 NKGIFD
+1666 NEGIFD
-1672 IGKSVDFFNATSA
+1672 IGESVDFFNATSA

-1703 LNQTDIGSTSANNMF
+1703 LNGTDIGSTSANNLF

-1759 DDDAKYDVLTEG
+1759 GDDAKYDVLTEG
-1771 EKSYIRYNGSVIEVG
+1771 KKSYIRYNGSVIEVG

-2011 GSEESSEIEFINNT
+2011 GSEESSEIEFSKDDAGNNT
-2025 WQISRE
+2025 LKISRE

-2043 KDTTGKFVVGR
+2043 KDTTGKYVVGR

-2113 IETDHF
+2113 IETDHS
-2119 GWSNYVY
+2119 GWTNYVY
-2126 SIGKD
+2126 AVSSNKYTNLLSID
-2131 KTSEKYAGIDIGE
+2131 D
-2144 NGKISG
+2144 NGQISG
-2150 LFGQAPWGD
+2150 LSGQAPWGD
-2159 ITVEARLRYSRSDKS
+2159 VTVEAKLRYSSSNKS
-2174 LTTTLPFATWKDAIL
+2174 LTTTIKYSDWKNAFFGNNVFNDYNDLKNALNAQRVTINLSENINNGNAVNGVKLDENGNITNVAFGSTVTLVFKQKCEKCNDKITL
-2189 GETYPDYVKSYAELN
+2189 GETHD
-2204 TLLGSDYRINIAS
+2204 
-2217 SGNVN
+2217 
-2222 GETGDITDVA
+2222 
-2232 YGETITIS
+2232 
-2240 LEAKCS
+2240 C
-2246 TCGEWAVV
+2246 WFAVGTEV
-2254 GKEHKHWLEDVSET
+2254 
-2268 ITDISIFDDAQ
+2268 ITDISIFTDEQ
-2279 KTTLSQVGKVEIV
+2279 IQSLESVGSFEEI
-2292 DQNDSTKKYVY
+2292 DGSDEGKKYVY
-2303 ALTVG
+2303 
-2308 STLQYVTSTDE
+2308 TLQLQGGQVGLQKSKD
-2319 ITGIETGEWTLT
+2319 GVWTLD
-2331 GTITKTTY
+2331 GEVIKTTQQKHSFTAKFVY
-2339 VEKSVGTVGPFEKW
+2339 EEQTNGDLPVELLEEAKDPDAGEEQPTTYGKTVSETELQPVYENLGFASFEEFKSAIISLSTTSGTVAFVENG
-2353 IPMPVTEQISDIS
+2353 IAIAGATEQ
-2366 MFTDEQKD
+2366 TVT
-2374 ALSKGGT
+2374 LSYILNLPRQLGTQTSSFEIESLEINDKG
-2381 VEIVDQNDSTKKYV
+2381 YL
-2395 YALTGGS
+2395 A
-2402 KLEYI
+2402 
-2407 MGEDGTAGEWT
+2407 
-2418 LTGTIT
+2418 
-2424 KTTCIKVVIAN
+2424 
-2435 GVAEVTTARLDLSS
+2435 
-2449 GGYAILAKALF
+2449 LAKALF

-2482 EFARYDKDAKTF
+2482 EFAGYDKDAKTF

-2528 GVGNLKKIDES
+2528 GVGNLSNLKKIDES

-2564 YPMKTHKYL
+2564 LPMITHKYL
-2573 SNDAKKELFDNV
+2573 SNDAKTDLFNDV
-2585 KIWWGVE
+2585 KTWWGVD

-2614 ASLES
+2614 ASLAN

-2645 YSGDNTTQTWKVYT
+2645 YHEDKIYSKFAAPLQTFEESEILGEYGAYVENESGETSWEKKGDARIHFELSKKDNQYK
-2659 SSEQAKE
+2659 
-2666 ATTGS
+2666 
-2671 ENAWSRVIETNNGSK
+2671 
-2686 IRFVIGSNGCLTTTL
+2686 LTTY
-2701 EKKEFSEQISDI
+2701 IVANN
-2713 DIFTEDQKKTLS
+2713 
-2725 QDETVEI
+2725 ET
-2732 TDKND
+2732 
-2737 KSIKY
+2737 
-2742 SYKLSDGATLK
+2742 
-2753 QDEESKEWTLIGKII
+2753 
-2768 KTTKT
+2768 
-2773 SDVQIICITQNAAMN
+2773 
-2788 GNKYY
+2788 YY
-2793 LFSNGLLLEW
+2793 LTSNANMDNNRYLFDNGLLLDIPNGKIRLKLVTKDERAESGSIIGKFEFNFK
-2803 DGTNIALSMINKE
+2803 DFVYKFELTNMAGPILDPKANMN
-2816 SKIEFAFNGVTFKI
+2816 
-2830 VQHNDNKF
+2830 
-2838 TSSAVYHKQ
+2838 
-2847 MGEQIPTIHYFEGLK
+2847 PYFEGLK
-2862 DIVEQPTNSNIEEGS
+2862 DIVEQPTNSKIEEGS

-2959 QKPAVTVI
+2959 QNPAVTII

-2978 PFDGGVITG
+2978 PFDGGVLTG
-2987 GQEKIVDL
+2987 GQEKIVNL
-2995 GKIFKINAEESPV
+2995 GEIFEINAKESPV
-3008 KIKNYEGNTDDDSLL
+3008 EIKNYEGNTDDESLL

-3034 LVGKLDGYSSNVFKI
+3034 LVGKWDGYSSNVFKI

-3082 SLIDKEG
+3082 SLVDKEG

-3106 FSAAVNEPKENGST
+3106 FSAVNEPKENGST
-3120 GDNGNSPEGGTTPT
+3120 GDNGNSPDGGTTPT
-3134 NEGVSG
+3134 NEGDSG

-3153 PTPIKVLKITIK
+3153 PTTIKVLKITIT

-3170 KYQVESNIK
+3170 QYQVESNIK
-3179 LINIVDTD
+3179 LIAIKDTNN
-3187 FATTGELKVVG
+3187 FAQTGQLTITG

-3301 TDSNGET
+3301 TDSNGKT

-3336 NKTLENNVLTA
+3336 NQTLENNVLTA

-3370 TASSNQNIIIKG
+3370 TASSNQNIIDG
-3382 KDESG
+3382 AA
-3387 KNILTNSLESEGK
+3387 TNGTGK
-3400 FTFDMT
+3400 FNFKFGTD
-3406 GVTVS
+3406 VTVS

-3430 GVASKSYTYTFAQYT
+3430 GVNPKSYTYTFAQYT

-3467 NGAEILPINGGDPL
+3467 NGAEILPINGGAAAL
-3481 TPFNTADSGNGNIV
+3481 TPFNTAQGYVEIDGTRYEVRKKNETETYEVV
-3495 VGEGENQTKTPR
+3495 VGSESYPVENGQITIGTGENAKIYKVVYYNIINNSPR

-3519 SYNNKLKSQASRNIM
+3519 SYNNKLNAQTSRHIM

-3562 RTTVSWETSTA
+3562 RTTVSWSSDGTDHHVDI
-3573 IEDNKFKIGE
+3573 IENKFIL
-3583 VEYTI
+3583 
-3588 NYKEDGTFDKIVYQ
+3588 D
-3602 QGEQTLTITEIKFKV
+3602 
-3617 DGVEYTLVAGS
+3617 
-3628 DGKFAKINWTA
+3628 
-3639 TGAIDTESYK
+3639 ESE
-3649 FTIDKDKWTIKGTM
+3649 WTIKGTM

-3716 HTIMGNYDPENPSE
+3716 HTIMDNYDPENTSE

-3760 TEIFDL
+3760 TEIFNL
-3766 GFADSETAAGYE
+3766 GFADSETAAAGYE

-3811 KFKTIGITILPS
+3811 EFKTIGITILPS

-3846 TYNQITYN
+3846 TYNQ
-3854 QANTYYLVDNA
+3854 ANTYRLVDNA

-3887 LEIVDGTDAT
+3887 LEIVEGTDET
-3897 LNAKITQQGNNAKL
+3897 LNAKITQQGNNATL

-3978 EETIQLS
+3978 EETIQLA
-3985 SFYEAIIPGAKE
+3985 SFYTA
-3997 STEEVENVQITTSN
+3997 QITNATSEN
-4011 ISDNYGDASSL
+4011 TSDNYGPDSSL
-4022 RATTGNDGKVY
+4022 KIDTDGNLY

-4040 ITYTTSVDESEVSTY
+4040 ITKKNLVNNNGNDYSNWTYVQKQSDNFFTGTKYEVDETNDNKTYKYSYLITRNEIGKLTEITRTITQGQTKIAEDSIKEATDGVWQFVDKDTTGKEIEGSYDQRFVLTEIRNDVY

-4065 SYDVYKLVAK
+4065 SYDVYKLIAK
-4075 DAKGNNVVLKSF
+4075 SGDNDKILKSF
-4087 DKYSKVDIYKGN
+4087 SNYKKQIVKYGTESWD
-4099 STTVDYTWT
+4099 STNPNGVAVIGDAGVFNPQIKTAATEGTPAEYYLDYV
-4108 KGGQKPDKWPLDDK
+4108 
-4122 GALTPIKDVSQYTI
+4122 IE
-4136 KLYSS
+4136 LYSS
-4141 SSSADGTIQF
+4141 QNSNDKNPDATMTFKIIEVDGSD
-4151 ILLEVNKTDKLYYAS
+4151 NLYYAS
-4166 RKNPTDC
+4166 RKNPTDH
-4173 YTFDYE
+4173 YAFDYE

-4187 NIVDNDN
+4187 SIVKGKN
-4194 KKIKNIGNAQYG
+4194 IKNIGNAQYG

-4216 IGVYSSYAVNT
+4216 I
-4227 SDNTFKIG
+4227 
-4235 ETTYTIS
+4235 TIKDS
-4242 YNSDGDLEKIS
+4242 NGDKLD
-4253 YKKDN
+4253 Y
-4258 TTEVSLT
+4258 
-4265 IVNNIVTIGETTYQ
+4265 
-4279 LIKHDKTVV
+4279 
-4288 EITKFIDNVDI
+4288 VDI

-4317 QISYDYVGRGDKLT
+4317 QISYDYVGH
-4331 DVIKGAEI
+4331 
-4339 KLTGDSAPAGLT
+4339 GDSIQTVLTNKTSNIALKSSQASFVAPDK
-4351 PKYCTVLGDESS
+4351 KYSTVLGKTPTTSLSGTASKMDSG
-4363 TLTSKTADKMTG
+4363 TLTS
-4375 GTLAA
+4375 
-4380 GSYSYDGNTHVLS
+4380 YDYDS
-4393 LIAKLTDNKAELNNI
+4393 
-4408 LYTYTAKTESA
+4408 
-4419 SAKLKIGYK
+4419 
-4428 EVDLDANNTY
+4428 
-4438 VDDVT
+4438 
-4443 GITYSVK
+4443 
-4450 TTGESEAQQSTL
+4450 STR
-4462 YVSKKVDNTGS
+4462 V
-4473 VILNNNKYVVTTNGG
+4473 
-4488 TSTISYETGFL
+4488 
-4499 ESTQYEYT
+4499 
-4507 DRILSLKATLN
+4507 LSLKATLN

-4526 NILYTYDG
+4526 NILYTYDSTD

-4542 GYRVVTLTDGKFE
+4542 GYRVVTLTNGKFE
-4555 DDVTGITYQV
+4555 DDVTGITYKV
-4565 NGSTLYVSK
+4565 VGGTLWVSK
-4574 KIDNAGKVTINNV
+4574 KVDNAGKVTINNV

-4645 IKVKLDWTGEVGGAI
+4645 IKVKLDWTGKVGGAT

-4665 NTLKLFQGT
+4665 NTLQLLKTELKPEGVVT
-4674 TKLGTAQWVSELSG
+4674 TVLGTAQWVSELSG

-4702 VVGEDNKMKFEFIS
+4702 VVGEDDKMKFEFIS
-4716 GTKDTNITGL
+4716 GTEDTNITGL

-4743 LTGLDGKLTSLRVA
+4743 LTGLDGELTSLRVA
-4757 NGMMRDDKKLIT
+4757 NGMTRRDGKPLIT
-4769 INGVNN
+4769 INGGNN
-4775 LEISDSSGLLSKTI
+4775 LEISDSYGLLSKTI

>member
-26 FLTGKFDKEVVQP
+26 FLTGKFDKEVIQP

-264 DEYAAQSKGY
+264 DEYVAQSKGY

-308 TNDEYMNLA
+308 TNDEYLNLA
-317 INSPLTL
+317 INSPMTL
-324 VANGNV
+324 VANGKV
-330 NNAFNLGLGLA
+330 DNAFDLGLGLA

-411 GKYKIVAKLSYEYYS
+411 GKYKIVAQLSYEYYS

-513 NVINCSLYSGSFA
+513 NVINCSLYSGNFA

-711 DKYVSNNGNKVQI
+711 DKFVSNNGNKVQI

-741 ANPRNSA
+741 AYPKNSA

-858 TLTPNKSEITMD
+858 TLTPNKTEITMD

-1256 IELPI
+1256 TELPI

-1293 IESESFYDTLEAG
+1293 VESESFYDTLEAG

-1323 SSGALVSVINA
+1323 SGGALVSVINA

-1666 NKGIFD
+1666 NEGIFD
-1672 IGKSVDFFNATSA
+1672 IGNSVDFFNATSA

-1703 LNQTDIGSTSANNMF
+1703 LNGTDIGSTSANNLF

-1759 DDDAKYDVLTEG
+1759 GDDAKYDVLTEG

-1942 YDGIAANAK
+1942 YDGIAANK
-1951 DTEGNDVLNVPKV
+1951 DGVTNVPKV

-1984 QEEISNNVLKLG
+1984 QEGISNNVLKLG

-2011 GSEESSEIEFINNT
+2011 GSEESSEIEFSKDDAGNNT
-2025 WQISRE
+2025 LKISRE

-2043 KDTTGKFVVGR
+2043 KDTTGKYVVGR

-2063 STSEKESNKTIFIEA
+2063 STSETESNQTIFIEA

-2083 VDYAINSDTLGTDPY
+2083 VDYQINAAQISVDDLKQSIKNCQGENALDLGNWSGLEYYYKLGDAKDWTASANGTIPTEGLAAWFKVETMAKKYFESNVELSTTLAFDNWKFGDFKNKAYANLTGTGEGQFGIVFKAYLYNNSTIGRELTIDSAGVIQNIPYGSTIIILAGQNFVPTIKENWKTYVANDEISDKTFVEFGTALDYTEKYNNSITLSENEEFSSWIKKFTDL
-2098 KDAMSEYNGKPFTGK
+2098 ENGKATFVDNNKVK
-2113 IETDHF
+2113 IET
-2119 GWSNYVY
+2119 
-2126 SIGKD
+2126 
-2131 KTSEKYAGIDIGE
+2131 SEGDVEYMVT
-2144 NGKISG
+2144 ISG
-2150 LFGQAPWGD
+2150 GIF
-2159 ITVEARLRYSRSDKS
+2159 DK
-2174 LTTTLPFATWKDAIL
+2174 D
-2189 GETYPDYVKSYAELN
+2189 
-2204 TLLGSDYRINIAS
+2204 
-2217 SGNVN
+2217 GNVTLSEVAEGATKRATITFTREISKEYRPSYPKALEQEGVNSEFRSEPKSIDPLDISNDANLSTFLGDVSLSGLTASTLGNYDIYVNDLKMESTTIGN
-2222 GETGDITDVA
+2222 GETTTYSIRSIEKENNGEIKVA
-2232 YGETITIS
+2232 KTGLFYVVNQ
-2240 LEAKCS
+2240 EA
-2246 TCGEWAVV
+2246 
-2254 GKEHKHWLEDVSET
+2254 
-2268 ITDISIFDDAQ
+2268 
-2279 KTTLSQVGKVEIV
+2279 
-2292 DQNDSTKKYVY
+2292 DSTKVHMGGNVANLK
-2303 ALTVG
+2303 LKEL
-2308 STLQYVTSTDE
+2308 SE
-2319 ITGIETGEWTLT
+2319 ILA
-2331 GTITKTTY
+2331 GTTWD
-2339 VEKSVGTVGPFEKW
+2339 VKSSGFANVGP
-2353 IPMPVTEQISDIS
+2353 V
-2366 MFTDEQKD
+2366 
-2374 ALSKGGT
+2374 
-2381 VEIVDQNDSTKKYV
+2381 
-2395 YALTGGS
+2395 
-2402 KLEYI
+2402 
-2407 MGEDGTAGEWT
+2407 
-2418 LTGTIT
+2418 
-2424 KTTCIKVVIAN
+2424 
-2435 GVAEVTTARLDLSS
+2435 
-2449 GGYAILAKALF
+2449 
-2460 GEEATTILGYANWDA
+2460 
-2475 LLADCDV
+2475 
-2482 EFARYDKDAKTF
+2482 
-2494 GGQKEINITL
+2494 
-2504 TTTQAKHTG
+2504 
-2513 TFYIVN
+2513 
-2519 QEHDNKTIH
+2519 
-2528 GVGNLKKIDES
+2528 
-2539 LNDYTAAKEIAS
+2539 
-2551 VVNVGTAETPIWV
+2551 WV
-2564 YPMKTHKYL
+2564 YPMTTKKYL
-2573 SNDAKKELFDNV
+2573 SDSKKKELLEDI
-2585 KIWWGVE
+2585 KDWWGINSE
-2592 SSTNGWSTS
+2592 IEGWSTT
-2601 DLLASETV
+2601 DLFADERKGLLE
-2609 ELQTA
+2609 TA
-2614 ASLES
+2614 AEILNEKDSNS
-2619 KEDPFNTITIYQ
+2619 KPTNRDPFNTATIYQ

-2645 YSGDNTTQTWKVYT
+2645 YVGDQAAADWMIYT

-2666 ATTGS
+2666 VTGS
-2671 ENAWSRVIETNNGSK
+2671 ENAWSRVIETNGST
-2686 IRFVIGSNGCLTTTL
+2686 IRFVIGGDGCLTTTL
-2701 EKKEFSEQISDI
+2701 KTKEFSEQISHI

-2725 QDETVEI
+2725 QNKTVEI

-2737 KSIKY
+2737 KSITY

-2753 QDEESKEWTLIGKII
+2753 QDETSKEWTLIGKII

-2773 SDVQIICITQNAAMN
+2773 GDFQIIYLTQNAKMTD
-2788 GNKYY
+2788 NKY
-2793 LFSNGLLLEW
+2793 LFENGLLVEW
-2803 DGTNIALSMINKE
+2803 DGINKNIVLRMVNKGN
-2816 SKIEFAFNGVTFKI
+2816 KIEFAFNGV
-2830 VQHNDNKF
+2830 KF
-2838 TSSAVYHKQ
+2838 EATAGDGKSIYKPDAEVPVS
-2847 MGEQIPTIHYFEGLK
+2847 YFEGLE
-2862 DIVEQPTNSNIEEGS
+2862 DRVEQPTNSKIEKGS

-2911 VNENGT
+2911 VNENGK

-2922 GKSIKIVGLSKTNT
+2922 INGKSIKIVGLSKTNT

-2959 QKPAVTVI
+2959 QNPAVTII

-2978 PFDGGVITG
+2978 PFDGGVLTG
-2987 GQEKIVDL
+2987 GQEKIVELD
-2995 GKIFKINAEESPV
+2995 KIFEINAKESPV
-3008 KIKNYEGNTDDDSLL
+3008 EIKNYEGNPDPDAESLL

-3082 SLIDKEG
+3082 SLVDKEG

-3100 NTDLYE
+3100 NTDLYK
-3106 FSAAVNEPKENGST
+3106 FSTKIVNKPKENGST

-3134 NEGVSG
+3134 NEGDSG
-3140 SGGSSAEGVEQPQ
+3140 SGGSSAEGGDQPQ
-3153 PTPIKVLKITIK
+3153 PTTIKVLKITIT

-3170 KYQVESNIK
+3170 QYQVESNIK
-3179 LINIVDTD
+3179 LIAIKDTNN
-3187 FATTGELKVVG
+3187 FAQTGQLTITG

-3211 AVLRGKG
+3211 SVLRGNG

-3248 STKDENGNFVAVR
+3248 STKDEKGNFIQDK
-3261 QTTEYFYADAGEFDI
+3261 QTTEYFYAGAGEFDI
-3276 NAKSDIST
+3276 NAKSTISS
-3284 GREAARMV
+3284 GEAPRMAV
-3292 ITKYAYGTA
+3292 TKYAYGTA
-3301 TDSNGET
+3301 TVGKGKEAISYP
-3308 TSCIV
+3308 CV
-3313 TYKVEGTNLTII
+3313 ATYLESHKTDNLTII
-3325 KIGEESVKSTE
+3325 KIGDTDVTNDK
-3336 NKTLENNVLTA
+3336 L
-3347 TVTTEKET
+3347 VTTGTIETDKITAEVNFNEKT
-3355 KYTISV
+3355 YSISL
-3361 YVPNLTISY
+3361 YKPSQLNISY
-3370 TASSNQNIIIKG
+3370 TASSNQNIIKG
-3382 KDESG
+3382 KDED
-3387 KNILTNSLESEGK
+3387 NNDDNNDILTNSLKNANGK

-3416 VSAQATVTLGNAKD
+3416 ISAQATIG
-3430 GVASKSYTYTFAQYT
+3430 SYTYTFAQYT

-3450 NPVISTLVT
+3450 NPVISTLIT
-3459 TDPTHLDG
+3459 TEEGHLDG
-3467 NGAEILPINGGDPL
+3467 NGAEILPINGGDSIK
-3481 TPFNTADSGNGNIV
+3481 PFDISSQDSYGY
-3495 VGEGENQTKTPR
+3495 VGGVPR

-3519 SYNNKLKSQASRNIM
+3519 DYYGSFQIKDKKSKVN
-3534 LKEIKNSEGV
+3534 
-3544 VQKYTFL
+3544 
-3551 LDGVEYTINSG
+3551 EYQIL
-3562 RTTVSWETSTA
+3562 
-3573 IEDNKFKIGE
+3573 
-3583 VEYTI
+3583 
-3588 NYKEDGTFDKIVYQ
+3588 Q
-3602 QGEQTLTITEIKFKV
+3602 
-3617 DGVEYTLVAGS
+3617 
-3628 DGKFAKINWTA
+3628 TA
-3639 TGAIDTESYK
+3639 TGE
-3649 FTIDKDKWTIKGTM
+3649 
-3663 ITSSK
+3663 
-3668 ESSITDLNISSK
+3668 
-3680 TIETGT
+3680 GT
-3686 VKFAFDGQDVSG
+3686 VYFVFNKQSVSG

-3703 TVWDYRMNPTLDS
+3703 TVWDYKMNPTLDS
-3716 HTIMGNYDPENPSE
+3716 HTIMGNSDPENPSE

-3766 GFADSETAAGYE
+3766 SFYDSEIVAGYE

-3798 MNFRIKFKPYGSA
+3798 MNFRIKFKPYRSA
-3811 KFKTIGITILPS
+3811 EFKTIGITILPS

-3846 TYNQITYN
+3846 SSGTTEYE
-3854 QANTYYLVDNA
+3854 LVKNK
-3865 RGTDFTIQ
+3865 RGCDFSIE
-3873 RNGVTADVVEGEYT
+3873 RNGVLADVTKNDYT
-3887 LEIVDGTDAT
+3887 IEIVANQTDAS
-3897 LNAKITQQGNNAKL
+3897 LGVSVEQDNESAKL
-3911 TIANPPRLNAK
+3911 FIKNPPQLNAK
-3922 RVVIKISDKYGY
+3922 RVVIKISDNYGY
-3934 YQYLRY
+3934 TQYLRY
-3940 VVGAETQVVISS
+3940 VVGAKTQVVISS

-3959 GGKIDW
+3959 GGNIEWDKN
-3965 ESNQFP
+3965 NQFP

-3997 STEEVENVQITTSN
+3997 STEEMENVQITTSN

-4065 SYDVYKLVAK
+4065 SYDVYKLIAK
-4075 DAKGNNVVLKSF
+4075 DKEGNNVVLKSF
-4087 DKYSKVDIYKGN
+4087 DKYSKVEIYKGN
-4099 STTVDYTWT
+4099 SITADYMWI
-4108 KGGQKPDKWPLDDK
+4108 KGGPNPTDWPLDDK
-4122 GALTPIKDVSQYTI
+4122 GALTPIQDVSQYTI

-4151 ILLEVNKTDKLYYAS
+4151 ILLEVNKTDNLYYAS
-4166 RKNPTDC
+4166 RENPTD
-4173 YTFDYE
+4173 YYAFDYE
-4179 IKINGEGD
+4179 IKINGEGS
-4187 NIVDNDN
+4187 NIVDVDGKTIN
-4194 KKIKNIGNAQYG
+4194 NIGNAQYG

-4216 IGVYSSYAVNT
+4216 IGVYSSYAMVNT

-4235 ETTYTIS
+4235 ETTYSIS
-4242 YNSDGDLEKIS
+4242 YNSDGDLEKIY

-4307 YPEVKQTVAG
+4307 YPEVKQTVGG
-4317 QISYDYVGRGDKLT
+4317 QISYDYVGLGDNIHTVLT
-4331 DVIKGAEI
+4331 NKEKGI
-4339 KLTGDSAPAGLT
+4339 KLVSDTVDVSGVAKSYSKVLGEIVSATIKITYKDNSNTEQNLTITNDKFTIGETEYTISYKADGTIDKITYKDSSNTERNLTIKDGKFTIDTTEYTISNNFEKMGKGTLSGNYSYNQTTRVLSLKAGLT
-4351 PKYCTVLGDESS
+4351 SD
-4363 TLTSKTADKMTG
+4363 TAT
-4375 GTLAA
+4375 
-4380 GSYSYDGNTHVLS
+4380 
-4393 LIAKLTDNKAELNNI
+4393 INNI
-4408 LYTYTAKTESA
+4408 KYTYDSTNKT
-4419 SAKLKIGYK
+4419 LKIGYR
-4428 EVDLDANNTY
+4428 VVPLTDGQF

-4443 GITYSVK
+4443 GITY
-4450 TTGESEAQQSTL
+4450 
-4462 YVSKKVDNTGS
+4462 KVD
-4473 VILNNNKYVVTTNGG
+4473 G
-4488 TSTISYETGFL
+4488 TQLLI
-4499 ESTQYEYT
+4499 
-4507 DRILSLKATLN
+4507 
-4518 NDNKAEIN
+4518 
-4526 NILYTYDG
+4526 
-4534 STKKTLTI
+4534 
-4542 GYRVVTLTDGKFE
+4542 
-4555 DDVTGITYQV
+4555 
-4565 NGSTLYVSK
+4565 SK
-4574 KIDNAGKVTINNV
+4574 KIDNANTVTINNIKYTV
-4587 QYIVATDGKSVSYE
+4587 ETSGATPTVKYE
-4601 TLYESIFVVWEYN
+4601 TLYESIFVVWQYEN
-4614 SNKYWAQWNYK
+4614 NKYWAQWNYK

-4630 NQVTTGDPLEAQDGN
+4630 NQVITDDPLEAQDGN
-4645 IKVKLDWTGEVGGAI
+4645 IKVKLDWTREVGDAT

-4665 NTLKLFQGT
+4665 NTLELFKDT
-4674 TKLGTAQWVSELSG
+4674 EKLGTAKWVSDING
-4688 NRYEIEIGDATYKI
+4688 NRYEIDIKINSTTTTYTIEIKGDT
-4702 VVGEDNKMKFEFIS
+4702 MKFKNGES
-4716 GTKDTNITGL
+4716 YYQVGSTEL
-4726 ALEEETTKNS
+4726 ALEEETKQNS
-4736 SWADKIT
+4736 SWADKIK
-4743 LTGLDGKLTSLRVA
+4743 LTGLDG
-4757 NGMMRDDKKLIT
+4757 G
-4769 INGVNN
+4769 
-4775 LEISDSSGLLSKTI
+4775 EISLNDAANIIVKVGGNDLKKVNGKYTIDGKGLNLAGESLNLQIFYKSKIKEDGLTL
-4789 NVTITYKDSIEGV
+4789 TAGYYEKL
-4802 DKSLKFNGNEIKVT
+4802 LKFNGNEIKVT
-4816 FEHFDP
+4816 FEHFTVP
-4822 TKSNQQSA
+4822 TNA

>member
-264 DEYAAQSKGY
+264 DEYVAQSKGY

-411 GKYKIVAKLSYEYYS
+411 GKYKIVAQLSYEYYS

-513 NVINCSLYSGSFA
+513 NVINCSLYSGNFA

-711 DKYVSNNGNKVQI
+711 DKFVSNNGNKVQI

-741 ANPRNSA
+741 AYPKNSA

-1256 IELPI
+1256 TELPI

-1293 IESESFYDTLEAG
+1293 VESESFYDTLEAG

-1323 SSGALVSVINA
+1323 SGGALVSVINA

-1666 NKGIFD
+1666 DEGFFD
-1672 IGKSVDFFNATSA
+1672 IGNSVDFFNATSA

-1703 LNQTDIGSTSANNMF
+1703 LNGTDIGSTSANNLF

-1749 MDTWKGKFYL
+1749 MDTWEGKFYL
-1759 DDDAKYDVLTEG
+1759 GDDAKYDVLTEG
-1771 EKSYIRYNGSVIEVG
+1771 EKRYIRYNGSVIEVENNVV
-1786 KNKNGEPIVN
+1786 K

-1803 DGDTVAYKV
+1803 DGDTVAYEV
-1812 ETEDITGAQYVIIPH
+1812 GTEAKYVIIPH

-2011 GSEESSEIEFINNT
+2011 GSEESSEIEFSKDDAGNNT
-2025 WQISRE
+2025 LKISRE

-2043 KDTTGKFVVGR
+2043 KDTTGKYVVGR

-2078 GDTTK
+2078 GYTTK

-2113 IETDHF
+2113 IETDHS
-2119 GWSNYVY
+2119 GWTNYVY
-2126 SIGKD
+2126 AVSSNKYTNLLSID
-2131 KTSEKYAGIDIGE
+2131 D
-2144 NGKISG
+2144 NGQISG
-2150 LFGQAPWGD
+2150 LSGQAPWGD
-2159 ITVEARLRYSRSDKS
+2159 VTVEAKLRYSSSNKS
-2174 LTTTLPFATWKDAIL
+2174 LTTTIKYSDWKNAFFGNNVFNDYNDLKNALNAQRVTINLSENINNGNAVNGVKLDENGNITNVAFGSTVTLVFKQKCEKCNDKITL
-2189 GETYPDYVKSYAELN
+2189 GETHD
-2204 TLLGSDYRINIAS
+2204 
-2217 SGNVN
+2217 
-2222 GETGDITDVA
+2222 
-2232 YGETITIS
+2232 
-2240 LEAKCS
+2240 C
-2246 TCGEWAVV
+2246 WFAVGTEV
-2254 GKEHKHWLEDVSET
+2254 
-2268 ITDISIFDDAQ
+2268 ITDIRIFTDEQIQSLA
-2279 KTTLSQVGKVEIV
+2279 SVGSFEEI
-2292 DQNDSTKKYVY
+2292 DGSDEGKKYVY
-2303 ALTVG
+2303 
-2308 STLQYVTSTDE
+2308 TLQLQGGQVGLQKSKD
-2319 ITGIETGEWTLT
+2319 GVWTLD
-2331 GTITKTTY
+2331 GEVIKTTQQKHSFTAKFVY
-2339 VEKSVGTVGPFEKW
+2339 EEQTNGDLPVELLEEAKDPDAGEEQPTTYGKTVSETELQPVYENLGFASFEEFKSAIISLSTTSGTVAFVENG
-2353 IPMPVTEQISDIS
+2353 IAIAGATEQ
-2366 MFTDEQKD
+2366 TVT
-2374 ALSKGGT
+2374 LSYILNLPRQLGTQTSSFEIESLEINDKG
-2381 VEIVDQNDSTKKYV
+2381 YL
-2395 YALTGGS
+2395 A
-2402 KLEYI
+2402 
-2407 MGEDGTAGEWT
+2407 
-2418 LTGTIT
+2418 
-2424 KTTCIKVVIAN
+2424 
-2435 GVAEVTTARLDLSS
+2435 
-2449 GGYAILAKALF
+2449 LAKALF

-2482 EFARYDKDAKTF
+2482 EFAGYDKDAKTF

-2614 ASLES
+2614 ASLAS

-2645 YSGDNTTQTWKVYT
+2645 YHGDKSYSKFAAPLQTFEESEIKGTYGVYVEGENGETSWTQEGEASLHFEISKDNKLTTYIVANNETYYL
-2659 SSEQAKE
+2659 
-2666 ATTGS
+2666 
-2671 ENAWSRVIETNNGSK
+2671 TNNANMDNN
-2686 IRFVIGSNGCLTTTL
+2686 R
-2701 EKKEFSEQISDI
+2701 
-2713 DIFTEDQKKTLS
+2713 
-2725 QDETVEI
+2725 
-2732 TDKND
+2732 
-2737 KSIKY
+2737 
-2742 SYKLSDGATLK
+2742 
-2753 QDEESKEWTLIGKII
+2753 
-2768 KTTKT
+2768 
-2773 SDVQIICITQNAAMN
+2773 
-2788 GNKYY
+2788 Y
-2793 LFSNGLLLEW
+2793 LFDNGLLLFINPIG
-2803 DGTNIALSMINKE
+2803 DIKLQLIAKYTEGPMTGKFEFVIKD
-2816 SKIEFAFNGVTFKI
+2816 FAFRFSV
-2830 VQHNDNKF
+2830 DNMI
-2838 TSSAVYHKQ
+2838 SSS
-2847 MGEQIPTIHYFEGLK
+2847 TLSSSLYFEGLK
-2862 DIVEQPTNSNIEEGS
+2862 DRVEQPTNSKIEKGS

-2911 VNENGT
+2911 VNENGK
-2917 TIQAI
+2917 TIQATI
-2922 GKSIKIVGLSKTNT
+2922 IDGKSIKIVGLSKTNT

-2959 QKPAVTVI
+2959 QNPAVTII

-2978 PFDGGVITG
+2978 PFDGGVLTG
-2987 GQEKIVDL
+2987 GQEKIVNL
-2995 GKIFKINAEESPV
+2995 GEIFEINAKESPV
-3008 KIKNYEGNTDDDSLL
+3008 EIKNYEGNTDDESLL

-3034 LVGKLDGYSSNVFKI
+3034 LVGKLNGYSSNVFKI

-3082 SLIDKEG
+3082 SLVDKEG
-3089 NPVDGN
+3089 NPVEGN

-3106 FSAAVNEPKENGST
+3106 FSAVNEPKENGST
-3120 GDNGNSPEGGTTPT
+3120 GENGTLPEGGTTPT
-3134 NEGVSG
+3134 NEGDSG
-3140 SGGSSAEGVEQPQ
+3140 SGGSSAEGGEQPQ
-3153 PTPIKVLKITIK
+3153 PTTINVLTITIK

-3170 KYQVESNIK
+3170 QYQVESNIK
-3179 LINIVDTD
+3179 LIAIKDTNN
-3187 FATTGELKVVG
+3187 FAQTGQLTITG

-3211 AVLRGKG
+3211 SVLRGKG

-3248 STKDENGNFVAVR
+3248 STKDENGNFVAVG

-3276 NAKSDIST
+3276 NAKSTISS
-3284 GREAARMV
+3284 GEASRMV

-3301 TDSNGET
+3301 TDSNGKT

-3336 NKTLENNVLTA
+3336 NQTLENNVLTA

-3370 TASSNQNIIIKG
+3370 TASSNQNIIDG
-3382 KDESG
+3382 AA
-3387 KNILTNSLESEGK
+3387 TNGTGK
-3400 FTFDMT
+3400 FKFKFGTD
-3406 GVTVS
+3406 VTVS

-3495 VGEGENQTKTPR
+3495 VGEGENQTTTPR

-3519 SYNNKLKSQASRNIM
+3519 SYNNKLNSQASRNIM

-3544 VQKYTFL
+3544 VQNTFL
-3551 LDGVEYTINSG
+3551 LDGVEYTINYDK
-3562 RTTVSWETSTA
+3562 TEVSWSS
-3573 IEDNKFKIGE
+3573 G
-3583 VEYTI
+3583 
-3588 NYKEDGTFDKIVYQ
+3588 GT
-3602 QGEQTLTITEIKFKV
+3602 GITENEFEL
-3617 DGVEYTLVAGS
+3617 GGS
-3628 DGKFAKINWTA
+3628 
-3639 TGAIDTESYK
+3639 
-3649 FTIDKDKWTIKGTM
+3649 KWTIKGTV

-3668 ESSITDLNISSK
+3668 QSPITDLNISSK

-3686 VKFAFDGQDVSG
+3686 VKFKFDVQDVSG

-3754 FSTESL
+3754 FSAESL
-3760 TEIFDL
+3760 TEIFNL
-3766 GFADSETAAGYE
+3766 GFADSETAAAGYE

-3798 MNFRIKFKPYGSA
+3798 MNFRIQFKPYRSA
-3811 KFKTIGITILPS
+3811 EFKTIGITILPS

-3846 TYNQITYN
+3846 TYD
-3854 QANTYYLVDNA
+3854 QANEYKLVDKA

-3887 LEIVDGTDAT
+3887 LEIVDGTDAE
-3897 LNAKITQQGNNAKL
+3897 LNAKITQQGNTAKL

-3959 GGKIDW
+3959 GGTIDW
-3965 ESNQFP
+3965 ENNQFP

-3978 EETIQLS
+3978 EETTQLA
-3985 SFYEAIIPGAKE
+3985 SFYTATISGATKE
-3997 STEEVENVQITTSN
+3997 NT
-4011 ISDNYGDASSL
+4011 SDNYGPDSSL
-4022 RATTGNDGKVY
+4022 KIDTDGNLY

-4040 ITYTTSVDESEVSTY
+4040 ITKKNLVKNNGNDYSNWTYVQKKSDNTFFTNTKYEVEETKDSKKYKYSYSITRNEIGKLTKITRTITQGQTKIAEDSIKKATDGVWKFVDKDTTGKEIEGSYDQRFVLTEIRNDVY

-4065 SYDVYKLVAK
+4065 SYDVYKLIAK

-4087 DKYSKVDIYKGN
+4087 DKYKKQIVKYGTKSWD
-4099 STTVDYTWT
+4099 STKPNGVAVIGDAGVFNPQIKSAATEGTPAEYYLDYV
-4108 KGGQKPDKWPLDDK
+4108 
-4122 GALTPIKDVSQYTI
+4122 IE
-4136 KLYSS
+4136 LYSS
-4141 SSSADGTIQF
+4141 QNSNDENPDATMTFKIIEVDGSD
-4151 ILLEVNKTDKLYYAS
+4151 NLYYAS
-4166 RKNPTDC
+4166 RKNPTDH
-4173 YTFDYE
+4173 YTFAYNISID
-4179 IKINGEGD
+4179 GTD
-4187 NIVDNDN
+4187 IVDGKN
-4194 KKIKNIGNAQYG
+4194 IKNIGNAQYG

-4216 IGVYSSYAVNT
+4216 I
-4227 SDNTFKIG
+4227 
-4235 ETTYTIS
+4235 TIKDS
-4242 YNSDGDLEKIS
+4242 NGDKLD
-4253 YKKDN
+4253 Y
-4258 TTEVSLT
+4258 
-4265 IVNNIVTIGETTYQ
+4265 
-4279 LIKHDKTVV
+4279 
-4288 EITKFIDNVDI
+4288 VDI

-4307 YPEVKQTVAG
+4307 YPEVKQTIGG
-4317 QISYDYVGRGDKLT
+4317 QISYDYVGRGDELT
-4331 DVIKGAEI
+4331 EVINGAEI

-4351 PKYCTVLGDESS
+4351 PKYYTVLGGDESS

-4380 GSYSYDGNTHVLS
+4380 GSYSYDGNTRVLS
-4393 LIAKLTDNKAELNNI
+4393 LKATLTGNTATINNIKYVYDSTTLTIGYRVVSLTD
-4408 LYTYTAKTESA
+4408 
-4419 SAKLKIGYK
+4419 GQF
-4428 EVDLDANNTY
+4428 

-4443 GITYSVK
+4443 GITY
-4450 TTGESEAQQSTL
+4450 
-4462 YVSKKVDNTGS
+4462 KVD
-4473 VILNNNKYVVTTNGG
+4473 G
-4488 TSTISYETGFL
+4488 TQLLI
-4499 ESTQYEYT
+4499 
-4507 DRILSLKATLN
+4507 
-4518 NDNKAEIN
+4518 
-4526 NILYTYDG
+4526 
-4534 STKKTLTI
+4534 
-4542 GYRVVTLTDGKFE
+4542 
-4555 DDVTGITYQV
+4555 
-4565 NGSTLYVSK
+4565 SK
-4574 KIDNAGKVTINNV
+4574 KIDNANTVTINNIKYTV
-4587 QYIVATDGKSVSYE
+4587 ETSGATPTVKYE
-4601 TLYESIFVVWEYN
+4601 TLYESIFVVWEYDHDNN
-4614 SNKYWAQWNYK
+4614 SETSPLIYWAQWNYK

-4645 IKVKLDWTGEVGGAI
+4645 IKVKLDWVSGD

-4665 NTLKLFQGT
+4665 NTLELWKKGEA
-4674 TKLGTAQWVSELSG
+4674 KPLGTAQWVSELSG
-4688 NRYEIEIGDATYKI
+4688 NRYEINIETTKDEQAITGRYKI
-4702 VVGEDNKMKFEFIS
+4702 VLNDGKMAFSFIS
-4716 GTKDTNITGL
+4716 GTVDEVITSL
-4726 ALEEETTKNS
+4726 ALTEEKTENS

-4743 LTGLDGKLTSLRVA
+4743 LTGLDGKSTSLRDA
-4757 NGMMRDDKKLIT
+4757 NDIT
-4769 INGVNN
+4769 IKVNGIS
-4775 LEISDSSGLLSKTI
+4775 LSDHTISDTSELLGKTM
-4789 NVTITYKDSIEGV
+4789 NVEIVYTKGIGEGTDPV
-4802 DKSLKFNGNEIKVT
+4802 LVKLLFNGNEIKVT

>member
-26 FLTGKFDKEVVQP
+26 FLTGKFDKEVIQP

-174 YMKTL
+174 YMNTL
-179 AEGEEDKKVVELA
+179 AEGEEDNKVVELA

-201 VFTPAKSAKTTKG
+201 VFTPAKSANTTKG

-317 INSPLTL
+317 INSPMTL

-513 NVINCSLYSGSFA
+513 NVINCSLYSGNFA

-599 VNQQEDGK
+599 VNPQEDGK

-670 GDYVIDIESKRIDFQ
+670 GDYVIDVESKRIDFQ

-711 DKYVSNNGNKVQI
+711 DKFVSNNGNKVQI

-815 EKGPKLSILGATEDE
+815 EKGPTLSILGATEDE

-954 YANNDNGLDDSD
+954 YANNDNGLEDSD

-1112 SNIISEHATLEARIN
+1112 SNIISEHATLEERIN

-1256 IELPI
+1256 TELPI

-1293 IESESFYDTLEAG
+1293 VESESFYDTLEAG

-1312 LKSKILVDGLE
+1312 LKSKILVDELE
-1323 SSGALVSVINA
+1323 SGGALVSVINA

-1666 NKGIFD
+1666 DKGIFD
-1672 IGKSVDFFNATSA
+1672 IGESVDFFNATSA

-1703 LNQTDIGSTSANNMF
+1703 LNETDIGSTSANNLF

-1759 DDDAKYDVLTEG
+1759 GDDAKYDVLTEG
-1771 EKSYIRYNGSVIEVG
+1771 EKSYIRYNGSVIEVEEVEQENV
-1786 KNKNGEPIVN
+1786 KKSVVK

-1803 DGDTVAYKV
+1803 DGDTVAYEV
-1812 ETEDITGAQYVIIPH
+1812 ETGAKYVIIPH
-1827 LKFSNGN
+1827 LKFSSGN

-1853 ATKYTNEPFDI
+1853 AKKYTNEPFVE
-1864 NRKGNYTTYV
+1864 NREGNYTTYV

-1887 KVENSDGTTEL
+1887 RSVDGKGKTEL

-1942 YDGIAANAK
+1942 YDGIAENAK
-1951 DTEGNDVLNVPKV
+1951 DEKGNDVLNVPKV

-1984 QEEISNNVLKLG
+1984 QEGISNNVLKLG

-2011 GSEESSEIEFINNT
+2011 GSEESSEIEFSKDDAGNNI
-2025 WQISRE
+2025 WKISCE

-2043 KDTTGKFVVGR
+2043 KDTTGKYVVGR

-2063 STSEKESNKTIFIEA
+2063 STSETENNKTIFIEA

-2098 KDAMSEYNGKPFTGK
+2098 KDAMSEYNGKPFTGQ
-2113 IETDHF
+2113 IATDHP
-2119 GWSNYVY
+2119 GWTNYVY
-2126 SIGKD
+2126 AVSSNKYPNLLSIDDHGQ
-2131 KTSEKYAGIDIGE
+2131 
-2144 NGKISG
+2144 ISG
-2150 LFGQAPWGD
+2150 LSGQAPWGD
-2159 ITVEARLRYSRSDKS
+2159 VTVKARLRYSSSDKS
-2174 LTTTLPFATWKDAIL
+2174 LTTTIKYSDWKNAFFGENVFNDYNDLKNALNAQNVTINLSENINNGNAVNGVKLDENGNITNVAFGSTVTLVFKQECKKCNDIITL
-2189 GETYPDYVKSYAELN
+2189 GETHD
-2204 TLLGSDYRINIAS
+2204 
-2217 SGNVN
+2217 
-2222 GETGDITDVA
+2222 
-2232 YGETITIS
+2232 
-2240 LEAKCS
+2240 C
-2246 TCGEWAVV
+2246 WFVV
-2254 GKEHKHWLEDVSET
+2254 DTEV
-2268 ITDISIFDDAQ
+2268 ITDIRIFTDEQ
-2279 KTTLSQVGKVEIV
+2279 IQSLESVGSFEEI
-2292 DQNDSTKKYVY
+2292 DGSDEGKKYVY
-2303 ALTVG
+2303 
-2308 STLQYVTSTDE
+2308 TLQGGLQKSEDGV
-2319 ITGIETGEWTLT
+2319 WTLD
-2331 GTITKTTY
+2331 GEVIKTTQQKHSFTAKFVY
-2339 VEKSVGTVGPFEKW
+2339 EEQTNGDLPVELLEEAKGPDAGEEQPTTYGKTVSETELQPVYENLGFASFEEFKSAIISLSTTSGTVAFVENG
-2353 IPMPVTEQISDIS
+2353 IAIAGATEQ
-2366 MFTDEQKD
+2366 TVT
-2374 ALSKGGT
+2374 LSYILNLPRQLGTQTSSFEIESLEMNDKG
-2381 VEIVDQNDSTKKYV
+2381 YL
-2395 YALTGGS
+2395 A
-2402 KLEYI
+2402 
-2407 MGEDGTAGEWT
+2407 
-2418 LTGTIT
+2418 
-2424 KTTCIKVVIAN
+2424 
-2435 GVAEVTTARLDLSS
+2435 
-2449 GGYAILAKALF
+2449 LAKALF

-2475 LLADCDV
+2475 LLADCNVD
-2482 EFARYDKDAKTF
+2482 FAGYSEKKQEDGSTKYYF

-2504 TTTQAKHTG
+2504 ITTQAKRTG
-2513 TFYIVN
+2513 TFHIVN

-2528 GVGNLKKIDES
+2528 GVGNLQNIDES
-2539 LNDYTAAKEIAS
+2539 LNDYTATKEIAS
-2551 VVNVGTAETPIWV
+2551 VVNVGDYWV
-2564 YPMKTHKYL
+2564 LPMATTKTLK
-2573 SNDAKKELFDNV
+2573 SDAILEELEEGKGTLFDLV
-2585 KIWWGVE
+2585 ESWWGVTE
-2592 SSTNGWSTS
+2592 QDITNSKDFASTPF
-2601 DLLASETV
+2601 
-2609 ELQTA
+2609 ELTTA
-2614 ASLES
+2614 ASLAS

-2645 YSGDNTTQTWKVYT
+2645 YHGDKSYSKFAAPLQTFEESEIKGTYGVYVEGEDGETSWTQ
-2659 SSEQAKE
+2659 EGE
-2666 ATTGS
+2666 ASLHFEISTD
-2671 ENAWSRVIETNNGSK
+2671 NK
-2686 IRFVIGSNGCLTTTL
+2686 LTTY
-2701 EKKEFSEQISDI
+2701 IVANN
-2713 DIFTEDQKKTLS
+2713 
-2725 QDETVEI
+2725 ET
-2732 TDKND
+2732 
-2737 KSIKY
+2737 
-2742 SYKLSDGATLK
+2742 
-2753 QDEESKEWTLIGKII
+2753 
-2768 KTTKT
+2768 
-2773 SDVQIICITQNAAMN
+2773 
-2788 GNKYY
+2788 YY
-2793 LFSNGLLLEW
+2793 LTSNANMDNNRYLFDNGLLLFINPIG
-2803 DGTNIALSMINKE
+2803 DIKLQLIAKYTEGPMTGKFEFVIKD
-2816 SKIEFAFNGVTFKI
+2816 FAFRFSV
-2830 VQHNDNKF
+2830 DNMI
-2838 TSSAVYHKQ
+2838 SSS
-2847 MGEQIPTIHYFEGLK
+2847 TLSSSLYFEGLK
-2862 DIVEQPTNSNIEEGS
+2862 DIVEQPTNSKIEEGS

-2911 VNENGT
+2911 VNENGK

-2922 GKSIKIVGLSKTNT
+2922 INGKSIKIVGLSKTNT

-2959 QKPAVTVI
+2959 QNPAVTII

-2987 GQEKIVDL
+2987 GQEKIVNL
-2995 GKIFKINAEESPV
+2995 GEIFEINAEESPV
-3008 KIKNYEGNTDDDSLL
+3008 EIKNYEGNTDDGSLL

-3082 SLIDKEG
+3082 SLVDKEG

-3100 NTDLYE
+3100 NTDLYK
-3106 FSAAVNEPKENGST
+3106 FSAEIVDRTEENGST
-3120 GDNGNSPEGGTTPT
+3120 GENGNSPEGGTTPT
-3134 NEGVSG
+3134 NEGDSG
-3140 SGGSSAEGVEQPQ
+3140 SGESSAEGAEQPQ
-3153 PTPIKVLKITIK
+3153 PTTIKVLTITIT

-3179 LINIVDTD
+3179 LIDIVDTD
-3187 FATTGELKVVG
+3187 FAETGELKVVG
-3198 GEIKTESVVKLRF
+3198 KEITSESVVKLRF
-3211 AVLRGKG
+3211 SVLRGKG

-3248 STKDENGNFVAVR
+3248 STKDENGNFVAVG
-3261 QTTEYFYADAGEFDI
+3261 QTTEYFYADAREFDI
-3276 NAKSDIST
+3276 NAKSDISS
-3284 GREAARMV
+3284 GEAPRMV
-3292 ITKYAYGTA
+3292 VTKYAYGTA
-3301 TDSNGET
+3301 TVGEGEQAI
-3308 TSCIV
+3308 SYPCV
-3313 TYKVEGTNLTII
+3313 ATYKGEGIDLTII
-3325 KIGEESVKSTE
+3325 KIGERNVNLSVEKNMGE
-3336 NKTLENNVLTA
+3336 NGVLTHVA
-3347 TVTTEKET
+3347 KDGETE
-3355 KYTISV
+3355 YTISV
-3361 YVPNLTISY
+3361 YVPNPTISY
-3370 TASSNQNIIIKG
+3370 TALSNQNIIKG
-3382 KDESG
+3382 KDKE
-3387 KNILTNSLESEGK
+3387 NNDILINSLKNANGT

-3406 GVTVS
+3406 DVTVS

-3416 VSAQATVTLGNAKD
+3416 ISAQATIGD
-3430 GVASKSYTYTFAQYT
+3430 YTYTFAQYT

-3450 NPVISTLVT
+3450 NPVISTLIT

-3467 NGAEILPINGGDPL
+3467 NGAEILPINGGDSIK
-3481 TPFNTADSGNGNIV
+3481 PFDISSQDSYGY
-3495 VGEGENQTKTPR
+3495 VGGVPR

-3519 SYNNKLKSQASRNIM
+3519 DYDDNF
-3534 LKEIKNSEGV
+3534 EIKDE
-3544 VQKYTFL
+3544 TP
-3551 LDGVEYTINSG
+3551 
-3562 RTTVSWETSTA
+3562 TT
-3573 IEDNKFKIGE
+3573 KIRD
-3583 VEYTI
+3583 YSI
-3588 NYKEDGTFDKIVYQ
+3588 LQ
-3602 QGEQTLTITEIKFKV
+3602 
-3617 DGVEYTLVAGS
+3617 
-3628 DGKFAKINWTA
+3628 TA
-3639 TGAIDTESYK
+3639 TGEDTVYFVFNTQS
-3649 FTIDKDKWTIKGTM
+3649 
-3663 ITSSK
+3663 
-3668 ESSITDLNISSK
+3668 
-3680 TIETGT
+3680 
-3686 VKFAFDGQDVSG
+3686 VSG

-3703 TVWDYRMNPTLDS
+3703 TVWDYRMNTTLDS

-3735 YLNAGKAYNIIE
+3735 YLDAGKAYNIIE

-3766 GFADSETAAGYE
+3766 GFADGETADGYE

-3811 KFKTIGITILPS
+3811 EFKTIGITILPS

-3846 TYNQITYN
+3846 TYNQ
-3854 QANTYYLVDNA
+3854 ANTYSLVDKA
-3865 RGTDFTIQ
+3865 RGTDFTIR

-3887 LEIVDGTDAT
+3887 LEIVDGTDEA
-3897 LNAKITQQGNNAKL
+3897 LNAKITQNGNTATL

-3978 EETIQLS
+3978 EETIQLA
-3985 SFYEAIIPGAKE
+3985 SFYTA
-3997 STEEVENVQITTSN
+3997 QITDATSEN
-4011 ISDNYGDASSL
+4011 TSDNYGSDSSL
-4022 RATTGNDGKVY
+4022 KIDTDGNLY
-4033 GVQLDSV
+4033 GVQLDSI
-4040 ITYTTSVDESEVSTY
+4040 ITKYKTNEKQEIESQ
-4055 YIPYNGKTPI
+4055 YIPHQKSIP
-4065 SYDVYKLVAK
+4065 YDLYKLVAK
-4075 DAKGNNVVLKSF
+4075 DANGDNVVLKSF
-4087 DKYSKVDIYKGN
+4087 DKYSKVEIYKGN
-4099 STTVDYTWT
+4099 STTADYTWI
-4108 KGGQKPDKWPLDDK
+4108 KGGSNPTDWPLDDK
-4122 GALTPIKDVSQYTI
+4122 GALTPIQDVSQYTI
-4136 KLYSS
+4136 KLFSS
-4141 SSSADGTIQF
+4141 SSTSSADGIIQF
-4151 ILLEVNKTDKLYYAS
+4151 ILLEVNKTDNLYYAS
-4166 RKNPTDC
+4166 RENPTDH
-4173 YTFDYE
+4173 YTFAYNISID
-4179 IKINGEGD
+4179 GTD
-4187 NIVDNDN
+4187 IVDVDGKTIN
-4194 KKIKNIGNAQYG
+4194 NIGNAQYG
-4206 SASSL
+4206 SAQSL

-4216 IGVYSSYAVNT
+4216 ITVTSNT
-4227 SDNTFKIG
+4227 NNVKT
-4235 ETTYTIS
+4235 
-4242 YNSDGDLEKIS
+4242 DLDSI
-4253 YKKDN
+4253 
-4258 TTEVSLT
+4258 
-4265 IVNNIVTIGETTYQ
+4265 
-4279 LIKHDKTVV
+4279 
-4288 EITKFIDNVDI
+4288 DI

-4331 DVIKGAEI
+4331 EVIKGAEI
-4339 KLTGDSAPAGLT
+4339 KLTGDSAPASLT
-4351 PKYCTVLGDESS
+4351 PQYYTVLGDESSTS

-4375 GTLAA
+4375 GTLE
-4380 GSYSYDGNTHVLS
+4380 GSYSYDGNTRVLS
-4393 LIAKLTDNKAELNNI
+4393 LKAGLTSDTATINNI
-4408 LYTYTAKTESA
+4408 KYTYDSTNKT
-4419 SAKLKIGYK
+4419 LKIGYR
-4428 EVDLDANNTY
+4428 VVPLTDGQF

-4443 GITYSVK
+4443 GITY
-4450 TTGESEAQQSTL
+4450 
-4462 YVSKKVDNTGS
+4462 KVD
-4473 VILNNNKYVVTTNGG
+4473 G
-4488 TSTISYETGFL
+4488 TQFL
-4499 ESTQYEYT
+4499 
-4507 DRILSLKATLN
+4507 I
-4518 NDNKAEIN
+4518 
-4526 NILYTYDG
+4526 
-4534 STKKTLTI
+4534 
-4542 GYRVVTLTDGKFE
+4542 
-4555 DDVTGITYQV
+4555 
-4565 NGSTLYVSK
+4565 SK
-4574 KIDNAGKVTINNV
+4574 KIDNANTVTINNIKYTV
-4587 QYIVATDGKSVSYE
+4587 ETSGATPTVKYE

-4645 IKVKLDWTGEVGGAI
+4645 IKVKLDWTGEVGGAT

-4716 GTKDTNITGL
+4716 GTKDTNIAGL

-4743 LTGLDGKLTSLRVA
+4743 LTGLDGELTSLRVA
-4757 NGMMRDDKKLIT
+4757 NEMMRSGNKLIT
-4769 INGVNN
+4769 INGGNN

>member
-26 FLTGKFDKEVVQP
+26 FLTGKFDKEVIQP

-264 DEYAAQSKGY
+264 DEYVAQSKGY

-308 TNDEYMNLA
+308 TNDEYLNLA
-317 INSPLTL
+317 INSPMTL
-324 VANGNV
+324 VANGKV
-330 NNAFNLGLGLA
+330 DNAFDLGLGLA

-411 GKYKIVAKLSYEYYS
+411 GKYKIVAQLSYEYYS
-426 SSSSVPTEINFE
+426 SLSSVPTEINFE

-513 NVINCSLYSGSFA
+513 NVINCSLYSGNFA

-711 DKYVSNNGNKVQI
+711 DKFVSNNGNKVQI

-741 ANPRNSA
+741 AYPKNSA

-858 TLTPNKSEITMD
+858 TLTPNKTEITMD

-1256 IELPI
+1256 TELPI

-1293 IESESFYDTLEAG
+1293 VESESFYDTLEAG

-1323 SSGALVSVINA
+1323 SGGALVSVINA

-1666 NKGIFD
+1666 NEGIFD
-1672 IGKSVDFFNATSA
+1672 IGNSVDFFNATSA

-1703 LNQTDIGSTSANNMF
+1703 LNGTDIGSTSANNLF

-1759 DDDAKYDVLTEG
+1759 GDDAKYDVLTEG

-1942 YDGIAANAK
+1942 YDGIAANK
-1951 DTEGNDVLNVPKV
+1951 DGVTNVPKV

-1984 QEEISNNVLKLG
+1984 QEGISNNVLKLG

-2011 GSEESSEIEFINNT
+2011 GSEESSEIEFSKDDAGNNT
-2025 WQISRE
+2025 LKISRE

-2043 KDTTGKFVVGR
+2043 KDTTGKYVVGR

-2063 STSEKESNKTIFIEA
+2063 STSETESNQTIFIEA

-2083 VDYAINSDTLGTDPY
+2083 VDYQINAAQISVDDLKQSIKNCQGENALDLGNWSGLEYYYKLGDAKDWTASANGTIPTEGLAAWFKVETMAKKYFESNVELSTTLAFDNWKFGDFKNKAYANLTGTGEGQFGIVFKAYLYNNSTIGRELTIDSAGVIQNIPYGSTIIILAGQNFVPTIKENWKTYVANDEISDKTFVEFGTALDYTEKYNNSITLSENEEFSSWIKKFTDL
-2098 KDAMSEYNGKPFTGK
+2098 ENGKATFVDNNKVK
-2113 IETDHF
+2113 IET
-2119 GWSNYVY
+2119 
-2126 SIGKD
+2126 
-2131 KTSEKYAGIDIGE
+2131 SEGDVEYMVT
-2144 NGKISG
+2144 ISG
-2150 LFGQAPWGD
+2150 GIF
-2159 ITVEARLRYSRSDKS
+2159 DK
-2174 LTTTLPFATWKDAIL
+2174 D
-2189 GETYPDYVKSYAELN
+2189 
-2204 TLLGSDYRINIAS
+2204 
-2217 SGNVN
+2217 GNVTLSEVAEGATKRATITFTREISKEYRPSYPKALEQEGVNSEFRSEPKSIDPLDISNDANLSTFLGDVSLSGLTASTLGNYDIYVNDLKMESTTIGN
-2222 GETGDITDVA
+2222 GETTTYSIRSIEKENNGEIKVA
-2232 YGETITIS
+2232 KTGLFYVVNQ
-2240 LEAKCS
+2240 EA
-2246 TCGEWAVV
+2246 
-2254 GKEHKHWLEDVSET
+2254 
-2268 ITDISIFDDAQ
+2268 
-2279 KTTLSQVGKVEIV
+2279 
-2292 DQNDSTKKYVY
+2292 DSTKVHMGGNVANLK
-2303 ALTVG
+2303 LKEL
-2308 STLQYVTSTDE
+2308 SE
-2319 ITGIETGEWTLT
+2319 ILA
-2331 GTITKTTY
+2331 GTTWD
-2339 VEKSVGTVGPFEKW
+2339 VKSSGFANVGP
-2353 IPMPVTEQISDIS
+2353 V
-2366 MFTDEQKD
+2366 
-2374 ALSKGGT
+2374 
-2381 VEIVDQNDSTKKYV
+2381 
-2395 YALTGGS
+2395 
-2402 KLEYI
+2402 
-2407 MGEDGTAGEWT
+2407 
-2418 LTGTIT
+2418 
-2424 KTTCIKVVIAN
+2424 
-2435 GVAEVTTARLDLSS
+2435 
-2449 GGYAILAKALF
+2449 
-2460 GEEATTILGYANWDA
+2460 
-2475 LLADCDV
+2475 
-2482 EFARYDKDAKTF
+2482 
-2494 GGQKEINITL
+2494 
-2504 TTTQAKHTG
+2504 
-2513 TFYIVN
+2513 
-2519 QEHDNKTIH
+2519 
-2528 GVGNLKKIDES
+2528 
-2539 LNDYTAAKEIAS
+2539 
-2551 VVNVGTAETPIWV
+2551 WV
-2564 YPMKTHKYL
+2564 YPMTTKKYL
-2573 SNDAKKELFDNV
+2573 SDSKKKELLEDI
-2585 KIWWGVE
+2585 KDWWGINSE
-2592 SSTNGWSTS
+2592 IEGWSTT
-2601 DLLASETV
+2601 DLFADERKGLLE
-2609 ELQTA
+2609 TA
-2614 ASLES
+2614 AEILNEKDSNS
-2619 KEDPFNTITIYQ
+2619 KPTNRDPFNTATIYQ

-2645 YSGDNTTQTWKVYT
+2645 YVGDQAAADWMIYT

-2666 ATTGS
+2666 VTGS
-2671 ENAWSRVIETNNGSK
+2671 ENAWSRVIETNGST
-2686 IRFVIGSNGCLTTTL
+2686 IRFVIGGDGCLTTTL
-2701 EKKEFSEQISDI
+2701 KTKEFSEQISHI

-2725 QDETVEI
+2725 QNKTVEI

-2737 KSIKY
+2737 KSITY

-2753 QDEESKEWTLIGKII
+2753 QDETSKEWTLIGKII

-2773 SDVQIICITQNAAMN
+2773 GDFQIIYLTQNAKMTD
-2788 GNKYY
+2788 NKY
-2793 LFSNGLLLEW
+2793 LFENGLLVEW
-2803 DGTNIALSMINKE
+2803 DGINKNIVLRMVNKGN
-2816 SKIEFAFNGVTFKI
+2816 KIEFAFNGV
-2830 VQHNDNKF
+2830 KF
-2838 TSSAVYHKQ
+2838 EATAGDGKSIYKPDAEVPVS
-2847 MGEQIPTIHYFEGLK
+2847 YFEGLE
-2862 DIVEQPTNSNIEEGS
+2862 DRVEQPTNSKIEKGS

-2911 VNENGT
+2911 VNENGK

-2922 GKSIKIVGLSKTNT
+2922 INGKSIKIVGLSKTNT

-2959 QKPAVTVI
+2959 QNPAVTII

-2978 PFDGGVITG
+2978 PFDGGVLTG
-2987 GQEKIVDL
+2987 GQEKIVELD
-2995 GKIFKINAEESPV
+2995 KIFEINAKESPV
-3008 KIKNYEGNTDDDSLL
+3008 EIKNYEGNPDPDAESLL

-3082 SLIDKEG
+3082 SLVDKEG

-3100 NTDLYE
+3100 NTDLYK
-3106 FSAAVNEPKENGST
+3106 FSTKIVNKPKENGST

-3134 NEGVSG
+3134 NEGDSG
-3140 SGGSSAEGVEQPQ
+3140 SGGSSAEGGDQPQ
-3153 PTPIKVLKITIK
+3153 PTTIKVLKITIT

-3170 KYQVESNIK
+3170 QYQVESNIK
-3179 LINIVDTD
+3179 LIAIKDTNN
-3187 FATTGELKVVG
+3187 FAQTGQLTITG

-3211 AVLRGKG
+3211 SVLRGNG

-3248 STKDENGNFVAVR
+3248 STKDEKGNFIQDK
-3261 QTTEYFYADAGEFDI
+3261 QTTEYFYAGAGEFDI
-3276 NAKSDIST
+3276 NAKSTISS
-3284 GREAARMV
+3284 GEAPRMAV
-3292 ITKYAYGTA
+3292 TKYAYGTA
-3301 TDSNGET
+3301 TVGKGKEAISYP
-3308 TSCIV
+3308 CV
-3313 TYKVEGTNLTII
+3313 ATYLESHKTDNLTII
-3325 KIGEESVKSTE
+3325 KIGDTDVTNDK
-3336 NKTLENNVLTA
+3336 L
-3347 TVTTEKET
+3347 VTTGTIETDKITAEVNFNEKT
-3355 KYTISV
+3355 YSISL
-3361 YVPNLTISY
+3361 YKPSQLNISY
-3370 TASSNQNIIIKG
+3370 TASSNQNIIKG
-3382 KDESG
+3382 KDED
-3387 KNILTNSLESEGK
+3387 NNDDNNDILTNSLKNANGK

-3416 VSAQATVTLGNAKD
+3416 ISAQATIG
-3430 GVASKSYTYTFAQYT
+3430 SYTYTFAQYT

-3450 NPVISTLVT
+3450 NPVISTLIT
-3459 TDPTHLDG
+3459 TEEGHLDG
-3467 NGAEILPINGGDPL
+3467 NGAEILPINGGDSIK
-3481 TPFNTADSGNGNIV
+3481 PFDISSQDSYGY
-3495 VGEGENQTKTPR
+3495 VGGVPR

-3519 SYNNKLKSQASRNIM
+3519 DYYGSFQIKDKKSKVN
-3534 LKEIKNSEGV
+3534 
-3544 VQKYTFL
+3544 
-3551 LDGVEYTINSG
+3551 EYQIL
-3562 RTTVSWETSTA
+3562 
-3573 IEDNKFKIGE
+3573 
-3583 VEYTI
+3583 
-3588 NYKEDGTFDKIVYQ
+3588 Q
-3602 QGEQTLTITEIKFKV
+3602 
-3617 DGVEYTLVAGS
+3617 
-3628 DGKFAKINWTA
+3628 TA
-3639 TGAIDTESYK
+3639 TGE
-3649 FTIDKDKWTIKGTM
+3649 
-3663 ITSSK
+3663 
-3668 ESSITDLNISSK
+3668 
-3680 TIETGT
+3680 GT
-3686 VKFAFDGQDVSG
+3686 VYFVFNKQSVSG

-3703 TVWDYRMNPTLDS
+3703 TVWDYKMNPTLDS
-3716 HTIMGNYDPENPSE
+3716 HTIMGNSDPENPSE

-3766 GFADSETAAGYE
+3766 SFYDSEIVAGYE

-3798 MNFRIKFKPYGSA
+3798 MNFRIKFKPYRSA
-3811 KFKTIGITILPS
+3811 EFKTIGITILPS

-3846 TYNQITYN
+3846 SSGTTEYE
-3854 QANTYYLVDNA
+3854 LVKNK
-3865 RGTDFTIQ
+3865 RGCDFSIE
-3873 RNGVTADVVEGEYT
+3873 RNGVLADVTKNDYT
-3887 LEIVDGTDAT
+3887 IEIVANQTDAS
-3897 LNAKITQQGNNAKL
+3897 LGVSVEQDNESAKL
-3911 TIANPPRLNAK
+3911 FIKNPPQLNAK
-3922 RVVIKISDKYGY
+3922 RVVIKISDNYGY
-3934 YQYLRY
+3934 TQYLRY
-3940 VVGAETQVVISS
+3940 VVGAKTQVVISS

-3959 GGKIDW
+3959 GGNIEWDKN
-3965 ESNQFP
+3965 NQFP

-4065 SYDVYKLVAK
+4065 SYDVYKLIAK
-4075 DAKGNNVVLKSF
+4075 DKEGNNVVLKSF
-4087 DKYSKVDIYKGN
+4087 DKYSKVEIYKGN
-4099 STTVDYTWT
+4099 SITADYMWI
-4108 KGGQKPDKWPLDDK
+4108 KGGPNPTDWPLDDK
-4122 GALTPIKDVSQYTI
+4122 GALTPIQDVSQYTI

-4151 ILLEVNKTDKLYYAS
+4151 ILLEVNKTDNLYYAS
-4166 RKNPTDC
+4166 RENPTD
-4173 YTFDYE
+4173 YYAFDYE
-4179 IKINGEGD
+4179 IKINGEGS
-4187 NIVDNDN
+4187 NIVDVDGKTIN
-4194 KKIKNIGNAQYG
+4194 NIGNAQYG

-4216 IGVYSSYAVNT
+4216 IGVYSSYAMVNT

-4235 ETTYTIS
+4235 ETTYSIS
-4242 YNSDGDLEKIS
+4242 YNSDGDLEKIY

-4307 YPEVKQTVAG
+4307 YPEVKQTVGG
-4317 QISYDYVGRGDKLT
+4317 QISYDYVGLGDNIHTVLT
-4331 DVIKGAEI
+4331 NKEKGI
-4339 KLTGDSAPAGLT
+4339 KLVSDTVDVYGVAKSYSKVLGEIVSATIKITYKDNSNTEQNLTITNDKFTIGETEYTISYKADGTIDKITYKDSSNTERNLTIKDGKFTIDTTEYTISNNFEKMGKGTLSGNYSYNQTTRVLSLKAGLT
-4351 PKYCTVLGDESS
+4351 SD
-4363 TLTSKTADKMTG
+4363 TAT
-4375 GTLAA
+4375 
-4380 GSYSYDGNTHVLS
+4380 
-4393 LIAKLTDNKAELNNI
+4393 INNI
-4408 LYTYTAKTESA
+4408 KYTYDSTNKT
-4419 SAKLKIGYK
+4419 LKIGYR
-4428 EVDLDANNTY
+4428 VVPLTDGQF

-4443 GITYSVK
+4443 GITY
-4450 TTGESEAQQSTL
+4450 
-4462 YVSKKVDNTGS
+4462 KVD
-4473 VILNNNKYVVTTNGG
+4473 G
-4488 TSTISYETGFL
+4488 TQLLI
-4499 ESTQYEYT
+4499 
-4507 DRILSLKATLN
+4507 
-4518 NDNKAEIN
+4518 
-4526 NILYTYDG
+4526 
-4534 STKKTLTI
+4534 
-4542 GYRVVTLTDGKFE
+4542 
-4555 DDVTGITYQV
+4555 
-4565 NGSTLYVSK
+4565 SK
-4574 KIDNAGKVTINNV
+4574 KIDNANTVTINNIKYTV
-4587 QYIVATDGKSVSYE
+4587 ETSGATPTVKYE
-4601 TLYESIFVVWEYN
+4601 TLYESIFVVWQYEN
-4614 SNKYWAQWNYK
+4614 NKYWAQWNYK

-4630 NQVTTGDPLEAQDGN
+4630 NQVITDDPLEAQDGN
-4645 IKVKLDWTGEVGGAI
+4645 IKVKLDWTREVGDAT

-4665 NTLKLFQGT
+4665 NTLELFKDT
-4674 TKLGTAQWVSELSG
+4674 EKLGTAKWVSDING
-4688 NRYEIEIGDATYKI
+4688 NRYEIDIKINSTTTTYTIEIKGDT
-4702 VVGEDNKMKFEFIS
+4702 MKFKNGES
-4716 GTKDTNITGL
+4716 YYQVGSTEL
-4726 ALEEETTKNS
+4726 ALEEETKQNS
-4736 SWADKIT
+4736 SWADKIK
-4743 LTGLDGKLTSLRVA
+4743 LTGLDG
-4757 NGMMRDDKKLIT
+4757 G
-4769 INGVNN
+4769 
-4775 LEISDSSGLLSKTI
+4775 EISLNDAANIIVKVGGNDLKKVNGKYTIDGKGLNLAGESLNLQIFYKSKIKEDGLTL
-4789 NVTITYKDSIEGV
+4789 TAGYYEKL
-4802 DKSLKFNGNEIKVT
+4802 LKFNGNEIKVT
-4816 FEHFDP
+4816 FEHFTVP
-4822 TKSNQQSA
+4822 TNA

>member
-26 FLTGKFDKEVVQP
+26 FLTGKFDKEVIQP

-264 DEYAAQSKGY
+264 DEYVAQSKGY

-308 TNDEYMNLA
+308 TNDEYLNLA
-317 INSPLTL
+317 INSPMTL
-324 VANGNV
+324 VANGKV
-330 NNAFNLGLGLA
+330 DNAFDLGLGLA

-513 NVINCSLYSGSFA
+513 NVINCSLYSGNFA

-685 VSVKSLPTNEQP
+685 VSVKSLPNNDQP

-711 DKYVSNNGNKVQI
+711 DKFVSNNGNKVQI

-1189 GKHYVPFVATEN
+1189 GKRYVPFVATEN

-1256 IELPI
+1256 TELPI

-1293 IESESFYDTLEAG
+1293 VESESFYDTLEAG

-1323 SSGALVSVINA
+1323 SGGALVSVINA

-1672 IGKSVDFFNATSA
+1672 IGNSVDFFNATSA

-1703 LNQTDIGSTSANNMF
+1703 LNGTDIGSTSANNLF

-1759 DDDAKYDVLTEG
+1759 GDDAKYDVLTEG
-1771 EKSYIRYNGSVIEVG
+1771 KKSYIRYNGSVIEVG

-2011 GSEESSEIEFINNT
+2011 GSEESSEIKFSKDDAGNNT
-2025 WQISRE
+2025 WTISRE

-2043 KDTTGKFVVGR
+2043 KDTTGKYVVGR

-2083 VDYAINSDTLGTDPY
+2083 VDYQINAAQISVDDLKQSIKNCQGENALDLGNWSGLEYYYKLGDAKDWTASANGTIPTEGLAAWFKVETMAKKYFESNVELSTTLAFDNWKFGDFKNKAYANLTGTGEGQFGIVFKAYLYNNSTIGRELTIDSAGVIQNIPYGSTIIILAGQNFVPTIKENWKTYVANDEISDKTFVEFGTALDYTEKYNNSITLSENEEFSSWIKKFTDL
-2098 KDAMSEYNGKPFTGK
+2098 ENGKATFVDNNKVK
-2113 IETDHF
+2113 IET
-2119 GWSNYVY
+2119 
-2126 SIGKD
+2126 
-2131 KTSEKYAGIDIGE
+2131 SEGDVEYMVT
-2144 NGKISG
+2144 ISG
-2150 LFGQAPWGD
+2150 GIF
-2159 ITVEARLRYSRSDKS
+2159 DK
-2174 LTTTLPFATWKDAIL
+2174 D
-2189 GETYPDYVKSYAELN
+2189 
-2204 TLLGSDYRINIAS
+2204 
-2217 SGNVN
+2217 GNVTLSEVAEGATKRATITFTREISKEYRPSYPKALEQEGVNSEFRSEPKSIDPLDISNDANLSTFLGDVSLSGLTASTLGNYDIYVNDLKMESTTIGN
-2222 GETGDITDVA
+2222 GETTTYSIRSIEKENNGEIKVA
-2232 YGETITIS
+2232 KTGLFYVVNQ
-2240 LEAKCS
+2240 EA
-2246 TCGEWAVV
+2246 
-2254 GKEHKHWLEDVSET
+2254 
-2268 ITDISIFDDAQ
+2268 
-2279 KTTLSQVGKVEIV
+2279 
-2292 DQNDSTKKYVY
+2292 DSTKVHMGGNVANLK
-2303 ALTVG
+2303 LKEL
-2308 STLQYVTSTDE
+2308 SE
-2319 ITGIETGEWTLT
+2319 ILAD
-2331 GTITKTTY
+2331 TTWD
-2339 VEKSVGTVGPFEKW
+2339 VKSSGFANVGP
-2353 IPMPVTEQISDIS
+2353 V
-2366 MFTDEQKD
+2366 
-2374 ALSKGGT
+2374 
-2381 VEIVDQNDSTKKYV
+2381 
-2395 YALTGGS
+2395 
-2402 KLEYI
+2402 
-2407 MGEDGTAGEWT
+2407 
-2418 LTGTIT
+2418 
-2424 KTTCIKVVIAN
+2424 
-2435 GVAEVTTARLDLSS
+2435 
-2449 GGYAILAKALF
+2449 
-2460 GEEATTILGYANWDA
+2460 
-2475 LLADCDV
+2475 
-2482 EFARYDKDAKTF
+2482 
-2494 GGQKEINITL
+2494 
-2504 TTTQAKHTG
+2504 
-2513 TFYIVN
+2513 
-2519 QEHDNKTIH
+2519 
-2528 GVGNLKKIDES
+2528 
-2539 LNDYTAAKEIAS
+2539 
-2551 VVNVGTAETPIWV
+2551 WV
-2564 YPMKTHKYL
+2564 YPMTTKKYL
-2573 SNDAKKELFDNV
+2573 SDSKKKELLEDI
-2585 KIWWGVE
+2585 KDWWGINSE
-2592 SSTNGWSTS
+2592 IEGWSA
-2601 DLLASETV
+2601 DERKGLLE
-2609 ELQTA
+2609 TA
-2614 ASLES
+2614 AEILNEKDSNS
-2619 KEDPFNTITIYQ
+2619 KPTNRDPFNTATIYQ

-2645 YSGDNTTQTWKVYT
+2645 YVGDQAAADWMIYT

-2666 ATTGS
+2666 VTGS
-2671 ENAWSRVIETNNGSK
+2671 ENAWSRVIETNGST
-2686 IRFVIGSNGCLTTTL
+2686 IRFVIGGDGCLTTTL
-2701 EKKEFSEQISDI
+2701 KTKEFSEQISHI

-2725 QDETVEI
+2725 QNKTVEI

-2737 KSIKY
+2737 KSITY

-2753 QDEESKEWTLIGKII
+2753 QDETSKEWTLIGKII

-2773 SDVQIICITQNAAMN
+2773 GDFQIIYLTQNAKMTDN
-2788 GNKYY
+2788 KMTDNKY
-2793 LFSNGLLLEW
+2793 LFENGLLVEW
-2803 DGTNIALSMINKE
+2803 DGINKNIVLRMVNKGN
-2816 SKIEFAFNGVTFKI
+2816 KIEFAFNGV
-2830 VQHNDNKF
+2830 KF
-2838 TSSAVYHKQ
+2838 EATAGDGKSIYKPDAEVPVS
-2847 MGEQIPTIHYFEGLK
+2847 YFEGLE
-2862 DIVEQPTNSNIEEGS
+2862 DRVEQPTNSNIEEGS

-2959 QKPAVTVI
+2959 QNPAVTII

-2987 GQEKIVDL
+2987 GQEKIVNL
-2995 GKIFKINAEESPV
+2995 GEIFEINAKESPV
-3008 KIKNYEGNTDDDSLL
+3008 EIKNYEGNPDPDAESLL

-3082 SLIDKEG
+3082 SLVDKEG

-3106 FSAAVNEPKENGST
+3106 FKAEIVDEPKENGST
-3120 GDNGNSPEGGTTPT
+3120 GDSGNSPEGGTTPT
-3134 NEGVSG
+3134 NEGDSG
-3140 SGGSSAEGVEQPQ
+3140 NGGSSAEGVEQPQ
-3153 PTPIKVLKITIK
+3153 PTTINVLKITIT

-3170 KYQVESNIK
+3170 KYQVESNIT
-3179 LINIVDTD
+3179 LIDINDKGDEENGIKA
-3187 FATTGELKVVG
+3187 FAESGILAVKG
-3198 GEIKTESVVKLRF
+3198 GKITTESVVKLRF

-3248 STKDENGNFVAVR
+3248 STKDEKGNFIQDK
-3261 QTTEYFYADAGEFDI
+3261 QTTEYFYAGAGEFDI
-3276 NAKSDIST
+3276 NAKSTISS
-3284 GREAARMV
+3284 GEAPRMAV
-3292 ITKYAYGTA
+3292 TKYAYGTA
-3301 TDSNGET
+3301 TVGKGKEAISYP
-3308 TSCIV
+3308 CV
-3313 TYKVEGTNLTII
+3313 ATYLESHKTDNLTII
-3325 KIGEESVKSTE
+3325 KIGDTDVTNDK
-3336 NKTLENNVLTA
+3336 L
-3347 TVTTEKET
+3347 VTTGTIETDKITAEVNFNEKT
-3355 KYTISV
+3355 YSISL
-3361 YVPNLTISY
+3361 YKPSQLNISY
-3370 TASSNQNIIIKG
+3370 TASSNQNIIKG
-3382 KDESG
+3382 KDED
-3387 KNILTNSLESEGK
+3387 NNDDNNDILTNSLKNANGK

-3416 VSAQATVTLGNAKD
+3416 ISAQATIG
-3430 GVASKSYTYTFAQYT
+3430 SYTYTFAQYT

-3450 NPVISTLVT
+3450 NPVISTLIT
-3459 TDPTHLDG
+3459 TEEGHLDG
-3467 NGAEILPINGGDPL
+3467 NGAEILPINGGDAL
-3481 TPFNTADSGNGNIV
+3481 TPFNTARGYVEIDGTRYEVRKKNETETYEVV
-3495 VGEGENQTKTPR
+3495 VGSESYPVENGQITIGTGENAKIYKVVYYNIINNSPR

-3519 SYNNKLKSQASRNIM
+3519 SYNNKLNSQASRHIM

-3544 VQKYTFL
+3544 VQNTFL
-3551 LDGVEYTINSG
+3551 LDGVEYTINSDK
-3562 RTTVSWETSTA
+3562 TNVSWSSGGTGITE
-3573 IEDNKFKIGE
+3573 NKFIL
-3583 VEYTI
+3583 
-3588 NYKEDGTFDKIVYQ
+3588 D
-3602 QGEQTLTITEIKFKV
+3602 
-3617 DGVEYTLVAGS
+3617 
-3628 DGKFAKINWTA
+3628 
-3639 TGAIDTESYK
+3639 ESEW
-3649 FTIDKDKWTIKGTM
+3649 IIQDTM

-3668 ESSITDLNISSK
+3668 QSSITNLNISSK

-3686 VKFAFDGQDVSG
+3686 VKFAFADQDVSG

-3760 TEIFDL
+3760 TEIFNLD
-3766 GFADSETAAGYE
+3766 FDDSAAAGYE

-3798 MNFRIKFKPYGSA
+3798 MNFRIKFKPYRSA
-3811 KFKTIGITILPS
+3811 EFKTIGITILPS

-3846 TYNQITYN
+3846 TYD
-3854 QANTYYLVDNA
+3854 QANKYKLVDKA

-3897 LNAKITQQGNNAKL
+3897 LNAKITQQGNTATLN
-3911 TIANPPRLNAK
+3911 IANPPRLNAK

-3978 EETIQLS
+3978 EETIQLA
-3985 SFYEAIIPGAKE
+3985 SFYTA
-3997 STEEVENVQITTSN
+3997 QITDATSEN
-4011 ISDNYGDASSL
+4011 TSDNYGSDSSL
-4022 RATTGNDGKVY
+4022 KIDTDGNLY

-4040 ITYTTSVDESEVSTY
+4040 ITKKNLVKNNGNDYSNWTYVQKQSDNFFTDTKYEVEETKDGKKYQYSYSITRNEIGKLTEITRTITQGQTKIAEDSIKEATDGVWKFVDKDTTGKEKVDENGNKTYDTRFVLTEIRNDVY

-4065 SYDVYKLVAK
+4065 SYDVYKLIAK
-4075 DAKGNNVVLKSF
+4075 SGDNDKILKSF
-4087 DKYSKVDIYKGN
+4087 SNYKKQIVKYGTESWD
-4099 STTVDYTWT
+4099 STNPNGVAVIGDAGVFNPQIKTAATEGTPAEYYLDY
-4108 KGGQKPDKWPLDDK
+4108 
-4122 GALTPIKDVSQYTI
+4122 VI

-4141 SSSADGTIQF
+4141 QNPSEANPDATMTFKILKVDGSD
-4151 ILLEVNKTDKLYYAS
+4151 NLYYAS
-4166 RKNPTDC
+4166 RTNPTDC
-4173 YTFDYE
+4173 YTFDYD
-4179 IKINGEGD
+4179 ISIDGT
-4187 NIVDNDN
+4187 NIVHGDENE
-4194 KKIKNIGNAQYG
+4194 ISNIGNAQYG
-4206 SASSL
+4206 SEKSL

-4216 IGVYSSYAVNT
+4216 IGVYE
-4227 SDNTFKIG
+4227 G
-4235 ETTYTIS
+4235 EKS
-4242 YNSDGDLEKIS
+4242 EE
-4253 YKKDN
+4253 N
-4258 TTEVSLT
+4258 TTP
-4265 IVNNIVTIGETTYQ
+4265 
-4279 LIKHDKTVV
+4279 
-4288 EITKFIDNVDI
+4288 IDIINI

-4307 YPEVKQTVAG
+4307 YPEVQQQVSGLT
-4317 QISYDYVGRGDKLT
+4317 SYDYVGLDDDIQT
-4331 DVIKGAEI
+4331 I
-4339 KLTGDSAPAGLT
+4339 
-4351 PKYCTVLGDESS
+4351 
-4363 TLTSKTADKMTG
+4363 LTSKTSNIALKSSQAGFVAPDKKYSTVLGKTPTTSLSGTASKMG
-4375 GTLAA
+4375 SGTLTLT
-4380 GSYSYDGNTHVLS
+4380 SYGYDS
-4393 LIAKLTDNKAELNNI
+4393 
-4408 LYTYTAKTESA
+4408 
-4419 SAKLKIGYK
+4419 
-4428 EVDLDANNTY
+4428 
-4438 VDDVT
+4438 
-4443 GITYSVK
+4443 
-4450 TTGESEAQQSTL
+4450 STR
-4462 YVSKKVDNTGS
+4462 V
-4473 VILNNNKYVVTTNGG
+4473 
-4488 TSTISYETGFL
+4488 
-4499 ESTQYEYT
+4499 
-4507 DRILSLKATLN
+4507 LSLKATLN

-4526 NILYTYDG
+4526 NILYTYG

-4542 GYRVVTLTDGKFE
+4542 GYRVVTLTDGKFV

-4565 NGSTLYVSK
+4565 KEDSTLYVSK
-4574 KIDNAGKVTINNV
+4574 KIDNANTVTINNIKYTV
-4587 QYIVATDGKSVSYE
+4587 ETSSGTQTVKYE
-4601 TLYESIFVVWEYN
+4601 TLYERIFVVWKYDGN
-4614 SNKYWAQWNYK
+4614 TYWAQWNYK

-4645 IKVKLDWTGEVGGAI
+4645 IKVKLDWTGKVGGAT

-4665 NTLKLFQGT
+4665 NTLQLLKTELKPEGVVT
-4674 TKLGTAQWVSELSG
+4674 TVLGTAQWVSELSG
-4688 NRYEIEIGDATYKI
+4688 NRYEIVIDAATYKI
-4702 VVGEDNKMKFEFIS
+4702 VVGEDDKMKFEFIS
-4716 GTKDTNITGL
+4716 GTEDTNITGL

-4743 LTGLDGKLTSLRVA
+4743 LTGLDGKSTSLRDA
-4757 NGMMRDDKKLIT
+4757 NDIT
-4769 INGVNN
+4769 IKVNGIS
-4775 LEISDSSGLLSKTI
+4775 LSDHTISDTSELLGKTM
-4789 NVTITYKDSIEGV
+4789 NVEIVYTKGIGEGTDPV
-4802 DKSLKFNGNEIKVT
+4802 NVKLLFNGNEIKVT

>member
-49 LTENDFEVVVNTT
+49 LTEDDFEVVVNTT

-179 AEGEEDKKVVELA
+179 AEGEEDNKVVELA

-264 DEYAAQSKGY
+264 DEYVAQSKGY
-274 SDEELITMMNSNGI
+274 SDEELITLMNSNGI

-499 VRFFAYSTEGENLA
+499 VRFFAYSTEGENLE
-513 NVINCSLYSGSFA
+513 NVINCSLYSGNFA

-670 GDYVIDIESKRIDFQ
+670 GDYVIDVESKRIDFQ

-711 DKYVSNNGNKVQI
+711 DKFVSNNGNKVQI

-741 ANPRNSA
+741 AYPKNSA

-1089 GETVVYDAKDNSNGL
+1089 GETVVYDAKDNANGL

-1112 SNIISEHATLEARIN
+1112 SNIISEHATFEARIN

-1256 IELPI
+1256 TELPI

-1293 IESESFYDTLEAG
+1293 VESESFYDTLEAG

-1323 SSGALVSVINA
+1323 SGGALVSVINA

-1423 LMEEFDAQKT
+1423 LMEEFDVQKT

-1666 NKGIFD
+1666 NEGIFD
-1672 IGKSVDFFNATSA
+1672 VGKSVDFFNATSS

-1703 LNQTDIGSTSANNMF
+1703 LNGTDIGSTSANNLF

-1759 DDDAKYDVLTEG
+1759 GDEAKYDVLTEG
-1771 EKSYIRYNGSVIEVG
+1771 EKSYIRYNGSVIEVEEVEQENV
-1786 KNKNGEPIVN
+1786 KKSVVK

-1803 DGDTVAYKV
+1803 DGDTVAYEV
-1812 ETEDITGAQYVIIPH
+1812 ETGAKYVIIPH
-1827 LKFSNGN
+1827 LKFSSGN

-1853 ATKYTNEPFDI
+1853 AKKYTNEPFDI
-1864 NRKGNYTTYV
+1864 NREGNYTTYV

-1887 KVENSDGTTEL
+1887 RSVDGNGETEL

-1951 DTEGNDVLNVPKV
+1951 DEEGNDVLNVPKV

-1984 QEEISNNVLKLG
+1984 QEGISNNVLKLG

-2011 GSEESSEIEFINNT
+2011 GSEESSEIEFSKDDAGNNIWT
-2025 WQISRE
+2025 ISCE

-2043 KDTTGKFVVGR
+2043 KDTTGKYVVGR

-2063 STSEKESNKTIFIEA
+2063 STSETENNKTIFIEA

-2113 IETDHF
+2113 IETDHY
-2119 GWSNYVY
+2119 GWTNYVY
-2126 SIGKD
+2126 AVSSNKYTNLLSTDDNGQISID
-2131 KTSEKYAGIDIGE
+2131 D
-2144 NGKISG
+2144 NGQISG
-2150 LFGQAPWGD
+2150 LSGQAPWGD
-2159 ITVEARLRYSRSDKS
+2159 VTVEARLKYAKETKLANTIEYS
-2174 LTTTLPFATWKDAIL
+2174 TWSEL
-2189 GETYPDYVKSYAELN
+2189 FFGENKISYAEL
-2204 TLLGSDYRINIAS
+2204 LGQNLAVKTYKQTTDDT
-2217 SGNVN
+2217 NVEIGSITDN
-2222 GETGDITDVA
+2222 GDIVVPYGDYTLQIALGQFCPCGAFVKLGKTCTYLDMTELKTEPSKIYTSLDELDA
-2232 YGETITIS
+2232 YESYFSTLNANQEITI
-2240 LEAKCS
+2240 LN
-2246 TCGEWAVV
+2246 
-2254 GKEHKHWLEDVSET
+2254 
-2268 ITDISIFDDAQ
+2268 
-2279 KTTLSQVGKVEIV
+2279 VGKVTLDGILTQGENGQWTLNGKISLFEFGVEQSFTASNLVKTTKTEEFDVVDRKIVLPNGAKNPKIADESLTFVYDVETSTLTFDESVDLTEVSKVVVTYEIAIAV
-2292 DQNDSTKKYVY
+2292 ANAEQEYAIKKY
-2303 ALTVG
+2303 
-2308 STLQYVTSTDE
+2308 
-2319 ITGIETGEWTLT
+2319 
-2331 GTITKTTY
+2331 
-2339 VEKSVGTVGPFEKW
+2339 
-2353 IPMPVTEQISDIS
+2353 
-2366 MFTDEQKD
+2366 
-2374 ALSKGGT
+2374 
-2381 VEIVDQNDSTKKYV
+2381 N
-2395 YALTGGS
+2395 
-2402 KLEYI
+2402 
-2407 MGEDGTAGEWT
+2407 
-2418 LTGTIT
+2418 
-2424 KTTCIKVVIAN
+2424 
-2435 GVAEVTTARLDLSS
+2435 
-2449 GGYAILAKALF
+2449 
-2460 GEEATTILGYANWDA
+2460 
-2475 LLADCDV
+2475 LADNFKSLFDADV
-2482 EFARYDKDAKTF
+2482 LKFVDAQTWKDLLNKCKVTINGTDATDAGLIGNGENTKFTF
-2494 GGQKEINITL
+2494 EIQTI
-2504 TTTQAKHTG
+2504 AAIHKG

-2519 QEHDNKTIH
+2519 QEYDKETLHVT
-2528 GVGNLKKIDES
+2528 GNLDKIGS
-2539 LNDYTAAKEIAS
+2539 TLTGVASNIIADK
-2551 VVNVGTAETPIWV
+2551 VNQVGDRWV
-2564 YPMKTHKYL
+2564 YPMATTKTLK
-2573 SNDAKKELFDNV
+2573 SDAILEKLEEGKGTFFDLVEN
-2585 KIWWGVE
+2585 WWGVTE
-2592 SSTNGWSTS
+2592 QDITNSKDFASTPF
-2601 DLLASETV
+2601 
-2609 ELQTA
+2609 ELKTA

-2645 YSGDNTTQTWKVYT
+2645 YVGDNSARTWKIYT
-2659 SSEQAKE
+2659 SSEQATKLEE
-2666 ATTGS
+2666 ATGS
-2671 ENAWSRVIETNNGSK
+2671 ENAWSRVIESNGSK
-2686 IRFVIGSNGCLTTTL
+2686 INFVIGGDGCLTTTL
-2701 EKKEFSEQISDI
+2701 ETKEFSEQISYI

-2725 QDETVEI
+2725 QDKTVEI

-2737 KSIKY
+2737 KSKTY
-2742 SYKLSDGATLK
+2742 SYKLSDDATLK
-2753 QDEESKEWTLIGKII
+2753 QDETSKAWTLTGKVI
-2768 KTTKT
+2768 KTTKA
-2773 SDVQIICITQNAAMN
+2773 SDVQIIYLTQNAEMTD
-2788 GNKYY
+2788 NKY
-2793 LFSNGLLLEW
+2793 LFENGLLLEW
-2803 DGTNIALSMINKE
+2803 DGTNIALSKINKE
-2816 SKIEFAFNGVTFKI
+2816 SKIEFAFYGVTFKI
-2830 VQHNDNKF
+2830 VKLNDKDNTF

-2847 MGEQIPTIHYFEGLK
+2847 MNEQITTIHYFEGLK
-2862 DIVEQPTNSNIEEGS
+2862 DRVEQPTNSKIEKGS

-2911 VNENGT
+2911 VNENGK
-2917 TIQAI
+2917 TIQVQASI
-2922 GKSIKIVGLSKTNT
+2922 NGKSIKIVGLSKTNT

-2959 QKPAVTVI
+2959 QNPAVIII

-2987 GQEKIVDL
+2987 GQEKIVELD
-2995 GKIFKINAEESPV
+2995 KIFKINAEESPV
-3008 KIKNYEGNTDDDSLL
+3008 KIKNYEGNTDDKSLL

-3075 KDADGKF
+3075 KDADGGF
-3082 SLIDKEG
+3082 SLVDKEG

-3106 FSAAVNEPKENGST
+3106 FSTDIVDEPKENGST

-3134 NEGVSG
+3134 NEGDSG

-3153 PTPIKVLKITIK
+3153 PTTIKVLTITIT

-3170 KYQVESNIK
+3170 QYQVESNIK
-3179 LINIVDTD
+3179 LIAIKDTD
-3187 FATTGELKVVG
+3187 NFAQTGQLTITG

-3211 AVLRGKG
+3211 SVLRGKG

-3248 STKDENGNFVAVR
+3248 STKDENGNFIQDK
-3261 QTTEYFYADAGEFDI
+3261 QTTEYFYAGAGEFDI

-3284 GREAARMV
+3284 GEEAARMAV
-3292 ITKYAYGTA
+3292 TKYVYGTA
-3301 TDSNGET
+3301 TVGKGEEAI
-3308 TSCIV
+3308 SYPCV
-3313 TYKVEGTNLTII
+3313 ATYLESHKTDNLTII
-3325 KIGEESVKSTE
+3325 KIGDTDVTNGK
-3336 NKTLENNVLTA
+3336 L
-3347 TVTTEKET
+3347 VTTGTIEADKITAEVTFNEKT
-3355 KYTISV
+3355 YKISL
-3361 YVPNLTISY
+3361 YKPSKLNISY
-3370 TASSNQNIIIKG
+3370 TASSNQNIIKG
-3382 KDESG
+3382 KDEDETG
-3387 KNILTNSLESEGK
+3387 ILTNSLKNENGK

-3411 EAEVV
+3411 EAEVLI
-3416 VSAQATVTLGNAKD
+3416 SAQATIG
-3430 GVASKSYTYTFAQYT
+3430 SYTYTFAQYT

-3467 NGAEILPINGGDPL
+3467 NGAEILPINGGADIK
-3481 TPFNTADSGNGNIV
+3481 PFDTKKDGNII

-3519 SYNNKLKSQASRNIM
+3519 SYNNKLNSQASRNIM

-3551 LDGVEYTINSG
+3551 LDGVEYTINSDK
-3562 RTTVSWETSTA
+3562 TEVSWSSDGTDLHVDI
-3573 IEDNKFKIGE
+3573 IENKFILDE
-3583 VEYTI
+3583 SEWI
-3588 NYKEDGTFDKIVYQ
+3588 IQ
-3602 QGEQTLTITEIKFKV
+3602 
-3617 DGVEYTLVAGS
+3617 
-3628 DGKFAKINWTA
+3628 
-3639 TGAIDTESYK
+3639 DTR
-3649 FTIDKDKWTIKGTM
+3649 
-3663 ITSSK
+3663 ITSVK
-3668 ESSITDLNISSK
+3668 SITDLSISSK

-3686 VKFAFDGQDVSG
+3686 VKFKFDVQDVSG

-3716 HTIMGNYDPENPSE
+3716 HTIMGNDDPENPSE

-3735 YLNAGKAYNIIE
+3735 YLDAGKAYNIIE

-3766 GFADSETAAGYE
+3766 GFADSETAAAGYE

-3811 KFKTIGITILPS
+3811 EFKTIGITILPS

-3846 TYNQITYN
+3846 SYNQVKNNEEYPLIS
-3854 QANTYYLVDNA
+3854 NA
-3865 RGTDFTIQ
+3865 KGTDFTIQ

-3959 GGKIDW
+3959 GGNIEWDKN
-3965 ESNQFP
+3965 NQFP

-3978 EETIQLS
+3978 EETIQLA
-3985 SFYEAIIPGAKE
+3985 SFYTATISGAT
-3997 STEEVENVQITTSN
+3997 SENT
-4011 ISDNYGDASSL
+4011 SDNYGSDSSL
-4022 RATTGNDGKVY
+4022 KIDTDGNLY

-4040 ITYTTSVDESEVSTY
+4040 ITKKNLVKNNGNDYSNWTYVQKKSNNTFFTDTEYEVEETKDIKKYKYSYSITRNEIGKLTKITRTITQDQTKIAEDSIKEATDGVWKFVDKDTTGKEIEGSYDQRFVLTEIRNDVY

-4065 SYDVYKLVAK
+4065 SYDVYKLIAK
-4075 DAKGNNVVLKSF
+4075 SGDNDKILKSF
-4087 DKYSKVDIYKGN
+4087 SNYKKQIVKYGTKSWD
-4099 STTVDYTWT
+4099 STKPNGVAVIGDAGVFNPQIKTAATEGTPAEYYLDYV
-4108 KGGQKPDKWPLDDK
+4108 
-4122 GALTPIKDVSQYTI
+4122 IE
-4136 KLYSS
+4136 LYSS
-4141 SSSADGTIQF
+4141 QNSNTSDATMTFKIV
-4151 ILLEVNKTDKLYYAS
+4151 EVKGSDKLYYAS
-4166 RKNPTDC
+4166 RENPTDH

-4179 IKINGEGD
+4179 IKINGDGD

-4216 IGVYSSYAVNT
+4216 I
-4227 SDNTFKIG
+4227 
-4235 ETTYTIS
+4235 TIK
-4242 YNSDGDLEKIS
+4242 NSNGDELD
-4253 YKKDN
+4253 Y
-4258 TTEVSLT
+4258 
-4265 IVNNIVTIGETTYQ
+4265 
-4279 LIKHDKTVV
+4279 
-4288 EITKFIDNVDI
+4288 VDI

-4307 YPEVKQTVAG
+4307 YPEVKQTVGG
-4317 QISYDYVGRGDKLT
+4317 QISYDYVGRGDELT
-4331 DVIKGAEI
+4331 KVIKGAEI
-4339 KLTGDSAPAGLT
+4339 KLTGDSASANLT
-4351 PKYCTVLGDESS
+4351 PQYYTVLGDESS

-4375 GTLAA
+4375 GTFEGSYLDGTLT
-4380 GSYSYDGNTHVLS
+4380 GSYSDGTQPVNYSYVSATRVLS
-4393 LIAKLTDNKAELNNI
+4393 LNKTFDGNKA
-4408 LYTYTAKTESA
+4408 T
-4419 SAKLKIGYK
+4419 
-4428 EVDLDANNTY
+4428 
-4438 VDDVT
+4438 
-4443 GITYSVK
+4443 
-4450 TTGESEAQQSTL
+4450 
-4462 YVSKKVDNTGS
+4462 
-4473 VILNNNKYVVTTNGG
+4473 
-4488 TSTISYETGFL
+4488 
-4499 ESTQYEYT
+4499 
-4507 DRILSLKATLN
+4507 
-4518 NDNKAEIN
+4518 IN
-4526 NILYTYDG
+4526 NILYTYD
-4534 STKKTLTI
+4534 SANTLTI
-4542 GYRVVTLTDGKFE
+4542 GYRVVTLTNGKFE

-4587 QYIVATDGKSVSYE
+4587 QYIVATDGKTVSYE

-4645 IKVKLDWTGEVGGAI
+4645 IKVKLDWTGEVGDAT

-4665 NTLKLFQGT
+4665 NTLELFQGT

-4702 VVGEDNKMKFEFIS
+4702 VVENRKMKFKNGESYYQVDSTDIEL
-4716 GTKDTNITGL
+4716 T
-4726 ALEEETTKNS
+4726 EETTKNS

-4757 NGMMRDDKKLIT
+4757 NEMTRKDGKPLIT
-4769 INGVNN
+4769 INGRNN

>member
-159 TGTKIGTVSARNLKN
+159 TGTKIGTVSAQNLKN

-179 AEGEEDKKVVELA
+179 AEGEEDNKVVELA

-201 VFTPAKSAKTTKG
+201 VFTPAKSANTTKG

-358 FAYWQNGDGAWE
+358 FAYWQNEGVWE

-411 GKYKIVAKLSYEYYS
+411 GKYKIIAKLSYEYYS

-499 VRFFAYSTEGENLA
+499 VRFFAYSTEGENLE
-513 NVINCSLYSGSFA
+513 NVINCSLYSGNFA

-558 VVSDYMGNPKIQFGG
+558 VVSDYMGNPKIQSGE

-599 VNQQEDGK
+599 VNPQEDGK

-670 GDYVIDIESKRIDFQ
+670 GDYVIDVESKRIDFQ
-685 VSVKSLPTNEQP
+685 VSVKSLPNNDQP

-711 DKYVSNNGNKVQI
+711 DKFVSNNGNKVQI

-815 EKGPKLSILGATEDE
+815 EKGPTLSILGATEDE

-870 GYQGSQTNF
+870 GYQGNQTNF

-894 LLEFN
+894 LLEFD

-954 YANNDNGLDDSD
+954 YANNDNGLEDSD

-1089 GETVVYDAKDNSNGL
+1089 GETVVYDAKDNANGL

-1256 IELPI
+1256 TELPI

-1293 IESESFYDTLEAG
+1293 VESESFYDTLEAG

-1312 LKSKILVDGLE
+1312 LKSKIFVDGLE
-1323 SSGALVSVINA
+1323 SGGALVSVINA

-1672 IGKSVDFFNATSA
+1672 VGKSVDFFNATSS

-1703 LNQTDIGSTSANNMF
+1703 LNGTDIGSTSANNLF

-1759 DDDAKYDVLTEG
+1759 GDDAKYDVLTEG
-1771 EKSYIRYNGSVIEVG
+1771 EKSYIRYNGSVIEVEEVEQENV
-1786 KNKNGEPIVN
+1786 KKSVVK

-1803 DGDTVAYKV
+1803 DGDTVAYEV
-1812 ETEDITGAQYVIIPH
+1812 ETGAKYVIIPH
-1827 LKFSNGN
+1827 LKFSSGN

-1853 ATKYTNEPFDI
+1853 AKKYTNEPFDI
-1864 NRKGNYTTYV
+1864 NRDGNYTTYV

-1887 KVENSDGTTEL
+1887 RSVDGNGKTEL

-1951 DTEGNDVLNVPKV
+1951 DEKGNDVLNVPKV

-1970 DETTI
+1970 DEATKDEITI

-1984 QEEISNNVLKLG
+1984 QEGISNNVLKLG

-2011 GSEESSEIEFINNT
+2011 GSEESSEIEFSKDDAGNNIWT
-2025 WQISRE
+2025 ISCE

-2043 KDTTGKFVVGR
+2043 KDTTGKYVVGR

-2063 STSEKESNKTIFIEA
+2063 STSETENNKTIFIEA

-2083 VDYAINSDTLGTDPY
+2083 VDYAIKTGTIQVGSY
-2098 KDAMSEYNGKPFTGK
+2098 AGAMSPVNKDKPFTGK
-2113 IETDHF
+2113 IETDHS
-2119 GWSNYVY
+2119 GWTNYVY
-2126 SIGKD
+2126 AVS
-2131 KTSEKYAGIDIGE
+2131 SNKYANLLFIDD
-2144 NGKISG
+2144 NGQISG
-2150 LFGQAPWGD
+2150 LSGQAPWGD
-2159 ITVEARLRYSRSDKS
+2159 VTVKARLRYSSSDKS
-2174 LTTTLPFATWKDAIL
+2174 LITTLSFETWKNAIL
-2189 GETYPDYVKSYAELN
+2189 GTTYSGYVNSYAELN

-2222 GETGDITDVA
+2222 GDGDITDVA
-2232 YGETITIS
+2232 YGETIIIS
-2240 LEAKCS
+2240 LEAKCP
-2246 TCGEWAVV
+2246 TCDKWAVV
-2254 GKEHKHWLEDVSET
+2254 GTRHKHWLENGSAE
-2268 ITDISIFDDAQ
+2268 ITDISIFTDEQIQSLASVGSFEEIDGSDEGKKYVYTLQ
-2279 KTTLSQVGKVEIV
+2279 GGLQESENGVWTLDGKVIKTTYVEETVEEVGPFEKWIPMPVAEQISDISTFTDEQKDALSKGGAVEVV

-2303 ALTVG
+2303 AVTVG

-2319 ITGIETGEWTLT
+2319 ITGIETGTWTLT
-2331 GTITKTTY
+2331 GTITKTT
-2339 VEKSVGTVGPFEKW
+2339 F
-2353 IPMPVTEQISDIS
+2353 
-2366 MFTDEQKD
+2366 
-2374 ALSKGGT
+2374 
-2381 VEIVDQNDSTKKYV
+2381 
-2395 YALTGGS
+2395 
-2402 KLEYI
+2402 
-2407 MGEDGTAGEWT
+2407 
-2418 LTGTIT
+2418 
-2424 KTTCIKVVIAN
+2424 IKVVIEN
-2435 GVAEVTTARLDLSS
+2435 GAAEVTTARLDLSS
-2449 GGYAILAKALF
+2449 GGYAILATALF
-2460 GEEATTILGYANWDA
+2460 GKETILGYANWEA

-2482 EFARYDKDAKTF
+2482 EFAGYDENTKTF
-2494 GGQKEINITL
+2494 GGPKEINITL
-2504 TTTQAKHTG
+2504 TTKEPKHTG

-2528 GVGNLKKIDES
+2528 GVGNLQNIDES
-2539 LNDYTAAKEIAS
+2539 LNDYTATKEIAS
-2551 VVNVGTAETPIWV
+2551 VVNVGDYWV
-2564 YPMKTHKYL
+2564 LPMATTKTLK
-2573 SNDAKKELFDNV
+2573 SDAILKELKEGKGTFFDLVEN
-2585 KIWWGVE
+2585 WWGVTE
-2592 SSTNGWSTS
+2592 QDITNSKDFASTPF
-2601 DLLASETV
+2601 
-2609 ELQTA
+2609 ELTTA
-2614 ASLES
+2614 ASLAS

-2645 YSGDNTTQTWKVYT
+2645 YVGDQTADDWMIYT
-2659 SSEQAKE
+2659 SSEEAKE
-2666 ATTGS
+2666 ATGS
-2671 ENAWSRVIETNNGSK
+2671 ENAWSRVIESNGSK
-2686 IRFVIGSNGCLTTTL
+2686 INFVIGVIGSNVCLTTTL
-2701 EKKEFSEQISDI
+2701 ETKEFSEQISHI
-2713 DIFTEDQKKTLS
+2713 DIFTDEQKKTLS
-2725 QDETVEI
+2725 QGGSVEI
-2732 TDKND
+2732 TDEND
-2737 KSIKY
+2737 KSKTY
-2742 SYKLSDGATLK
+2742 YYKLPDGATLK
-2753 QDEESKEWTLIGKII
+2753 QDETSKEWTLTGKVI
-2768 KTTKT
+2768 KTTKA
-2773 SDVQIICITQNAAMN
+2773 SDVQIIYITQNAAMN
-2788 GNKYY
+2788 GNKY

-2816 SKIEFAFNGVTFKI
+2816 SKIEFAFYGV
-2830 VQHNDNKF
+2830 KF
-2838 TSSAVYHKQ
+2838 EATGGAGESVYKLD
-2847 MGEQIPTIHYFEGLK
+2847 GVEVAINYFEGLK
-2862 DIVEQPTNSNIEEGS
+2862 DTVEQPTNSKIEEGS

-2959 QKPAVTVI
+2959 QNPAVIIT

-2995 GKIFKINAEESPV
+2995 GEIFKINAEESPV
-3008 KIKNYEGNTDDDSLL
+3008 EIKNYEGNKDDGSLL

-3082 SLIDKEG
+3082 SLVDKEG

-3100 NTDLYE
+3100 NTDLYK
-3106 FSAAVNEPKENGST
+3106 FSAEIVDRTEENSST
-3120 GDNGNSPEGGTTPT
+3120 GENGNSPEGGTTPT
-3134 NEGVSG
+3134 NEGDSG
-3140 SGGSSAEGVEQPQ
+3140 SGESSAEGGEQPQ
-3153 PTPIKVLKITIK
+3153 PTTIKVLKITIT

-3170 KYQVESNIK
+3170 QYQVESNIK
-3179 LINIVDTD
+3179 LIDIVDTD

-3211 AVLRGKG
+3211 SVLRGKG

-3248 STKDENGNFVAVR
+3248 STKDENGNFVAVG
-3261 QTTEYFYADAGEFDI
+3261 QTIEYFYADAGEFYI
-3276 NAKSDIST
+3276 NAKSDISS
-3284 GREAARMV
+3284 GEAPRMV

-3301 TDSNGET
+3301 TVGEGKNAI
-3308 TSCIV
+3308 SYPCV
-3313 TYKVEGTNLTII
+3313 ATYEGEGIDLTII
-3325 KIGEESVKSTE
+3325 KIGEESVRSIE
-3336 NKTLENNVLTA
+3336 NKTLTNNVLTA
-3347 TVTTEKET
+3347 TVTTTEET

-3361 YVPNLTISY
+3361 YVPNPTISY
-3370 TASSNQNIIIKG
+3370 TASSNQNIIKG
-3382 KDESG
+3382 KDKE
-3387 KNILTNSLESEGK
+3387 NNDILTNSWESEGK

-3406 GVTVS
+3406 DVTVS

-3416 VSAQATVTLGNAKD
+3416 ISAQATIGD
-3430 GVASKSYTYTFAQYT
+3430 YTYTFAQYT

-3450 NPVISTLVT
+3450 NPVISTLIT
-3459 TDPTHLDG
+3459 TEKGHLDG
-3467 NGAEILPINGGDPL
+3467 NGAEILPINGGDSIK
-3481 TPFNTADSGNGNIV
+3481 PFDISSQDSYGY
-3495 VGEGENQTKTPR
+3495 VGGVPR

-3519 SYNNKLKSQASRNIM
+3519 SYNNKLNSQASRHIM

-3551 LDGVEYTINSG
+3551 LDGVEYTINSDKTKVLWSSG
-3562 RTTVSWETSTA
+3562 GTDHEEVVNAE
-3573 IEDNKFKIGE
+3573 NKFELG
-3583 VEYTI
+3583 
-3588 NYKEDGTFDKIVYQ
+3588 
-3602 QGEQTLTITEIKFKV
+3602 
-3617 DGVEYTLVAGS
+3617 GS
-3628 DGKFAKINWTA
+3628 AWIIQD
-3639 TGAIDTESYK
+3639 
-3649 FTIDKDKWTIKGTM
+3649 TM

-3668 ESSITDLNISSK
+3668 QSSITDLNISSK

-3686 VKFAFDGQDVSG
+3686 VKFKFDGQDVSG

-3703 TVWDYRMNPTLDS
+3703 TVWDYRMNTTLDS

-3735 YLNAGKAYNIIE
+3735 YLDAGKAYNIIE

-3766 GFADSETAAGYE
+3766 GFADGETADGYE

-3811 KFKTIGITILPS
+3811 EFKTIGITILPS

-3846 TYNQITYN
+3846 SYNQVKNNEAYQLIS
-3854 QANTYYLVDNA
+3854 NA
-3865 RGTDFTIQ
+3865 KGTDFTIR

-3887 LEIVDGTDAT
+3887 LEIVEGTDET
-3897 LNAKITQQGNNAKL
+3897 LNAKIEHSGSSATL
-3911 TIANPPRLNAK
+3911 TIANPPKLNAK

-3959 GGKIDW
+3959 GGTIDW
-3965 ESNQFP
+3965 ENNQFP

-3978 EETIQLS
+3978 EETIQLA
-3985 SFYEAIIPGAKE
+3985 SFYTATISGATKE
-3997 STEEVENVQITTSN
+3997 N
-4011 ISDNYGDASSL
+4011 ISDTYGDSSSL
-4022 RATTGNDGKVY
+4022 KVGADGKLY

-4040 ITYTTSVDESEVSTY
+4040 VTKTTGTGESKTQTH
-4055 YIPYNGKTPI
+4055 YIPYVSDATI

-4075 DAKGNNVVLKSF
+4075 DSDGKDVVLKSF
-4087 DKYSKVDIYKGN
+4087 DKYSKVEIYKGN
-4099 STTVDYTWT
+4099 SITADYTWI

-4122 GALTPIKDVSQYTI
+4122 GALTPIQDVSQYTI
-4136 KLYSS
+4136 KLFSS
-4141 SSSADGTIQF
+4141 SSTSSADGIIQF
-4151 ILLEVNKTDKLYYAS
+4151 ILLEVNKTDNLYYAS
-4166 RKNPTDC
+4166 RENPTDH
-4173 YTFDYE
+4173 YTFAYNISID
-4179 IKINGEGD
+4179 GTD
-4187 NIVDNDN
+4187 IVDVDGKTIN
-4194 KKIKNIGNAQYG
+4194 NIGNAQYG

-4216 IGVYSSYAVNT
+4216 ITIKDS
-4227 SDNTFKIG
+4227 SDN
-4235 ETTYTIS
+4235 ELDY
-4242 YNSDGDLEKIS
+4242 
-4253 YKKDN
+4253 
-4258 TTEVSLT
+4258 
-4265 IVNNIVTIGETTYQ
+4265 
-4279 LIKHDKTVV
+4279 
-4288 EITKFIDNVDI
+4288 VDI

-4331 DVIKGAEI
+4331 EVIKGAEI
-4339 KLTGDSAPAGLT
+4339 KLTGDSAPASLT
-4351 PKYCTVLGDESS
+4351 PQYYTVLGDESSTS

-4375 GTLAA
+4375 GTLE
-4380 GSYSYDGNTHVLS
+4380 GSYSYDGKTRVLS
-4393 LIAKLTDNKAELNNI
+4393 LKAGLTSDTATINNI
-4408 LYTYTAKTESA
+4408 KYTYDSTNKT
-4419 SAKLKIGYK
+4419 LKIGYR
-4428 EVDLDANNTY
+4428 VVPLTDGQF

-4443 GITYSVK
+4443 GITY
-4450 TTGESEAQQSTL
+4450 
-4462 YVSKKVDNTGS
+4462 KVD
-4473 VILNNNKYVVTTNGG
+4473 G
-4488 TSTISYETGFL
+4488 TQLLI
-4499 ESTQYEYT
+4499 
-4507 DRILSLKATLN
+4507 
-4518 NDNKAEIN
+4518 
-4526 NILYTYDG
+4526 
-4534 STKKTLTI
+4534 
-4542 GYRVVTLTDGKFE
+4542 
-4555 DDVTGITYQV
+4555 
-4565 NGSTLYVSK
+4565 SK
-4574 KIDNAGKVTINNV
+4574 KIDNANTVTINNIKYTV
-4587 QYIVATDGKSVSYE
+4587 ETSGATPTVKYE
-4601 TLYESIFVVWEYN
+4601 TLYESIFVVWEYDHDNN
-4614 SNKYWAQWNYK
+4614 SETSPLIYWAQWNYK

-4630 NQVTTGDPLEAQDGN
+4630 NQVTTSDPLEAQDGN
-4645 IKVKLDWTGEVGGAI
+4645 IKVKLDWVSGD

-4665 NTLKLFQGT
+4665 NTLELFQGT
-4674 TKLGTAQWVSELSG
+4674 TRLGTAQWVSELSG
-4688 NRYEIEIGDATYKI
+4688 NRYEIVIGGTTYKI
-4702 VVGEDNKMKFEFIS
+4702 VVENGKMKFKNGES
-4716 GTKDTNITGL
+4716 YYQVDST
-4726 ALEEETTKNS
+4726 ALELTEETTKNS

-4743 LTGLDGKLTSLRVA
+4743 LTGLDGELTSLRVA
-4757 NGMMRDDKKLIT
+4757 NGMTRDDKKLIT
-4769 INGVNN
+4769 INDGNN
-4775 LEISDSSGLLSKTI
+4775 LEISGSSGLLSKTI

>member
-179 AEGEEDKKVVELA
+179 AEGEEDNKVVELA

-411 GKYKIVAKLSYEYYS
+411 GKYKIVAELSYEYYS

-438 IPFNNILVADPIS
+438 IPFNNILVSDPIS

-499 VRFFAYSTEGENLA
+499 VRFFAYSTEGENLE
-513 NVINCSLYSGSFA
+513 NVINCSLYSGNFA

-558 VVSDYMGNPKIQFGG
+558 VVSDYMGNPKIQSGE

-599 VNQQEDGK
+599 VNPQEDGK

-670 GDYVIDIESKRIDFQ
+670 GDYVIDVESKRIDFQ
-685 VSVKSLPTNEQP
+685 VSVRSLPTNEQP

-711 DKYVSNNGNKVQI
+711 DKFVSNNGNKVQI

-815 EKGPKLSILGATEDE
+815 EKGPTLSILGATEDE

-954 YANNDNGLDDSD
+954 YANNDNGLEDSD

-1256 IELPI
+1256 TELPI

-1293 IESESFYDTLEAG
+1293 VESESFYDTLEAG

-1323 SSGALVSVINA
+1323 SGGALVSVINA

-1423 LMEEFDAQKT
+1423 LMEEFDVQKT

-1666 NKGIFD
+1666 NEGIFD
-1672 IGKSVDFFNATSA
+1672 VGKSVDFFNATSS

-1703 LNQTDIGSTSANNMF
+1703 LNGTDIGSTSANNLF

-1759 DDDAKYDVLTEG
+1759 GDDAKYDVLTEG
-1771 EKSYIRYNGSVIEVG
+1771 EKSYIRYNGSVIEVEEVEQENV
-1786 KNKNGEPIVN
+1786 KKSVVK

-1803 DGDTVAYKV
+1803 DGDTVAYEV

-1827 LKFSNGN
+1827 LKFSSGN

-1853 ATKYTNEPFDI
+1853 AKKYTNEPFDI
-1864 NRKGNYTTYV
+1864 NREGNYTTYV

-1887 KVENSDGTTEL
+1887 RSVDGNGETEL

-1926 TIDNE
+1926 TIDNA

-1951 DTEGNDVLNVPKV
+1951 DEKGNDVLNVPKV

-1984 QEEISNNVLKLG
+1984 QEGISNNVLKLG

-2011 GSEESSEIEFINNT
+2011 GSEESREVEFEQEPDENGNQINT
-2025 WQISRE
+2025 WLMKLGGE
-2031 SNNKFSPINIMI
+2031 NKFSPINIMI
-2043 KDTTGKFVVGR
+2043 KDTTGKYVVGR

-2063 STSEKESNKTIFIEA
+2063 STSETENNKTIFIEA

-2083 VDYAINSDTLGTDPY
+2083 VDYAINSVTLGTDPY
-2098 KDAMSEYNGKPFTGK
+2098 KDAMSKYNGKPFTGK
-2113 IETDHF
+2113 IETDHS
-2119 GWSNYVY
+2119 GWTNYVY
-2126 SIGKD
+2126 AVSSNKYPNLLSIDDHGQ
-2131 KTSEKYAGIDIGE
+2131 
-2144 NGKISG
+2144 ISG
-2150 LFGQAPWGD
+2150 LSGQAPWGD
-2159 ITVEARLRYSRSDKS
+2159 VTVEAKLRYSSSDKS
-2174 LTTTLPFATWKDAIL
+2174 LTTTLSFETWKNAIL
-2189 GETYPDYVKSYAELN
+2189 GTTYSGYVNSYAELK
-2204 TLLGSDYRINIAS
+2204 TLLGDNYRIVTS
-2217 SGNVN
+2217 SGSVN
-2222 GETGDITDVA
+2222 DTTGDITDVA

-2246 TCGEWAVV
+2246 TCNKWAVV
-2254 GKEHKHWLEDVSET
+2254 GTRHKHWLENGSAE
-2268 ITDISIFDDAQ
+2268 ITDISIFTDEQIQSLASVGSFEEIDGSDEGKKYVYTLQ
-2279 KTTLSQVGKVEIV
+2279 GGLQESENGVWTLDGKVIKTTYIEETVEEVGPFEKWIPMPVAEQISDISTFTDEQKDALSKGGAVEVV

-2303 ALTVG
+2303 AVTVG
-2308 STLQYVTSTDE
+2308 STLQYLTSTDE
-2319 ITGIETGEWTLT
+2319 ITGIETGTWTLT
-2331 GTITKTTY
+2331 GTITKTT
-2339 VEKSVGTVGPFEKW
+2339 F
-2353 IPMPVTEQISDIS
+2353 
-2366 MFTDEQKD
+2366 
-2374 ALSKGGT
+2374 
-2381 VEIVDQNDSTKKYV
+2381 
-2395 YALTGGS
+2395 
-2402 KLEYI
+2402 
-2407 MGEDGTAGEWT
+2407 
-2418 LTGTIT
+2418 
-2424 KTTCIKVVIAN
+2424 IKVVIEN
-2435 GVAEVTTARLDLSS
+2435 GAAEVTTARLDLSS
-2449 GGYAILAKALF
+2449 GGYAILATALF
-2460 GEEATTILGYANWDA
+2460 GKETILGYANWDA
-2475 LLADCDV
+2475 LLDDCNV
-2482 EFARYDKDAKTF
+2482 EFAGYDENTKTF
-2494 GGQKEINITL
+2494 GGPKEINITL
-2504 TTTQAKHTG
+2504 TTKEPKHTG

-2519 QEHDNKTIH
+2519 EETNTNQVHLKGNVEKIGVAGINTPHDGIFSKENEN
-2528 GVGNLKKIDES
+2528 NLI
-2539 LNDYTAAKEIAS
+2539 
-2551 VVNVGTAETPIWV
+2551 NVGTAETPIWV
-2564 YPMKTHKYL
+2564 YPMATTKTLK
-2573 SNDAKKELFDNV
+2573 SDAILEELEEGKGTLFDLV
-2585 KIWWGVE
+2585 ESWWGVTE
-2592 SSTNGWSTS
+2592 QDITNSKDFASTPF
-2601 DLLASETV
+2601 
-2609 ELQTA
+2609 ELTTA
-2614 ASLES
+2614 ASLAS
-2619 KEDPFNTITIYQ
+2619 KEDSFNTIKIYQ

-2645 YSGDNTTQTWKVYT
+2645 YVGDQTADDWMIYT
-2659 SSEQAKE
+2659 SSEEAKE
-2666 ATTGS
+2666 ATGS
-2671 ENAWSRVIETNNGSK
+2671 ENAWSRVIESNGSK
-2686 IRFVIGSNGCLTTTL
+2686 INFVIGVIGSNVCLTTTL
-2701 EKKEFSEQISDI
+2701 ETKEFSEQISDI
-2713 DIFTEDQKKTLS
+2713 SMFTDEQKDALS
-2725 QDETVEI
+2725 QSETVEI
-2732 TDKND
+2732 TDEND
-2737 KSIKY
+2737 KSKTY

-2753 QDEESKEWTLIGKII
+2753 QDETSKEWTLTGKVI

-2773 SDVQIICITQNAAMN
+2773 SDVQIIYITQNTKMTD
-2788 GNKYY
+2788 NKY
-2793 LFSNGLLLEW
+2793 LFENGLLLEW

-2816 SKIEFAFNGVTFKI
+2816 SKIEFAFYGV
-2830 VQHNDNKF
+2830 KF
-2838 TSSAVYHKQ
+2838 EATGGAGESVYKLD
-2847 MGEQIPTIHYFEGLK
+2847 GVEVAFNYFEGLK
-2862 DIVEQPTNSNIEEGS
+2862 DIVEQPTNSKIEEGS

-2911 VNENGT
+2911 VNENGK

-2922 GKSIKIVGLSKTNT
+2922 INGKSIKIVGLSKTNT

-2959 QKPAVTVI
+2959 QNPAVTII

-2987 GQEKIVDL
+2987 GQEKIVNL
-2995 GKIFKINAEESPV
+2995 GEIFEINAEESPV
-3008 KIKNYEGNTDDDSLL
+3008 EIKNYEGNTDDGSLL

-3082 SLIDKEG
+3082 SLVDKEG

-3100 NTDLYE
+3100 NTDLYK
-3106 FSAAVNEPKENGST
+3106 FSAEIVDRTEENSST
-3120 GDNGNSPEGGTTPT
+3120 GENGNSPEGGTTPT
-3134 NEGVSG
+3134 NEGDSG
-3140 SGGSSAEGVEQPQ
+3140 SGESSAEGGEQPQ
-3153 PTPIKVLKITIK
+3153 PTTIKVLKITIT

-3170 KYQVESNIK
+3170 QYQVESNIK
-3179 LINIVDTD
+3179 LIDIVDTD
-3187 FATTGELKVVG
+3187 FAETGELKVVG
-3198 GEIKTESVVKLRF
+3198 KEITSESVVKLRF
-3211 AVLRGKG
+3211 SVLRGKG

-3248 STKDENGNFVAVR
+3248 STKDENGNFVAVG
-3261 QTTEYFYADAGEFDI
+3261 QTTEYFYAGAREFDI
-3276 NAKSDIST
+3276 NAKSDISSDK
-3284 GREAARMV
+3284 APRMAV
-3292 ITKYAYGTA
+3292 TKYAYGTA
-3301 TDSNGET
+3301 TVGEGKEAI
-3308 TSCIV
+3308 SYPCV
-3313 TYKVEGTNLTII
+3313 ATYEGEGIDLTII
-3325 KIGEESVKSTE
+3325 KIGEESVKSIE
-3336 NKTLENNVLTA
+3336 NKTLTNNVLTA
-3347 TVTTEKET
+3347 TVTTTEET

-3361 YVPNLTISY
+3361 YVPNPTISY
-3370 TASSNQNIIIKG
+3370 TASSNQNIIKG
-3382 KDESG
+3382 KDKE
-3387 KNILTNSLESEGK
+3387 NNDILINSLKNANGT

-3406 GVTVS
+3406 DVTVS

-3416 VSAQATVTLGNAKD
+3416 ISAQATIGD
-3430 GVASKSYTYTFAQYT
+3430 YTYTFAQYT

-3450 NPVISTLVT
+3450 NPVISTLIT

-3467 NGAEILPINGGDPL
+3467 NGAEILPINGGDSIK
-3481 TPFNTADSGNGNIV
+3481 PFDISSQDSYGY
-3495 VGEGENQTKTPR
+3495 VGGVPR
-3507 LQFVYNNLILSS
+3507 LQFVYNNLILSDD
-3519 SYNNKLKSQASRNIM
+3519 YNESFTANDSTM
-3534 LKEIKNSEGV
+3534 VDFV
-3544 VQKYTFL
+3544 V
-3551 LDGVEYTINSG
+3551 
-3562 RTTVSWETSTA
+3562 
-3573 IEDNKFKIGE
+3573 
-3583 VEYTI
+3583 
-3588 NYKEDGTFDKIVYQ
+3588 
-3602 QGEQTLTITEIKFKV
+3602 EQTKKDDEYHIVNFK
-3617 DGVEYTLVAGS
+3617 Y
-3628 DGKFAKINWTA
+3628 N
-3639 TGAIDTESYK
+3639 
-3649 FTIDKDKWTIKGTM
+3649 
-3663 ITSSK
+3663 
-3668 ESSITDLNISSK
+3668 
-3680 TIETGT
+3680 
-3686 VKFAFDGQDVSG
+3686 GQSVSG
-3698 SYSYK
+3698 EYK
-3703 TVWDYRMNPTLDS
+3703 YKRVWDFVMNPTLDS
-3716 HTIMGNYDPENPSE
+3716 HTIEGIFDPENTSE

-3735 YLNAGKAYNIIE
+3735 YLDAGKAYNIIE

-3766 GFADSETAAGYE
+3766 GFADGETADGYE

-3798 MNFRIKFKPYGSA
+3798 MNFRIKFKPYGNA
-3811 KFKTIGITILPS
+3811 EFKTIGITILPS

-3846 TYNQITYN
+3846 SYNQVKNNETY
-3854 QANTYYLVDNA
+3854 QLISNA
-3865 RGTDFTIQ
+3865 KGTDFTIR

-3887 LEIVDGTDAT
+3887 LEIVEGTDET
-3897 LNAKITQQGNNAKL
+3897 LNAKIEHSGSSATL

-3934 YQYLRY
+3934 SQYLRY

-3965 ESNQFP
+3965 ENNQFP

-3978 EETIQLS
+3978 EETIQLA
-3985 SFYEAIIPGAKE
+3985 SFYTA
-3997 STEEVENVQITTSN
+3997 QITDATSEN
-4011 ISDNYGDASSL
+4011 TSDNYGSDSSL
-4022 RATTGNDGKVY
+4022 KIDTDGNLY
-4033 GVQLDSV
+4033 GVQLDSI
-4040 ITYTTSVDESEVSTY
+4040 ITKYKTNEKQEIESQ
-4055 YIPYNGKTPI
+4055 YIPHQKSIP
-4065 SYDVYKLVAK
+4065 YDLYKLVAK
-4075 DAKGNNVVLKSF
+4075 DANGDNVVLKSF
-4087 DKYSKVDIYKGN
+4087 DKYSKVEIYKGN
-4099 STTVDYTWT
+4099 STTADYTWI
-4108 KGGQKPDKWPLDDK
+4108 KGGSNPTDWPLDDK
-4122 GALTPIKDVSQYTI
+4122 GALTPIQDVSQYTI
-4136 KLYSS
+4136 KLFSS
-4141 SSSADGTIQF
+4141 SSTSSADGIIQF
-4151 ILLEVNKTDKLYYAS
+4151 ILLEVNKTDNLYYAS
-4166 RKNPTDC
+4166 RENPTDH
-4173 YTFDYE
+4173 YTFAYNISID
-4179 IKINGEGD
+4179 GTD
-4187 NIVDNDN
+4187 IVDVDGKTIN
-4194 KKIKNIGNAQYG
+4194 NIGNAQYG

-4216 IGVYSSYAVNT
+4216 ITVT
-4227 SDNTFKIG
+4227 SNINNVKT
-4235 ETTYTIS
+4235 
-4242 YNSDGDLEKIS
+4242 DLDSI
-4253 YKKDN
+4253 
-4258 TTEVSLT
+4258 
-4265 IVNNIVTIGETTYQ
+4265 
-4279 LIKHDKTVV
+4279 
-4288 EITKFIDNVDI
+4288 DI

-4317 QISYDYVGRGDKLT
+4317 QISYDYVGRGDSIQTVLT
-4331 DVIKGAEI
+4331 NKTSNIALKSSQSSFVAPDKKYSTVLGKTPTTSLSGTAS
-4339 KLTGDSAPAGLT
+4339 KMDSGTLTSYDYDSSTRVLSLKAGLT
-4351 PKYCTVLGDESS
+4351 SD
-4363 TLTSKTADKMTG
+4363 TAT
-4375 GTLAA
+4375 
-4380 GSYSYDGNTHVLS
+4380 
-4393 LIAKLTDNKAELNNI
+4393 INNI
-4408 LYTYTAKTESA
+4408 KYTYDSTNKT
-4419 SAKLKIGYK
+4419 LKIGYR
-4428 EVDLDANNTY
+4428 VVPLTDGQF

-4443 GITYSVK
+4443 GITY
-4450 TTGESEAQQSTL
+4450 
-4462 YVSKKVDNTGS
+4462 KVD
-4473 VILNNNKYVVTTNGG
+4473 G
-4488 TSTISYETGFL
+4488 TQLLI
-4499 ESTQYEYT
+4499 
-4507 DRILSLKATLN
+4507 
-4518 NDNKAEIN
+4518 
-4526 NILYTYDG
+4526 
-4534 STKKTLTI
+4534 
-4542 GYRVVTLTDGKFE
+4542 
-4555 DDVTGITYQV
+4555 
-4565 NGSTLYVSK
+4565 SK
-4574 KIDNAGKVTINNV
+4574 KIDNANTVTINNIKYTV
-4587 QYIVATDGKSVSYE
+4587 ETSGATPTVKYE
-4601 TLYESIFVVWEYN
+4601 TLYESIFVVWEYDHDNN
-4614 SNKYWAQWNYK
+4614 SETSPLIYWAQWNYK

-4645 IKVKLDWTGEVGGAI
+4645 IKVKLDWVKYADAEKTDWL

-4665 NTLKLFQGT
+4665 NTLELWKKGE
-4674 TKLGTAQWVSELSG
+4674 TKPLGTAQWVSELSG
-4688 NRYEIEIGDATYKI
+4688 NRYEINIETTKDEQAIKGRYKI
-4702 VVGEDNKMKFEFIS
+4702 VLNDGKMAFSFIS
-4716 GTKDTNITGL
+4716 GTVDEVITSL
-4726 ALEEETTKNS
+4726 AFEEETTKNS

-4743 LTGLDGKLTSLRVA
+4743 LTGLDGELTSLRVA
-4757 NGMMRDDKKLIT
+4757 KNITIRVNGSEPNDKYTISDDLGLLGKTMNIEIVYTNGIGEGTNPVLIT
-4769 INGVNN
+4769 
-4775 LEISDSSGLLSKTI
+4775 LL
-4789 NVTITYKDSIEGV
+4789 
-4802 DKSLKFNGNEIKVT
+4802 FNGNEIKVT

>member
-1 MRYFKIVLACFGF
+1 M
-14 ILAVVG
+14 
-20 ITAGVL
+20 
-26 FLTGKFDKEVVQP
+26 
-39 GDIAFEITEK
+39 
-49 LTENDFEVVVNTT
+49 
-62 TENVTEKDVTLSLTN
+62 
-77 QTEADGMISDGII
+77 
-90 TIPKVVKL
+90 
-98 GKPFTV
+98 
-104 KVNKTHYAG
+104 
-113 MTEEWNVGGT
+113 
-123 SIIRAKSTNPLIQE
+123 
-137 ATPLTVEV
+137 
-145 DVPVHSLGVELVTT
+145 
-159 TGTKIGTVSARNLKN
+159 
-174 YMKTL
+174 
-179 AEGEEDKKVVELA
+179 
-192 VGSVVRLQP
+192 
-201 VFTPAKSAKTTKG
+201 
-214 EPRKVL
+214 
-220 FEIPTAWKGIHIDF
+220 
-234 VDGENDLIEV
+234 IEV

-264 DEYAAQSKGY
+264 DEYVAQSKGY

-317 INSPLTL
+317 INSPMTL
-324 VANGNV
+324 VANGKV
-330 NNAFNLGLGLA
+330 DNAFDLGLGLA

-397 DANLSSWKVIASET
+397 NANLSSWKVIASET

-426 SSSSVPTEINFE
+426 SSSSVPTTINLE
-438 IPFNNILVADPIS
+438 IPFNNILVSDPIS

-513 NVINCSLYSGSFA
+513 NVINCSLYSGNFA

-697 TLECKVTYDLDHRL
+697 TLECKVTYDLDHRF
-711 DKYVSNNGNKVQI
+711 DKFVSNNGNKVQI

-1256 IELPI
+1256 TELPI

-1293 IESESFYDTLEAG
+1293 VESESFYDTLEAG

-1323 SSGALVSVINA
+1323 SGGALVSVINA

-1454 FVVVREKDGKL
+1454 FVVVREKDGKF

-1666 NKGIFD
+1666 DEGFFD
-1672 IGKSVDFFNATSA
+1672 IGNSVDFFNATSA

-1703 LNQTDIGSTSANNMF
+1703 LNGTDIGSTSANNLF

-1749 MDTWKGKFYL
+1749 MDTWEGKFYL
-1759 DDDAKYDVLTEG
+1759 GDDAKYDVLTEG
-1771 EKSYIRYNGSVIEVG
+1771 KKSYIRYNGSVIEVEEVEQE
-1786 KNKNGEPIVN
+1786 KVKKSVVK

-1803 DGDTVAYKV
+1803 DGDTVAYEVK
-1812 ETEDITGAQYVIIPH
+1812 TEDITGAQYVIIPH

-1844 VFHEEETDP
+1844 VFHEEKTDP
-1853 ATKYTNEPFDI
+1853 AKKYTNEPFVE
-1864 NRKGNYTTYV
+1864 NRDDNYTTYV

-1887 KVENSDGTTEL
+1887 RSVDSNGKIEL

-1942 YDGIAANAK
+1942 YDGIAANK
-1951 DTEGNDVLNVPKV
+1951 DGVTNVPKV

-1984 QEEISNNVLKLG
+1984 QEGISNNVLKLG

-2011 GSEESSEIEFINNT
+2011 GSEESSEITFSKDDAGNNT

-2043 KDTTGKFVVGR
+2043 KDTTGKYVVGR

-2063 STSEKESNKTIFIEA
+2063 STSETESNKTIFISA

-2083 VDYAINSDTLGTDPY
+2083 VDYEIDSGTIEVGSYAKAMTPVN
-2098 KDAMSEYNGKPFTGK
+2098 KDKPFTGT
-2113 IETDHF
+2113 ISTDHS
-2119 GWSNYVY
+2119 GWTKYVY
-2126 SIGKD
+2126 GVS
-2131 KTSEKYAGIDIGE
+2131 SEKYTNLSIDDYGE
-2144 NGKISG
+2144 ISG
-2150 LFGQAPWGD
+2150 LSGQKPWGD
-2159 ITVEARLRYSRSDKS
+2159 ITVDAKPRYSSSEKS
-2174 LTTTLPFATWKDAIL
+2174 LTTTLEFVTWKNAIL
-2189 GETYPDYVKSYAELN
+2189 GTTYSSYVNSYAELK
-2204 TLLGSDYRINIAS
+2204 TLLGDNYRIVTS
-2217 SGNVN
+2217 SGSVN
-2222 GETGDITDVA
+2222 DTTGDITDVA

-2240 LEAKCS
+2240 LEANCS
-2246 TCGEWAVV
+2246 TCNKWAVV
-2254 GKEHKHWLEDVSET
+2254 GTEHKHWSNDGTEEIIDNISKV
-2268 ITDISIFDDAQ
+2268 TDEQILQSL
-2279 KTTLSQVGKVEIV
+2279 K
-2292 DQNDSTKKYVY
+2292 NDGSFEKIDEGKKYVY
-2303 ALTVG
+2303 VLPAG
-2308 STLQYVTSTDE
+2308 SILEYSTDE
-2319 ITGIETGEWTLT
+2319 NGENGQWKLTGI
-2331 GTITKTTY
+2331 ITKTTY
-2339 VEKSVGTVGPFEKW
+2339 VEETVTFEFKKS
-2353 IPMPVTEQISDIS
+2353 I
-2366 MFTDEQKD
+2366 
-2374 ALSKGGT
+2374 
-2381 VEIVDQNDSTKKYV
+2381 QNPIT
-2395 YALTGGS
+2395 
-2402 KLEYI
+2402 
-2407 MGEDGTAGEWT
+2407 GEDVE
-2418 LTGTIT
+2418 LTIT
-2424 KTTCIKVVIAN
+2424 EGEKT
-2435 GVAEVTTARLDLSS
+2435 VTTNRLDLSS
-2449 GGYAILAKALF
+2449 KDGYETLAKKLF
-2460 GEEATTILGYANWDA
+2460 GEEATTILGYENWDE
-2475 LLADCDV
+2475 LLDDCDV
-2482 EFARYDKDAKTF
+2482 VFTGYKENTKTF
-2494 GGQKEINITL
+2494 GGHKEINITL
-2504 TTTQAKHTG
+2504 TTKEPKHTG

-2519 QEHDNKTIH
+2519 EENNKKTIH
-2528 GVGNLKKIDES
+2528 GVGNLKNIEIPITEVSVTASKFKVDGVEYILVAGEDGKYVQVQQAIQENKFVLNGIEYTIIYKEDKIFDKIVYQQEGEQTLTITES
-2539 LNDYTAAKEIAS
+2539 KFNVDGVEYTLVAGEDGKYVQVQQAIQDNKFTLNECQYEAKYGIDKKFDKVEIVLFSTKSQINKVVKVGDY
-2551 VVNVGTAETPIWV
+2551 WV
-2564 YPMKTHKYL
+2564 LPMITHKYL
-2573 SNDAKKELFDNV
+2573 SNDAKTDLFNDV
-2585 KIWWGVE
+2585 KTWWGVD

-2614 ASLES
+2614 ASLAN

-2645 YSGDNTTQTWKVYT
+2645 YVGDQTAKGWKIYETYPKSSNYLITT
-2659 SSEQAKE
+2659 
-2666 ATTGS
+2666 
-2671 ENAWSRVIETNNGSK
+2671 TNGDSISFN
-2686 IRFVIGSNGCLTTTL
+2686 VSNGELTTILT
-2701 EKKEFSEQISDI
+2701 KVV
-2713 DIFTEDQKKTLS
+2713 DQK
-2725 QDETVEI
+2725 EEI
-2732 TDKND
+2732 
-2737 KSIKY
+2737 
-2742 SYKLSDGATLK
+2742 SY
-2753 QDEESKEWTLIGKII
+2753 IN
-2768 KTTKT
+2768 
-2773 SDVQIICITQNAAMN
+2773 QNAKMTD
-2788 GNKYY
+2788 NKY
-2793 LFSNGLLLEW
+2793 LFENGLLVEQN
-2803 DGTNIALSMINKE
+2803 GTDIILKKINNQKE
-2816 SKIEFAFNGVTFKI
+2816 IKFSFNGVEFVI
-2830 VQHNDNKF
+2830 EEAGVE
-2838 TSSAVYHKQ
+2838 TSKGVYNRSP
-2847 MGEQIPTIHYFEGLK
+2847 GGVNLNYFEGLK
-2862 DIVEQPTNSNIEEGS
+2862 DIVEQPTNSEIEEGS

-2911 VNENGT
+2911 VNENGK

-2922 GKSIKIVGLSKTNT
+2922 IDGKSIKIVGLSKTNT

-2959 QKPAVTVI
+2959 QNPAVTII

-2987 GQEKIVDL
+2987 GQEKIVNL
-2995 GKIFKINAEESPV
+2995 GEIFKINAKESPV
-3008 KIKNYEGNTDDDSLL
+3008 EIKNYEGNTDDESLL

-3075 KDADGKF
+3075 KDAEGKF
-3082 SLIDKEG
+3082 SLVDKEG

-3095 FVLEL
+3095 FALEL

-3120 GDNGNSPEGGTTPT
+3120 GDNGNSPDGGTTPT
-3134 NEGVSG
+3134 NEGDSG

-3153 PTPIKVLKITIK
+3153 PTTSKVLTITIT

-3179 LINIVDTD
+3179 LIDINDKGDEENSIKA
-3187 FATTGELKVVG
+3187 FAESGILAVKG
-3198 GEIKTESVVKLRF
+3198 GKITTESVVKLRF

-3248 STKDENGNFVAVR
+3248 STKDENGKFVAVG
-3261 QTTEYFYADAGEFDI
+3261 QTTEYFYAAVAREFDI

-3301 TDSNGET
+3301 TDSNGKT

-3336 NKTLENNVLTA
+3336 NQTLENNVLTA

-3370 TASSNQNIIIKG
+3370 TASSNQNIIDG
-3382 KDESG
+3382 AA
-3387 KNILTNSLESEGK
+3387 TNGTGK
-3400 FTFDMT
+3400 FKFKFGTD
-3406 GVTVS
+3406 VTVS

-3430 GVASKSYTYTFAQYT
+3430 GVGPKLYTYTFAQYT

-3467 NGAEILPINGGDPL
+3467 NGAEILPINGGDSIK
-3481 TPFNTADSGNGNIV
+3481 PFDISSQDSYGY
-3495 VGEGENQTKTPR
+3495 VGGVPR

-3519 SYNNKLKSQASRNIM
+3519 DYYGSFEIKDKKLKVN
-3534 LKEIKNSEGV
+3534 
-3544 VQKYTFL
+3544 
-3551 LDGVEYTINSG
+3551 EYQI
-3562 RTTVSWETSTA
+3562 
-3573 IEDNKFKIGE
+3573 F
-3583 VEYTI
+3583 
-3588 NYKEDGTFDKIVYQ
+3588 Q
-3602 QGEQTLTITEIKFKV
+3602 
-3617 DGVEYTLVAGS
+3617 
-3628 DGKFAKINWTA
+3628 TA
-3639 TGAIDTESYK
+3639 TGE
-3649 FTIDKDKWTIKGTM
+3649 
-3663 ITSSK
+3663 
-3668 ESSITDLNISSK
+3668 
-3680 TIETGT
+3680 GT
-3686 VKFAFDGQDVSG
+3686 VYFVFNKQSVSG

-3716 HTIMGNYDPENPSE
+3716 HTIMGNSDPENPSE

-3760 TEIFDL
+3760 TEIFNL
-3766 GFADSETAAGYE
+3766 GFADSETAAAGYE

-3798 MNFRIKFKPYGSA
+3798 MNFRIQFKPYRSA
-3811 KFKTIGITILPS
+3811 EFKTIGITILPS

-3846 TYNQITYN
+3846 TYD
-3854 QANTYYLVDNA
+3854 QANEYKLVDKA

-3897 LNAKITQQGNNAKL
+3897 LNAKITQQGNTATLN
-3911 TIANPPRLNAK
+3911 IANPPRLNAK

-3978 EETIQLS
+3978 EETIQLA
-3985 SFYEAIIPGAKE
+3985 SFYTA
-3997 STEEVENVQITTSN
+3997 QITDATSEN
-4011 ISDNYGDASSL
+4011 TSDNYGSDSSL
-4022 RATTGNDGKVY
+4022 KIDTDGNLY

-4040 ITYTTSVDESEVSTY
+4040 ITKKNLVKNNGNDYSNWTYVQKKSDNTFFTDSQYEVEETKDSKKYTRTITQGQTKIAEDSIKKATDGVWKFVDKDTTGKEIEGSYDQRFVLTEIRNDVY

-4065 SYDVYKLVAK
+4065 SYDVYKLIAK

-4087 DKYSKVDIYKGN
+4087 DKYKKQIVKYGTESWD
-4099 STTVDYTWT
+4099 STNPNGVAVIGDAGVFNPQIKTAATEGTPAEYYLDY
-4108 KGGQKPDKWPLDDK
+4108 
-4122 GALTPIKDVSQYTI
+4122 VI

-4141 SSSADGTIQF
+4141 QNPSEANPDATMTFKIV
-4151 ILLEVNKTDKLYYAS
+4151 EVNGSDKLYYAS
-4166 RKNPTDC
+4166 RKNPTDH
-4173 YTFDYE
+4173 YAFDYE
-4179 IKINGEGD
+4179 IKINGGGD
-4187 NIVDNDN
+4187 NIVDGKTIN
-4194 KKIKNIGNAQYG
+4194 NIGNAQYG

-4216 IGVYSSYAVNT
+4216 I
-4227 SDNTFKIG
+4227 
-4235 ETTYTIS
+4235 TIK
-4242 YNSDGDLEKIS
+4242 NSNGDELD
-4253 YKKDN
+4253 Y
-4258 TTEVSLT
+4258 
-4265 IVNNIVTIGETTYQ
+4265 
-4279 LIKHDKTVV
+4279 
-4288 EITKFIDNVDI
+4288 VDI

-4331 DVIKGAEI
+4331 EVIKGAEI
-4339 KLTGDSAPAGLT
+4339 KLTGDSAPASLT
-4351 PKYCTVLGDESS
+4351 PKYYTVLGDNSS
-4363 TLTSKTADKMTG
+4363 TSTLSSEPADKMTG

-4380 GSYSYDGNTHVLS
+4380 GSYSYDGNTRV
-4393 LIAKLTDNKAELNNI
+4393 
-4408 LYTYTAKTESA
+4408 
-4419 SAKLKIGYK
+4419 
-4428 EVDLDANNTY
+4428 
-4438 VDDVT
+4438 
-4443 GITYSVK
+4443 
-4450 TTGESEAQQSTL
+4450 
-4462 YVSKKVDNTGS
+4462 
-4473 VILNNNKYVVTTNGG
+4473 
-4488 TSTISYETGFL
+4488 
-4499 ESTQYEYT
+4499 
-4507 DRILSLKATLN
+4507 LSLKATLTGN
-4518 NDNKAEIN
+4518 TATIN
-4526 NILYTYDG
+4526 NIKTATINNIKYVYD
-4534 STKKTLTI
+4534 STKNTLTI
-4542 GYRVVTLTDGKFE
+4542 GYRVVSLTDGVFVDE
-4555 DDVTGITYQV
+4555 VTGISYQV
-4565 NGSTLYVSK
+4565 KENMLYVSK

-4645 IKVKLDWTGEVGGAI
+4645 IKVKLDWVSGD
-4660 YRFNA
+4660 YRFNP
-4665 NTLKLFQGT
+4665 NTLKLWKNGNT
-4674 TKLGTAQWVSELSG
+4674 EALGTAKWISELNN
-4688 NRYEIEIGDATYKI
+4688 NRYEIKIGDATYKI
-4702 VVGEDNKMKFEFIS
+4702 VVGEDDKMKFEFIS
-4716 GTKDTNITGL
+4716 GTTDTNITGL

-4736 SWADKIT
+4736 SWSDKIT
-4743 LTGLDGKLTSLRVA
+4743 LTGLDGKSTSLRDA
-4757 NGMMRDDKKLIT
+4757 NDIT
-4769 INGVNN
+4769 IKVNGIS
-4775 LEISDSSGLLSKTI
+4775 LSDHTISDTSELLGKTM
-4789 NVTITYKDSIEGV
+4789 NVEIVYTKGIGEGTDPV
-4802 DKSLKFNGNEIKVT
+4802 NVKLLFNGNEIKVT

>member
-26 FLTGKFDKEVVQP
+26 FLTGKFDKEVIQP

-244 LRQTTVEDIKINA
+244 LRQTTVENIKINA

-264 DEYAAQSKGY
+264 DEYVAQSKGY

-302 TSFTSS
+302 TSFTST

-317 INSPLTL
+317 INSPMTL
-324 VANGNV
+324 VANGKV
-330 NNAFNLGLGLA
+330 DNAFDLGLGLA

-411 GKYKIVAKLSYEYYS
+411 GKYKIVAQLSYEYYS

-451 SDVAWKST
+451 SDVAWKNT

-513 NVINCSLYSGSFA
+513 NVINCSLYSGNFA

-631 FTLSLFVSDIEIFER
+631 FTLSLFVSDIGIFER

-711 DKYVSNNGNKVQI
+711 DKFVSNNGNKVQI

-1256 IELPI
+1256 TELPI

-1293 IESESFYDTLEAG
+1293 VESESFYDTLEAG

-1323 SSGALVSVINA
+1323 SGGALVSVINA

-1666 NKGIFD
+1666 DEGFFD
-1672 IGKSVDFFNATSA
+1672 IGNSVDFFNATSA

-1703 LNQTDIGSTSANNMF
+1703 LNGTDIGSTSANNLF

-1759 DDDAKYDVLTEG
+1759 GDDAKYDVLTEG
-1771 EKSYIRYNGSVIEVG
+1771 KKSYIRYNGSVIEVEEVEQE
-1786 KNKNGEPIVN
+1786 KVKKSVVK

-1803 DGDTVAYKV
+1803 DGDTVAYEVK
-1812 ETEDITGAQYVIIPH
+1812 TEDITGAQYVIIPH

-1844 VFHEEETDP
+1844 VFHEKETDP
-1853 ATKYTNEPFDI
+1853 AKKYTNEPFVE
-1864 NRKGNYTTYV
+1864 NRDDNYTTYV

-1887 KVENSDGTTEL
+1887 RSVDSNGKIEL

-1942 YDGIAANAK
+1942 YDGIAANK
-1951 DTEGNDVLNVPKV
+1951 DGVTNVPKV

-1984 QEEISNNVLKLG
+1984 QEGISNNVLKLG

-2011 GSEESSEIEFINNT
+2011 GSEESSEITFSKDDAGNNT

-2043 KDTTGKFVVGR
+2043 KDTTGKYVVGR

-2063 STSEKESNKTIFIEA
+2063 STSETESNQTIFIEA

-2083 VDYAINSDTLGTDPY
+2083 VDYQINAAQISVDDLKQSIKNCQGENALDLGNWSGLEYYYKLGDAKDWTASANGTIPTEGLAAWFKVETMAKKYFESNVELSTTLAFDNWKFGDFKNKAYANLTGTGEGQFGIVFKAYLYNNSTIGRELTIDSAGVIQNIPYGSTIIILAGQNFVPTIKENWKTYVANDEISDKTFVEFGTALDYTEKYNNSITLSENEEFSSWIKKFTDL
-2098 KDAMSEYNGKPFTGK
+2098 ENGKATFVDNNKVK
-2113 IETDHF
+2113 IET
-2119 GWSNYVY
+2119 
-2126 SIGKD
+2126 
-2131 KTSEKYAGIDIGE
+2131 SEGDVEYMVT
-2144 NGKISG
+2144 ISG
-2150 LFGQAPWGD
+2150 GIF
-2159 ITVEARLRYSRSDKS
+2159 DK
-2174 LTTTLPFATWKDAIL
+2174 D
-2189 GETYPDYVKSYAELN
+2189 
-2204 TLLGSDYRINIAS
+2204 
-2217 SGNVN
+2217 GNVTLSEVAEGATKRATITFTREISKEYRPSYPKALEQEGVNSEFRSEPKSIDPLDISNDANLSTFLGDVSLSGLTASTLGNYDIYVNDLKMESTTIGN
-2222 GETGDITDVA
+2222 GETTTYSIRSIEKENNGEIKVA
-2232 YGETITIS
+2232 KTGLFYVVNQ
-2240 LEAKCS
+2240 EA
-2246 TCGEWAVV
+2246 
-2254 GKEHKHWLEDVSET
+2254 
-2268 ITDISIFDDAQ
+2268 
-2279 KTTLSQVGKVEIV
+2279 
-2292 DQNDSTKKYVY
+2292 DSTKVHMGGNVANLK
-2303 ALTVG
+2303 LKEL
-2308 STLQYVTSTDE
+2308 SE
-2319 ITGIETGEWTLT
+2319 ILA
-2331 GTITKTTY
+2331 GTTWD
-2339 VEKSVGTVGPFEKW
+2339 VKSSGFANVGP
-2353 IPMPVTEQISDIS
+2353 V
-2366 MFTDEQKD
+2366 
-2374 ALSKGGT
+2374 
-2381 VEIVDQNDSTKKYV
+2381 
-2395 YALTGGS
+2395 
-2402 KLEYI
+2402 
-2407 MGEDGTAGEWT
+2407 
-2418 LTGTIT
+2418 
-2424 KTTCIKVVIAN
+2424 
-2435 GVAEVTTARLDLSS
+2435 
-2449 GGYAILAKALF
+2449 
-2460 GEEATTILGYANWDA
+2460 
-2475 LLADCDV
+2475 
-2482 EFARYDKDAKTF
+2482 
-2494 GGQKEINITL
+2494 
-2504 TTTQAKHTG
+2504 
-2513 TFYIVN
+2513 
-2519 QEHDNKTIH
+2519 
-2528 GVGNLKKIDES
+2528 
-2539 LNDYTAAKEIAS
+2539 
-2551 VVNVGTAETPIWV
+2551 WV
-2564 YPMKTHKYL
+2564 YPMTTKKYL
-2573 SNDAKKELFDNV
+2573 SDSKKKELLEDI
-2585 KIWWGVE
+2585 KDWWGINSE
-2592 SSTNGWSTS
+2592 IEGWSTT
-2601 DLLASETV
+2601 DLFADERKGLLE
-2609 ELQTA
+2609 TA
-2614 ASLES
+2614 AEILNEKDSNS
-2619 KEDPFNTITIYQ
+2619 KPTNRDPFNTATIYQ

-2645 YSGDNTTQTWKVYT
+2645 YVGDQAAADWMIYT

-2666 ATTGS
+2666 VTGS
-2671 ENAWSRVIETNNGSK
+2671 ENAWSRVIETNGST
-2686 IRFVIGSNGCLTTTL
+2686 IRFVIGGDGCLTTTL
-2701 EKKEFSEQISDI
+2701 KTKEFSEQIKNI
-2713 DIFTEDQKKTLS
+2713 NIFTDDQIKALS
-2725 QDETVEI
+2725 EQKTVEI
-2732 TDKND
+2732 ADKND
-2737 KSIKY
+2737 ESITY
-2742 SYKLSDGATLK
+2742 SYKLSSGAKLT
-2753 QDEESKEWTLIGKII
+2753 QDETTEEWTLIGKII

-2773 SDVQIICITQNAAMN
+2773 GDFQIIYLTQNAKMTD
-2788 GNKYY
+2788 NKY
-2793 LFSNGLLLEW
+2793 LFENGLLVEW
-2803 DGTNIALSMINKE
+2803 DGINKNIVLRMVNKGN
-2816 SKIEFAFNGVTFKI
+2816 KIEFAFNGV
-2830 VQHNDNKF
+2830 KF
-2838 TSSAVYHKQ
+2838 EATAGDGKSIYKPDAEVPVS
-2847 MGEQIPTIHYFEGLK
+2847 YFEGLE
-2862 DIVEQPTNSNIEEGS
+2862 DRVEQPTNSKIEEGS

-2917 TIQAI
+2917 TIQATI
-2922 GKSIKIVGLSKTNT
+2922 IDGKSIKIVGLSKTNT

-2959 QKPAVTVI
+2959 QNPAVTII

-2978 PFDGGVITG
+2978 PFDGGVLTG
-2987 GQEKIVDL
+2987 GQEKIVELD
-2995 GKIFKINAEESPV
+2995 KIFKINAKESPV
-3008 KIKNYEGNTDDDSLL
+3008 EIKNYEGNPDPDNESLL

-3034 LVGKLDGYSSNVFKI
+3034 LVGKLNGYSSNVFKI

-3082 SLIDKEG
+3082 SLVDKEG

-3134 NEGVSG
+3134 NEGDSG
-3140 SGGSSAEGVEQPQ
+3140 SGGSSAEGGEQPQ
-3153 PTPIKVLKITIK
+3153 PTTIKVLKITIT

-3170 KYQVESNIK
+3170 QYQVESNIK
-3179 LINIVDTD
+3179 LIAIKDTNN
-3187 FATTGELKVVG
+3187 FAQTGQLTITG

-3211 AVLRGKG
+3211 SVLRGNG

-3248 STKDENGNFVAVR
+3248 STKDEKGNFIQDK
-3261 QTTEYFYADAGEFDI
+3261 QTTEYFYAGAGEFDI
-3276 NAKSDIST
+3276 NAKSTISS
-3284 GREAARMV
+3284 GEAPRMAV
-3292 ITKYAYGTA
+3292 TKYAYGTA
-3301 TDSNGET
+3301 TVGKGKEAISYP
-3308 TSCIV
+3308 CV
-3313 TYKVEGTNLTII
+3313 ATYLESHKTDNLTII
-3325 KIGEESVKSTE
+3325 KIGDTDVTNDK
-3336 NKTLENNVLTA
+3336 L
-3347 TVTTEKET
+3347 VTTGTIETDKITAEVNFNEKT
-3355 KYTISV
+3355 YSISL
-3361 YVPNLTISY
+3361 YKPSQLNISY
-3370 TASSNQNIIIKG
+3370 TASSNQNIIKG
-3382 KDESG
+3382 KDED
-3387 KNILTNSLESEGK
+3387 NNDDNNDILTNSLKNANGK

-3416 VSAQATVTLGNAKD
+3416 ISAQATIG
-3430 GVASKSYTYTFAQYT
+3430 SYTYTFAQYT

-3467 NGAEILPINGGDPL
+3467 NGAEILPINGGDSIK
-3481 TPFNTADSGNGNIV
+3481 PFDISSQDSYGY
-3495 VGEGENQTKTPR
+3495 VGGVPR

-3519 SYNNKLKSQASRNIM
+3519 DYYGSF
-3534 LKEIKNSEGV
+3534 EIKDKKSKVKVN
-3544 VQKYTFL
+3544 
-3551 LDGVEYTINSG
+3551 EYQIL
-3562 RTTVSWETSTA
+3562 
-3573 IEDNKFKIGE
+3573 
-3583 VEYTI
+3583 
-3588 NYKEDGTFDKIVYQ
+3588 Q
-3602 QGEQTLTITEIKFKV
+3602 
-3617 DGVEYTLVAGS
+3617 
-3628 DGKFAKINWTA
+3628 TA
-3639 TGAIDTESYK
+3639 TGE
-3649 FTIDKDKWTIKGTM
+3649 
-3663 ITSSK
+3663 
-3668 ESSITDLNISSK
+3668 
-3680 TIETGT
+3680 GT
-3686 VKFAFDGQDVSG
+3686 VYFVFNKQSVSG

-3716 HTIMGNYDPENPSE
+3716 HTIMDNYDPENTSE

-3766 GFADSETAAGYE
+3766 GFDNSETAAGYE

-3811 KFKTIGITILPS
+3811 EFKTIGITILPS

-3846 TYNQITYN
+3846 TYNQ
-3854 QANTYYLVDNA
+3854 ANTYRLVDNA

-3873 RNGVTADVVEGEYT
+3873 RNGVTADVVKGEYT
-3887 LEIVDGTDAT
+3887 LEIVDGTDET
-3897 LNAKITQQGNNAKL
+3897 LQAKITQEDKSATL
-3911 TIANPPRLNAK
+3911 TIANPPKLNAK

-3959 GGKIDW
+3959 GGNIEWDKN
-3965 ESNQFP
+3965 NQFP

-3978 EETIQLS
+3978 EETTQLA
-3985 SFYEAIIPGAKE
+3985 SFYTATISGATKE
-3997 STEEVENVQITTSN
+3997 N
-4011 ISDNYGDASSL
+4011 ISDTYGDSSSL
-4022 RATTGNDGKVY
+4022 KVGADGKLY

-4040 ITYTTSVDESEVSTY
+4040 VTKTTGTGESKTQTHH
-4055 YIPYNGKTPI
+4055 IPYVSGEPI

-4075 DAKGNNVVLKSF
+4075 DSDGKDVVLKSF
-4087 DKYSKVDIYKGN
+4087 DKYKKQIVEYDGGEWN
-4099 STTVDYTWT
+4099 STTPGENAIIDKNGAFSPKKNEGAYIEDY
-4108 KGGQKPDKWPLDDK
+4108 K
-4122 GALTPIKDVSQYTI
+4122 IS
-4136 KLYSS
+4136 LYSTTTS
-4141 SSSADGTIQF
+4141 KTAVATIEF
-4151 ILLEVNKTDKLYYAS
+4151 KLLLVQKTDNLYYAS
-4166 RKNPTDC
+4166 RENAADC
-4173 YTFDYE
+4173 YTFAYD
-4179 IKINGEGD
+4179 ISIDKT
-4187 NIVDNDN
+4187 NIVNGKTIN
-4194 KKIKNIGNAQYG
+4194 NIGNEQYG
-4206 SASSL
+4206 SAQSL

-4216 IGVYSSYAVNT
+4216 IIVKNT
-4227 SDNTFKIG
+4227 QVVMIATTGDTFTVGGTTYTIYYKDRITYLNDKNEEQELTITNNKFKIG
-4235 ETTYTIS
+4235 ETEYTIS
-4242 YNSDGDLEKIS
+4242 YKEDETIDKITYTDSSNTEQNLTITNDKFKIGETEYTISAKTGIVRKIVELAKKSQKLTSDGENQK
-4253 YKKDN
+4253 
-4258 TTEVSLT
+4258 
-4265 IVNNIVTIGETTYQ
+4265 VTIGEKEYVLIPKGGKGDDKNNIICIKWTAPTT
-4279 LIKHDKTVV
+4279 D
-4288 EITKFIDNVDI
+4288 IDTVDI

-4307 YPEVKQTVAG
+4307 YPKITQ
-4317 QISYDYVGRGDKLT
+4317 QISGLTSFDYVGLGDNIHTVLT
-4331 DVIKGAEI
+4331 NKEKDI
-4339 KLTGDSAPAGLT
+4339 KLVSDTVNVSGVGKSYS
-4351 PKYCTVLGDESS
+4351 KVLGEIVSATIKITYKDNSNTEQNLTITNDKFTIGETEYTISYKADGTIDKITYKDSS
-4363 TLTSKTADKMTG
+4363 NTERNLTIKDGKFTIDTTEYTISYNNFEKMG
-4375 GTLAA
+4375 KGTFS
-4380 GSYSYDGNTHVLS
+4380 GNYSYNQTTRVLS
-4393 LIAKLTDNKAELNNI
+4393 LKATLTGNTATINNI
-4408 LYTYTAKTESA
+4408 KYVYDSTKNT
-4419 SAKLKIGYK
+4419 LKIGYR
-4428 EVDLDANNTY
+4428 VVPLTDGQF

-4443 GITYSVK
+4443 GITY
-4450 TTGESEAQQSTL
+4450 
-4462 YVSKKVDNTGS
+4462 KV
-4473 VILNNNKYVVTTNGG
+4473 V
-4488 TSTISYETGFL
+4488 
-4499 ESTQYEYT
+4499 
-4507 DRILSLKATLN
+4507 
-4518 NDNKAEIN
+4518 
-4526 NILYTYDG
+4526 DG
-4534 STKKTLTI
+4534 
-4542 GYRVVTLTDGKFE
+4542 
-4555 DDVTGITYQV
+4555 
-4565 NGSTLYVSK
+4565 TLYVSK

-4587 QYIVATDGKSVSYE
+4587 QYIVATDGKTVSYE
-4601 TLYESIFVVWEYN
+4601 TLYESIFVVWEYDHDNN
-4614 SNKYWAQWNYK
+4614 SETSPLIYWAQWNYK

-4630 NQVTTGDPLEAQDGN
+4630 NQVTTSDPLEAQDGN
-4645 IKVKLDWTGEVGGAI
+4645 IKVKLDWVSGD
-4660 YRFNA
+4660 YRFNP
-4665 NTLKLFQGT
+4665 NTLELKKGD
-4674 TKLGTAQWVSELSG
+4674 KVLGTAKWVSELNN
-4688 NRYEIEIGDATYKI
+4688 NRYEIEISDTSGTPDKTYTIEISK
-4702 VVGEDNKMKFEFIS
+4702 NKMKF
-4716 GTKDTNITGL
+4716 KDSLGEYYQS
-4726 ALEEETTKNS
+4726 LELTEETTQNS
-4736 SWADKIT
+4736 SWADKIK
-4743 LTGLDGKLTSLRVA
+4743 LTGLDANVTSLSSAKNVSIYVDGSTEA
-4757 NGMMRDDKKLIT
+4757 LTDLKIASDNLMGTTHSVEIKYT
-4769 INGVNN
+4769 GVDGEN
-4775 LEISDSSGLLSKTI
+4775 GLL
-4789 NVTITYKDSIEGV
+4789 
-4802 DKSLKFNGNEIKVT
+4802 FNGNDIKVT

>member
-179 AEGEEDKKVVELA
+179 AEGEEDNKVVELA

-201 VFTPAKSAKTTKG
+201 VFTPAKSAKTTNG

-220 FEIPTAWKGIHIDF
+220 FEILNKGKYIDF
-234 VDGENDLIEV
+234 VEGENDLIEV
-244 LRQTTVEDIKINA
+244 FRQTTVENIKINA

-264 DEYAAQSKGY
+264 DQYEAQSKGFA
-274 SDEELITMMNSNGI
+274 DEKLITIMSENGI
-288 SGASSQIFGTNQKI
+288 RGESSQIFVTNQKI

-317 INSPLTL
+317 INSPMTL
-324 VANGNV
+324 VANGKV
-330 NNAFNLGLGLA
+330 DNAFDLGLGLA

-385 KENGVKAKINKN
+385 KENGVRAKINKN

-426 SSSSVPTEINFE
+426 SSSSVPTEIKLE
-438 IPFNNILVADPIS
+438 IPFNNILVSDPIS

-499 VRFFAYSTEGENLA
+499 VRFFAYSTEGENLE
-513 NVINCSLYSGSFA
+513 NVINCSLYSGNFA

-587 VKSLKQLDASMT
+587 VKSLKHLDASMT
-599 VNQQEDGK
+599 VNPQEDGK

-670 GDYVIDIESKRIDFQ
+670 GDYVIDVESKRIDFQ
-685 VSVKSLPTNEQP
+685 VSVKSLPNNDQP

-711 DKYVSNNGNKVQI
+711 DKFVSNNGNKVQI

-815 EKGPKLSILGATEDE
+815 EKGPTLSILGATEDE

-1089 GETVVYDAKDNSNGL
+1089 GETVVYDAKDNANGL

-1256 IELPI
+1256 TELPI

-1293 IESESFYDTLEAG
+1293 VESESFYDTLEAG

-1323 SSGALVSVINA
+1323 SGGALVSVINA

-1454 FVVVREKDGKL
+1454 FVVVREKDEQL

-1666 NKGIFD
+1666 NEGIFD
-1672 IGKSVDFFNATSA
+1672 VGKSVDFFNATSS

-1703 LNQTDIGSTSANNMF
+1703 LNGTDIGSTSANNLF

-1759 DDDAKYDVLTEG
+1759 GDDAKYDVLTEG
-1771 EKSYIRYNGSVIEVG
+1771 EKSYIRYNGSVIEVEEVEQENV
-1786 KNKNGEPIVN
+1786 KKSVVK

-1803 DGDTVAYKV
+1803 DGDTVAYEV
-1812 ETEDITGAQYVIIPH
+1812 ETGAKYVIIPH

-1853 ATKYTNEPFDI
+1853 AKKYTNEPFVE
-1864 NRKGNYTTYV
+1864 NREGNYTTYV

-1887 KVENSDGTTEL
+1887 RSVDGKGKTEL

-1951 DTEGNDVLNVPKV
+1951 DEEGNDVLNVPKV

-1984 QEEISNNVLKLG
+1984 QEGISNNVLKLG

-2011 GSEESSEIEFINNT
+2011 GSEESREVEFEQESDENGNKINT
-2025 WQISRE
+2025 WLMKLGDE
-2031 SNNKFSPINIMI
+2031 NKYSPINIMI
-2043 KDTTGKFVVGR
+2043 KDTTGKYVVGR

-2063 STSEKESNKTIFIEA
+2063 STIETENNKTIFIEA

-2083 VDYAINSDTLGTDPY
+2083 VDYAIKTGTIKVGSY
-2098 KDAMSEYNGKPFTGK
+2098 AGAMSKKDGENQFTGT
-2113 IETDHF
+2113 IATDHS
-2119 GWSNYVY
+2119 GWTNYVY
-2126 SIGKD
+2126 AVS
-2131 KTSEKYAGIDIGE
+2131 SNKYANLLSIDD
-2144 NGKISG
+2144 NGQISG
-2150 LFGQAPWGD
+2150 LSGQAPWGD
-2159 ITVEARLRYSRSDKS
+2159 VTVKAKLRYSSSDKS
-2174 LTTTLPFATWKDAIL
+2174 LTTTIKYSDWKNAFFGENVFNDYNDLKNALNAQSVTINLSENINNGNAVNGVKLDENGNITNVAFGSTVTLVFKQECKKCNDIITL
-2189 GETYPDYVKSYAELN
+2189 GETHDCWFAVGTE
-2204 TLLGSDYRINIAS
+2204 
-2217 SGNVN
+2217 
-2222 GETGDITDVA
+2222 DITDIRIFTD
-2232 YGETITIS
+2232 EQIQS
-2240 LEAKCS
+2240 LAS
-2246 TCGEWAVV
+2246 V
-2254 GKEHKHWLEDVSET
+2254 GSFE
-2268 ITDISIFDDAQ
+2268 
-2279 KTTLSQVGKVEIV
+2279 EI
-2292 DQNDSTKKYVY
+2292 DGSDEGKKYVY
-2303 ALTVG
+2303 
-2308 STLQYVTSTDE
+2308 TLQGGLQKSEDGV
-2319 ITGIETGEWTLT
+2319 WTLD
-2331 GTITKTTY
+2331 GEVIKTTQQKHSFTAKFVY
-2339 VEKSVGTVGPFEKW
+2339 EEQTNGDLPVELLEEAKGPDAGEEQPTTYGKTVSETELQPVYENLGFASFEEFKSAIISLSTTSGTVAFVENG
-2353 IPMPVTEQISDIS
+2353 IAIAGATEQ
-2366 MFTDEQKD
+2366 TVT
-2374 ALSKGGT
+2374 LSYILNLPRQLGTQTSSFEIESLEINDKG
-2381 VEIVDQNDSTKKYV
+2381 YL
-2395 YALTGGS
+2395 A
-2402 KLEYI
+2402 
-2407 MGEDGTAGEWT
+2407 
-2418 LTGTIT
+2418 
-2424 KTTCIKVVIAN
+2424 
-2435 GVAEVTTARLDLSS
+2435 
-2449 GGYAILAKALF
+2449 LAKALF
-2460 GEEATTILGYANWDA
+2460 GEEATTILGYANWGA
-2475 LLADCDV
+2475 LLADCNVD
-2482 EFARYDKDAKTF
+2482 FAGYSEKKQEDGSTKYYF

-2504 TTTQAKHTG
+2504 ITTQAKRTG

-2519 QEHDNKTIH
+2519 QEYDKSTLH
-2528 GVGNLKKIDES
+2528 GTGNLQKINPS
-2539 LNDYTAAKEIAS
+2539 LQDYENYFDDKGEKQEEKQDIES
-2551 VVNVGTAETPIWV
+2551 VVNVGTAEQPIWV
-2564 YPMKTHKYL
+2564 YPMATTKTLK
-2573 SNDAKKELFDNV
+2573 SDAILEKLEGGKGTFFDLV
-2585 KIWWGVE
+2585 EIWWGVTE
-2592 SSTNGWSTS
+2592 QDITNSKDFASTPF
-2601 DLLASETV
+2601 
-2609 ELQTA
+2609 ELTTA
-2614 ASLES
+2614 ASLAS

-2645 YSGDNTTQTWKVYT
+2645 YHGDKSYSKFAAPLQTFEESEILGEYGAYVENESGETSWDKKGEARIHFELSKKDNQYK
-2659 SSEQAKE
+2659 
-2666 ATTGS
+2666 
-2671 ENAWSRVIETNNGSK
+2671 
-2686 IRFVIGSNGCLTTTL
+2686 LTTY
-2701 EKKEFSEQISDI
+2701 IVANN
-2713 DIFTEDQKKTLS
+2713 
-2725 QDETVEI
+2725 ET
-2732 TDKND
+2732 
-2737 KSIKY
+2737 
-2742 SYKLSDGATLK
+2742 
-2753 QDEESKEWTLIGKII
+2753 
-2768 KTTKT
+2768 
-2773 SDVQIICITQNAAMN
+2773 
-2788 GNKYY
+2788 YY
-2793 LFSNGLLLEW
+2793 LTSNANMDNNRYLFDNGLLLFINQIGDIKLQLITKYQEGLIEITGEFEFVVG
-2803 DGTNIALSMINKE
+2803 DLVYRFSVTGMTCSSSLTNPAMVE
-2816 SKIEFAFNGVTFKI
+2816 ET
-2830 VQHNDNKF
+2830 
-2838 TSSAVYHKQ
+2838 
-2847 MGEQIPTIHYFEGLK
+2847 PYFEGLK
-2862 DIVEQPTNSNIEEGS
+2862 DTVEQPTNSKIEEGS

-2882 EKTGDVVGY
+2882 EKTGDIVGY

-2911 VNENGT
+2911 VNENGK

-2922 GKSIKIVGLSKTNT
+2922 INGKLIKIVGLSKTNT

-2959 QKPAVTVI
+2959 QNPAVTII

-2995 GKIFKINAEESPV
+2995 GEIFEIIAEESPV
-3008 KIKNYEGNTDDDSLL
+3008 KIKNYAGNTDDGSLL

-3082 SLIDKEG
+3082 SLVDKEG

-3100 NTDLYE
+3100 NTDLYA
-3106 FSAAVNEPKENGST
+3106 FSAEIVDRTEENSST
-3120 GDNGNSPEGGTTPT
+3120 GENGNSPEGGTTPT
-3134 NEGVSG
+3134 NEGDSG
-3140 SGGSSAEGVEQPQ
+3140 SGESSAEGGEQPQ
-3153 PTPIKVLKITIK
+3153 PTTIKVLTITIK

-3179 LINIVDTD
+3179 LIDIVDTD
-3187 FATTGELKVVG
+3187 FAETGELKVVG

-3211 AVLRGKG
+3211 SVLRGKG

-3248 STKDENGNFVAVR
+3248 STKDENGNFVAVG
-3261 QTTEYFYADAGEFDI
+3261 QTTEYFYADAREFDI
-3276 NAKSDIST
+3276 NAKSDISS
-3284 GREAARMV
+3284 GEAPRMV
-3292 ITKYAYGTA
+3292 VTKYAYGTA
-3301 TDSNGET
+3301 TVGEGEQAI
-3308 TSCIV
+3308 SYPCV
-3313 TYKVEGTNLTII
+3313 ATYKGEGIDLTII
-3325 KIGEESVKSTE
+3325 KIGERNVNLSVEKNIGE
-3336 NKTLENNVLTA
+3336 NGVLTHVA
-3347 TVTTEKET
+3347 KDGETE
-3355 KYTISV
+3355 YTISV
-3361 YVPNLTISY
+3361 YVPNPTISY
-3370 TASSNQNIIIKG
+3370 TASSNQNIINKITIGENDGESYDASYTTKTKSIKG
-3382 KDESG
+3382 KF
-3387 KNILTNSLESEGK
+3387 K
-3400 FTFDMT
+3400 FKFGTD
-3406 GVTVS
+3406 VTVS

-3416 VSAQATVTLGNAKD
+3416 ISAQATIGD
-3430 GVASKSYTYTFAQYT
+3430 YTYTFAQYT

-3450 NPVISTLVT
+3450 NPVISTLIT
-3459 TDPTHLDG
+3459 TEEGHLDG

-3481 TPFNTADSGNGNIV
+3481 TPFNTARGYVEIDGTRYEVTKNGEQYKVDVGSDSYPVKNGQITIG
-3495 VGEGENQTKTPR
+3495 VGENAKIYKVVYYNIINNSPR

-3519 SYNNKLKSQASRNIM
+3519 DYYGSF
-3534 LKEIKNSEGV
+3534 EIKDKTSKVN
-3544 VQKYTFL
+3544 
-3551 LDGVEYTINSG
+3551 EYQIS
-3562 RTTVSWETSTA
+3562 
-3573 IEDNKFKIGE
+3573 
-3583 VEYTI
+3583 
-3588 NYKEDGTFDKIVYQ
+3588 
-3602 QGEQTLTITEIKFKV
+3602 QTE
-3617 DGVEYTLVAGS
+3617 
-3628 DGKFAKINWTA
+3628 
-3639 TGAIDTESYK
+3639 TGADTVYFVFNNQS
-3649 FTIDKDKWTIKGTM
+3649 
-3663 ITSSK
+3663 
-3668 ESSITDLNISSK
+3668 
-3680 TIETGT
+3680 
-3686 VKFAFDGQDVSG
+3686 VSG

-3716 HTIMGNYDPENPSE
+3716 HTIEGIFDPENTSE

-3735 YLNAGKAYNIIE
+3735 YLDAGKAYNIIE

-3766 GFADSETAAGYE
+3766 GFADGETADGYE

-3811 KFKTIGITILPS
+3811 EFKTIGITILPS

-3846 TYNQITYN
+3846 SYNQVKNNEAYQLIS
-3854 QANTYYLVDNA
+3854 NA
-3865 RGTDFTIQ
+3865 KGTDFTIR

-3887 LEIVDGTDAT
+3887 LEIVEGTDET
-3897 LNAKITQQGNNAKL
+3897 LNAKIEHSGSSATL
-3911 TIANPPRLNAK
+3911 TIANPPKLNAK

-3959 GGKIDW
+3959 GGTIDW
-3965 ESNQFP
+3965 ENNQFP

-3978 EETIQLS
+3978 EETIQLA
-3985 SFYEAIIPGAKE
+3985 SFYTA
-3997 STEEVENVQITTSN
+3997 QITDATSEN
-4011 ISDNYGDASSL
+4011 TSDNYGSDSSL
-4022 RATTGNDGKVY
+4022 KIDTDGNLY

-4040 ITYTTSVDESEVSTY
+4040 ITKKNIVKNNGNDYSNWTYVQKKSDNTFFTDTKYEVEETKDSKKYKYSYSITRNEIGKLTKITRTITQGQTKIAEDSIKEATDGVWKFVDKDTTGKEIEGSYDQRFVLTEIRNDVY
-4055 YIPYNGKTPI
+4055 YIPYNEKTPI
-4065 SYDVYKLVAK
+4065 SYDVYKLIAK
-4075 DAKGNNVVLKSF
+4075 SGDNDKILKSF
-4087 DKYSKVDIYKGN
+4087 SNYKKQVVEGDGETLEECID
-4099 STTVDYTWT
+4099 STT
-4108 KGGQKPDKWPLDDK
+4108 
-4122 GALTPIKDVSQYTI
+4122 GAFTPKKKDATSYYDTYVI

-4141 SSSADGTIQF
+4141 QNSSDENPDATMTF
-4151 ILLEVNKTDKLYYAS
+4151 KILKVEGSDNLYYAS
-4166 RKNPTDC
+4166 RENPTDH
-4173 YTFDYE
+4173 YTFAYNISID
-4179 IKINGEGD
+4179 GTD
-4187 NIVDNDN
+4187 IVDVDGKTIN
-4194 KKIKNIGNAQYG
+4194 NIGNAQYG
-4206 SASSL
+4206 SAQSL

-4216 IGVYSSYAVNT
+4216 ITVT
-4227 SDNTFKIG
+4227 SNINNVKT
-4235 ETTYTIS
+4235 
-4242 YNSDGDLEKIS
+4242 DLDSI
-4253 YKKDN
+4253 
-4258 TTEVSLT
+4258 
-4265 IVNNIVTIGETTYQ
+4265 
-4279 LIKHDKTVV
+4279 
-4288 EITKFIDNVDI
+4288 DI

-4317 QISYDYVGRGDKLT
+4317 QISYDYVGRGDKYI
-4331 DVIKGAEI
+4331 DVLNKKSSNI
-4339 KLTGDSAPAGLT
+4339 KLKSDQNGFSEPQK
-4351 PKYCTVLGDESS
+4351 KYSTVLG
-4363 TLTSKTADKMTG
+4363 K
-4375 GTLAA
+4375 
-4380 GSYSYDGNTHVLS
+4380 
-4393 LIAKLTDNKAELNNI
+4393 
-4408 LYTYTAKTESA
+4408 
-4419 SAKLKIGYK
+4419 
-4428 EVDLDANNTY
+4428 VDLGKIVTAGNGQVTGFEYHNDANNNIN
-4438 VDDVT
+4438 
-4443 GITYSVK
+4443 GK
-4450 TTGESEAQQSTL
+4450 TFVAM
-4462 YVSKKVDNTGS
+4462 KKGS
-4473 VILNNNKYVVTTNGG
+4473 
-4488 TSTISYETGFL
+4488 L
-4499 ESTQYEYT
+4499 EDTQYEYK
-4507 DRILSLKATLN
+4507 DRTLSLIEGLTSDPTESTIKTAT
-4518 NDNKAEIN
+4518 IN
-4526 NILYTYDG
+4526 NIKYVYD
-4534 STKKTLTI
+4534 STKNTLTI
-4542 GYRVVTLTDGKFE
+4542 GYRVVSLTDGVFVDE
-4555 DDVTGITYQV
+4555 VTGISYQV
-4565 NGSTLYVSK
+4565 KENMLYVSK

-4587 QYIVATDGKSVSYE
+4587 QYIVATDGKTVSYE
-4601 TLYESIFVVWEYN
+4601 TLYESIFVVWEYDHDNN
-4614 SNKYWAQWNYK
+4614 SETSPLIYWAQWNYK

-4630 NQVTTGDPLEAQDGN
+4630 NQVTTSDPLEAQDGN
-4645 IKVKLDWTGEVGGAI
+4645 IKVKLDWVSGD

-4665 NTLKLFQGT
+4665 NTLELFQGT
-4674 TKLGTAQWVSELSG
+4674 TRLGTAQWVSELSG
-4688 NRYEIEIGDATYKI
+4688 NRYEIVIGGTTYKI
-4702 VVGEDNKMKFEFIS
+4702 VVENGKMKFKNGES
-4716 GTKDTNITGL
+4716 YYQVDST
-4726 ALEEETTKNS
+4726 ALELTEETTKNS

-4743 LTGLDGKLTSLRVA
+4743 LTGLDGELTSLRVA
-4757 NGMMRDDKKLIT
+4757 NGMTRDDKKLIT
-4769 INGVNN
+4769 INDGNN
-4775 LEISDSSGLLSKTI
+4775 LEISGSSGLLSKTI

>member
-49 LTENDFEVVVNTT
+49 LTEDDFEVVVNTT

-179 AEGEEDKKVVELA
+179 AEGEEDNKVVELA
-192 VGSVVRLQP
+192 VGSVVRLRP

-264 DEYAAQSKGY
+264 DEYVAQSKGY
-274 SDEELITMMNSNGI
+274 SDEELITLMNSNGI

-411 GKYKIVAKLSYEYYS
+411 GKYKIVAQLSYEYYS

-513 NVINCSLYSGSFA
+513 NVINCSLYSGNFA

-599 VNQQEDGK
+599 VNPQEDGK

-631 FTLSLFVSDIEIFER
+631 FTLSLFVSDTEIFER

-670 GDYVIDIESKRIDFQ
+670 GDYVIDVESKRIDFQ

-711 DKYVSNNGNKVQI
+711 DKFVSNNGNKVQI

-830 DVIITATAADG
+830 DVMITATAADG

-870 GYQGSQTNF
+870 GYQGSQINF

-940 IPIRIVSNITASNT
+940 VPIRIVSNITASNT

-1027 ILTVCFDA
+1027 IFTVCFDA

-1256 IELPI
+1256 TELPI

-1293 IESESFYDTLEAG
+1293 VESESFYDTLEAG

-1323 SSGALVSVINA
+1323 SGGALVSVINA

-1340 YVNYDAQNLTISA
+1340 YVNYDAQNLTVSA

-1510 ANMFVNRGQSVETI
+1510 ANMFVNRGQAVETI

-1672 IGKSVDFFNATSA
+1672 IGESVDFFNATSA

-1703 LNQTDIGSTSANNMF
+1703 LNGTDIGSTSANNLF

-1759 DDDAKYDVLTEG
+1759 GDDAKYDVLTEG
-1771 EKSYIRYNGSVIEVG
+1771 KKRYIRYNGSVIEVE
-1786 KNKNGEPIVN
+1786 NNVVN

-1803 DGDTVAYKV
+1803 DGDTVAYEV
-1812 ETEDITGAQYVIIPH
+1812 GTEAKYVIIPH

-1844 VFHEEETDP
+1844 VFHEDKTDP
-1853 ATKYTNEPFDI
+1853 AEKYTNEPFDI
-1864 NRKGNYTTYV
+1864 NRKDNYTTYV

-1887 KVENSDGTTEL
+1887 RSVASNGKTEL

-1951 DTEGNDVLNVPKV
+1951 DEEGNDVLNVPKV

-1970 DETTI
+1970 DEATKDEITI

-1984 QEEISNNVLKLG
+1984 QEGISNDVLKLG

-2011 GSEESSEIEFINNT
+2011 GSEEGSEIKDDAGNNT
-2025 WQISRE
+2025 WKIPRD
-2031 SNNKFSPINIMI
+2031 SNNKFSQINIMI
-2043 KDTTGKFVVGR
+2043 KDTTGKYVVGR

-2063 STSEKESNKTIFIEA
+2063 STSEKESNKTIFIGA

-2083 VDYAINSDTLGTDPY
+2083 VDYAINSGTLGTDPY
-2098 KDAMSEYNGKPFTGK
+2098 KDAMSEYNGKSFTGK
-2113 IETDHF
+2113 IATDHS
-2119 GWSNYVY
+2119 GWTNYVY
-2126 SIGKD
+2126 AVSSNNYTNLLSID
-2131 KTSEKYAGIDIGE
+2131 D
-2144 NGKISG
+2144 NGQISG
-2150 LFGQAPWGD
+2150 LSGQAPWGD
-2159 ITVEARLRYSRSDKS
+2159 ITVEARLKYAKETKLANTIEYS
-2174 LTTTLPFATWKDAIL
+2174 TWSEL
-2189 GETYPDYVKSYAELN
+2189 FFGENKISYAEL
-2204 TLLGSDYRINIAS
+2204 LGQNLAVKTYKQTTDDT
-2217 SGNVN
+2217 NVEIGSITDN
-2222 GETGDITDVA
+2222 GDIVVPYGDYTLQIALGQFCPCGAFVKLGKTCTYLDMTELKTEPSKIYTSLDELDA
-2232 YGETITIS
+2232 YESYFSTLNANQEITI
-2240 LEAKCS
+2240 LN
-2246 TCGEWAVV
+2246 
-2254 GKEHKHWLEDVSET
+2254 
-2268 ITDISIFDDAQ
+2268 
-2279 KTTLSQVGKVEIV
+2279 VGKVTLDGILTQGENGQWTLNGKISLFEFGVEQSFTASNLVKTTKTEEFDVVDRKIVLPNGAKNPKIADESLTFVYDVETSTLTFDESVDLTEVSKVVVTYEIAIAV
-2292 DQNDSTKKYVY
+2292 ANAEQEYAIKKY
-2303 ALTVG
+2303 
-2308 STLQYVTSTDE
+2308 
-2319 ITGIETGEWTLT
+2319 
-2331 GTITKTTY
+2331 
-2339 VEKSVGTVGPFEKW
+2339 
-2353 IPMPVTEQISDIS
+2353 
-2366 MFTDEQKD
+2366 
-2374 ALSKGGT
+2374 
-2381 VEIVDQNDSTKKYV
+2381 N
-2395 YALTGGS
+2395 
-2402 KLEYI
+2402 
-2407 MGEDGTAGEWT
+2407 
-2418 LTGTIT
+2418 
-2424 KTTCIKVVIAN
+2424 
-2435 GVAEVTTARLDLSS
+2435 
-2449 GGYAILAKALF
+2449 
-2460 GEEATTILGYANWDA
+2460 
-2475 LLADCDV
+2475 LADNFKSLFDADV
-2482 EFARYDKDAKTF
+2482 LKFVDAQTWKDLLNKCKVTINGTDATDAGLIGNGENTKFTF
-2494 GGQKEINITL
+2494 EIQTI
-2504 TTTQAKHTG
+2504 AAIHKG

-2519 QEHDNKTIH
+2519 QEYDKETLHVT
-2528 GVGNLKKIDES
+2528 GNLDKIGS
-2539 LNDYTAAKEIAS
+2539 TLTGVASNIIADK
-2551 VVNVGTAETPIWV
+2551 VNQVGDRWV
-2564 YPMKTHKYL
+2564 YPMATTKTLK
-2573 SNDAKKELFDNV
+2573 SDAILEKLEEGKGTFFDLVEN
-2585 KIWWGVE
+2585 WWGVTE
-2592 SSTNGWSTS
+2592 QDITNSKDFASTPF
-2601 DLLASETV
+2601 
-2609 ELQTA
+2609 ELKTA

-2645 YSGDNTTQTWKVYT
+2645 YVGDNSARTWKIYT
-2659 SSEQAKE
+2659 SSEQATKLEE
-2666 ATTGS
+2666 ATGS
-2671 ENAWSRVIETNNGSK
+2671 ENAWSRVIESNGSK
-2686 IRFVIGSNGCLTTTL
+2686 INFVIGGDGCLTTTL
-2701 EKKEFSEQISDI
+2701 ETKEFSEQISYI

-2725 QDETVEI
+2725 QDKTVEI

-2737 KSIKY
+2737 KSKTY
-2742 SYKLSDGATLK
+2742 SYKLSDDATLK
-2753 QDEESKEWTLIGKII
+2753 QDETSKAWTLTGKVI
-2768 KTTKT
+2768 KTTKA
-2773 SDVQIICITQNAAMN
+2773 SDVQIIYLTQNAEMTD
-2788 GNKYY
+2788 NKY
-2793 LFSNGLLLEW
+2793 LFENGLLLEW
-2803 DGTNIALSMINKE
+2803 DGTNIALSKINKE
-2816 SKIEFAFNGVTFKI
+2816 SKIEFAFYGVTFKI
-2830 VQHNDNKF
+2830 VKLNDKDNTF

-2847 MGEQIPTIHYFEGLK
+2847 MNEQITTIHYFEGLK
-2862 DIVEQPTNSNIEEGS
+2862 DRVEQPTNSKIEKGS

-2911 VNENGT
+2911 VNENGK
-2917 TIQAI
+2917 TIQVQASI
-2922 GKSIKIVGLSKTNT
+2922 NGKSIKIVGLSKTNT

-2959 QKPAVTVI
+2959 QNPAVTII

-2987 GQEKIVDL
+2987 GQEKIVNL
-2995 GKIFKINAEESPV
+2995 GEIFEINAKESPV
-3008 KIKNYEGNTDDDSLL
+3008 EIKNYEGNTDDESLL

-3082 SLIDKEG
+3082 SLVDKEG

-3106 FSAAVNEPKENGST
+3106 FSAVNEPKENGST
-3120 GDNGNSPEGGTTPT
+3120 GENGTSPEGGTTPT
-3134 NEGVSG
+3134 NEGDSG
-3140 SGGSSAEGVEQPQ
+3140 SGGSSAEGGEQPQ
-3153 PTPIKVLKITIK
+3153 PTTINVLTITIK

-3170 KYQVESNIK
+3170 QYQVESNIK
-3179 LINIVDTD
+3179 LIAIKDTNN
-3187 FATTGELKVVG
+3187 FAQTGQLTITG

-3211 AVLRGKG
+3211 SVLRGKG

-3248 STKDENGNFVAVR
+3248 STKDENGNFVAVG
-3261 QTTEYFYADAGEFDI
+3261 QTTEYFYAADAREFDI

-3284 GREAARMV
+3284 GREAARMAV
-3292 ITKYAYGTA
+3292 TKYAYGTA
-3301 TDSNGET
+3301 STKENGKTIIYPCVAIYET
-3308 TSCIV
+3308 TRF
-3313 TYKVEGTNLTII
+3313 TII
-3325 KIGEESVKSTE
+3325 KIGERNVNESITM
-3336 NKTLENNVLTA
+3336 NIENNILNCKVRNDN
-3347 TVTTEKET
+3347 KE
-3355 KYTISV
+3355 YDISV
-3361 YVPNLTISY
+3361 YVPNPTISY
-3370 TASSNQNIIIKG
+3370 TASSSQNIIKG
-3382 KDESG
+3382 KDKE
-3387 KNILTNSLESEGK
+3387 NNDILTNSWESEGK

-3416 VSAQATVTLGNAKD
+3416 ISAQATIGN
-3430 GVASKSYTYTFAQYT
+3430 YTYTFAQYA

-3450 NPVISTLVT
+3450 NPVISTLIT
-3459 TDPTHLDG
+3459 TEEGHLDG
-3467 NGAEILPINGGDPL
+3467 NGAEILPINGGADL
-3481 TPFNTADSGNGNIV
+3481 TPFNTARGYVEIDGTRYQVRKKNETETYEVV
-3495 VGEGENQTKTPR
+3495 VGSESYSVENGQIKIGTGENAKIYKVVYYNIINNSPR

-3519 SYNNKLKSQASRNIM
+3519 DYYGSF
-3534 LKEIKNSEGV
+3534 EIKDKKSKVN
-3544 VQKYTFL
+3544 
-3551 LDGVEYTINSG
+3551 EYQIL
-3562 RTTVSWETSTA
+3562 
-3573 IEDNKFKIGE
+3573 
-3583 VEYTI
+3583 
-3588 NYKEDGTFDKIVYQ
+3588 Q
-3602 QGEQTLTITEIKFKV
+3602 
-3617 DGVEYTLVAGS
+3617 
-3628 DGKFAKINWTA
+3628 TA
-3639 TGAIDTESYK
+3639 TGE
-3649 FTIDKDKWTIKGTM
+3649 
-3663 ITSSK
+3663 
-3668 ESSITDLNISSK
+3668 
-3680 TIETGT
+3680 GT
-3686 VKFAFDGQDVSG
+3686 VYFVFNKQSVSG

-3760 TEIFDL
+3760 TEIFNL
-3766 GFADSETAAGYE
+3766 GFADSETAAAGYE

-3798 MNFRIKFKPYGSA
+3798 MNFRIQFKPYGSA
-3811 KFKTIGITILPS
+3811 EFKTIGITILPS

-3837 NDPYAYGLI
+3837 NDPYAYGL
-3846 TYNQITYN
+3846 ITYN

-3887 LEIVDGTDAT
+3887 LEIVDGTDAE
-3897 LNAKITQQGNNAKL
+3897 LNAKITQQGNTAKL

-3940 VVGAETQVVISS
+3940 VIGAETQVVISS

-3965 ESNQFP
+3965 ENNQFP

-3978 EETIQLS
+3978 EETIQLA
-3985 SFYEAIIPGAKE
+3985 SFYTA
-3997 STEEVENVQITTSN
+3997 QITDATSEN
-4011 ISDNYGDASSL
+4011 TSDNYGSDSSL
-4022 RATTGNDGKVY
+4022 KIDTDGNLY

-4040 ITYTTSVDESEVSTY
+4040 ITKKNLVKNNGNDYSNWTYVQKQSDNFFTYTKYEVDETNDNKTYKYSYLITRNEIGKLTKITRTITQDQTKIAEDSIKEATDGVWKFVDKDTTGKEIEGSYDQRFVLTEIRNDVY

-4065 SYDVYKLVAK
+4065 SYDVYKLIAK
-4075 DAKGNNVVLKSF
+4075 SGDNDKILKSF
-4087 DKYSKVDIYKGN
+4087 SNYKKQIVKYGTKSWD
-4099 STTVDYTWT
+4099 STKPNGVAVIGDAGVFNPQIKTAATEGTPAEYYLDYV
-4108 KGGQKPDKWPLDDK
+4108 
-4122 GALTPIKDVSQYTI
+4122 IE
-4136 KLYSS
+4136 LYSS
-4141 SSSADGTIQF
+4141 QNSNTSDATMTFKIV
-4151 ILLEVNKTDKLYYAS
+4151 EVKGSDKLYYAS
-4166 RKNPTDC
+4166 RENPTDH

-4179 IKINGEGD
+4179 IKINGDGD

-4216 IGVYSSYAVNT
+4216 I
-4227 SDNTFKIG
+4227 
-4235 ETTYTIS
+4235 TIK
-4242 YNSDGDLEKIS
+4242 NSNGDELD
-4253 YKKDN
+4253 Y
-4258 TTEVSLT
+4258 
-4265 IVNNIVTIGETTYQ
+4265 
-4279 LIKHDKTVV
+4279 
-4288 EITKFIDNVDI
+4288 VDI

-4307 YPEVKQTVAG
+4307 YPEVKQTVGG
-4317 QISYDYVGRGDKLT
+4317 QISYDYVGRGDELT
-4331 DVIKGAEI
+4331 KVIKGAEI
-4339 KLTGDSAPAGLT
+4339 KLTGDSASANLT
-4351 PKYCTVLGDESS
+4351 PQYYTVLGDESS

-4375 GTLAA
+4375 GTFEGSYLDGTLT
-4380 GSYSYDGNTHVLS
+4380 GSYSDGTQPVNYSYVSATRVLS
-4393 LIAKLTDNKAELNNI
+4393 LNKTFDGNKA
-4408 LYTYTAKTESA
+4408 T
-4419 SAKLKIGYK
+4419 
-4428 EVDLDANNTY
+4428 
-4438 VDDVT
+4438 
-4443 GITYSVK
+4443 
-4450 TTGESEAQQSTL
+4450 
-4462 YVSKKVDNTGS
+4462 
-4473 VILNNNKYVVTTNGG
+4473 
-4488 TSTISYETGFL
+4488 
-4499 ESTQYEYT
+4499 
-4507 DRILSLKATLN
+4507 
-4518 NDNKAEIN
+4518 IN
-4526 NILYTYDG
+4526 NILYTYD
-4534 STKKTLTI
+4534 SANTLTI
-4542 GYRVVTLTDGKFE
+4542 GYRVVTLTNGKFE

-4587 QYIVATDGKSVSYE
+4587 QYIVATDGKTVSYE

-4645 IKVKLDWTGEVGGAI
+4645 IKVKLDWTGEVGDAT

-4665 NTLKLFQGT
+4665 NTLELFQGT

-4702 VVGEDNKMKFEFIS
+4702 VVENRKMKFKNGESYYQVDSTDIEL
-4716 GTKDTNITGL
+4716 T
-4726 ALEEETTKNS
+4726 EETTKNS

-4757 NGMMRDDKKLIT
+4757 NEMTRKDGKPLIT
-4769 INGVNN
+4769 INGRNN

>member
-159 TGTKIGTVSARNLKN
+159 TGTKIGTVSAQNLKN

-179 AEGEEDKKVVELA
+179 AEGEEDNKVVELA

-201 VFTPAKSAKTTKG
+201 VFTPAKSANTTKG

-411 GKYKIVAKLSYEYYS
+411 GKYKIIAKLSYEYYS

-513 NVINCSLYSGSFA
+513 NVINCSLYSGNFA

-558 VVSDYMGNPKIQFGG
+558 VVSDYMGNPKIQSGE

-587 VKSLKQLDASMT
+587 VKSLKRLDASMT
-599 VNQQEDGK
+599 VNPQEDGK
-607 DYNKNTDETTRDYI
+607 DYNKNTEETTRDYI

-670 GDYVIDIESKRIDFQ
+670 GDYVIDVESKRIDFQ

-711 DKYVSNNGNKVQI
+711 DKFVSNNGNKVQI

-815 EKGPKLSILGATEDE
+815 EKGPTLSILGATEDE

-870 GYQGSQTNF
+870 GYQGNQTNF

-954 YANNDNGLDDSD
+954 YANNDNGLEDSD

-1089 GETVVYDAKDNSNGL
+1089 GETVVYDAKDNANGL

-1256 IELPI
+1256 TELPI

-1293 IESESFYDTLEAG
+1293 VESESFYDTLEAG

-1323 SSGALVSVINA
+1323 SGGALVSVINA

-1423 LMEEFDAQKT
+1423 LMEEFDTQKT

-1666 NKGIFD
+1666 NEGIFD
-1672 IGKSVDFFNATSA
+1672 VGKSVDFFNATSS

-1703 LNQTDIGSTSANNMF
+1703 LNGTDIGSTSANNLF

-1759 DDDAKYDVLTEG
+1759 GDDAKYDVLTEG
-1771 EKSYIRYNGSVIEVG
+1771 EKSYIRYNGSVIEVEEVEQENV
-1786 KNKNGEPIVN
+1786 KKSVVK

-1803 DGDTVAYKV
+1803 DGDTVAYEV
-1812 ETEDITGAQYVIIPH
+1812 ETGAKYVIIPH

-1853 ATKYTNEPFDI
+1853 AKKYTNEPFVE
-1864 NRKGNYTTYV
+1864 NREGNYTTYV

-1887 KVENSDGTTEL
+1887 RSVDGKGKTEL

-1951 DTEGNDVLNVPKV
+1951 DEEGNDVLNVPKV

-1984 QEEISNNVLKLG
+1984 QEGISNNVLKLG

-2011 GSEESSEIEFINNT
+2011 GSEESSEIEFSKDDAGNNIWT
-2025 WQISRE
+2025 ISCE

-2043 KDTTGKFVVGR
+2043 KDTTGKYVVGR

-2063 STSEKESNKTIFIEA
+2063 STSETENNKTIFIEA

-2113 IETDHF
+2113 IATDHP
-2119 GWSNYVY
+2119 GWTNYVY
-2126 SIGKD
+2126 AVSSNKYTNLLSTDDNGQISID
-2131 KTSEKYAGIDIGE
+2131 D
-2144 NGKISG
+2144 NGQISG
-2150 LFGQAPWGD
+2150 LSGQAPWGD
-2159 ITVEARLRYSRSDKS
+2159 VTVKAKLRYSSSDKS
-2174 LTTTLPFATWKDAIL
+2174 LTTTIKYSDWKNAFFGENVFNNYNDLKNALNAQSVTIDLSENINDDNAVGFDENGNITNVAFGSTVTLVFKQECKKCNDIITL
-2189 GETYPDYVKSYAELN
+2189 GETHDCWYVVGTEEI
-2204 TLLGSDYRINIAS
+2204 INIS
-2217 SGNVN
+2217 N
-2222 GETGDITDVA
+2222 ITD
-2232 YGETITIS
+2232 EQILQS
-2240 LEAKCS
+2240 LESDRSFEKIEEGQKYVYTLNGTLQKSEDGVWTLDGKIIKTTQQKHSFTAKFVYEEQ
-2246 TCGEWAVV
+2246 TNGDLPVELLEEAKDPDAGEEQPTTY
-2254 GKEHKHWLEDVSET
+2254 GKTVSET
-2268 ITDISIFDDAQ
+2268 ELQPVYENLGFASFEEFKSAIISLSTTSGTVAFVENGIAIAGATEQ
-2279 KTTLSQVGKVEIV
+2279 TVTLSYILNLPRQLGTQTSSFEIESLEI
-2292 DQNDSTKKYVY
+2292 NDKGYL
-2303 ALTVG
+2303 ALAT
-2308 STLQYVTSTDE
+2308 
-2319 ITGIETGEWTLT
+2319 
-2331 GTITKTTY
+2331 
-2339 VEKSVGTVGPFEKW
+2339 
-2353 IPMPVTEQISDIS
+2353 
-2366 MFTDEQKD
+2366 
-2374 ALSKGGT
+2374 
-2381 VEIVDQNDSTKKYV
+2381 
-2395 YALTGGS
+2395 
-2402 KLEYI
+2402 
-2407 MGEDGTAGEWT
+2407 
-2418 LTGTIT
+2418 
-2424 KTTCIKVVIAN
+2424 
-2435 GVAEVTTARLDLSS
+2435 
-2449 GGYAILAKALF
+2449 ALF
-2460 GEEATTILGYANWDA
+2460 GKETILGYANWKA
-2475 LLADCDV
+2475 LLDDCNV
-2482 EFARYDKDAKTF
+2482 VFAGYDNDAKTF

-2528 GVGNLKKIDES
+2528 GVGNLQKIDES
-2539 LNDYTAAKEIAS
+2539 LNDYAATGEIAS
-2551 VVNVGTAETPIWV
+2551 VVNVGDYWV
-2564 YPMKTHKYL
+2564 YPMGTTKTLK
-2573 SNDAKKELFDNV
+2573 SDAILENLEGGKGTFFDLV
-2585 KIWWGVE
+2585 ESWWGVTE
-2592 SSTNGWSTS
+2592 QDITNSKDFASTPF
-2601 DLLASETV
+2601 
-2609 ELQTA
+2609 ELTTA

-2645 YSGDNTTQTWKVYT
+2645 YHGDKSYSKFAAPLQTFEESEIKGIYGVYVEGEDGETSWTQ
-2659 SSEQAKE
+2659 EGE
-2666 ATTGS
+2666 ASLHFEISTD
-2671 ENAWSRVIETNNGSK
+2671 NK
-2686 IRFVIGSNGCLTTTL
+2686 LTTY
-2701 EKKEFSEQISDI
+2701 IVANN
-2713 DIFTEDQKKTLS
+2713 
-2725 QDETVEI
+2725 ET
-2732 TDKND
+2732 
-2737 KSIKY
+2737 
-2742 SYKLSDGATLK
+2742 
-2753 QDEESKEWTLIGKII
+2753 
-2768 KTTKT
+2768 
-2773 SDVQIICITQNAAMN
+2773 
-2788 GNKYY
+2788 YY
-2793 LFSNGLLLEW
+2793 LTSNANMDNNRYLFDNGLLLFINPIG
-2803 DGTNIALSMINKE
+2803 DIKLQLIAKYTEGPMTGKFEFVIKD
-2816 SKIEFAFNGVTFKI
+2816 FAFRFSV
-2830 VQHNDNKF
+2830 DNMI
-2838 TSSAVYHKQ
+2838 SSS
-2847 MGEQIPTIHYFEGLK
+2847 TLSSSLYFEGLK
-2862 DIVEQPTNSNIEEGS
+2862 DRVEQPTNSKIEEGS

-2911 VNENGT
+2911 VNENGK

-2922 GKSIKIVGLSKTNT
+2922 INGKLIKIVGLSKTNT

-2959 QKPAVTVI
+2959 QNPAVTII

-2995 GKIFKINAEESPV
+2995 GEIFKIIAEESPV
-3008 KIKNYEGNTDDDSLL
+3008 KITNYEGNTDDDSLL

-3082 SLIDKEG
+3082 SLVDKEG

-3095 FVLEL
+3095 FALEL

-3106 FSAAVNEPKENGST
+3106 FSAKIADEPEENGST
-3120 GDNGNSPEGGTTPT
+3120 GDNGNSPDGGTTPT
-3134 NEGVSG
+3134 NEGDSG
-3140 SGGSSAEGVEQPQ
+3140 SGGSSAEDVEQPQ
-3153 PTPIKVLKITIK
+3153 PTTINVLTITIK

-3179 LINIVDTD
+3179 LIDIVDTD

-3211 AVLRGKG
+3211 SVLRGKG

-3248 STKDENGNFVAVR
+3248 STKDENGNFVAVG
-3261 QTTEYFYADAGEFDI
+3261 QTTEYFYADAREFDI
-3276 NAKSDIST
+3276 NAKSDISSDK
-3284 GREAARMV
+3284 APRMAV
-3292 ITKYAYGTA
+3292 TKYAYGTA
-3301 TDSNGET
+3301 TVGEGKEAI
-3308 TSCIV
+3308 SYPCV
-3313 TYKVEGTNLTII
+3313 ATYEGEGIDLTII
-3325 KIGEESVKSTE
+3325 KIGEESVKSIE
-3336 NKTLENNVLTA
+3336 NKTLTNNVLTA
-3347 TVTTEKET
+3347 TVTTTEET

-3361 YVPNLTISY
+3361 YVPNPTISY
-3370 TASSNQNIIIKG
+3370 TASSNQNIIDG
-3382 KDESG
+3382 AA
-3387 KNILTNSLESEGK
+3387 TNGTGK
-3400 FTFDMT
+3400 FKFKFGTD
-3406 GVTVS
+3406 VTVS

-3416 VSAQATVTLGNAKD
+3416 ISAQATIGD
-3430 GVASKSYTYTFAQYT
+3430 YTYTFAQYT

-3450 NPVISTLVT
+3450 NPVISTLIT
-3459 TDPTHLDG
+3459 TEEGHLDG
-3467 NGAEILPINGGDPL
+3467 NGAEILPINGGDSIK
-3481 TPFNTADSGNGNIV
+3481 PFDISSQDSYGY
-3495 VGEGENQTKTPR
+3495 VGGVPR

-3519 SYNNKLKSQASRNIM
+3519 SYNNKLNSQASRHIM

-3551 LDGVEYTINSG
+3551 LDGVEYTINSDKTKVLWSSG
-3562 RTTVSWETSTA
+3562 GTDHEEVVNAE
-3573 IEDNKFKIGE
+3573 NKFELG
-3583 VEYTI
+3583 
-3588 NYKEDGTFDKIVYQ
+3588 
-3602 QGEQTLTITEIKFKV
+3602 
-3617 DGVEYTLVAGS
+3617 GS
-3628 DGKFAKINWTA
+3628 AWIIQD
-3639 TGAIDTESYK
+3639 
-3649 FTIDKDKWTIKGTM
+3649 TM

-3668 ESSITDLNISSK
+3668 QSSITDLNISSK

-3686 VKFAFDGQDVSG
+3686 VKFKFDGQDVSG

-3703 TVWDYRMNPTLDS
+3703 TVWDYRMNTTLDS

-3735 YLNAGKAYNIIE
+3735 YLDAGKAYNIIE

-3766 GFADSETAAGYE
+3766 GFADGETADGYE

-3811 KFKTIGITILPS
+3811 EFKTIGITILPS

-3846 TYNQITYN
+3846 SYNQVKNNEAYPLIS
-3854 QANTYYLVDNA
+3854 NA
-3865 RGTDFTIQ
+3865 KGTDFTIR

-3887 LEIVDGTDAT
+3887 LEIVEGTDET
-3897 LNAKITQQGNNAKL
+3897 LNAKIEHSGSSATL

-3959 GGKIDW
+3959 GGTIDW
-3965 ESNQFP
+3965 ENNQFP

-3978 EETIQLS
+3978 EETIQLA
-3985 SFYEAIIPGAKE
+3985 SFYTA
-3997 STEEVENVQITTSN
+3997 QITDATSEN
-4011 ISDNYGDASSL
+4011 TSDNYGSDSSL
-4022 RATTGNDGKVY
+4022 KIDTDGNLY

-4040 ITYTTSVDESEVSTY
+4040 ITKKNLVKNNGNDYSNWTYVQKKSDNTFFTDTKYEVEETKDSKKYKYSYSITRNEIGKLTKITRTITQGQTKIAEDSIKEATDGVWKFVDKDTTGKEIEGSYDQRFVLTEIRNDVY

-4065 SYDVYKLVAK
+4065 SYDVYKLIAK
-4075 DAKGNNVVLKSF
+4075 SGDNDKILKSF
-4087 DKYSKVDIYKGN
+4087 SNYKKQIVKYGTESWD
-4099 STTVDYTWT
+4099 STNPNGVAVIGDAGVFNPQIKTAATEGTPAEYYLDYV
-4108 KGGQKPDKWPLDDK
+4108 
-4122 GALTPIKDVSQYTI
+4122 IE
-4136 KLYSS
+4136 LYSS
-4141 SSSADGTIQF
+4141 QNSNTSDATMTFKIIEVDGSD
-4151 ILLEVNKTDKLYYAS
+4151 NLYYAS
-4166 RKNPTDC
+4166 RENPTDH
-4173 YTFDYE
+4173 YTFAYNISID
-4179 IKINGEGD
+4179 GTD
-4187 NIVDNDN
+4187 IVDVDGKTIN
-4194 KKIKNIGNAQYG
+4194 NIGNAQYG

-4216 IGVYSSYAVNT
+4216 ITIKDS
-4227 SDNTFKIG
+4227 SDN
-4235 ETTYTIS
+4235 ELDY
-4242 YNSDGDLEKIS
+4242 
-4253 YKKDN
+4253 
-4258 TTEVSLT
+4258 
-4265 IVNNIVTIGETTYQ
+4265 
-4279 LIKHDKTVV
+4279 
-4288 EITKFIDNVDI
+4288 VDI

-4317 QISYDYVGRGDKLT
+4317 QISYDYVGRGDDINNIVRNSKN
-4331 DVIKGAEI
+4331 INI
-4339 KLTGDSAPAGLT
+4339 IDST
-4351 PKYCTVLGDESS
+4351 STSTEWTKEYYTVLGDESS
-4363 TLTSKTADKMTG
+4363 TSTLTSKPANKMDEGLLG
-4375 GTLAA
+4375 GYEYQEATR
-4380 GSYSYDGNTHVLS
+4380 VLS
-4393 LIAKLTDNKAELNNI
+4393 LNKELSGNTAKLNNI

-4428 EVDLDANNTY
+4428 EVVLDANNTY
-4438 VDDVT
+4438 V
-4443 GITYSVK
+4443 
-4450 TTGESEAQQSTL
+4450 
-4462 YVSKKVDNTGS
+4462 
-4473 VILNNNKYVVTTNGG
+4473 
-4488 TSTISYETGFL
+4488 
-4499 ESTQYEYT
+4499 
-4507 DRILSLKATLN
+4507 
-4518 NDNKAEIN
+4518 
-4526 NILYTYDG
+4526 
-4534 STKKTLTI
+4534 
-4542 GYRVVTLTDGKFE
+4542 

-4574 KIDNAGKVTINNV
+4574 KIDNANTVTINNIKYTV
-4587 QYIVATDGKSVSYE
+4587 ETSGATPTVKYE

-4645 IKVKLDWTGEVGGAI
+4645 IKVKLDWVSGD

-4665 NTLKLFQGT
+4665 NTLELWKKGEA
-4674 TKLGTAQWVSELSG
+4674 KPLGTAQWVSELSG
-4688 NRYEIEIGDATYKI
+4688 NRYEIVIGDATYKI
-4702 VVGEDNKMKFEFIS
+4702 VVGEDDKMKFEFIS
-4716 GTKDTNITGL
+4716 GTEDTNITGL

-4743 LTGLDGKLTSLRVA
+4743 LTGLDGELTSLRVA
-4757 NGMMRDDKKLIT
+4757 NGMTRRDGKPLIT
-4769 INGVNN
+4769 INGGNN
-4775 LEISDSSGLLSKTI
+4775 LEISDSYGLLSKTI

>member
-179 AEGEEDKKVVELA
+179 AEGEEDNKVVELA

-201 VFTPAKSAKTTKG
+201 VFTPAKSANTTKG

-317 INSPLTL
+317 INSPMTL

-358 FAYWQNGDGAWE
+358 FAYWQNEGAWE

-426 SSSSVPTEINFE
+426 SSSSVPTTINLE
-438 IPFNNILVADPIS
+438 IPFNNILVSDPIS

-513 NVINCSLYSGSFA
+513 NVINCSLYSGNFA

-670 GDYVIDIESKRIDFQ
+670 GDYVIDVESKRIDFQ
-685 VSVKSLPTNEQP
+685 VSVKSLPNNDQP

-711 DKYVSNNGNKVQI
+711 DKFVSNNGNKVQI

-1137 GVFTLPTSFRAIE
+1137 GVFTLPTYFRAIE

-1256 IELPI
+1256 TELPI

-1293 IESESFYDTLEAG
+1293 VESESFYDTLEAG

-1323 SSGALVSVINA
+1323 SGGALVSVINA

-1454 FVVVREKDGKL
+1454 FVVVREKDGKF

-1666 NKGIFD
+1666 DKGIFD
-1672 IGKSVDFFNATSA
+1672 IGESVDFFNATSA

-1703 LNQTDIGSTSANNMF
+1703 LNGTDIGSTSANNLF

-1759 DDDAKYDVLTEG
+1759 GDDAKYDVLTEG
-1771 EKSYIRYNGSVIEVG
+1771 EKSYIRYNGSVIEVEEVEQENV
-1786 KNKNGEPIVN
+1786 KKSVVK

-1803 DGDTVAYKV
+1803 DGDTVAYEV
-1812 ETEDITGAQYVIIPH
+1812 ETGAKYVIIPH
-1827 LKFSNGN
+1827 LKFSSGN

-1844 VFHEEETDP
+1844 VFHEDETDP
-1853 ATKYTNEPFDI
+1853 AKKYTNEPFDI

-1951 DTEGNDVLNVPKV
+1951 DEEGNDVLNVPKV

-1970 DETTI
+1970 DESTI

-1984 QEEISNNVLKLG
+1984 QEGISNNVLKLG

-2011 GSEESSEIEFINNT
+2011 GSEESSEIEFSKDDAGNNIWT
-2025 WQISRE
+2025 ISCE

-2043 KDTTGKFVVGR
+2043 KDTTGKFIVGR

-2063 STSEKESNKTIFIEA
+2063 STSETESNKTIFIEA

-2083 VDYAINSDTLGTDPY
+2083 VDYAIKTGTIQVGSY
-2098 KDAMSEYNGKPFTGK
+2098 AGAMSKKDGENQFTGT
-2113 IETDHF
+2113 IETDHP
-2119 GWSNYVY
+2119 GWTNYVY
-2126 SIGKD
+2126 AVSSNKYTNLLSID
-2131 KTSEKYAGIDIGE
+2131 DNRLSIDG
-2144 NGKISG
+2144 NGQISG
-2150 LFGQAPWGD
+2150 FSGQAPWGD
-2159 ITVEARLRYSRSDKS
+2159 VTVKAKLRYSSSDKS
-2174 LTTTLPFATWKDAIL
+2174 LTTTIKYSDWKNAFFGENVFNNYNDLKNALNAQSVTINLSENINNGNAVNGVKLDENGNITNVAFGSTVTLVFKQECKKCNDIITL
-2189 GETYPDYVKSYAELN
+2189 GETHD
-2204 TLLGSDYRINIAS
+2204 
-2217 SGNVN
+2217 
-2222 GETGDITDVA
+2222 
-2232 YGETITIS
+2232 
-2240 LEAKCS
+2240 C
-2246 TCGEWAVV
+2246 WFVV
-2254 GKEHKHWLEDVSET
+2254 DTEV
-2268 ITDISIFDDAQ
+2268 ITDIS
-2279 KTTLSQVGKVEIV
+2279 S
-2292 DQNDSTKKYVY
+2292 
-2303 ALTVG
+2303 
-2308 STLQYVTSTDE
+2308 
-2319 ITGIETGEWTLT
+2319 
-2331 GTITKTTY
+2331 
-2339 VEKSVGTVGPFEKW
+2339 
-2353 IPMPVTEQISDIS
+2353 
-2366 MFTDEQKD
+2366 FTDEQKD
-2374 ALSKGGT
+2374 VLSKGGT

-2395 YALTGGS
+2395 YTLQGGLQKS
-2402 KLEYI
+2402 
-2407 MGEDGTAGEWT
+2407 EDGVWTLDGEVIKTTQQKHSFTAKFVYEEQTNGDLPVELLEEAKGPDAGEEQPTTYGKTVSETELQPVYENLGFASFEEFKSAIISLSTTSGTVAFVENGIAIAGATEQTVT
-2418 LTGTIT
+2418 LSYILNLPRQLGTQT
-2424 KTTCIKVVIAN
+2424 
-2435 GVAEVTTARLDLSS
+2435 SS
-2449 GGYAILAKALF
+2449 FEIESLEINDKGYLALAKALF

-2482 EFARYDKDAKTF
+2482 EFAGYDNEAKTF

-2504 TTTQAKHTG
+2504 TTKEAKRTG
-2513 TFYIVN
+2513 TFHIVN

-2528 GVGNLKKIDES
+2528 GVGNLQNIDES
-2539 LNDYTAAKEIAS
+2539 LNDYTATKEIAS
-2551 VVNVGTAETPIWV
+2551 VVNVGDYWV
-2564 YPMKTHKYL
+2564 LPMATTKTLK
-2573 SNDAKKELFDNV
+2573 SDAILKELEEGKGTFFDLVEN
-2585 KIWWGVE
+2585 WWGVTE
-2592 SSTNGWSTS
+2592 QDITNSKDFASTPF
-2601 DLLASETV
+2601 
-2609 ELQTA
+2609 ELTTA
-2614 ASLES
+2614 ASLDS

-2645 YSGDNTTQTWKVYT
+2645 YVGDQAATDWKIYT
-2659 SSEQAKE
+2659 SSEQAE
-2666 ATTGS
+2666 ATGS

-2686 IRFVIGSNGCLTTTL
+2686 IRFVIGSNGCLTTML

-2732 TDKND
+2732 TDEND
-2737 KSIKY
+2737 KSKTY

-2773 SDVQIICITQNAAMN
+2773 SDVQIIYITQNAAMN
-2788 GNKYY
+2788 GNKY

-2816 SKIEFAFNGVTFKI
+2816 SNKIEFAFYGV
-2830 VQHNDNKF
+2830 KF
-2838 TSSAVYHKQ
+2838 EATGGAGESVYELD
-2847 MGEQIPTIHYFEGLK
+2847 GVEVAINYFEGLK
-2862 DIVEQPTNSNIEEGS
+2862 DTVEQPTNSKIEEGS

-2911 VNENGT
+2911 VNENGK

-2922 GKSIKIVGLSKTNT
+2922 INGKLIKIVGLSKTNT

-2959 QKPAVTVI
+2959 QNPAVTII

-2987 GQEKIVDL
+2987 GQEKIVNL
-2995 GKIFKINAEESPV
+2995 GEIFEINAEESPV
-3008 KIKNYEGNTDDDSLL
+3008 EIKNYEGNTDDDSLL

-3082 SLIDKEG
+3082 SLVDKEG

-3106 FSAAVNEPKENGST
+3106 FSAEIVDRTEENSST
-3120 GDNGNSPEGGTTPT
+3120 GENGNSPEGGTTPT
-3134 NEGVSG
+3134 NEGDSG
-3140 SGGSSAEGVEQPQ
+3140 SGESSAEGGEQPQ
-3153 PTPIKVLKITIK
+3153 PTTIKVLTITIT

-3179 LINIVDTD
+3179 LIDIVDTD

-3211 AVLRGKG
+3211 SVLRGKG

-3248 STKDENGNFVAVR
+3248 STKDENGNFVAVG
-3261 QTTEYFYADAGEFDI
+3261 QTTEYFYADAREFDI

-3284 GREAARMV
+3284 GGEAARMAV
-3292 ITKYAYGTA
+3292 TKYAYGTA
-3301 TDSNGET
+3301 TVGEGEQAI
-3308 TSCIV
+3308 SYPCV
-3313 TYKVEGTNLTII
+3313 ATYKGEGIDLTII
-3325 KIGEESVKSTE
+3325 KIGERNVNLSVEKNMGE
-3336 NKTLENNVLTA
+3336 NGVLTHVA
-3347 TVTTEKET
+3347 KDGETE
-3355 KYTISV
+3355 YTISV
-3361 YVPNLTISY
+3361 YVPNPTISY
-3370 TASSNQNIIIKG
+3370 TASSNQNIIDG
-3382 KDESG
+3382 AA
-3387 KNILTNSLESEGK
+3387 TNGTGK
-3400 FTFDMT
+3400 FKFKFGTD
-3406 GVTVS
+3406 VTVS

-3416 VSAQATVTLGNAKD
+3416 ISAQATIGD
-3430 GVASKSYTYTFAQYT
+3430 YTYTFAQYT

-3450 NPVISTLVT
+3450 NPVISTLIT
-3459 TDPTHLDG
+3459 TEKGHLDG

-3481 TPFNTADSGNGNIV
+3481 TPFNTARGYVEIDGTRYEVTKNGEQYEVV
-3495 VGEGENQTKTPR
+3495 VGSESYPVKNGQITIGDGENAKIYKVVYYNIINNSPR

-3519 SYNNKLKSQASRNIM
+3519 DYDDNF
-3534 LKEIKNSEGV
+3534 EIKD
-3544 VQKYTFL
+3544 KTP
-3551 LDGVEYTINSG
+3551 
-3562 RTTVSWETSTA
+3562 TT
-3573 IEDNKFKIGE
+3573 KIRD
-3583 VEYTI
+3583 YSI
-3588 NYKEDGTFDKIVYQ
+3588 LQ
-3602 QGEQTLTITEIKFKV
+3602 
-3617 DGVEYTLVAGS
+3617 
-3628 DGKFAKINWTA
+3628 TA
-3639 TGAIDTESYK
+3639 TGEDTVYSVY
-3649 FTIDKDKWTIKGTM
+3649 FVFNNQ
-3663 ITSSK
+3663 S
-3668 ESSITDLNISSK
+3668 
-3680 TIETGT
+3680 
-3686 VKFAFDGQDVSG
+3686 VSG

-3716 HTIMGNYDPENPSE
+3716 HTIEGIFDPENTSE

-3760 TEIFDL
+3760 TKIFDL
-3766 GFADSETAAGYE
+3766 GFANGETAAGYE

-3811 KFKTIGITILPS
+3811 EFKTIGITILPS

-3846 TYNQITYN
+3846 TYD
-3854 QANTYYLVDNA
+3854 QATKYSLVDNA
-3865 RGTDFTIQ
+3865 KGTDFTIR

-3887 LEIVDGTDAT
+3887 LEIVEGTDET
-3897 LNAKITQQGNNAKL
+3897 LNAKIEHSGSSATL
-3911 TIANPPRLNAK
+3911 TIANPPKLNAK

-3959 GGKIDW
+3959 GGTIDW
-3965 ESNQFP
+3965 ENNQFP

-3978 EETIQLS
+3978 EETIQLA
-3985 SFYEAIIPGAKE
+3985 SFYEATITGAT
-3997 STEEVENVQITTSN
+3997 SENT
-4011 ISDNYGDASSL
+4011 SDNYGSDSSL
-4022 RATTGNDGKVY
+4022 KVEDGKLY

-4075 DAKGNNVVLKSF
+4075 DAKGDNVVLKSF
-4087 DKYSKVDIYKGN
+4087 DKYKKQIVKYGTKSWD
-4099 STTVDYTWT
+4099 STNPNGVAVIGDAGVFNPQIKPAATEGTPAEYYLDYV
-4108 KGGQKPDKWPLDDK
+4108 
-4122 GALTPIKDVSQYTI
+4122 IE
-4136 KLYSS
+4136 LYSS
-4141 SSSADGTIQF
+4141 QNSNTSDATMTFKI
-4151 ILLEVNKTDKLYYAS
+4151 IEVNGSDKLYYAS
-4166 RKNPTDC
+4166 RKNPTDH

-4179 IKINGEGD
+4179 IKINGEGS
-4187 NIVDNDN
+4187 NIVDVDG
-4194 KKIKNIGNAQYG
+4194 KKINNIGNAQYG

-4216 IGVYSSYAVNT
+4216 I
-4227 SDNTFKIG
+4227 
-4235 ETTYTIS
+4235 TI
-4242 YNSDGDLEKIS
+4242 
-4253 YKKDN
+4253 KDSN
-4258 TTEVSLT
+4258 GNRLD
-4265 IVNNIVTIGETTYQ
+4265 Y
-4279 LIKHDKTVV
+4279 
-4288 EITKFIDNVDI
+4288 VDI

-4331 DVIKGAEI
+4331 EVIKGAEI
-4339 KLTGDSAPAGLT
+4339 KLTGDSAPASLT
-4351 PKYCTVLGDESS
+4351 PQYYTVLGDESS
-4363 TLTSKTADKMTG
+4363 TSTLTSKPANKMDEGLLG
-4375 GTLAA
+4375 GYEYQEATR
-4380 GSYSYDGNTHVLS
+4380 VLS
-4393 LIAKLTDNKAELNNI
+4393 LNKELSGNTAKLNNI

-4428 EVDLDANNTY
+4428 EVVLDANNTY
-4438 VDDVT
+4438 V
-4443 GITYSVK
+4443 
-4450 TTGESEAQQSTL
+4450 
-4462 YVSKKVDNTGS
+4462 
-4473 VILNNNKYVVTTNGG
+4473 
-4488 TSTISYETGFL
+4488 
-4499 ESTQYEYT
+4499 
-4507 DRILSLKATLN
+4507 
-4518 NDNKAEIN
+4518 
-4526 NILYTYDG
+4526 
-4534 STKKTLTI
+4534 
-4542 GYRVVTLTDGKFE
+4542 

-4574 KIDNAGKVTINNV
+4574 KIDNANTVTINNIKYTV
-4587 QYIVATDGKSVSYE
+4587 ETSGATPTVKYE

-4645 IKVKLDWTGEVGGAI
+4645 VKVKLDWVRYANAEKTDWS

-4665 NTLKLFQGT
+4665 NTLELWKKGEA
-4674 TKLGTAQWVSELSG
+4674 KPLGTAQWVSELSG
-4688 NRYEIEIGDATYKI
+4688 NRYEINIETTKDEQAIKGRYKI
-4702 VVGEDNKMKFEFIS
+4702 VLNDGKMAFSFIS
-4716 GTKDTNITGL
+4716 GTVDEVITSL

-4743 LTGLDGKLTSLRVA
+4743 LTGLDGELTSLRVA
-4757 NGMMRDDKKLIT
+4757 KNITIRVNGSEPNDKYTISDDLGLLGKTMNVEIVYTNGIGEGTNPVLIT
-4769 INGVNN
+4769 
-4775 LEISDSSGLLSKTI
+4775 LL
-4789 NVTITYKDSIEGV
+4789 
-4802 DKSLKFNGNEIKVT
+4802 FNGNDIKVT

>member
-201 VFTPAKSAKTTKG
+201 VFTPAKSANTTKG

-317 INSPLTL
+317 INSPMTL
-324 VANGNV
+324 VANGKV
-330 NNAFNLGLGLA
+330 DNAFDLGLGLA

-513 NVINCSLYSGSFA
+513 NVINCSLYSGNFA

-587 VKSLKQLDASMT
+587 MKSLKQLDASMT

-685 VSVKSLPTNEQP
+685 VSVKSLPNNDQP

-711 DKYVSNNGNKVQI
+711 DKFVSNNGNKVQI

-815 EKGPKLSILGATEDE
+815 EKGPTLSILGATEDE

-870 GYQGSQTNF
+870 GYQGNQTNF

-954 YANNDNGLDDSD
+954 YANNDNGLEDSD

-1089 GETVVYDAKDNSNGL
+1089 GETVVYDAKDNANGL

-1256 IELPI
+1256 TELPI

-1293 IESESFYDTLEAG
+1293 VESESFYDTLEAG

-1323 SSGALVSVINA
+1323 SGGALVSVINA

-1454 FVVVREKDGKL
+1454 FVVVREKDEQL

-1651 LKCTIDHEI
+1651 LKSTIDHEI

-1666 NKGIFD
+1666 NDGIFD
-1672 IGKSVDFFNATSA
+1672 VGESVDFFNATSA

-1703 LNQTDIGSTSANNMF
+1703 LNGTDIGSTSANNLF

-1759 DDDAKYDVLTEG
+1759 GDEAKYDVLTEG
-1771 EKSYIRYNGSVIEVG
+1771 EKSYIRYNGSVIEVEEVEQENV
-1786 KNKNGEPIVN
+1786 KKSVVK

-1803 DGDTVAYKV
+1803 DGDTVAYEV
-1812 ETEDITGAQYVIIPH
+1812 ETGAKYVIIPH
-1827 LKFSNGN
+1827 LKFSSGN

-1853 ATKYTNEPFDI
+1853 AKKYTNEPFVE
-1864 NRKGNYTTYV
+1864 NRDGNYTTYV

-1887 KVENSDGTTEL
+1887 RSVDGNGKTEL

-1951 DTEGNDVLNVPKV
+1951 DEEGNDVLNVPKV

-1984 QEEISNNVLKLG
+1984 QEGISNNVLKLG

-2011 GSEESSEIEFINNT
+2011 GSEESREVEFEQESDENGNKINT
-2025 WQISRE
+2025 WLMKLGGE
-2031 SNNKFSPINIMI
+2031 NKYSPINIMI
-2043 KDTTGKFVVGR
+2043 KDTTGKYVVGR

-2063 STSEKESNKTIFIEA
+2063 STSETESNKTIFIEA

-2098 KDAMSEYNGKPFTGK
+2098 KDAMSKYNGKPFTGK
-2113 IETDHF
+2113 IETDHS
-2119 GWSNYVY
+2119 GWTNYVY
-2126 SIGKD
+2126 AVSSNKYTNLLSTDDNGQISID
-2131 KTSEKYAGIDIGE
+2131 D
-2144 NGKISG
+2144 NGQISG
-2150 LFGQAPWGD
+2150 LSGQAPWGD
-2159 ITVEARLRYSRSDKS
+2159 VTVKAKLRYSSSDKS
-2174 LTTTLPFATWKDAIL
+2174 LTTTIKYSDWKNAFFGENVFNNYNDLKNALNAQSVTIDLSENINDDNAVGFDENGNITNVAFGSTVTLVFKQECKKCNDIITL
-2189 GETYPDYVKSYAELN
+2189 GETHDCWYVVGTEEI
-2204 TLLGSDYRINIAS
+2204 INIS
-2217 SGNVN
+2217 N
-2222 GETGDITDVA
+2222 ITD
-2232 YGETITIS
+2232 EQILQS
-2240 LEAKCS
+2240 LESDRSFEKIEEGQKYVYTLNGTLQKSEDGVWTLDGKIIKTTQQKHSFTAKFVYEEQ
-2246 TCGEWAVV
+2246 TNGDLPVELLEEAKDPDAGEEQPTTY
-2254 GKEHKHWLEDVSET
+2254 GKTVSET
-2268 ITDISIFDDAQ
+2268 ELQPVYENLGFASFEEFKSAIISLSTTSGTVAFVENGIAIAGATEQ
-2279 KTTLSQVGKVEIV
+2279 TVTLSYILNLPRQLGTQTSSFEIESLEI
-2292 DQNDSTKKYVY
+2292 NDKGYL
-2303 ALTVG
+2303 ALAT
-2308 STLQYVTSTDE
+2308 
-2319 ITGIETGEWTLT
+2319 
-2331 GTITKTTY
+2331 
-2339 VEKSVGTVGPFEKW
+2339 
-2353 IPMPVTEQISDIS
+2353 
-2366 MFTDEQKD
+2366 
-2374 ALSKGGT
+2374 
-2381 VEIVDQNDSTKKYV
+2381 
-2395 YALTGGS
+2395 
-2402 KLEYI
+2402 
-2407 MGEDGTAGEWT
+2407 
-2418 LTGTIT
+2418 
-2424 KTTCIKVVIAN
+2424 
-2435 GVAEVTTARLDLSS
+2435 
-2449 GGYAILAKALF
+2449 ALF
-2460 GEEATTILGYANWDA
+2460 GKETILGYANWKA
-2475 LLADCDV
+2475 LLDDCNV
-2482 EFARYDKDAKTF
+2482 VFAGYDNDAKTF

-2528 GVGNLKKIDES
+2528 GVGNLQKIDES
-2539 LNDYTAAKEIAS
+2539 LNDYAATGEIAS
-2551 VVNVGTAETPIWV
+2551 VVNVGDYWV
-2564 YPMKTHKYL
+2564 YPMGTTKTLK
-2573 SNDAKKELFDNV
+2573 SDAILENLEGGKGTFFDLV
-2585 KIWWGVE
+2585 ESWWGVTE
-2592 SSTNGWSTS
+2592 QDITNSKDFASTPF
-2601 DLLASETV
+2601 
-2609 ELQTA
+2609 ELTTA

-2645 YSGDNTTQTWKVYT
+2645 YHGDKSYSKFAAPLQTFEESEIKGIYGVYVEGEDGETSWTQ
-2659 SSEQAKE
+2659 EGE
-2666 ATTGS
+2666 ASLHFEISTD
-2671 ENAWSRVIETNNGSK
+2671 NK
-2686 IRFVIGSNGCLTTTL
+2686 LTTY
-2701 EKKEFSEQISDI
+2701 IVANN
-2713 DIFTEDQKKTLS
+2713 
-2725 QDETVEI
+2725 ET
-2732 TDKND
+2732 
-2737 KSIKY
+2737 
-2742 SYKLSDGATLK
+2742 
-2753 QDEESKEWTLIGKII
+2753 
-2768 KTTKT
+2768 
-2773 SDVQIICITQNAAMN
+2773 
-2788 GNKYY
+2788 YY
-2793 LFSNGLLLEW
+2793 LTSNANMDNNRYLFDNGLLLFINPIG
-2803 DGTNIALSMINKE
+2803 DIKLQLIAKYTEGPMTGKFEFVIKD
-2816 SKIEFAFNGVTFKI
+2816 FAFRFSV
-2830 VQHNDNKF
+2830 DNMI
-2838 TSSAVYHKQ
+2838 SSS
-2847 MGEQIPTIHYFEGLK
+2847 TLSSSLYFEGLK
-2862 DIVEQPTNSNIEEGS
+2862 DRVEQPTNSKIEKGS

-2911 VNENGT
+2911 VNENGK
-2917 TIQAI
+2917 TIQAKI
-2922 GKSIKIVGLSKTNT
+2922 IDGKSIKIVGLSKTNT

-2959 QKPAVTVI
+2959 QNPAVIII
-2967 GGNESITSPDT
+2967 GGSESITSPDT

-2995 GKIFKINAEESPV
+2995 GEIFKIIAEESPV
-3008 KIKNYEGNTDDDSLL
+3008 KIKNYTGNTDDESLL

-3034 LVGKLDGYSSNVFKI
+3034 LVGKLNGYSSNVFKI

-3082 SLIDKEG
+3082 SLVDKEG

-3106 FSAAVNEPKENGST
+3106 FSAEIVDRTEENGST
-3120 GDNGNSPEGGTTPT
+3120 GENGNSPEGGTTPT
-3134 NEGVSG
+3134 NEGDSG

-3153 PTPIKVLKITIK
+3153 PTTINVLTITIT

-3170 KYQVESNIK
+3170 QYQVESNIK
-3179 LINIVDTD
+3179 LIDIVDTD
-3187 FATTGELKVVG
+3187 FAETGELKVVG
-3198 GEIKTESVVKLRF
+3198 KEITSESVVKLRF
-3211 AVLRGKG
+3211 SVLRGKG

-3248 STKDENGNFVAVR
+3248 STKDENGNFVAVG
-3261 QTTEYFYADAGEFDI
+3261 QTTEYFYADAREFDI
-3276 NAKSDIST
+3276 NAKSDISSDK
-3284 GREAARMV
+3284 APRMAV
-3292 ITKYAYGTA
+3292 TKYAYGTA
-3301 TDSNGET
+3301 TVGEGEQAI
-3308 TSCIV
+3308 SYPCV
-3313 TYKVEGTNLTII
+3313 ATYKGEGIDLTII
-3325 KIGEESVKSTE
+3325 KIGERNVNLSVEKNMGE
-3336 NKTLENNVLTA
+3336 NGVLTHVA
-3347 TVTTEKET
+3347 KDGETE
-3355 KYTISV
+3355 YTISV
-3361 YVPNLTISY
+3361 YVPNPTISY
-3370 TASSNQNIIIKG
+3370 TASSSQNIIKG
-3382 KDESG
+3382 KDKE
-3387 KNILTNSLESEGK
+3387 NNDILTNSLESEGT

-3406 GVTVS
+3406 DVTVS

-3416 VSAQATVTLGNAKD
+3416 ISAQATIGD
-3430 GVASKSYTYTFAQYT
+3430 YTYTFAQYT

-3467 NGAEILPINGGDPL
+3467 NGAEILPINGGDSIK
-3481 TPFNTADSGNGNIV
+3481 PFDISSQDSYGY
-3495 VGEGENQTKTPR
+3495 VGGVPR

-3519 SYNNKLKSQASRNIM
+3519 SYNNKLNSQASRHIM

-3551 LDGVEYTINSG
+3551 LDGVEYTINSDK
-3562 RTTVSWETSTA
+3562 TNVSWSSGGTDHEEVVNA
-3573 IEDNKFKIGE
+3573 ENKFELG
-3583 VEYTI
+3583 
-3588 NYKEDGTFDKIVYQ
+3588 
-3602 QGEQTLTITEIKFKV
+3602 
-3617 DGVEYTLVAGS
+3617 GS
-3628 DGKFAKINWTA
+3628 AWIIQD
-3639 TGAIDTESYK
+3639 
-3649 FTIDKDKWTIKGTM
+3649 TM

-3668 ESSITDLNISSK
+3668 QSSITDLNISSK

-3686 VKFAFDGQDVSG
+3686 VKFKFDGQDVSG

-3703 TVWDYRMNPTLDS
+3703 TIWDYRMNTTLDS

-3754 FSTESL
+3754 FSAESL

-3766 GFADSETAAGYE
+3766 GFADGETADGYE

-3811 KFKTIGITILPS
+3811 EFKTIGITILPS

-3846 TYNQITYN
+3846 SYNQVKNNKTY
-3854 QANTYYLVDNA
+3854 QLISNA
-3865 RGTDFTIQ
+3865 KGTDFTIR

-3887 LEIVDGTDAT
+3887 LEIVEGTDET
-3897 LNAKITQQGNNAKL
+3897 LNAKIEHSGSSATL

-3959 GGKIDW
+3959 GGTIDW
-3965 ESNQFP
+3965 ENNQFP

-3978 EETIQLS
+3978 EETIQLA
-3985 SFYEAIIPGAKE
+3985 SFYTATISGATKE
-3997 STEEVENVQITTSN
+3997 N
-4011 ISDNYGDASSL
+4011 ISDTYGDSSSL
-4022 RATTGNDGKVY
+4022 KVGADGKLY

-4040 ITYTTSVDESEVSTY
+4040 VTKKNLVKNNGNDYSNWTYVQKKSDNTFFTNTKCEVDETKDSKTYKYSYSITRNEIGKLTNITRTITQGETKIAVDSIEKATDGVWKFVDKETTGKEKVDENGNKIYDTRFVLTEIRNDVY

-4065 SYDVYKLVAK
+4065 SYDVYKLIAK
-4075 DAKGNNVVLKSF
+4075 SGDNDKILKSF
-4087 DKYSKVDIYKGN
+4087 SNYKKQIVKYGTKSWD
-4099 STTVDYTWT
+4099 STKPNGVAVIGDAGVFNPQIKTAATEGTPAEYYLDYV
-4108 KGGQKPDKWPLDDK
+4108 
-4122 GALTPIKDVSQYTI
+4122 IE
-4136 KLYSS
+4136 LYSS
-4141 SSSADGTIQF
+4141 QNSNTSDATMTF
-4151 ILLEVNKTDKLYYAS
+4151 KILKVEGSDNLYYAS
-4166 RKNPTDC
+4166 RENPTDH
-4173 YTFDYE
+4173 YTFAYNISID
-4179 IKINGEGD
+4179 GTD
-4187 NIVDNDN
+4187 IVDVDGKTIN
-4194 KKIKNIGNAQYG
+4194 NIGNAQYG

-4216 IGVYSSYAVNT
+4216 ITIKDS
-4227 SDNTFKIG
+4227 SDN
-4235 ETTYTIS
+4235 ELDY
-4242 YNSDGDLEKIS
+4242 
-4253 YKKDN
+4253 
-4258 TTEVSLT
+4258 
-4265 IVNNIVTIGETTYQ
+4265 
-4279 LIKHDKTVV
+4279 
-4288 EITKFIDNVDI
+4288 VDI

-4317 QISYDYVGRGDKLT
+4317 QISYDYVGRGDSIQTVLT
-4331 DVIKGAEI
+4331 NKTSNIALKSSQSSFV
-4339 KLTGDSAPAGLT
+4339 APDK
-4351 PKYCTVLGDESS
+4351 KYSTVLGKTPTTSLSGTASKMDSG
-4363 TLTSKTADKMTG
+4363 TLTS
-4375 GTLAA
+4375 
-4380 GSYSYDGNTHVLS
+4380 YDYDS
-4393 LIAKLTDNKAELNNI
+4393 
-4408 LYTYTAKTESA
+4408 
-4419 SAKLKIGYK
+4419 
-4428 EVDLDANNTY
+4428 
-4438 VDDVT
+4438 
-4443 GITYSVK
+4443 
-4450 TTGESEAQQSTL
+4450 STR
-4462 YVSKKVDNTGS
+4462 V
-4473 VILNNNKYVVTTNGG
+4473 
-4488 TSTISYETGFL
+4488 
-4499 ESTQYEYT
+4499 
-4507 DRILSLKATLN
+4507 LSLKATLN
-4518 NDNKAEIN
+4518 NDNKAELN
-4526 NILYTYDG
+4526 NILYT
-4534 STKKTLTI
+4534 STAKTELASAKLKI
-4542 GYRVVTLTDGKFE
+4542 GYKEVVLDVNNTYV

-4565 NGSTLYVSK
+4565 QGNTLYVSK
-4574 KIDNAGKVTINNV
+4574 KIDNANTVTINNIKYTV
-4587 QYIVATDGKSVSYE
+4587 ETSGATPTVKYE
-4601 TLYESIFVVWEYN
+4601 TLYESIFVVWEYDHDNN
-4614 SNKYWAQWNYK
+4614 SETSPLIYWAQWNYK

-4645 IKVKLDWTGEVGGAI
+4645 IKVKLDWTGEVGGAT

-4688 NRYEIEIGDATYKI
+4688 NRYEIVIGGTTYKI
-4702 VVGEDNKMKFEFIS
+4702 VVENGKMKFKFIS
-4716 GTKDTNITGL
+4716 GTEDTNITGL

-4743 LTGLDGKLTSLRVA
+4743 LTGLDGKSTSLRDA
-4757 NGMMRDDKKLIT
+4757 NDIT
-4769 INGVNN
+4769 IKVNGIS
-4775 LEISDSSGLLSKTI
+4775 LSDHTISDTSELLGKTM
-4789 NVTITYKDSIEGV
+4789 NVEIVYTKGIGEGTDPV
-4802 DKSLKFNGNEIKVT
+4802 NVKLLFNGNEIKVT

>member
-26 FLTGKFDKEVVQP
+26 FLTGKFDKEVIQP

-179 AEGEEDKKVVELA
+179 AEGEEDNKVVELA

-244 LRQTTVEDIKINA
+244 LRQTTVENIKINA

-264 DEYAAQSKGY
+264 DEYVAQSKGY

-308 TNDEYMNLA
+308 TNDEYLNLA
-317 INSPLTL
+317 INSPMTL
-324 VANGNV
+324 VANGKV
-330 NNAFNLGLGLA
+330 DNAFDLGLGLA

-397 DANLSSWKVIASET
+397 NANLSSWKVIASET

-426 SSSSVPTEINFE
+426 SSSSVPTEINFD
-438 IPFNNILVADPIS
+438 INFANILVSDPIS
-451 SDVAWKST
+451 SDVAWKNT

-513 NVINCSLYSGSFA
+513 NVINCSLYSGNFA

-685 VSVKSLPTNEQP
+685 VSVKSLPNNDQP

-711 DKYVSNNGNKVQI
+711 DKFVSNNGNKVQI

-741 ANPRNSA
+741 AYPKNSA

-796 KTYTLSSNKPA
+796 KTYTLSSSKPA
-807 VIAVEDDP
+807 VIAVEDDL
-815 EKGPKLSILGATEDE
+815 EKGSKLSILGATEDE

-894 LLEFN
+894 LLKFN

-1189 GKHYVPFVATEN
+1189 RKHYVPFVATEN

-1208 AEGVVYTIINATSEQ
+1208 AEGIVYTIINATSEQ

-1256 IELPI
+1256 TELPI

-1293 IESESFYDTLEAG
+1293 VESESFYDTLEAG

-1323 SSGALVSVINA
+1323 SGGALVSVINA

-1393 YPYIEYNEEYNVQ
+1393 YPYIEYNEEHNVQ

-1666 NKGIFD
+1666 NEGIFD
-1672 IGKSVDFFNATSA
+1672 VGNSVDFFNATSA

-1703 LNQTDIGSTSANNMF
+1703 LNGTDIGSTSANNLF

-1749 MDTWKGKFYL
+1749 MDTWEGKFYL
-1759 DDDAKYDVLTEG
+1759 GDDAKYDVLTEG
-1771 EKSYIRYNGSVIEVG
+1771 EKSYIRYNGSVIEVEEVEQE
-1786 KNKNGEPIVN
+1786 KVKKSVVK

-1803 DGDTVAYKV
+1803 DGDTVAYEVK
-1812 ETEDITGAQYVIIPH
+1812 TEDITGAQYVIIPH

-1844 VFHEEETDP
+1844 VFHEEKTDP
-1853 ATKYTNEPFDI
+1853 AKKYTNEPFVE
-1864 NRKGNYTTYV
+1864 NRDDNYTTYV

-1887 KVENSDGTTEL
+1887 RSVDSNGKIEL

-1942 YDGIAANAK
+1942 YDGIAANK
-1951 DTEGNDVLNVPKV
+1951 DGVTNVPKV

-1984 QEEISNNVLKLG
+1984 QEGISNNVLKLG

-2011 GSEESSEIEFINNT
+2011 GSEESSEIKFSKDDAGNNT

-2043 KDTTGKFVVGR
+2043 KDTTGKYVVGR

-2063 STSEKESNKTIFIEA
+2063 STSETDSNKTIFISA
-2078 GDTTK
+2078 GDTDK
-2083 VDYAINSDTLGTDPY
+2083 VDYAINVGILKTGSY
-2098 KDAMSEYNGKPFTGK
+2098 QDAMSPTFTGD
-2113 IETDHF
+2113 ISEDHK
-2119 GWSNYVY
+2119 GWTKYVY
-2126 SIGKD
+2126 GVS
-2131 KTSEKYAGIDIGE
+2131 SEKYTNLSIDDYGE
-2144 NGKISG
+2144 ISG
-2150 LFGQAPWGD
+2150 LSGQKPWGD
-2159 ITVEARLRYSRSDKS
+2159 ITVEAKLKYSSSDKS
-2174 LTTTLPFATWKDAIL
+2174 LTTTLPFQTWKEAFF
-2189 GETYPDYVKSYAELN
+2189 GKYVFNDYNALKTALSEQRV
-2204 TLLGSDYRINIAS
+2204 TINLSENIDN
-2217 SGNVN
+2217 GNAVN
-2222 GETGDITDVA
+2222 GVKFDENGNIINVA
-2232 YGETITIS
+2232 YGSTVTLVFKQKCEKCNDEIPLGKTHDCWYVVGTEEIINISNITDEQILQS
-2240 LEAKCS
+2240 LES
-2246 TCGEWAVV
+2246 DRSFE
-2254 GKEHKHWLEDVSET
+2254 
-2268 ITDISIFDDAQ
+2268 
-2279 KTTLSQVGKVEIV
+2279 EIV
-2292 DQNDSTKKYVY
+2292 EGKKYVY
-2303 ALTVG
+2303 TLNG
-2308 STLQYVTSTDE
+2308 TLQKSEDGVWNLE
-2319 ITGIETGEWTLT
+2319 GKII
-2331 GTITKTTY
+2331 KTTQQKHSFTAKFEY
-2339 VEKSVGTVGPFEKW
+2339 KEQGDLQVELLEETKDPDAGEEQPTTYGKTVSETELQPVYGNLGFASFEEFKNAIISLSTTSGTVAFVENG
-2353 IPMPVTEQISDIS
+2353 IAIAGATEQ
-2366 MFTDEQKD
+2366 TVT
-2374 ALSKGGT
+2374 LSYTLNLTRVLGTQTSKFEIKPLEINDKGY
-2381 VEIVDQNDSTKKYV
+2381 EK
-2395 YALTGGS
+2395 
-2402 KLEYI
+2402 
-2407 MGEDGTAGEWT
+2407 
-2418 LTGTIT
+2418 
-2424 KTTCIKVVIAN
+2424 
-2435 GVAEVTTARLDLSS
+2435 
-2449 GGYAILAKALF
+2449 LAKKLF
-2460 GEEATTILGYANWDA
+2460 GEEATTILGYANWDE

-2482 EFARYDKDAKTF
+2482 VFTGYKENTKTF
-2494 GGQKEINITL
+2494 GGHKEINITL
-2504 TTTQAKHTG
+2504 TTKEPKHTG

-2519 QEHDNKTIH
+2519 QEHGNKTIH
-2528 GVGNLKKIDES
+2528 GMGNLQKINESDES
-2539 LNDYTAAKEIAS
+2539 LKNKHIAAENEIKS
-2551 VVNVGTAETPIWV
+2551 VVDVGGGYWV
-2564 YPMKTHKYL
+2564 LPMATTKTLK
-2573 SNDAKKELFDNV
+2573 SDAVLEKLEEGKGTFFDLVEN
-2585 KIWWGVE
+2585 WWGVTE
-2592 SSTNGWSTS
+2592 QDITNSKDFAST
-2601 DLLASETV
+2601 LF
-2609 ELQTA
+2609 ELETA
-2614 ASLES
+2614 ASLAS

-2631 HGYAIGNIHIYLED
+2631 HGYAIGNVHIYLED
-2645 YSGDNTTQTWKVYT
+2645 YCGDATAGAWKIST
-2659 SSEQAKE
+2659 SSKV
-2666 ATTGS
+2666 ATES
-2671 ENAWSRVIETNNGSK
+2671 ESGNAWSRVIETNNGSK

-2701 EKKEFSEQISDI
+2701 ETKEFSEQIKNI
-2713 DIFTEDQKKTLS
+2713 NIFTDDQIKALS
-2725 QDETVEI
+2725 EHKAVEI
-2732 TDKND
+2732 ADKND
-2737 KSIKY
+2737 ESITY
-2742 SYKLSDGATLK
+2742 SYKLSSGAKLT
-2753 QDEESKEWTLIGKII
+2753 QDETTKEWTLTGEIT
-2768 KTTKT
+2768 KTTT
-2773 SDVQIICITQNAAMN
+2773 TVDAQTIYLTQNAVMN
-2788 GNKYY
+2788 AVMKNNKKNNQY

-2803 DGTNIALSMINKE
+2803 DGTNISLSMINKESKNKE
-2816 SKIEFAFNGVTFKI
+2816 SKIEFAFKGVTFEI
-2830 VQHNDNKF
+2830 VKVNDNTF
-2838 TSSAVYHKQ
+2838 TDPAVYQKQ

-2862 DIVEQPTNSNIEEGS
+2862 DIVEQPTNSKIEEGS

-2959 QKPAVTVI
+2959 QNPAVTII

-2978 PFDGGVITG
+2978 PFDGGVLTG
-2987 GQEKIVDL
+2987 GQEKIVNL
-2995 GKIFKINAEESPV
+2995 GEIFEINAKESPV
-3008 KIKNYEGNTDDDSLL
+3008 EIKNYEGNTDDESLL

-3034 LVGKLDGYSSNVFKI
+3034 LVGKLNGYSSNVFKI

-3082 SLIDKEG
+3082 SLVDKEG
-3089 NPVDGN
+3089 NPVEGN

-3106 FSAAVNEPKENGST
+3106 FSAVNEPKENGST
-3120 GDNGNSPEGGTTPT
+3120 GENGTLPEGGTTPT
-3134 NEGVSG
+3134 NEGDSG
-3140 SGGSSAEGVEQPQ
+3140 SGGSSAEGGEQPQ
-3153 PTPIKVLKITIK
+3153 PTTINVLTITIK

-3170 KYQVESNIK
+3170 QYQVESNIK
-3179 LINIVDTD
+3179 LIAIKDTNN
-3187 FATTGELKVVG
+3187 FAQTGQLTITG

-3211 AVLRGKG
+3211 SVLRGKG

-3248 STKDENGNFVAVR
+3248 STKDENGNFVAVG

-3276 NAKSDIST
+3276 NAKSTISS
-3284 GREAARMV
+3284 GEASRMV

-3301 TDSNGET
+3301 TDSNGKT

-3336 NKTLENNVLTA
+3336 NQPLENNVLTA

-3686 VKFAFDGQDVSG
+3686 VKFAFDGQGVSG

-3716 HTIMGNYDPENPSE
+3716 HTIMDNYDPENTSE

-3735 YLNAGKAYNIIE
+3735 YLDAGKAYNIIE

-3760 TEIFDL
+3760 TEIFNL
-3766 GFADSETAAGYE
+3766 GFADSETAAAGYE

-3798 MNFRIKFKPYGSA
+3798 MNFRIKFKPYRSA
-3811 KFKTIGITILPS
+3811 EFKTIGITILPS

-3846 TYNQITYN
+3846 TYD
-3854 QANTYYLVDNA
+3854 QANKYNLVDKA

-3897 LNAKITQQGNNAKL
+3897 LNAKITQQGNTATLN
-3911 TIANPPRLNAK
+3911 IANPPRLNAK

-3978 EETIQLS
+3978 EETTQLA
-3985 SFYEAIIPGAKE
+3985 SFYTA
-3997 STEEVENVQITTSN
+3997 QITDATSEN
-4011 ISDNYGDASSL
+4011 TSDNYGSDSSL
-4022 RATTGNDGKVY
+4022 KIDTDGNLY

-4040 ITYTTSVDESEVSTY
+4040 ITKKNLVKNNGNDYSNWTYVQKQSDNFFTDTKYEVDETNDNKTYKYSYLITRNEIGKLTEITRTITQGKTKIAEDSIKKATDGVWKFVDKDTTGKEKVDENGNKTYDTRFVLTEIRNDVY

-4065 SYDVYKLVAK
+4065 SYDVYKLIAK
-4075 DAKGNNVVLKSF
+4075 SGDNDKILKSF
-4087 DKYSKVDIYKGN
+4087 SNYKKQIVKYGTESWD
-4099 STTVDYTWT
+4099 STNPNGVAVIGDAGVFNPQIKTAATEGTPAEYYLDYV
-4108 KGGQKPDKWPLDDK
+4108 
-4122 GALTPIKDVSQYTI
+4122 IE
-4136 KLYSS
+4136 LYSS
-4141 SSSADGTIQF
+4141 QNSNTSDATMTFKI
-4151 ILLEVNKTDKLYYAS
+4151 IEVNGSDKLYYAS
-4166 RKNPTDC
+4166 RKNPTDH
-4173 YTFDYE
+4173 YAFDYE

-4187 NIVDNDN
+4187 SIVKGKN
-4194 KKIKNIGNAQYG
+4194 IKNIGNAQYG

-4216 IGVYSSYAVNT
+4216 ITIKDSN
-4227 SDNTFKIG
+4227 DN
-4235 ETTYTIS
+4235 ELDY
-4242 YNSDGDLEKIS
+4242 
-4253 YKKDN
+4253 
-4258 TTEVSLT
+4258 
-4265 IVNNIVTIGETTYQ
+4265 
-4279 LIKHDKTVV
+4279 
-4288 EITKFIDNVDI
+4288 VDI

-4317 QISYDYVGRGDKLT
+4317 QISYDYVGRGDELT
-4331 DVIKGAEI
+4331 EVINGAEI

-4351 PKYCTVLGDESS
+4351 PKYYTVLGGDKSS

-4380 GSYSYDGNTHVLS
+4380 GSYSYDGNTRVLS
-4393 LIAKLTDNKAELNNI
+4393 LNKTFDGNKA
-4408 LYTYTAKTESA
+4408 T
-4419 SAKLKIGYK
+4419 
-4428 EVDLDANNTY
+4428 
-4438 VDDVT
+4438 
-4443 GITYSVK
+4443 
-4450 TTGESEAQQSTL
+4450 
-4462 YVSKKVDNTGS
+4462 
-4473 VILNNNKYVVTTNGG
+4473 
-4488 TSTISYETGFL
+4488 
-4499 ESTQYEYT
+4499 
-4507 DRILSLKATLN
+4507 
-4518 NDNKAEIN
+4518 IN
-4526 NILYTYDG
+4526 NILYTYG
-4534 STKKTLTI
+4534 FTNNTLTI

-4565 NGSTLYVSK
+4565 KDNRLYVSK

-4645 IKVKLDWTGEVGGAI
+4645 IKVKLDWTGKVGGAT

-4665 NTLKLFQGT
+4665 NTLQLLKTELKPEGVVT
-4674 TKLGTAQWVSELSG
+4674 TVLGTAQWVSELSG

-4702 VVGEDNKMKFEFIS
+4702 VVGGDDKMKFEVIS
-4716 GTKDTNITGL
+4716 GTNDTNITGL

-4743 LTGLDGKLTSLRVA
+4743 LTGLDGKSTSLRDA
-4757 NGMMRDDKKLIT
+4757 NDIT
-4769 INGVNN
+4769 IKVNGISLSDHTISATSELLGKTMNVEIVYTKGIGEGTDPVNVK
-4775 LEISDSSGLLSKTI
+4775 LL
-4789 NVTITYKDSIEGV
+4789 
-4802 DKSLKFNGNEIKVT
+4802 FNGNEIKVT

>member
-201 VFTPAKSAKTTKG
+201 VFTPAKSAKTTNG

-220 FEIPTAWKGIHIDF
+220 FEIFDNGGHIDF
-234 VDGENDLIEV
+234 VQGENDLIEV
-244 LRQTTVEDIKINA
+244 FRQTTIEDIKINA

-264 DEYAAQSKGY
+264 DQYEAQNKGVA
-274 SDEELITMMNSNGI
+274 DDLTTMSANGI
-288 SGASSQIFGTNQKI
+288 RGESSQIFVTNQKI

-499 VRFFAYSTEGENLA
+499 VRFFAYSTEGENLE
-513 NVINCSLYSGSFA
+513 NVINCSLYSGNFA

-670 GDYVIDIESKRIDFQ
+670 GDYVIDVESKRIDFQ
-685 VSVKSLPTNEQP
+685 VSVKSLPNNDQP

-711 DKYVSNNGNKVQI
+711 DKFVSNNGNKVQI

-815 EKGPKLSILGATEDE
+815 EKGPTLSILGATEDE

-894 LLEFN
+894 LLKFN

-954 YANNDNGLDDSD
+954 YANNDNGLEDSD

-995 QEKPTQTN
+995 QEEPTPTN
-1003 ISISVDDFELP
+1003 IAISVDDFELP
-1014 KNGGIQNISYNNG
+1014 KNGGVQNISYNNG

-1089 GETVVYDAKDNSNGL
+1089 GETVVYDAKDNANGL

-1256 IELPI
+1256 TELPI

-1293 IESESFYDTLEAG
+1293 VESESFYDTLEAG

-1312 LKSKILVDGLE
+1312 LKSKILVDRLE
-1323 SSGALVSVINA
+1323 SGGALVSVINA

-1423 LMEEFDAQKT
+1423 LMEEFDVQKT

-1454 FVVVREKDGKL
+1454 FVVVREKDEQL

-1666 NKGIFD
+1666 NEGIFD
-1672 IGKSVDFFNATSA
+1672 VGKSVDFFNATSS

-1703 LNQTDIGSTSANNMF
+1703 LNGTDIGSTSANNLF

-1759 DDDAKYDVLTEG
+1759 GDDAKYDVLTEG
-1771 EKSYIRYNGSVIEVG
+1771 EKSYIRYNGSVIEVEEVEQENV
-1786 KNKNGEPIVN
+1786 KKSVVK

-1803 DGDTVAYKV
+1803 DGDTVAYEV
-1812 ETEDITGAQYVIIPH
+1812 ETGAKYVIIPH
-1827 LKFSNGN
+1827 LKFSSGN

-1853 ATKYTNEPFDI
+1853 ATKYTNEPFVE
-1864 NRKGNYTTYV
+1864 NREGNYTTYV

-1887 KVENSDGTTEL
+1887 RSVDGKGKTEL

-1951 DTEGNDVLNVPKV
+1951 DEEGNDVLNVPKV

-1984 QEEISNNVLKLG
+1984 QEGISNNVLKLG

-2011 GSEESSEIEFINNT
+2011 GSEESSEIEFSKDDAGNNIWT
-2025 WQISRE
+2025 ISCE

-2043 KDTTGKFVVGR
+2043 KDTTGKYVVGR

-2063 STSEKESNKTIFIEA
+2063 STSETENNKTIFIEA

-2083 VDYAINSDTLGTDPY
+2083 VDYAIKTGTIQVGSY
-2098 KDAMSEYNGKPFTGK
+2098 AGAMSPVNKDKPFTGK
-2113 IETDHF
+2113 IATDHTDLA
-2119 GWSNYVY
+2119 STDSKYVY
-2126 SIGKD
+2126 SILLKEEDTGEE

-2144 NGKISG
+2144 DGTIVG
-2150 LFGQAPWGD
+2150 LSEKAPWGK
-2159 ITVEARLRYSRSDKS
+2159 ITVEARLQYKKDVKLANTIPYATWSELFFGKNTSSYADLVEQQIAVKAVKIDDQGNEEIVEISENGDIVVPYGDYTIQIALGQICPCGEFVKLGKTCTYLDMAELKTEPSKIYTSLDELGAYENYFSFLNANQEITIPNVGKVTLDGTLTQGENGQWTLSENGKISLFEFGVEKSFTASNLVKTTKTEEFDVVDRKIVLPNGAKNPKIADES
-2174 LTTTLPFATWKDAIL
+2174 LTFVYDDETSTLTFDESVDLTGISKVSVTYEIAIIIENAEKEQKIQKYNLAENFTSHFDADVLKFVGAETWKDL
-2189 GETYPDYVKSYAELN
+2189 LN
-2204 TLLGSDYRINIAS
+2204 KCKVTINGTVLDKTNAGMI
-2217 SGNVN
+2217 GN
-2222 GETGDITDVA
+2222 GADTKFTFEI
-2232 YGETITIS
+2232 ITIS
-2240 LEAKCS
+2240 
-2246 TCGEWAVV
+2246 
-2254 GKEHKHWLEDVSET
+2254 
-2268 ITDISIFDDAQ
+2268 
-2279 KTTLSQVGKVEIV
+2279 
-2292 DQNDSTKKYVY
+2292 
-2303 ALTVG
+2303 
-2308 STLQYVTSTDE
+2308 
-2319 ITGIETGEWTLT
+2319 
-2331 GTITKTTY
+2331 
-2339 VEKSVGTVGPFEKW
+2339 
-2353 IPMPVTEQISDIS
+2353 
-2366 MFTDEQKD
+2366 
-2374 ALSKGGT
+2374 
-2381 VEIVDQNDSTKKYV
+2381 
-2395 YALTGGS
+2395 
-2402 KLEYI
+2402 
-2407 MGEDGTAGEWT
+2407 
-2418 LTGTIT
+2418 
-2424 KTTCIKVVIAN
+2424 
-2435 GVAEVTTARLDLSS
+2435 
-2449 GGYAILAKALF
+2449 AI
-2460 GEEATTILGYANWDA
+2460 
-2475 LLADCDV
+2475 
-2482 EFARYDKDAKTF
+2482 
-2494 GGQKEINITL
+2494 
-2504 TTTQAKHTG
+2504 HTG

-2519 QEHDNKTIH
+2519 QEYDKETLHMT
-2528 GVGNLKKIDES
+2528 GNLDKIGSTLTDVAS
-2539 LNDYTAAKEIAS
+2539 NIIADK
-2551 VVNVGTAETPIWV
+2551 VNQVGDRWV
-2564 YPMKTHKYL
+2564 LPMATTKTLK
-2573 SNDAKKELFDNV
+2573 SDAILKELEEGKGTFFDLVEN
-2585 KIWWGVE
+2585 WWGVTE
-2592 SSTNGWSTS
+2592 QDITNSKDFASTPF
-2601 DLLASETV
+2601 
-2609 ELQTA
+2609 ELTTA
-2614 ASLES
+2614 ASLAS

-2645 YSGDNTTQTWKVYT
+2645 FVGDQTAKSWRIYETYPKSSNYLITT
-2659 SSEQAKE
+2659 
-2666 ATTGS
+2666 
-2671 ENAWSRVIETNNGSK
+2671 TNGDSISFN
-2686 IRFVIGSNGCLTTTL
+2686 VSNGELTTILT
-2701 EKKEFSEQISDI
+2701 KVV
-2713 DIFTEDQKKTLS
+2713 DQK
-2725 QDETVEI
+2725 EEI
-2732 TDKND
+2732 
-2737 KSIKY
+2737 
-2742 SYKLSDGATLK
+2742 SY
-2753 QDEESKEWTLIGKII
+2753 IN
-2768 KTTKT
+2768 
-2773 SDVQIICITQNAAMN
+2773 QNAKMTD
-2788 GNKYY
+2788 NKY
-2793 LFSNGLLLEW
+2793 LFENGLLVEQN
-2803 DGTNIALSMINKE
+2803 GTDIILKKINNQKE
-2816 SKIEFAFNGVTFKI
+2816 IKFSFNGVEFVI
-2830 VQHNDNKF
+2830 EEAGVE
-2838 TSSAVYHKQ
+2838 TSKGVYNRSP
-2847 MGEQIPTIHYFEGLK
+2847 GGVNLNYFEGLK
-2862 DIVEQPTNSNIEEGS
+2862 DRVEQPTNSKIEEGS

-2959 QKPAVTVI
+2959 QNPAVTII

-2987 GQEKIVDL
+2987 GQEKIINL
-2995 GKIFKINAEESPV
+2995 GEIFEINAKESPV
-3008 KIKNYEGNTDDDSLL
+3008 EIKNYEGNTDDESLL

-3082 SLIDKEG
+3082 SLVDKEG

-3095 FVLEL
+3095 FALEL

-3106 FSAAVNEPKENGST
+3106 FSAKIADEPEENGST
-3120 GDNGNSPEGGTTPT
+3120 GDNGNSPDGGTTPT
-3134 NEGVSG
+3134 NEGDSG
-3140 SGGSSAEGVEQPQ
+3140 SGGSSAEDVEQPQ
-3153 PTPIKVLKITIK
+3153 PTTINVLKITIK

-3179 LINIVDTD
+3179 LIDIVDTD

-3211 AVLRGKG
+3211 SVLRGKG

-3248 STKDENGNFVAVR
+3248 STKDENGNFVAVG
-3261 QTTEYFYADAGEFDI
+3261 QTTEYFYAGAGTFDI
-3276 NAKSDIST
+3276 NEKSDIST
-3284 GREAARMV
+3284 GGEAARMAV
-3292 ITKYAYGTA
+3292 TKYAYGTA
-3301 TDSNGET
+3301 TVGEGKNAI
-3308 TSCIV
+3308 SYPCV
-3313 TYKVEGTNLTII
+3313 ATYLESHKDNNLTII
-3325 KIGEESVKSTE
+3325 KIGDTDITDDK
-3336 NKTLENNVLTA
+3336 L
-3347 TVTTEKET
+3347 VTTGNISTNEITAEVNFNEKT
-3355 KYTISV
+3355 YSISL
-3361 YVPNLTISY
+3361 YKPSNLTISY
-3370 TASSNQNIIIKG
+3370 TASSSQNIIKG
-3382 KDESG
+3382 KDKE
-3387 KNILTNSLESEGK
+3387 NNDILINSLKNANGT

-3406 GVTVS
+3406 DVTVS
-3411 EAEVV
+3411 EAEVII
-3416 VSAQATVTLGNAKD
+3416 SAQATVTLGNAKD
-3430 GVASKSYTYTFAQYT
+3430 SDAEDGVDPKLYTYTFAQYT

-3481 TPFNTADSGNGNIV
+3481 TPFNAARGYVEIDGTRYEVTKNGEQYKV
-3495 VGEGENQTKTPR
+3495 DVGSESYPVKNGQITIGDGENAKIYKVVYYNIINNSPR
-3507 LQFVYNNLILSS
+3507 LQFVYNNLILSDD
-3519 SYNNKLKSQASRNIM
+3519 YNESFTANDSTMVDFVVEQ
-3534 LKEIKNSEGV
+3534 IKKDDEYHIVNF
-3544 VQKYTFL
+3544 KY
-3551 LDGVEYTINSG
+3551 N
-3562 RTTVSWETSTA
+3562 
-3573 IEDNKFKIGE
+3573 
-3583 VEYTI
+3583 
-3588 NYKEDGTFDKIVYQ
+3588 
-3602 QGEQTLTITEIKFKV
+3602 
-3617 DGVEYTLVAGS
+3617 
-3628 DGKFAKINWTA
+3628 
-3639 TGAIDTESYK
+3639 
-3649 FTIDKDKWTIKGTM
+3649 
-3663 ITSSK
+3663 
-3668 ESSITDLNISSK
+3668 
-3680 TIETGT
+3680 
-3686 VKFAFDGQDVSG
+3686 GQSVSG
-3698 SYSYK
+3698 EYK
-3703 TVWDYRMNPTLDS
+3703 YKRVWDFVMNPTLDS
-3716 HTIMGNYDPENPSE
+3716 HTIEGIFDPENTSE

-3735 YLNAGKAYNIIE
+3735 YLDAGKAYNIIE

-3766 GFADSETAAGYE
+3766 GFADGETADGYE

-3798 MNFRIKFKPYGSA
+3798 MNFKIKFKPYGSA
-3811 KFKTIGITILPS
+3811 EFKTIGITILPS

-3830 RTETIYE
+3830 STETIYE

-3846 TYNQITYN
+3846 SYNQIKNNKTY
-3854 QANTYYLVDNA
+3854 QLISNA
-3865 RGTDFTIQ
+3865 KGTDFTIR

-3887 LEIVDGTDAT
+3887 LEIVEGTDET
-3897 LNAKITQQGNNAKL
+3897 LNAKIEHSGSSATL
-3911 TIANPPRLNAK
+3911 TIANPPKLNAK

-3959 GGKIDW
+3959 GGTIDW
-3965 ESNQFP
+3965 ENNQFP

-3978 EETIQLS
+3978 EETIQLA
-3985 SFYEAIIPGAKE
+3985 SFYTA
-3997 STEEVENVQITTSN
+3997 QITDATSEN
-4011 ISDNYGDASSL
+4011 TSDNYGSDSSL
-4022 RATTGNDGKVY
+4022 KIDTDGNLY

-4040 ITYTTSVDESEVSTY
+4040 ITKKNLVKNNENDYSNWTYVQKKSDNTFFTNTKYEVEETKDSKKYKYSYLITRNEIGKLTEITRTITQGQTEIAEDSIEKATDGVWKFVDKDTTGKEKVDENGNKTYDTRFVLTEIRNDVY

-4065 SYDVYKLVAK
+4065 SYDVYKLIAK
-4075 DAKGNNVVLKSF
+4075 SGDNDKILKSF
-4087 DKYSKVDIYKGN
+4087 SNYKKQVVEGDGKKLNSCIDATTGAFTPSK
-4099 STTVDYTWT
+4099 
-4108 KGGQKPDKWPLDDK
+4108 
-4122 GALTPIKDVSQYTI
+4122 KDTSSYYETYVI

-4141 SSSADGTIQF
+4141 QNSSDENPDATMTF
-4151 ILLEVNKTDKLYYAS
+4151 KILKVEGSDNLYYAS
-4166 RKNPTDC
+4166 RENPTDH
-4173 YTFDYE
+4173 YTFAYNISID
-4179 IKINGEGD
+4179 GTD
-4187 NIVDNDN
+4187 IVDGKN
-4194 KKIKNIGNAQYG
+4194 IKNIGNAQYG

-4216 IGVYSSYAVNT
+4216 ITVT
-4227 SDNTFKIG
+4227 SNINNVKT
-4235 ETTYTIS
+4235 
-4242 YNSDGDLEKIS
+4242 DLDSI
-4253 YKKDN
+4253 
-4258 TTEVSLT
+4258 
-4265 IVNNIVTIGETTYQ
+4265 
-4279 LIKHDKTVV
+4279 
-4288 EITKFIDNVDI
+4288 DI

-4331 DVIKGAEI
+4331 EVIKGAEI
-4339 KLTGDSAPAGLT
+4339 KLTGDSAPASLT
-4351 PKYCTVLGDESS
+4351 PQYYTVLGDESSTS

-4375 GTLAA
+4375 ETLAA
-4380 GSYSYDGNTHVLS
+4380 GSYSYDGNTRV
-4393 LIAKLTDNKAELNNI
+4393 
-4408 LYTYTAKTESA
+4408 
-4419 SAKLKIGYK
+4419 
-4428 EVDLDANNTY
+4428 
-4438 VDDVT
+4438 
-4443 GITYSVK
+4443 
-4450 TTGESEAQQSTL
+4450 
-4462 YVSKKVDNTGS
+4462 
-4473 VILNNNKYVVTTNGG
+4473 
-4488 TSTISYETGFL
+4488 
-4499 ESTQYEYT
+4499 
-4507 DRILSLKATLN
+4507 LSLKATLTGN
-4518 NDNKAEIN
+4518 TATIN
-4526 NILYTYDG
+4526 NIKYVYD
-4534 STKKTLTI
+4534 STKNTLTI
-4542 GYRVVTLTDGKFE
+4542 GYRVVSLTDGVFVDE
-4555 DDVTGITYQV
+4555 VTGISYQV
-4565 NGSTLYVSK
+4565 KENMLYVSK

-4587 QYIVATDGKSVSYE
+4587 QYIVATDGKTVSYE
-4601 TLYESIFVVWEYN
+4601 TLYESIFVVWEYDHDNN
-4614 SNKYWAQWNYK
+4614 SETSPLIYWAQWNYK

-4630 NQVTTGDPLEAQDGN
+4630 NQVTTSDPLEAQDGN
-4645 IKVKLDWTGEVGGAI
+4645 IKVKLDWTGEVGGAT

-4688 NRYEIEIGDATYKI
+4688 NRYEIEIGGTTYKI
-4702 VVGEDNKMKFEFIS
+4702 VVENGKMKFKNGES
-4716 GTKDTNITGL
+4716 YYQVDST
-4726 ALEEETTKNS
+4726 ALELTEETTKNS

-4743 LTGLDGKLTSLRVA
+4743 LTGLDGELTSLRVA
-4757 NGMMRDDKKLIT
+4757 NGMTRDDKKLIT
-4769 INGVNN
+4769 INDGNN
-4775 LEISDSSGLLSKTI
+4775 LEISGSSGLLSKTI